1 MAFKKAG
8 LISKFISKGSFKL
21 NKISKKIFKL
31 NPILKREKPLKRH
44 KKTKSIKKPFNK
56 NKSFLKASV
65 LLIGALGGLPHL
77 RASECRYWSWWSG
90 YHDKIESGSNSP
102 THNSYCLFSST
113 QGSGTY
119 YLNTLT
125 TYSAGG
131 ASFTQKFNNGTL
143 NVGGNI
149 RFGGTGVNGV
159 NVGYITG
166 TYDAQTINFNSS
178 RITTGNSLS
187 DGGGA
192 TLNFNATNRI
202 TINQASFDNSDAG
215 AQHSYMNFKGSNINV
230 SGSSFTDDTNGGFSF
245 SGNNNNS
252 AISFNKTKFNQGTY
266 NFTNSANL
274 SFNNSNFNQST
285 YNFNSLQSTFNNSTF
300 NQGTY
305 NFTDNTSFNN
315 DTFNQGTYN
324 FNTSKVSFSGANT
337 LNSSSPFASLKGSV
351 SFGSGAVFN
360 LNQTLNANQ
369 TYDILT
375 TNGTIQYGV
384 YQSYLWDLI
393 NYKGDKAISHVEV
406 GNNTYDVTFD
416 INGQDETLQET
427 FSNKSITTQFLGD
440 DLQAKAKATYQQD
453 LNNSQSALSNATN
466 DNKIASADTG
476 YTNNQNTTIKQD
488 AQNLEHTSQ
497 QIAKDEQ
504 ALQGDLN
511 KLKQLANS
519 SFNEQAFNQAQ
530 SKEQQDEQTLQ
541 NEENTFSSEQEGL
554 EKALANAKEQQEQ
567 QQAQA
572 TYQQDLNNSQSA
584 LSNATNDNKI
594 ASADTDYTK
603 NQNTAIKQDAQN
615 LENTSQ
621 QITQDQKD
629 LEQDLDKLQQLAN
642 SKTGFNEQAFNQA
655 QSTEQQDEQTLQNEE
670 ETFSSEQ
677 EGLEKALA
685 NAKHTSPT
693 PTKHTAQNNPP
704 NKVSPPTQNL
714 PTTNVWNGV
723 YNFQNQTY
731 SKKGIYYIDPNLS
744 GQSGQS
750 GNTLSTYG
758 YLDWFTLK
766 NKFSVNA
773 NNGTLIIGNNTESA
787 NTKGLIWIGDDKG
800 LVYYN
805 TGTFNAAN
813 IYLTSNLKTGNGFS
827 GEGATLNF
835 NATNR
840 ITINQASFDNSD
852 AGAQHSYM
860 NFKGS
865 NINVSGSSFTD
876 DTNGGFSFSGNNNN
890 SAISFNKTKFNQGT
904 YNFTNS
910 ANLSFNNSNF
920 NQSTYN
926 FNSLQSTFNN
936 STFNQGTYNFTD
948 NTSFNN
954 DTFNQGTYNFNT
966 SKVSF
971 SGANTLNSSSPFA
984 SLKGSV
990 SFGSGAVFNL
1000 NQTLN
1005 ANQTYDILTTNG
1017 TIQYGVYQSY
1027 LWDLI
1032 NYKGDKAIS
1041 HVEVGNNTYDVTF
1054 DINGQDETLQETFS
1068 NKSITTQFLGDD
1080 LQAKAKATYQQD
1092 LNNSQSALSN
1102 ATNDNKIASADTGY
1116 TNNQNTTIKQDAQNL
1131 EHTSQ
1136 QIAKDE
1142 QALQGDL
1149 NKLKQLANSS
1159 FNEQAFNQ
1167 AQSKEQQDEQTLQ
1180 NEEETFSSEQ
1190 EGLEKALANA
1200 KPASPT
1206 PTPTPTPTPSPT
1218 PNPTPTK
1225 HTAPNKV
1232 PPTPPT
1238 QNLPTTNVWNGVY
1251 WLQNQTYSQKG
1262 VYYIDPNLSGQSG
1275 QSANTLST
1283 YTANLLGRSFGVN
1296 IQNGTL
1302 IIGNNTESVND
1313 NGLIWI
1319 GHGGFGYIIGTFNA
1333 ANIYLTNNF
1342 KTGEGVSGSDGGG
1355 ANITF
1360 KASDNI
1366 TMDGLNYNDAETV
1379 TKMIQTGA
1387 SQHSYATFDATNN
1400 ISVTN
1405 SSFSDM
1411 TWGKFSFNAKN
1422 ISFSNASFSG
1432 FTNPGGSSV
1441 ISANAANSLS
1451 FNNSRLNGGAV
1462 YNLWANSL
1470 IFNNTQA
1477 VFNVLYS
1484 RGTSNFNATTQLLG
1498 NTSFTLSSQSLLNFN
1513 GDTTLQNNANIT
1525 LGNKSQTAFKNSL
1538 TLDNNSNLSLDNQSV
1553 LNASGASAFNNQAS
1567 LNIYNGS
1574 QATFNSLFFNGA
1586 TLSLNANSKL
1596 NASSASFSNN
1606 TTINLDDS
1614 VLSVSN
1620 ASSLN
1625 ANINFQGASQATFG
1639 GNTTIDAASFNFDSA
1654 SSLSFNNLT
1663 ANGALNF
1670 NGYAPS
1676 LSKALMSVSGQ
1687 FVLGNNG
1694 DINLSDI
1701 NIFDNITKSVT
1712 YNILNAQK
1720 GITGISGANG
1730 YEKILFYGM
1739 KIQNATYSDNN
1750 NIQTWSF
1757 INPLNSS
1764 QIIQESIKNGD
1775 LTIEVLNNPNSAS
1788 NTIFNIAPELYNYQ
1802 ASKQNPTGYS
1812 YDYSDNQAGTYYL
1825 TSNIKGLFTPK
1836 GSQTPQTPGTYSPFN
1851 QPLNSLNI
1859 YNKGFSSGNLK
1870 TLLGILSQ
1878 NSATL
1883 KEMIETN
1890 QLDNITSINE
1900 VLQLLDRI
1908 KITPAQKQALLETI
1922 NHLTDNINQTFSNGN
1937 LVIGATQDH
1946 VTNSTSSIW
1955 FGGNG
1960 YSSPCALDSATCSSF
1975 RNTYLGQLLGS
1986 TSPYLGYINADF
1998 KAKSI
2003 YITGTL
2009 GSGNAFESGGSADI
2023 TFQSANNLV
2032 LNKANIEA
2040 QATDNIFNLL
2050 GQEGIDKIFNQG
2062 NLANVLSQMAME
2074 KIKQAGGLGNFVENA
2089 LIPLSKELPSSLQN
2103 ETLGQ
2108 LIGQN
2113 NLDNLLNNSGVMNAI
2128 QNIIS
2133 KKLSIFGNFVT
2144 PSIIENY
2151 LAKQSL
2157 KSMLDDKGLLNFI
2170 GGYMDASELSSILSV
2185 ILKDI
2190 TNPPTSLQ
2198 KDIGVVANDLLD
2210 EFLGQDVVKKLESQ
2224 GLVSNII
2231 NNIISQG
2238 GLSGI
2243 YNQGLGSV
2251 LPPSL
2256 QNALKENDLGAL
2268 LSPRGLHD
2276 FWQKG
2281 YFNFLS
2287 NGYVF
2292 VNNSSFSNAT
2302 GGSLNFVANKSI
2314 IFNGDNT
2321 IDFSKYQGALIF
2333 ASNGVSN
2340 INITTLNAT
2349 NGLSLNAGLNN
2360 VSVQK
2365 GEICINLANCPT
2377 TKNSSS
2383 TNSSVTPTNESLSV
2397 RANNFT
2403 FLGVIASNG
2412 AIDLSQVKNNSV
2424 IGTLNLNE
2432 NATLQANNLTIA
2444 NAFNNASNST
2454 ANINGDFTL
2463 NQQATLSTNAS
2474 GLNVM
2479 GNFNSYG
2486 DLVFNLSHSVSHA
2499 IINAQGIATIMTN
2512 YNNPLIQFNTSSKE
2526 TGAYTL
2532 IDSAKAIYYGYNDQ
2546 ITGGSSLDN
2555 YLKLYTLININ
2566 GKHMV
2571 MTDNGLTYNG
2581 QAVSI
2586 KDGGLIVGF
2595 KDSQNQY
2602 IYTSILYNKVKIAVS
2617 NAPINNLQA
2626 PTLKQ
2631 YIAQIQGIQGVDSIE
2646 QAGGT
2651 QAINWLNKIFET
2663 KGSPLFA
2670 PYYLESHSTK
2680 DLTTIAGDIANTLEV
2695 IANPNFKNDAT
2706 NILQINTYTQQ
2717 MSRLAKLSD
2726 TSTFASADFH
2736 ERLEALKNKR
2746 FADAIPNAM
2755 DVILKYSQ
2763 RNRVKNN
2770 VWATGVGG
2778 ASFINGGTGTL
2789 YGINVGYDRFIKGVI
2804 VGGYAAYGY
2813 SGFHANITQSGSSNV
2828 NMGVYSRAFIK
2839 RSELTMSLNETWGY
2853 NKTFINSYDPL
2864 LSIINQSYRYNTW
2877 TTDAKINYG
2886 YDFMFKDKSVIFK
2899 PQIGLAYY
2907 YIGMSGLRGIMDDPI
2922 YNQFR
2927 ANADPNKKSVLTINF
2942 ALESRHYFNKNS
2954 YYFVIADVGRDLFIN
2969 SMGDKMVRFIGN
2981 NTLSYR
2987 DGGRYN
2993 TFASII
2999 TGGEIRLFKT
3009 FYVNAG
3015 IGARFGLDYKDINIT
3030 GNIGMRYAF

>member
-1 MAFKKAG
+1 MAFKKVG
-8 LISKFISKGSFKL
+8 LISKFILKGSFKL

-31 NPILKREKPLKRH
+31 NLILKREKPLSH
-44 KKTKSIKKPFNK
+44 KKTKSIKKPFNQS
-56 NKSFLKASV
+56 KSFLKASV
-65 LLIGALGGLPHL
+65 LLIGALGGLSHL
-77 RASECRYWSWWSG
+77 RASECRYWSWSSWG
-90 YHDKIESGSNSP
+90 YHDNIESGSNSP
-102 THNSYCLFSST
+102 THNSYCLFNSA

-119 YLNTLT
+119 YLNALT

-149 RFGGTGVNGV
+149 RFGGTGVNGG
-159 NVGYITG
+159 NLGYITG
-166 TYDAQTINFNSS
+166 TYDAQTINFDSS
-178 RITTGNSLS
+178 RITTGNSFS
-187 DGGGA
+187 TGGGT
-192 TLNFNATNRI
+192 TLNFNATNHI
-202 TINQASFDNSDAG
+202 TINQASFDNGDAG
-215 AQHSYMNFKGSNINV
+215 TQHSYMNFSGSNINV
-230 SGSSFTDDTNGGFSF
+230 SSSSFTDDTDGGFSF
-245 SGNNNNS
+245 SGNGTNS
-252 AISFNKTKFNQGTY
+252 NLSFNKTNFNQGTYKFTNSANLNFNNSAFNQGTY
-266 NFTNSANL
+266 NFNSAQ
-274 SFNNSNFNQST
+274 SVFENSNFNQ
-285 YNFNSLQSTFNNSTF
+285 
-300 NQGTY
+300 GTY
-305 NFTDNTSFNN
+305 HFTDNASFNN
-315 DTFNQGTYN
+315 DTFNQGTYS
-324 FNTSKVSFSGANT
+324 FNASKVSFSGANT

-351 SFGSGAVFN
+351 SFGSGAIFN
-360 LNQTLNANQ
+360 LNQTFNTNQ

-375 TNGTIQYGV
+375 TNKTIQYGV

-393 NYKGDKAISHVEV
+393 NYKDDKAISHVEV
-406 GNNTYDVTFD
+406 GSNTYDVTFD

-427 FSNKSITTQFLGD
+427 FNNQSITTQFLGD
-440 DLQAKAKATYQQD
+440 DLQAKAQATYQQD
-453 LNNSQSALSNATN
+453 LSNSQSALNNATS
-466 DNKIASADTG
+466 DNKIASSDTG
-476 YTNNQNTTIKQD
+476 YTNNQNTTIKKD
-488 AQNLEHTSQ
+488 AQS
-497 QIAKDEQ
+497 
-504 ALQGDLN
+504 
-511 KLKQLANS
+511 
-519 SFNEQAFNQAQ
+519 
-530 SKEQQDEQTLQ
+530 
-541 NEENTFSSEQEGL
+541 
-554 EKALANAKEQQEQ
+554 
-567 QQAQA
+567 
-572 TYQQDLNNSQSA
+572 
-584 LSNATNDNKI
+584 
-594 ASADTDYTK
+594 
-603 NQNTAIKQDAQN
+603 

-621 QITQDQKD
+621 TIQQD
-629 LEQDLDKLQQLAN
+629 EQALKGDLDKLQQLAN
-642 SKTGFNEQAFNQA
+642 APTGFNQQAFKNA
-655 QSTEQQDEQTLQNEE
+655 QSTEQQDLQILQENEN
-670 ETFSSEQ
+670 TFNSEQ
-677 EGLEKALA
+677 EGLEKAIA
-685 NAKHTSPT
+685 NAKPASPT
-693 PTKHTAQNNPP
+693 PSPTPAPTKRTAPNTPP
-704 NKVSPPTQNL
+704 NKVPPTSPTQNL

-723 YNFQNQTY
+723 YNLQNQTY
-731 SKKGIYYIDPNLS
+731 SKQGIYYIDPNLS

-750 GNTLSTYG
+750 GNTLSTY
-758 YLDWFTLK
+758 
-766 NKFSVNA
+766 
-773 NNGTLIIGNNTESA
+773 
-787 NTKGLIWIGDDKG
+787 
-800 LVYYN
+800 
-805 TGTFNAAN
+805 
-813 IYLTSNLKTGNGFS
+813 
-827 GEGATLNF
+827 
-835 NATNR
+835 
-840 ITINQASFDNSD
+840 
-852 AGAQHSYM
+852 
-860 NFKGS
+860 
-865 NINVSGSSFTD
+865 
-876 DTNGGFSFSGNNNN
+876 
-890 SAISFNKTKFNQGT
+890 
-904 YNFTNS
+904 
-910 ANLSFNNSNF
+910 
-920 NQSTYN
+920 
-926 FNSLQSTFNN
+926 
-936 STFNQGTYNFTD
+936 
-948 NTSFNN
+948 
-954 DTFNQGTYNFNT
+954 
-966 SKVSF
+966 
-971 SGANTLNSSSPFA
+971 
-984 SLKGSV
+984 
-990 SFGSGAVFNL
+990 
-1000 NQTLN
+1000 
-1005 ANQTYDILTTNG
+1005 
-1017 TIQYGVYQSY
+1017 
-1027 LWDLI
+1027 
-1032 NYKGDKAIS
+1032 
-1041 HVEVGNNTYDVTF
+1041 
-1054 DINGQDETLQETFS
+1054 
-1068 NKSITTQFLGDD
+1068 
-1080 LQAKAKATYQQD
+1080 
-1092 LNNSQSALSN
+1092 
-1102 ATNDNKIASADTGY
+1102 
-1116 TNNQNTTIKQDAQNL
+1116 
-1131 EHTSQ
+1131 
-1136 QIAKDE
+1136 
-1142 QALQGDL
+1142 
-1149 NKLKQLANSS
+1149 
-1159 FNEQAFNQ
+1159 
-1167 AQSKEQQDEQTLQ
+1167 
-1180 NEEETFSSEQ
+1180 
-1190 EGLEKALANA
+1190 
-1200 KPASPT
+1200 
-1206 PTPTPTPTPSPT
+1206 
-1218 PNPTPTK
+1218 
-1225 HTAPNKV
+1225 
-1232 PPTPPT
+1232 
-1238 QNLPTTNVWNGVY
+1238 
-1251 WLQNQTYSQKG
+1251 
-1262 VYYIDPNLSGQSG
+1262 
-1275 QSANTLST
+1275 
-1283 YTANLLGRSFGVN
+1283 TANLFGRSFGVN
-1296 IQNGTL
+1296 IQNSTL

-1319 GHGGFGYIIGTFNA
+1319 GHGGFGYITGTFNA

-1387 SQHSYATFDATNN
+1387 SQHSYAAFDATNN
-1400 ISVTN
+1400 ISVTS

-1525 LGNKSQTAFKNSL
+1525 LGNKSQAAFKNSL

-1553 LNASGASAFNNQAS
+1553 LNANGSSVFNNQAS

-1574 QATFNSLFFNGA
+1574 QATFNSLFFNGGII
-1586 TLSLNANSKL
+1586 SLNANSKL

-1614 VLSVSN
+1614 VLSASN
-1620 ASSLN
+1620 TSSLN
-1625 ANINFQGASQATFG
+1625 ANINFQGASQANFG
-1639 GNTTIDAASFNFDSA
+1639 GNTTIDTASFNFDST
-1654 SSLSFNNLT
+1654 SSLGFNNLT

-1676 LSKALMSVSGQ
+1676 LTKALMSVSGQ

-1730 YEKILFYGM
+1730 YEKILFYGI

-1883 KEMIETN
+1883 KEMIESN

-1900 VLQLLDRI
+1900 VLQLLDEI

-1937 LVIGATQDH
+1937 LVIGATQDN

-1998 KAKSI
+1998 KAKSV

-2009 GSGNAFESGGSADI
+2009 GSANAFESGGSADV
-2023 TFQSANNLV
+2023 TFQSTNNLV
-2032 LNKANIEA
+2032 LDKANIEA

-2062 NLANVLSQMAME
+2062 NLANVLSQVAME

-2089 LIPLSKELPSSLQN
+2089 LSPLSKELPASLQN

-2170 GGYMDASELSSILSV
+2170 GGYIDASELSSILSV

-2198 KDIGVVANDLLD
+2198 KDIGVVANDLLN
-2210 EFLGQDVVKKLESQ
+2210 EFLGQYVVKKLESQ

-2238 GLSGI
+2238 GLSGV

-2321 IDFSKYQGALIF
+2321 IDFSKYQGTLIF
-2333 ASNGVSN
+2333 ASNDVSN

-2403 FLGVIASNG
+2403 FLGTIASNG

-2432 NATLQANNLTIA
+2432 NATLQANNLTIT

-2454 ANINGDFTL
+2454 ANINGNFTL

-2486 DLVFNLSHSVSHA
+2486 DLVFNLSHSASHA
-2499 IINAQGIATIMTN
+2499 IINAQGTATIMV
-2512 YNNPLIQFNTSSKE
+2512 NNNSPLIQFNTSSKE
-2526 TGAYTL
+2526 TGTYTL

-2546 ITGGSSLDN
+2546 ITGGSSLAD
-2555 YLKLYTLININ
+2555 YLKLYTLIDIN

-2581 QAVSI
+2581 QAVNI
-2586 KDGGLIVGF
+2586 KDGGLVVGF

-2617 NAPINNLQA
+2617 NDPINNLQA

-2631 YIAQIQGIQGVDSIE
+2631 YIAQIQGAQGVDSID
-2646 QAGGT
+2646 QVGGT

-2695 IANPNFKNDAT
+2695 IANPDFKNDAT

-2726 TSTFASADFH
+2726 TSTFASTDFH

-2789 YGINVGYDRFIKGVI
+2789 YGINIGYDRFIKGVI

-2864 LSIINQSYRYNTW
+2864 LSIINQSYKYNTW

-2907 YIGMSGLRGIMDDPI
+2907 YIGLSGLRGIMDDPI

-2987 DGGRYN
+2987 DGDRYN

-3009 FYVNAG
+3009 FYVNAS

>member
-31 NPILKREKPLKRH
+31 NQILKREKPLKRH

-56 NKSFLKASV
+56 SKSFLKASV
-65 LLIGALGGLPHL
+65 LLIGALGGLSHL
-77 RASECRYWSWWSG
+77 RASECRYWSWSSWG
-90 YHDKIESGSNSP
+90 YHDNIESGPNSP

-149 RFGGTGVNGV
+149 RFGGTGVNGGD
-159 NVGYITG
+159 VGYITG
-166 TYDAQTINFNSS
+166 TYDSQTINFNSS
-178 RITTGNSLS
+178 RITTGNSFS
-187 DGGGA
+187 TGGGA
-192 TLNFNATNRI
+192 TLNFNATNHI

-215 AQHSYMNFKGSNINV
+215 TQHSYMNFKGSNINV
-230 SGSSFTDDTNGGFSF
+230 SASSFTDDTDGGFSF
-245 SGNNNNS
+245 SGNGTNS
-252 AISFNKTKFNQGTY
+252 NLSFNKTNFNQGTY
-266 NFTNSANL
+266 KFTNSANL
-274 SFNNSNFNQST
+274 SFNNSAFNQGT
-285 YNFNSLQSTFNNSTF
+285 YNFNSAQSTFNNDTF

-305 NFTDNTSFNN
+305 NFTDNTGLNFNN

-351 SFGSGAVFN
+351 SFDSGAIFN
-360 LNQTLNANQ
+360 LNQTLNSNQ

-406 GNNTYDVTFD
+406 GSNTYDVTFD

-427 FSNKSITTQFLGD
+427 FNKQAITTQFLGD
-440 DLQAKAKATYQQD
+440 DLQAKAQATYQQDLSNSQSALNNATSDNKIASNDTSYTQSKNTTVAKDAQGLENTNQKIQQDEQALEKDLAQIKQLANSTTGFNEQAFNQAQNKEQQDEQTLQNEEKTFSNEQEGLKQAIANAQEQQEQQQAQATYQQD
-453 LNNSQSALSNATN
+453 LNNSQSALNNATS

-488 AQNLEHTSQ
+488 AQDLEHTSQ
-497 QIAKDEQ
+497 QIAHDQQ
-504 ALQGDLN
+504 AL
-511 KLKQLANS
+511 
-519 SFNEQAFNQAQ
+519 E
-530 SKEQQDEQTLQ
+530 
-541 NEENTFSSEQEGL
+541 
-554 EKALANAKEQQEQ
+554 
-567 QQAQA
+567 
-572 TYQQDLNNSQSA
+572 
-584 LSNATNDNKI
+584 
-594 ASADTDYTK
+594 
-603 NQNTAIKQDAQN
+603 
-615 LENTSQ
+615 
-621 QITQDQKD
+621 KD
-629 LEQDLDKLQQLAN
+629 LDNLQQLAN
-642 SKTGFNEQAFNQA
+642 APTGFNEQAFNQA

-670 ETFSSEQ
+670 KTFSSEQ
-677 EGLEKALA
+677 EGLKQAIA
-685 NAKHTSPT
+685 QAKPTSPTPSPT
-693 PTKHTAQNNPP
+693 PTKHTAQNTPP
-704 NKVSPPTQNL
+704 NKVS
-714 PTTNVWNGV
+714 
-723 YNFQNQTY
+723 
-731 SKKGIYYIDPNLS
+731 
-744 GQSGQS
+744 
-750 GNTLSTYG
+750 
-758 YLDWFTLK
+758 
-766 NKFSVNA
+766 
-773 NNGTLIIGNNTESA
+773 
-787 NTKGLIWIGDDKG
+787 
-800 LVYYN
+800 
-805 TGTFNAAN
+805 
-813 IYLTSNLKTGNGFS
+813 
-827 GEGATLNF
+827 
-835 NATNR
+835 
-840 ITINQASFDNSD
+840 
-852 AGAQHSYM
+852 
-860 NFKGS
+860 
-865 NINVSGSSFTD
+865 
-876 DTNGGFSFSGNNNN
+876 
-890 SAISFNKTKFNQGT
+890 
-904 YNFTNS
+904 
-910 ANLSFNNSNF
+910 
-920 NQSTYN
+920 
-926 FNSLQSTFNN
+926 
-936 STFNQGTYNFTD
+936 
-948 NTSFNN
+948 
-954 DTFNQGTYNFNT
+954 
-966 SKVSF
+966 
-971 SGANTLNSSSPFA
+971 
-984 SLKGSV
+984 
-990 SFGSGAVFNL
+990 
-1000 NQTLN
+1000 
-1005 ANQTYDILTTNG
+1005 
-1017 TIQYGVYQSY
+1017 
-1027 LWDLI
+1027 
-1032 NYKGDKAIS
+1032 
-1041 HVEVGNNTYDVTF
+1041 
-1054 DINGQDETLQETFS
+1054 
-1068 NKSITTQFLGDD
+1068 
-1080 LQAKAKATYQQD
+1080 
-1092 LNNSQSALSN
+1092 
-1102 ATNDNKIASADTGY
+1102 
-1116 TNNQNTTIKQDAQNL
+1116 
-1131 EHTSQ
+1131 
-1136 QIAKDE
+1136 
-1142 QALQGDL
+1142 
-1149 NKLKQLANSS
+1149 
-1159 FNEQAFNQ
+1159 
-1167 AQSKEQQDEQTLQ
+1167 
-1180 NEEETFSSEQ
+1180 
-1190 EGLEKALANA
+1190 
-1200 KPASPT
+1200 
-1206 PTPTPTPTPSPT
+1206 
-1218 PNPTPTK
+1218 
-1225 HTAPNKV
+1225 
-1232 PPTPPT
+1232 PTPPT
-1238 QNLPTTNVWNGVY
+1238 QNLPATNVWNGVY
-1251 WLQNQTYSQKG
+1251 WLQNKTYSQKG

-1275 QSANTLST
+1275 QSGNTLST

-1319 GHGGFGYIIGTFNA
+1319 GHGGFGYIIGTFSA

-1387 SQHSYATFDATNN
+1387 SQHSYAAFDATNN

-1411 TWGKFSFNAKN
+1411 TWGKFSFSAKN

-1484 RGTSNFNATTQLLG
+1484 RGASNFNATTQLLG

-1525 LGNKSQTAFKNSL
+1525 LGNKSQAAFKNSL

-1553 LNASGASAFNNQAS
+1553 LNANGASAFNNQAS

-1574 QATFNSLFFNGA
+1574 QATFNSLFFNGG

-1614 VLSVSN
+1614 ILSASN

-1625 ANINFQGASQATFG
+1625 ANINFQGASQADFG
-1639 GNTTIDAASFNFDSA
+1639 GNTTIDTASFNFDSA

-1739 KIQNATYSDNN
+1739 KIQNATYSGNN

-1812 YDYSDNQAGTYYL
+1812 YDYSDNQVGTYYL

-1878 NSATL
+1878 NSAAL
-1883 KEMIETN
+1883 KEMIESN
-1890 QLDNITSINE
+1890 QLDNITNINK
-1900 VLQLLDRI
+1900 VLQLLDEI

-1937 LVIGATQDH
+1937 LVIGATQDN

-2009 GSGNAFESGGSADI
+2009 GSANAFESGGSADV

-2062 NLANVLSQMAME
+2062 NLANVLSQVAME

-2089 LIPLSKELPSSLQN
+2089 LSPLSKELPASLQS

-2170 GGYMDASELSSILSV
+2170 GGYIDASELSSILSV

-2198 KDIGVVANDLLD
+2198 KDIGVVANDLLN
-2210 EFLGQDVVKKLESQ
+2210 EFLGQDVVKKLEGQ

-2238 GLSGI
+2238 GLSGV

-2349 NGLSLNAGLNN
+2349 NGLSFNAGLNN

-2403 FLGVIASNG
+2403 FLGTIASNG

-2432 NATLQANNLTIA
+2432 NATLQANNLTIT

-2463 NQQATLSTNAS
+2463 NQQAILSTNAS

-2486 DLVFNLSHSVSHA
+2486 DLVFNLSHSASHA
-2499 IINAQGIATIMTN
+2499 IINAQGTATIMAN
-2512 YNNPLIQFNTSSKE
+2512 NNNPLIQFNTSSKE
-2526 TGAYTL
+2526 TGTYTL

-2555 YLKLYTLININ
+2555 YLKLYTLIDIN
-2566 GKHMV
+2566 GKRMV
-2571 MTDNGLTYNG
+2571 MSNNGLTYND

-2586 KDGGLIVGF
+2586 KDGGLVVGF

-2617 NAPINNLQA
+2617 NDPINNLQA

-2631 YIAQIQGIQGVDSIE
+2631 YVAQIQGTQGVDSIE

-2670 PYYLESHSTK
+2670 PYYLESHSAK

-2789 YGINVGYDRFIKGVI
+2789 YGINIGYDRFIKGVI

-2839 RSELTMSLNETWGY
+2839 RSELTMSLSETWGY

-2864 LSIINQSYRYNTW
+2864 LSIINQSYKYNTW

-2907 YIGMSGLRGIMDDPI
+2907 YIGLSGLRGIMDDPI

>member
-1 MAFKKAG
+1 MAFKKVR
-8 LISKFISKGSFKL
+8 LISRFISKGSFKL

-31 NPILKREKPLKRH
+31 NQILKCEKPLKRH

-56 NKSFLKASV
+56 NKSFLKASI
-65 LLIGALGGLPHL
+65 LLIGTLGGLSHL
-77 RASECRYWSWWSG
+77 RANECRYWSWSSWS
-90 YHDKIESGSNSP
+90 YQDNIESGPNSP

-131 ASFTQKFNNGTL
+131 ASFTQKFNGGTL

-149 RFGGTGVNGV
+149 RFGGTGINGGD
-159 NVGYITG
+159 VGYITG

-178 RITTGNSLS
+178 HLTTGNSYA

-192 TLNFNATNRI
+192 TLNFNATNNI

-215 AQHSYMNFKGSNINV
+215 TQKSYMNFKGSSINV
-230 SGSSFTDDTNGGFSF
+230 SGSSFTDDTDGGFSF

-252 AISFNKTKFNQGTY
+252 AISFNKTNFNQGTYHFNSVQSTFENSSFNQGTY
-266 NFTNSANL
+266 NFNGNA
-274 SFNNSNFNQST
+274 SF
-285 YNFNSLQSTFNNSTF
+285 
-300 NQGTY
+300 
-305 NFTDNTSFNN
+305 DN
-315 DTFNQGTYN
+315 DTFNQGTYD
-324 FNTSKVSFSGANT
+324 FNTSKVSFSGINT

-351 SFGSGAVFN
+351 SFGSDAVFN
-360 LNQTLNANQ
+360 LNQTLNSNQ

-375 TNGTIQYGV
+375 TNGAIQYGV
-384 YQSYLWDLI
+384 YQGYLWDLI

-427 FSNKSITTQFLGD
+427 FNNQSIITQFLGD
-440 DLQAKAKATYQQD
+440 DLQAKAQKTYQED
-453 LNNSQSALSNATN
+453 VASSQSALNNAAS
-466 DNKIASADTG
+466 DNKIASNDTS
-476 YTNNQNTTIKQD
+476 YTQSKNTTIAKD
-488 AQNLEHTSQ
+488 AQGLENTNQKIQ
-497 QIAKDEQ
+497 QDEQ
-504 ALQGDLN
+504 ALEKDLAQI
-511 KLKQLANS
+511 KQLANS
-519 SFNEQAFNQAQ
+519 TTGFNEQAFNTAQ
-530 SKEQQDEQTLQ
+530 KQEQQDEQTLQ
-541 NEENTFSSEQEGL
+541 NEENAFNSEQEGL
-554 EKALANAKEQQEQ
+554 KQAIANAKP
-567 QQAQA
+567 
-572 TYQQDLNNSQSA
+572 
-584 LSNATNDNKI
+584 
-594 ASADTDYTK
+594 
-603 NQNTAIKQDAQN
+603 
-615 LENTSQ
+615 TSP
-621 QITQDQKD
+621 TP
-629 LEQDLDKLQQLAN
+629 
-642 SKTGFNEQAFNQA
+642 SPT
-655 QSTEQQDEQTLQNEE
+655 
-670 ETFSSEQ
+670 
-677 EGLEKALA
+677 
-685 NAKHTSPT
+685 PT
-693 PTKHTAQNNPP
+693 PTKHTAQNTPP
-704 NKVSPPTQNL
+704 NKVP
-714 PTTNVWNGV
+714 
-723 YNFQNQTY
+723 
-731 SKKGIYYIDPNLS
+731 
-744 GQSGQS
+744 
-750 GNTLSTYG
+750 
-758 YLDWFTLK
+758 
-766 NKFSVNA
+766 
-773 NNGTLIIGNNTESA
+773 
-787 NTKGLIWIGDDKG
+787 
-800 LVYYN
+800 
-805 TGTFNAAN
+805 
-813 IYLTSNLKTGNGFS
+813 
-827 GEGATLNF
+827 
-835 NATNR
+835 
-840 ITINQASFDNSD
+840 
-852 AGAQHSYM
+852 
-860 NFKGS
+860 
-865 NINVSGSSFTD
+865 
-876 DTNGGFSFSGNNNN
+876 
-890 SAISFNKTKFNQGT
+890 
-904 YNFTNS
+904 
-910 ANLSFNNSNF
+910 
-920 NQSTYN
+920 
-926 FNSLQSTFNN
+926 
-936 STFNQGTYNFTD
+936 
-948 NTSFNN
+948 
-954 DTFNQGTYNFNT
+954 
-966 SKVSF
+966 
-971 SGANTLNSSSPFA
+971 
-984 SLKGSV
+984 
-990 SFGSGAVFNL
+990 
-1000 NQTLN
+1000 
-1005 ANQTYDILTTNG
+1005 
-1017 TIQYGVYQSY
+1017 
-1027 LWDLI
+1027 
-1032 NYKGDKAIS
+1032 
-1041 HVEVGNNTYDVTF
+1041 
-1054 DINGQDETLQETFS
+1054 
-1068 NKSITTQFLGDD
+1068 
-1080 LQAKAKATYQQD
+1080 
-1092 LNNSQSALSN
+1092 
-1102 ATNDNKIASADTGY
+1102 
-1116 TNNQNTTIKQDAQNL
+1116 
-1131 EHTSQ
+1131 
-1136 QIAKDE
+1136 
-1142 QALQGDL
+1142 
-1149 NKLKQLANSS
+1149 
-1159 FNEQAFNQ
+1159 
-1167 AQSKEQQDEQTLQ
+1167 
-1180 NEEETFSSEQ
+1180 
-1190 EGLEKALANA
+1190 
-1200 KPASPT
+1200 
-1206 PTPTPTPTPSPT
+1206 
-1218 PNPTPTK
+1218 
-1225 HTAPNKV
+1225 
-1232 PPTPPT
+1232 PPT

-1251 WLQNQTYSQKG
+1251 WLQNQTYSKQG
-1262 VYYIDPNLSGQSG
+1262 IYYIDPNLSGQSG

-1283 YTANLLGRSFGVN
+1283 YTANLFGRSFGVN

-1319 GHGGFGYIIGTFNA
+1319 GHGGFGYITGTFNA

-1342 KTGEGVSGSDGGG
+1342 KTGEGVSNSDGGG

-1400 ISVTN
+1400 ISVTD

-1411 TWGKFSFNAKN
+1411 TWGKFSFSAKN

-1432 FTNPGGSSV
+1432 FTNPGGSST
-1441 ISANAANSLS
+1441 ISANASNSLS
-1451 FNNSRLNGGAV
+1451 FVNSRLNGGAI

-1498 NTSFTLSSQSLLNFN
+1498 NTNFTLSSQSLLNFN

-1525 LGNKSQTAFKNSL
+1525 LGNKSQAAFKNSL

-1553 LNASGASAFNNQAS
+1553 LNANGASAFNNQAS

-1574 QATFNSLFFNGA
+1574 QATFKSLFFNGG
-1586 TLSLNANSKL
+1586 TLSLNASSKL

-1614 VLSVSN
+1614 VLSASN
-1620 ASSLN
+1620 TSSLN
-1625 ANINFQGASQATFG
+1625 ANINFQGASQADFG
-1639 GNTTIDAASFNFDSA
+1639 GNTTIDTASFNFDSA

-1663 ANGALNF
+1663 VNGALNF

-1676 LSKALMSVSGQ
+1676 LTKALMSVSGQ

-1701 NIFDNITKSVT
+1701 NIFDNITKSAT

-1739 KIQNATYSDNN
+1739 KIQNATYSDSN

-1802 ASKQNPTGYS
+1802 VSKQNPTGYS
-1812 YDYSDNQAGTYYL
+1812 YDYSDDQAGTYYL

-1859 YNKGFSSGNLK
+1859 YNKGFSSENLK

-1883 KEMIETN
+1883 KEMIESN
-1890 QLDNITSINE
+1890 QLDNITNINE

-1908 KITPAQKQALLETI
+1908 KITQTQKQALLETI
-1922 NHLTDNINQTFSNGN
+1922 NHLTDNINQTFNNGN
-1937 LVIGATQDH
+1937 LVIGATQDN

-2009 GSGNAFESGGSADI
+2009 GSANAFESGGSADV

-2062 NLANVLSQMAME
+2062 NLANVLSQVAME
-2074 KIKQAGGLGNFVENA
+2074 KIKQAGGLGNFIENA
-2089 LIPLSKELPSSLQN
+2089 LSPLSKELPASLQN

-2170 GGYMDASELSSILSV
+2170 GGYIDASELSSILSV
-2185 ILKDI
+2185 VLKDI
-2190 TNPPTSLQ
+2190 TNPPASLQ
-2198 KDIGVVANDLLD
+2198 KDIGVVANDLLN
-2210 EFLGQDVVKKLESQ
+2210 EFLGQDVIKKLESQ
-2224 GLVSNII
+2224 GLVNNII

-2238 GLSGI
+2238 GLSGV

-2333 ASNGVSN
+2333 ASNDVSN

-2365 GEICINLANCPT
+2365 GEICVNLANCPT
-2377 TKNSSS
+2377 TKNNSS

-2424 IGTLNLNE
+2424 IGTLNLSA
-2432 NATLQANNLTIA
+2432 NAVLQANNLTIT

-2454 ANINGDFTL
+2454 ANINGNFTL

-2499 IINAQGIATIMTN
+2499 IINAQGNATIMAN
-2512 YNNPLIQFNTSSKE
+2512 NNNPLIQFNASSKE
-2526 TGAYTL
+2526 AGTYTL

-2555 YLKLYTLININ
+2555 YLKLYTLIDIN

-2571 MTDNGLTYNG
+2571 MTGNGLTYNG
-2581 QAVSI
+2581 QAVNI
-2586 KDGGLIVGF
+2586 KDGGLIVSF

-2617 NAPINNLQA
+2617 NDPINNLQA

-2631 YIAQIQGIQGVDSIE
+2631 YIAQIQGVQSVDSID
-2646 QAGGT
+2646 QAGGS

-2695 IANPNFKNDAT
+2695 IANPDFKNDAT

-2864 LSIINQSYRYNTW
+2864 LSIINQSYKYDTW

-2907 YIGMSGLRGIMDDPI
+2907 YIGLSGLRGIMDDPI

-2987 DGGRYN
+2987 DGARYN

-3030 GNIGMRYAF
+3030 GNIGIRYAF

>member
-1 MAFKKAG
+1 MAFKKAR
-8 LISKFISKGSFKL
+8 LISRFISKGSFKL
-21 NKISKKIFKL
+21 SKISKKIFTL
-31 NPILKREKPLKRH
+31 NQILKCEKPLKCH
-44 KKTKSIKKPFNK
+44 KKALKPIKKLSNR

-65 LLIGALGGLPHL
+65 LLIGALGGLSHL
-77 RASECRYWSWWSG
+77 RASECRYWSWSSWS
-90 YHDKIESGSNSP
+90 YHDNIESGSNSP
-102 THNSYCLFSST
+102 THNSYCLFSSA

-125 TYSAGG
+125 TYSPGG

-149 RFGGTGVNGV
+149 RFGGTGINGGD
-159 NVGYITG
+159 VGYITG

-178 RITTGNSLS
+178 HLTTGNSYA

-192 TLNFNATNRI
+192 TLNFNATNNL

-215 AQHSYMNFKGSNINV
+215 TQKSYMNFKGSNIKV
-230 SGSSFTDDTNGGFSF
+230 SGSSFKDDTNGGFSF
-245 SGNNNNS
+245 SGNSNNS
-252 AISFNKTKFNQGTY
+252 TISFNQTNFNQGTY
-266 NFTNSANL
+266 HFSNSTTL
-274 SFNNSNFNQST
+274 SFNHSAFNQGSYHFNSAQSTFENNNFNQGT
-285 YNFNSLQSTFNNSTF
+285 YDFNDNVSFNNNTF

-305 NFTDNTSFNN
+305 S
-315 DTFNQGTYN
+315 

-360 LNQTLNANQ
+360 LNQTLNNDQ

-375 TNGTIQYGV
+375 TNGAIQYGV

-393 NYKGDKAISHVEV
+393 NYKGDKAISHVGV

-427 FSNKSITTQFLGD
+427 FNNQSIITQFLGD
-440 DLQAKAKATYQQD
+440 DLQQQAQQTYQQD
-453 LNNSQSALSNATN
+453 LSNSQSALNNAAS
-466 DNKIASADTG
+466 DSKIANSDTD
-476 YTNNQNTTIKQD
+476 YTKNKNTAIAKD
-488 AQNLEHTSQ
+488 AKNLESTSQ
-497 QIAKDEQ
+497 QIAQDEQ
-504 ALQGDLN
+504 ALEKDLAQI
-511 KLKQLANS
+511 KQLANS
-519 SFNEQAFNQAQ
+519 TTGFNEQAFNTAQ
-530 SKEQQDEQTLQ
+530 KQEQQDEQTLQ
-541 NEENTFSSEQEGL
+541 NDEKTFSNEQEGL
-554 EKALANAKEQQEQ
+554 KQAIQQAQAQQQKQEQ
-567 QQAQA
+567 QQAQQ
-572 TYQQDLNNSQSA
+572 TYQEDVTNSQTALNNAASDS
-584 LSNATNDNKI
+584 KI
-594 ASADTDYTK
+594 ANSDTDYTQSK
-603 NQNTAIKQDAQN
+603 NTTVATDAQG
-615 LENTSQ
+615 LENTNQKIQ
-621 QITQDQKD
+621 QDEQALEKD
-629 LEQDLDKLQQLAN
+629 LAQIKQLAN
-642 SKTGFNEQAFNQA
+642 STTGFNEQAFNQA

-670 ETFSSEQ
+670 KTFNSEQ
-677 EGLEKALA
+677 EGLKQAIA
-685 NAKHTSPT
+685 NAKPTSPTPSPTPT
-693 PTKHTAQNNPP
+693 PTKHTAQN
-704 NKVSPPTQNL
+704 
-714 PTTNVWNGV
+714 
-723 YNFQNQTY
+723 
-731 SKKGIYYIDPNLS
+731 
-744 GQSGQS
+744 
-750 GNTLSTYG
+750 
-758 YLDWFTLK
+758 
-766 NKFSVNA
+766 
-773 NNGTLIIGNNTESA
+773 
-787 NTKGLIWIGDDKG
+787 
-800 LVYYN
+800 
-805 TGTFNAAN
+805 
-813 IYLTSNLKTGNGFS
+813 
-827 GEGATLNF
+827 
-835 NATNR
+835 
-840 ITINQASFDNSD
+840 
-852 AGAQHSYM
+852 
-860 NFKGS
+860 
-865 NINVSGSSFTD
+865 
-876 DTNGGFSFSGNNNN
+876 
-890 SAISFNKTKFNQGT
+890 
-904 YNFTNS
+904 
-910 ANLSFNNSNF
+910 
-920 NQSTYN
+920 
-926 FNSLQSTFNN
+926 
-936 STFNQGTYNFTD
+936 
-948 NTSFNN
+948 
-954 DTFNQGTYNFNT
+954 
-966 SKVSF
+966 
-971 SGANTLNSSSPFA
+971 
-984 SLKGSV
+984 
-990 SFGSGAVFNL
+990 
-1000 NQTLN
+1000 
-1005 ANQTYDILTTNG
+1005 
-1017 TIQYGVYQSY
+1017 
-1027 LWDLI
+1027 
-1032 NYKGDKAIS
+1032 
-1041 HVEVGNNTYDVTF
+1041 
-1054 DINGQDETLQETFS
+1054 
-1068 NKSITTQFLGDD
+1068 
-1080 LQAKAKATYQQD
+1080 
-1092 LNNSQSALSN
+1092 
-1102 ATNDNKIASADTGY
+1102 
-1116 TNNQNTTIKQDAQNL
+1116 
-1131 EHTSQ
+1131 
-1136 QIAKDE
+1136 
-1142 QALQGDL
+1142 
-1149 NKLKQLANSS
+1149 
-1159 FNEQAFNQ
+1159 
-1167 AQSKEQQDEQTLQ
+1167 
-1180 NEEETFSSEQ
+1180 
-1190 EGLEKALANA
+1190 
-1200 KPASPT
+1200 T
-1206 PTPTPTPTPSPT
+1206 P
-1218 PNPTPTK
+1218 
-1225 HTAPNKV
+1225 PNKV

-1251 WLQNQTYSQKG
+1251 NLQNQTYSNKG

-1275 QSANTLST
+1275 QSGNTLST
-1283 YTANLLGRSFGVN
+1283 YTANLFGRSFGVN

-1319 GHGGFGYIIGTFNA
+1319 GHGGFGYITGTFSA

-1342 KTGEGVSGSDGGG
+1342 KTGEGVSNSDGGG

-1387 SQHSYATFDATNN
+1387 SQHSYAAFDALNN

-1411 TWGKFSFNAKN
+1411 TWGKFSFSAKN

-1432 FTNPGGSSV
+1432 FTNPGGSST
-1441 ISANAANSLS
+1441 ISANASNSLS
-1451 FNNSRLNGGAV
+1451 FVNSRLNGGAV
-1462 YNLWANSL
+1462 YNLQANSL

-1525 LGNKSQTAFKNSL
+1525 LGNKSQAAFKNSL

-1553 LNASGASAFNNQAS
+1553 LNANNTSAFNNQAS

-1574 QATFNSLFFNGA
+1574 QAAFNSLFFNGG
-1586 TLSLNANSKL
+1586 TLSLNASSKL

-1614 VLSVSN
+1614 VLSASN
-1620 ASSLN
+1620 TSSLN
-1625 ANINFQGASQATFG
+1625 ANINFQGASQADFG
-1639 GNTTIDAASFNFDSA
+1639 GNTTIDTASFNFDSA
-1654 SSLSFNNLT
+1654 SSLNFNNLT

-1676 LSKALMSVSGQ
+1676 LTKALMSVSGQ

-1739 KIQNATYSDNN
+1739 KIRNATYSDNN

-1812 YDYSDNQAGTYYL
+1812 YDYNDNQAGTYYL

-1836 GSQTPQTPGTYSPFN
+1836 GSQTPQAPGTYSPFN

-1859 YNKGFSSGNLK
+1859 YNKGFSSENLK

-1883 KEMIETN
+1883 KEMIESN
-1890 QLDNITSINE
+1890 QLDNITNINE
-1900 VLQLLDRI
+1900 VLQLLDKI
-1908 KITPAQKQALLETI
+1908 KITQAQKQALLETI
-1922 NHLTDNINQTFSNGN
+1922 NHLTDNINQTFNNGN
-1937 LVIGATQDH
+1937 LVIGATQDN

-2003 YITGTL
+2003 YITGTI
-2009 GSGNAFESGGSADI
+2009 GSGNAFESGGSADV
-2023 TFQSANNLV
+2023 TFQSTNNLV

-2050 GQEGIDKIFNQG
+2050 GQKGINEIFNQG

-2074 KIKQAGGLGNFVENA
+2074 KIKQAGGLGNFIENA
-2089 LIPLSKELPSSLQN
+2089 LSPLSKELPASLQD

-2113 NLDNLLNNSGVMNAI
+2113 NLDNLLNNSGVMNEI

-2170 GGYMDASELSSILSV
+2170 GGYIDASEISSILSV

-2198 KDIGVVANDLLD
+2198 KDIGVVANDLLN

-2238 GLSGI
+2238 GLSGV

-2365 GEICINLANCPT
+2365 GEICVNLANCPT

-2383 TNSSVTPTNESLSV
+2383 TNSSVTPTDESLSV

-2412 AIDLSQVKNNSV
+2412 AIDLSQVTNNSV

-2432 NATLQANNLTIA
+2432 NATLQANNLTIT

-2454 ANINGDFTL
+2454 ANINGNFTL

-2499 IINAQGIATIMTN
+2499 IINAQGAAMIMAN
-2512 YNNPLIQFNTSSKE
+2512 NNNPLIQFNTSSKE
-2526 TGAYTL
+2526 AGTYTL
-2532 IDSAKAIYYGYNDQ
+2532 IDSAKAIYYGYNNQ
-2546 ITGGSSLDN
+2546 ITGDSSLDN
-2555 YLKLYTLININ
+2555 YLKLYALIDIN
-2566 GKHMV
+2566 GKRMV

-2581 QAVSI
+2581 QAVNI
-2586 KDGGLIVGF
+2586 KDGGLVVGF

-2617 NAPINNLQA
+2617 NDPINNLQA

-2631 YIAQIQGIQGVDSIE
+2631 YIAQIQGVQSVDSID
-2646 QAGGT
+2646 QAGGN
-2651 QAINWLNKIFET
+2651 QAIDWLNKIFET

-2670 PYYLESHSTK
+2670 PYYLESHSAK

-2695 IANPNFKNDAT
+2695 IANPDFKNDAT

-2726 TSTFASADFH
+2726 TSTFARSDFL

-2746 FADAIPNAM
+2746 FAGAIPNAM

-2864 LSIINQSYRYNTW
+2864 LSIINQSYRYDTW

-2899 PQIGLAYY
+2899 PQVGLAYY
-2907 YIGMSGLRGIMDDPI
+2907 YIGLSGLRGIMDDPI

>member
-1 MAFKKAG
+1 MAFEKAG

-31 NPILKREKPLKRH
+31 NLILKREKPLSH
-44 KKTKSIKKPFNK
+44 KKTKSVKKPFNK

-65 LLIGALGGLPHL
+65 LLIGALGGLSHL
-77 RASECRYWSWWSG
+77 RASECRYWSWSSWS
-90 YHDKIESGSNSP
+90 YHDNIESGSNSP
-102 THNSYCLFSST
+102 THNSYCLFNSA

-125 TYSAGG
+125 TYSPGG

-143 NVGGNI
+143 DVGGNI
-149 RFGGTGVNGV
+149 RFGGTGVNGG
-159 NVGYITG
+159 NLGYITG

-178 RITTGNSLS
+178 RITTGNSFS
-187 DGGGA
+187 TGGGA
-192 TLNFNATNRI
+192 TLNFNATNHI
-202 TINQASFDNSDAG
+202 TINQASFDNGDAG
-215 AQHSYMNFKGSNINV
+215 TQHSYMNFSGSNINV
-230 SGSSFTDDTNGGFSF
+230 SDSSFTDDTDGGFSF
-245 SGNNNNS
+245 SGNGTNS
-252 AISFNKTKFNQGTY
+252 NLSFNQTNFNQGTY
-266 NFTNSANL
+266 KFTNSANL
-274 SFNNSNFNQST
+274 N
-285 YNFNSLQSTFNNSTF
+285 FNNSTF

-305 NFTDNTSFNN
+305 HFNGNASFDN

-324 FNTSKVSFSGANT
+324 FNGNASFDNDTFNQGSYSFNTSKVSFSGANT
-337 LNSSSPFASLKGSV
+337 LNSSSPFASLKGNV
-351 SFGSGAVFN
+351 SFGSDAIFN
-360 LNQTLNANQ
+360 LNQTLNSNQ

-375 TNGTIQYGV
+375 TNKTIQYGV

-406 GNNTYDVTFD
+406 GSNTYDVTFD

-427 FSNKSITTQFLGD
+427 FNNQSITTQFLGD
-440 DLQAKAKATYQQD
+440 DLQQQAQKTYQED
-453 LNNSQSALSNATN
+453 ITNSQSALNNAAS
-466 DNKIASADTG
+466 DSKIASSDTG
-476 YTNNQNTTIKQD
+476 YTNNQNTTIKKD
-488 AQNLEHTSQ
+488 AQNLESTSQ
-497 QIAKDEQ
+497 QITQDKQ
-504 ALQGDLN
+504 TLQGDLD

-519 SFNEQAFNQAQ
+519 PTGFNQQAFKNAQ
-530 SKEQQDEQTLQ
+530 STEQQDLQTLQ
-541 NEENTFSSEQEGL
+541 ENENTFNSEQEGL
-554 EKALANAKEQQEQ
+554 EKA
-567 QQAQA
+567 
-572 TYQQDLNNSQSA
+572 
-584 LSNATNDNKI
+584 I
-594 ASADTDYTK
+594 
-603 NQNTAIKQDAQN
+603 
-615 LENTSQ
+615 
-621 QITQDQKD
+621 
-629 LEQDLDKLQQLAN
+629 
-642 SKTGFNEQAFNQA
+642 
-655 QSTEQQDEQTLQNEE
+655 
-670 ETFSSEQ
+670 
-677 EGLEKALA
+677 
-685 NAKHTSPT
+685 
-693 PTKHTAQNNPP
+693 
-704 NKVSPPTQNL
+704 
-714 PTTNVWNGV
+714 
-723 YNFQNQTY
+723 
-731 SKKGIYYIDPNLS
+731 
-744 GQSGQS
+744 
-750 GNTLSTYG
+750 
-758 YLDWFTLK
+758 
-766 NKFSVNA
+766 
-773 NNGTLIIGNNTESA
+773 
-787 NTKGLIWIGDDKG
+787 
-800 LVYYN
+800 
-805 TGTFNAAN
+805 
-813 IYLTSNLKTGNGFS
+813 
-827 GEGATLNF
+827 
-835 NATNR
+835 
-840 ITINQASFDNSD
+840 
-852 AGAQHSYM
+852 
-860 NFKGS
+860 
-865 NINVSGSSFTD
+865 
-876 DTNGGFSFSGNNNN
+876 
-890 SAISFNKTKFNQGT
+890 
-904 YNFTNS
+904 
-910 ANLSFNNSNF
+910 
-920 NQSTYN
+920 
-926 FNSLQSTFNN
+926 
-936 STFNQGTYNFTD
+936 
-948 NTSFNN
+948 
-954 DTFNQGTYNFNT
+954 
-966 SKVSF
+966 
-971 SGANTLNSSSPFA
+971 
-984 SLKGSV
+984 
-990 SFGSGAVFNL
+990 
-1000 NQTLN
+1000 
-1005 ANQTYDILTTNG
+1005 
-1017 TIQYGVYQSY
+1017 
-1027 LWDLI
+1027 
-1032 NYKGDKAIS
+1032 
-1041 HVEVGNNTYDVTF
+1041 
-1054 DINGQDETLQETFS
+1054 
-1068 NKSITTQFLGDD
+1068 
-1080 LQAKAKATYQQD
+1080 
-1092 LNNSQSALSN
+1092 
-1102 ATNDNKIASADTGY
+1102 
-1116 TNNQNTTIKQDAQNL
+1116 
-1131 EHTSQ
+1131 
-1136 QIAKDE
+1136 
-1142 QALQGDL
+1142 
-1149 NKLKQLANSS
+1149 
-1159 FNEQAFNQ
+1159 
-1167 AQSKEQQDEQTLQ
+1167 
-1180 NEEETFSSEQ
+1180 
-1190 EGLEKALANA
+1190 ANA

-1206 PTPTPTPTPSPT
+1206 PSPT
-1218 PNPTPTK
+1218 PTPTK
-1225 HTAPNKV
+1225 HTAPNTPPNKV
-1232 PPTPPT
+1232 PPTPTPPT

-1251 WLQNQTYSQKG
+1251 WLQNQTYSKQG

-1319 GHGGFGYIIGTFNA
+1319 GHGGFGYITGTFNA

-1387 SQHSYATFDATNN
+1387 SQHSYAAFDATNN

-1411 TWGKFSFNAKN
+1411 TWGKFSFSAKN
-1422 ISFSNASFSG
+1422 ILFSNASFSG

-1441 ISANAANSLS
+1441 ISANTSNSLS

-1513 GDTTLQNNANIT
+1513 GDITLQNNANIT
-1525 LGNKSQTAFKNSL
+1525 LGNKSQAAFKNSL

-1553 LNASGASAFNNQAS
+1553 LNANGSSVFNNQAS

-1574 QATFNSLFFNGA
+1574 QATFNSLFFNGGII
-1586 TLSLNANSKL
+1586 SLNANSKL

-1614 VLSVSN
+1614 VLSASN
-1620 ASSLN
+1620 TSSLN
-1625 ANINFQGASQATFG
+1625 ANINFQGASQANFG
-1639 GNTTIDAASFNFDSA
+1639 GNTTIDTASFNFDSA
-1654 SSLSFNNLT
+1654 SSLGFNNLT

-1883 KEMIETN
+1883 KEMIESN

-1900 VLQLLDRI
+1900 VLQLLDKI
-1908 KITPAQKQALLETI
+1908 KITPVQKQAFLETI
-1922 NHLTDNINQTFSNGN
+1922 NHLTDNINQTFNNGN
-1937 LVIGATQDH
+1937 LVIGATQDN

-1960 YSSPCALDSATCSSF
+1960 YSSPCTLDSATCSSF

-2003 YITGTL
+2003 YITGML
-2009 GSGNAFESGGSADI
+2009 GSGNAFESGGSADV

-2062 NLANVLSQMAME
+2062 NLANVLSQVAME

-2089 LIPLSKELPSSLQN
+2089 LSPLSKELPTSLQN

-2198 KDIGVVANDLLD
+2198 KDIGVVANDLLN

-2238 GLSGI
+2238 GLSGV

-2251 LPPSL
+2251 LPLSL

-2365 GEICINLANCPT
+2365 GEICVNLANCSA
-2377 TKNSSS
+2377 TKNSSPA
-2383 TNSSVTPTNESLSV
+2383 NSSVTPTNESLSV

-2403 FLGVIASNG
+2403 FLGTIASNG

-2432 NATLQANNLTIA
+2432 NATLQANNLTIT

-2454 ANINGDFTL
+2454 ANINGNFTL

-2499 IINAQGIATIMTN
+2499 IINAQGVATIMAN
-2512 YNNPLIQFNTSSKE
+2512 NNNPLIQFNTSSKE
-2526 TGAYTL
+2526 TTTYTL

-2555 YLKLYTLININ
+2555 YLKLYTLIDIN
-2566 GKHMV
+2566 GKRMV
-2571 MTDNGLTYNG
+2571 MTGNGLTYNG
-2581 QAVSI
+2581 QAVNI
-2586 KDGGLIVGF
+2586 KDGGLVVGF

-2617 NAPINNLQA
+2617 NDPINNLQA

-2631 YIAQIQGIQGVDSIE
+2631 YIAQIQGTQSVDSID

-2695 IANPNFKNDAT
+2695 IANPDFKNDAT

-2789 YGINVGYDRFIKGVI
+2789 YGINIGYDRFIKGVI

-2864 LSIINQSYRYNTW
+2864 LSIINQSYKYNTW

-2907 YIGMSGLRGIMDDPI
+2907 YIGLSGLRGIMDDPI

>member
-1 MAFKKAG
+1 MAFKKAR
-8 LISKFISKGSFKL
+8 LISRFISKGSFKL
-21 NKISKKIFKL
+21 NKISKKIFTL
-31 NPILKREKPLKRH
+31 NQILKREKPLKRH
-44 KKTKSIKKPFNK
+44 KKALKPIKKLSNR
-56 NKSFLKASV
+56 NKSFLKASI
-65 LLIGALGGLPHL
+65 LLIGALGGLSHL

-90 YHDKIESGSNSP
+90 YHDKIESGPNSP
-102 THNSYCLFSST
+102 THNSYCLFSSA

-131 ASFTQKFNNGTL
+131 ASFTQKFNGGTL
-143 NVGGNI
+143 DIGGNI
-149 RFGGTGVNGV
+149 RFGGTGINGGD
-159 NVGYITG
+159 VGYITG
-166 TYDAQTINFNSS
+166 TYDAQTMNFNSS
-178 RITTGNSLS
+178 HITTGNSYA
-187 DGGGA
+187 DGGGT
-192 TLNFNATNRI
+192 TLNFNATNNI

-215 AQHSYMNFKGSNINV
+215 TQKSYMNFKGSNIKV

-252 AISFNKTKFNQGTY
+252 AISFNQTSFNQGAYNFSNSTTLSFDNSNFNQGTYHFNSTQSTFNNSNFNQGTY
-266 NFTNSANL
+266 NF
-274 SFNNSNFNQST
+274 NNNA
-285 YNFNSLQSTFNNSTF
+285 
-300 NQGTY
+300 
-305 NFTDNTSFNN
+305 SFNN

-324 FNTSKVSFSGANT
+324 FNTNKVSFSGTNT

-351 SFGSGAVFN
+351 SFGSDAIFN
-360 LNQTLNANQ
+360 LNQTLNNNQ

-375 TNGTIQYGV
+375 TNGAIQYGV

-393 NYKGDKAISHVEV
+393 NYKGDKAISHVGV

-427 FSNKSITTQFLGD
+427 FNNQSITTQFLGD
-440 DLQAKAKATYQQD
+440 DLQQQAQQTYQEDLTHSQNA
-453 LNNSQSALSNATN
+453 LNNVTS
-466 DNKIASADTG
+466 DNTIASNDTG
-476 YTNNQNTTIKQD
+476 YTQSKNAAVAKD
-488 AQNLEHTSQ
+488 AQGLENTNQKIQ
-497 QIAKDEQ
+497 QDEQ
-504 ALQGDLN
+504 ALEKDLAQI
-511 KLKQLANS
+511 KQLANP
-519 SFNEQAFNQAQ
+519 
-530 SKEQQDEQTLQ
+530 T
-541 NEENTFSSEQEGL
+541 
-554 EKALANAKEQQEQ
+554 
-567 QQAQA
+567 
-572 TYQQDLNNSQSA
+572 
-584 LSNATNDNKI
+584 
-594 ASADTDYTK
+594 
-603 NQNTAIKQDAQN
+603 
-615 LENTSQ
+615 
-621 QITQDQKD
+621 
-629 LEQDLDKLQQLAN
+629 
-642 SKTGFNEQAFNQA
+642 TGFNEQAFTQA
-655 QSTEQQDEQTLQNEE
+655 QKQEQQDLKTLQNDEN
-670 ETFSSEQ
+670 TFNAEQ
-677 EGLEKALA
+677 EGLEQAIA
-685 NAKHTSPT
+685 NAKHANPTPTPTPSPT
-693 PTKHTAQNNPP
+693 PTPTKRTAPNTPP
-704 NKVSPPTQNL
+704 SQVPPTPTQN
-714 PTTNVWNGV
+714 PPAESVWSGV
-723 YNFQNQTY
+723 YWLQNKTY
-731 SKKGIYYIDPNLS
+731 SNKGIYYIDPNLS

-750 GNTLSTYG
+750 GNTLSTY
-758 YLDWFTLK
+758 
-766 NKFSVNA
+766 
-773 NNGTLIIGNNTESA
+773 
-787 NTKGLIWIGDDKG
+787 
-800 LVYYN
+800 
-805 TGTFNAAN
+805 
-813 IYLTSNLKTGNGFS
+813 
-827 GEGATLNF
+827 
-835 NATNR
+835 
-840 ITINQASFDNSD
+840 
-852 AGAQHSYM
+852 
-860 NFKGS
+860 
-865 NINVSGSSFTD
+865 
-876 DTNGGFSFSGNNNN
+876 
-890 SAISFNKTKFNQGT
+890 
-904 YNFTNS
+904 
-910 ANLSFNNSNF
+910 
-920 NQSTYN
+920 
-926 FNSLQSTFNN
+926 
-936 STFNQGTYNFTD
+936 
-948 NTSFNN
+948 
-954 DTFNQGTYNFNT
+954 
-966 SKVSF
+966 
-971 SGANTLNSSSPFA
+971 
-984 SLKGSV
+984 
-990 SFGSGAVFNL
+990 
-1000 NQTLN
+1000 
-1005 ANQTYDILTTNG
+1005 
-1017 TIQYGVYQSY
+1017 
-1027 LWDLI
+1027 
-1032 NYKGDKAIS
+1032 
-1041 HVEVGNNTYDVTF
+1041 
-1054 DINGQDETLQETFS
+1054 
-1068 NKSITTQFLGDD
+1068 
-1080 LQAKAKATYQQD
+1080 
-1092 LNNSQSALSN
+1092 
-1102 ATNDNKIASADTGY
+1102 
-1116 TNNQNTTIKQDAQNL
+1116 
-1131 EHTSQ
+1131 
-1136 QIAKDE
+1136 
-1142 QALQGDL
+1142 
-1149 NKLKQLANSS
+1149 
-1159 FNEQAFNQ
+1159 
-1167 AQSKEQQDEQTLQ
+1167 
-1180 NEEETFSSEQ
+1180 
-1190 EGLEKALANA
+1190 
-1200 KPASPT
+1200 
-1206 PTPTPTPTPSPT
+1206 
-1218 PNPTPTK
+1218 
-1225 HTAPNKV
+1225 
-1232 PPTPPT
+1232 
-1238 QNLPTTNVWNGVY
+1238 
-1251 WLQNQTYSQKG
+1251 
-1262 VYYIDPNLSGQSG
+1262 
-1275 QSANTLST
+1275 
-1283 YTANLLGRSFGVN
+1283 TANLLGRSFSVN
-1296 IQNGTL
+1296 TQNGTL
-1302 IIGNNTESVND
+1302 IIGNDTESVNS

-1319 GHGGFGYIIGTFNA
+1319 GHGGFGYITGTFNA
-1333 ANIYLTNNF
+1333 SNIYLTNNF
-1342 KTGEGVSGSDGGG
+1342 KTGEGVSNSDGGG

-1387 SQHSYATFDATNN
+1387 SQHSYAAFDALNN

-1411 TWGKFSFNAKN
+1411 TWGKFSFSAKN

-1441 ISANAANSLS
+1441 ISANASNSLS
-1451 FNNSRLNGGAV
+1451 FVNSRLNGGAI
-1462 YNLWANSL
+1462 YNLQANSL

-1498 NTSFTLSSQSLLNFN
+1498 NTNFTLSSQSLLNFN

-1525 LGNKSQTAFKNSL
+1525 LGNKSQAAFKNSL
-1538 TLDNNSNLSLDNQSV
+1538 TLNNNSNLSLDNQSV
-1553 LNASGASAFNNQAS
+1553 LNANGTSAFNNQAS

-1574 QATFNSLFFNGA
+1574 QATFSSLFFNGG
-1586 TLSLNANSKL
+1586 TLSLNASSKL

-1614 VLSVSN
+1614 VLLAN
-1620 ASSLN
+1620 NTSSLN
-1625 ANINFQGASQATFG
+1625 ANINFQGTSQADFG
-1639 GNTTIDAASFNFDSA
+1639 GNTTIDTASFNFDSA
-1654 SSLSFNNLT
+1654 SSLNFNNLT

-1676 LSKALMSVSGQ
+1676 LTKALMSVSGQ
-1687 FVLGNNG
+1687 FVLGSNG

-1836 GSQTPQTPGTYSPFN
+1836 GSQTPQAPGTYSPFN

-1859 YNKGFSSGNLK
+1859 YNKGFSSENLK

-1878 NSATL
+1878 NSAAL
-1883 KEMIETN
+1883 KEMIESN
-1890 QLDNITSINE
+1890 QLDNITNINE
-1900 VLQLLDRI
+1900 VLQLLDKI
-1908 KITPAQKQALLETI
+1908 KITQAQKQALLDTI
-1922 NHLTDNINQTFSNGN
+1922 NHLTDNINQTFNNGN
-1937 LVIGATQDH
+1937 LVIGTTQDN

-1960 YSSPCALDSATCSSF
+1960 YSSPCTLDSTTCSSF

-2003 YITGTL
+2003 YITGTI
-2009 GSGNAFESGGSADI
+2009 GSGNAFESGGSADV

-2050 GQEGIDKIFNQG
+2050 GQKGIDKIFNQG
-2062 NLANVLSQMAME
+2062 NLANVLSQVAME
-2074 KIKQAGGLGNFVENA
+2074 KIKQAGGLGNFIENA
-2089 LIPLSKELPSSLQN
+2089 LSPLSKELPASLQD

-2113 NLDNLLNNSGVMNAI
+2113 NLDDLLNNSGVMNEI

-2170 GGYMDASELSSILSV
+2170 GGYIDASELSSILSV
-2185 ILKDI
+2185 VLKDI

-2198 KDIGVVANDLLD
+2198 KDIGVVANDLLN

-2224 GLVSNII
+2224 GLVNNII

-2238 GLSGI
+2238 GLSGV

-2365 GEICINLANCPT
+2365 GEICVNLANCPT

-2403 FLGVIASNG
+2403 FLGTIASNG

-2432 NATLQANNLTIA
+2432 NATLQANNLTIT

-2499 IINAQGIATIMTN
+2499 IINAQGAATIMAN
-2512 YNNPLIQFNTSSKE
+2512 NNNPLIQFNTSSKE

-2555 YLKLYTLININ
+2555 YLKLYTLIDIN
-2566 GKHMV
+2566 GKRMV
-2571 MTDNGLTYNG
+2571 MADNGLTYNG
-2581 QAVSI
+2581 QAVNI

-2617 NAPINNLQA
+2617 NDPINNLQA

-2631 YIAQIQGIQGVDSIE
+2631 YIAQIQGVQSVDSID

-2789 YGINVGYDRFIKGVI
+2789 YGINIGYDRFIKGVI

-2853 NKTFINSYDPL
+2853 NKTFINSYDSL
-2864 LSIINQSYRYNTW
+2864 LSIINQSYKYDTW

-2907 YIGMSGLRGIMDDPI
+2907 YIGLSGLRGIMDDPI

>member
-1 MAFKKAG
+1 MAFKKAR

-31 NPILKREKPLKRH
+31 NQILKCEKPLKCH

-65 LLIGALGGLPHL
+65 LLIGVLGGLSHL

-90 YHDKIESGSNSP
+90 YHDNIESGPNSP
-102 THNSYCLFSST
+102 THNSYCLFSSA

-125 TYSAGG
+125 TYSTGG
-131 ASFTQKFNNGTL
+131 ASFTQKFNGGTL

-149 RFGGTGVNGV
+149 RFGGTGINGGD
-159 NVGYITG
+159 VGYITG

-178 RITTGNSLS
+178 HLTTGNSYA

-192 TLNFNATNRI
+192 TLNFNAANNI

-215 AQHSYMNFKGSNINV
+215 TQHSYMNFKGSNINV
-230 SGSSFTDDTNGGFSF
+230 SGSSFTDDTDGGFSF
-245 SGNNNNS
+245 SGNSNNS
-252 AISFNKTKFNQGTY
+252 TISFNQTNFNQGTYHFSNSTSSSFDNSSFNQGTYHFNSAQSTFENSNFNQGTY
-266 NFTNSANL
+266 NFN
-274 SFNNSNFNQST
+274 
-285 YNFNSLQSTFNNSTF
+285 
-300 NQGTY
+300 
-305 NFTDNTSFNN
+305 DNTSFNN

-324 FNTSKVSFSGANT
+324 FNTSKVSFSGTNT

-351 SFGSGAVFN
+351 SFGSGAIFN
-360 LNQTLNANQ
+360 LNQTLNNNQ

-375 TNGTIQYGV
+375 TNGAIQYGV

-393 NYKGDKAISHVEV
+393 NYKGDKAISHVGV

-427 FSNKSITTQFLGD
+427 FNKQSIITQFLGD
-440 DLQAKAKATYQQD
+440 DLQQQAQKTYQEDLTNSQNA
-453 LNNSQSALSNATN
+453 LNNAAD
-466 DNKIASADTG
+466 DNKIASNDTD
-476 YTNNQNTTIKQD
+476 YTNNQNTAVAKD
-488 AQNLEHTSQ
+488 AQSLENTNQ
-497 QIAKDEQ
+497 QIAQDEQ
-504 ALQGDLN
+504 ALQGDLD

-519 SFNEQAFNQAQ
+519 
-530 SKEQQDEQTLQ
+530 T
-541 NEENTFSSEQEGL
+541 
-554 EKALANAKEQQEQ
+554 
-567 QQAQA
+567 
-572 TYQQDLNNSQSA
+572 
-584 LSNATNDNKI
+584 
-594 ASADTDYTK
+594 
-603 NQNTAIKQDAQN
+603 
-615 LENTSQ
+615 
-621 QITQDQKD
+621 
-629 LEQDLDKLQQLAN
+629 
-642 SKTGFNEQAFNQA
+642 TGFNEQAFNQA
-655 QSTEQQDEQTLQNEE
+655 QDKEQQDEQTLQNDEK
-670 ETFSSEQ
+670 TFNTEQ
-677 EGLEKALA
+677 EGLKQALQQAQAQQQKQEQQQAQQTYQEDLTHSQNALSGATSDKTIASNDTGYTQSKNATVAKDAQGLENTNQKIQQDEQALEKDLAQIKQLANSTTGFNEQAFNQAQKQEQQDEQTLQNDENAFNAEQEGLKQAIA
-685 NAKHTSPT
+685 NAKPVSPTPNPTPT
-693 PTKHTAQNNPP
+693 PTKHTAPNTPP
-704 NKVSPPTQNL
+704 NKVSPTPPTQNL

-723 YNFQNQTY
+723 YNLQNQTY
-731 SKKGIYYIDPNLS
+731 SNKGIYYIDPNLS

-750 GNTLSTYG
+750 GNTLSTY
-758 YLDWFTLK
+758 
-766 NKFSVNA
+766 
-773 NNGTLIIGNNTESA
+773 
-787 NTKGLIWIGDDKG
+787 
-800 LVYYN
+800 
-805 TGTFNAAN
+805 
-813 IYLTSNLKTGNGFS
+813 
-827 GEGATLNF
+827 
-835 NATNR
+835 
-840 ITINQASFDNSD
+840 
-852 AGAQHSYM
+852 
-860 NFKGS
+860 
-865 NINVSGSSFTD
+865 
-876 DTNGGFSFSGNNNN
+876 
-890 SAISFNKTKFNQGT
+890 
-904 YNFTNS
+904 
-910 ANLSFNNSNF
+910 
-920 NQSTYN
+920 
-926 FNSLQSTFNN
+926 
-936 STFNQGTYNFTD
+936 
-948 NTSFNN
+948 
-954 DTFNQGTYNFNT
+954 
-966 SKVSF
+966 
-971 SGANTLNSSSPFA
+971 
-984 SLKGSV
+984 
-990 SFGSGAVFNL
+990 
-1000 NQTLN
+1000 
-1005 ANQTYDILTTNG
+1005 
-1017 TIQYGVYQSY
+1017 
-1027 LWDLI
+1027 
-1032 NYKGDKAIS
+1032 
-1041 HVEVGNNTYDVTF
+1041 
-1054 DINGQDETLQETFS
+1054 
-1068 NKSITTQFLGDD
+1068 
-1080 LQAKAKATYQQD
+1080 
-1092 LNNSQSALSN
+1092 
-1102 ATNDNKIASADTGY
+1102 
-1116 TNNQNTTIKQDAQNL
+1116 
-1131 EHTSQ
+1131 
-1136 QIAKDE
+1136 
-1142 QALQGDL
+1142 
-1149 NKLKQLANSS
+1149 
-1159 FNEQAFNQ
+1159 
-1167 AQSKEQQDEQTLQ
+1167 
-1180 NEEETFSSEQ
+1180 
-1190 EGLEKALANA
+1190 
-1200 KPASPT
+1200 
-1206 PTPTPTPTPSPT
+1206 
-1218 PNPTPTK
+1218 
-1225 HTAPNKV
+1225 
-1232 PPTPPT
+1232 
-1238 QNLPTTNVWNGVY
+1238 
-1251 WLQNQTYSQKG
+1251 
-1262 VYYIDPNLSGQSG
+1262 
-1275 QSANTLST
+1275 
-1283 YTANLLGRSFGVN
+1283 TANLFGRSFGVN

-1319 GHGGFGYIIGTFNA
+1319 GHGGFGYITGTFNA

-1342 KTGEGVSGSDGGG
+1342 KTGEGVSNSDGGG

-1387 SQHSYATFDATNN
+1387 SQHSYAAFDALNN

-1411 TWGKFSFNAKN
+1411 TWGKFSFSAKN

-1451 FNNSRLNGGAV
+1451 FINSRLNGGAI
-1462 YNLWANSL
+1462 YNLQASSL

-1498 NTSFTLSSQSLLNFN
+1498 NTNFTLSSQSLLNFN
-1513 GDTTLQNNANIT
+1513 DDTTLQNNANIT
-1525 LGNKSQTAFKNSL
+1525 LGNKSQAAFKNSL

-1553 LNASGASAFNNQAS
+1553 LNANGASAFNNQAS

-1574 QATFNSLFFNGA
+1574 QAAFNSLFFNGG
-1586 TLSLNANSKL
+1586 TLSLNASSKL
-1596 NASSASFSNN
+1596 NASNASFSNN

-1614 VLSVSN
+1614 VLSAN
-1620 ASSLN
+1620 NTSSLN
-1625 ANINFQGASQATFG
+1625 ANINFQGASQADFG
-1639 GNTTIDAASFNFDSA
+1639 GNTTIDTASFNFDSA
-1654 SSLSFNNLT
+1654 SSLNFNNLT

-1676 LSKALMSVSGQ
+1676 LTKALMSVSGQ

-1812 YDYSDNQAGTYYL
+1812 YDYSSNQAGTYYL
-1825 TSNIKGLFTPK
+1825 TSSIKGLFTPK
-1836 GSQTPQTPGTYSPFN
+1836 GSQTPQAPGTYSPFN

-1859 YNKGFSSGNLK
+1859 YNKGFSSENLK

-1878 NSATL
+1878 NSAAL
-1883 KEMIETN
+1883 KEMIESN
-1890 QLDNITSINE
+1890 QLDNITNINE
-1900 VLQLLDRI
+1900 VLQLLDKI
-1908 KITPAQKQALLETI
+1908 KITQTQKQALLETI
-1922 NHLTDNINQTFSNGN
+1922 NHLTDNINQTFNNGN
-1937 LVIGATQDH
+1937 LIIGATQDN

-2003 YITGTL
+2003 YITGTI
-2009 GSGNAFESGGSADI
+2009 GSGNAFESGGSADV

-2074 KIKQAGGLGNFVENA
+2074 KIKQAGGLGNFIENA
-2089 LIPLSKELPSSLQN
+2089 LSPLSKELPASLQD

-2113 NLDNLLNNSGVMNAI
+2113 NLDDLLNNSGVMNEI

-2133 KKLSIFGNFVT
+2133 QKLSIFGNFVT

-2170 GGYMDASELSSILSV
+2170 GGYIDASELSSILGV

-2198 KDIGVVANDLLD
+2198 KDIGVVANDLLN

-2238 GLSGI
+2238 GLSGV

-2302 GGSLNFVANKSI
+2302 GGSLNFIANKSI
-2314 IFNGDNT
+2314 IFNGNNT

-2365 GEICINLANCPT
+2365 GEICVNLANCPT

-2403 FLGVIASNG
+2403 FLGAIASNG

-2432 NATLQANNLTIA
+2432 NATLQANNLTIT

-2454 ANINGDFTL
+2454 ANINGNFTL

-2474 GLNVM
+2474 GLNIM

-2486 DLVFNLSHSVSHA
+2486 DLVFNLSHSASHA
-2499 IINAQGIATIMTN
+2499 IINAQGTATLMADS
-2512 YNNPLIQFNTSSKE
+2512 NNPLIQFNTSSKE
-2526 TGAYTL
+2526 VGTYTL
-2532 IDSAKAIYYGYNDQ
+2532 IDSAKAIYYGYNNQ

-2555 YLKLYTLININ
+2555 YLKLYALIDIN

-2571 MTDNGLTYNG
+2571 MTGNGLTYNG
-2581 QAVSI
+2581 QAVNI
-2586 KDGGLIVGF
+2586 KDGGLVVGF

-2617 NAPINNLQA
+2617 NDPINNLQA

-2631 YIAQIQGIQGVDSIE
+2631 YIAQIQGTQGVDSID
-2646 QAGGT
+2646 QAGGN

-2695 IANPNFKNDAT
+2695 IANPDFKNDAT

-2864 LSIINQSYRYNTW
+2864 LSIINQSYKYDTW

-2899 PQIGLAYY
+2899 PQVGLAYY
-2907 YIGMSGLRGIMDDPI
+2907 YIGLSGLRGIMDDPV

>member
-1 MAFKKAG
+1 MAFKKAR

-31 NPILKREKPLKRH
+31 NQILKCEKPLKGH

-65 LLIGALGGLPHL
+65 LLIGALGGLSHL
-77 RASECRYWSWWSG
+77 RANECRYWSWSSWS
-90 YHDKIESGSNSP
+90 YQDNIESGPNSP
-102 THNSYCLFSST
+102 THNSYCLFSSA

-131 ASFTQKFNNGTL
+131 ASFTQKFNGGTL
-143 NVGGNI
+143 DIGGNI
-149 RFGGTGVNGV
+149 RFGGTGINGGD
-159 NVGYITG
+159 VGYITG

-178 RITTGNSLS
+178 HLTTGNSYA

-192 TLNFNATNRI
+192 TLNFNAANNI
-202 TINQASFDNSDAG
+202 TINQASLDNSDAG
-215 AQHSYMNFKGSNINV
+215 TQHSYMNFKGSNIKV
-230 SGSSFTDDTNGGFSF
+230 SGSSFKDDTDGGFSF
-245 SGNNNNS
+245 SGNSNNSTISFNQTNFNQGTYHFDSAQSAFNNS
-252 AISFNKTKFNQGTY
+252 AFNQGTY
-266 NFTNSANL
+266 NFNGNA
-274 SFNNSNFNQST
+274 SF
-285 YNFNSLQSTFNNSTF
+285 
-300 NQGTY
+300 
-305 NFTDNTSFNN
+305 DN

-324 FNTSKVSFSGANT
+324 FNTSKVSFSGINT

-351 SFGSGAVFN
+351 SFGSNAIFN
-360 LNQTLNANQ
+360 LNQTLNSNQ

-375 TNGTIQYGV
+375 TNGAIQYGV

-393 NYKGDKAISHVEV
+393 NYKGDKAISHVGV

-427 FSNKSITTQFLGD
+427 FNNQSIITQFLGD
-440 DLQAKAKATYQQD
+440 DLQ
-453 LNNSQSALSNATN
+453 
-466 DNKIASADTG
+466 
-476 YTNNQNTTIKQD
+476 
-488 AQNLEHTSQ
+488 
-497 QIAKDEQ
+497 
-504 ALQGDLN
+504 
-511 KLKQLANS
+511 
-519 SFNEQAFNQAQ
+519 
-530 SKEQQDEQTLQ
+530 
-541 NEENTFSSEQEGL
+541 
-554 EKALANAKEQQEQ
+554 
-567 QQAQA
+567 QQAQK
-572 TYQQDLNNSQSA
+572 TYQEDVANSQNALNNVTS
-584 LSNATNDNKI
+584 DNTI
-594 ASADTDYTK
+594 ASNDTSYTQSK
-603 NQNTAIKQDAQN
+603 NTTVAKDAQN
-615 LENTSQ
+615 LENTNQKIQ
-621 QITQDQKD
+621 QDEQALEKD
-629 LEQDLDKLQQLAN
+629 LAQIKQLAN

-655 QSTEQQDEQTLQNEE
+655 QKQEQQDEQTLQNEE
-670 ETFSSEQ
+670 KTFSNEQ
-677 EGLEKALA
+677 EGLKQAIA
-685 NAKHTSPT
+685 NAKPTSPTPSHAPT
-693 PTKHTAQNNPP
+693 PTKHTVPNTPP
-704 NKVSPPTQNL
+704 SQVPPTPTQN
-714 PTTNVWNGV
+714 PPAESVWSGV
-723 YNFQNQTY
+723 YWLQNQTY
-731 SKKGIYYIDPNLS
+731 SKQGIYYIDPNLS

-750 GNTLSTYG
+750 GNTLSTY
-758 YLDWFTLK
+758 
-766 NKFSVNA
+766 
-773 NNGTLIIGNNTESA
+773 
-787 NTKGLIWIGDDKG
+787 
-800 LVYYN
+800 
-805 TGTFNAAN
+805 
-813 IYLTSNLKTGNGFS
+813 
-827 GEGATLNF
+827 
-835 NATNR
+835 
-840 ITINQASFDNSD
+840 
-852 AGAQHSYM
+852 
-860 NFKGS
+860 
-865 NINVSGSSFTD
+865 
-876 DTNGGFSFSGNNNN
+876 
-890 SAISFNKTKFNQGT
+890 
-904 YNFTNS
+904 
-910 ANLSFNNSNF
+910 
-920 NQSTYN
+920 
-926 FNSLQSTFNN
+926 
-936 STFNQGTYNFTD
+936 
-948 NTSFNN
+948 
-954 DTFNQGTYNFNT
+954 
-966 SKVSF
+966 
-971 SGANTLNSSSPFA
+971 
-984 SLKGSV
+984 
-990 SFGSGAVFNL
+990 
-1000 NQTLN
+1000 
-1005 ANQTYDILTTNG
+1005 
-1017 TIQYGVYQSY
+1017 
-1027 LWDLI
+1027 
-1032 NYKGDKAIS
+1032 
-1041 HVEVGNNTYDVTF
+1041 
-1054 DINGQDETLQETFS
+1054 
-1068 NKSITTQFLGDD
+1068 
-1080 LQAKAKATYQQD
+1080 
-1092 LNNSQSALSN
+1092 
-1102 ATNDNKIASADTGY
+1102 
-1116 TNNQNTTIKQDAQNL
+1116 
-1131 EHTSQ
+1131 
-1136 QIAKDE
+1136 
-1142 QALQGDL
+1142 
-1149 NKLKQLANSS
+1149 
-1159 FNEQAFNQ
+1159 
-1167 AQSKEQQDEQTLQ
+1167 
-1180 NEEETFSSEQ
+1180 
-1190 EGLEKALANA
+1190 
-1200 KPASPT
+1200 
-1206 PTPTPTPTPSPT
+1206 
-1218 PNPTPTK
+1218 
-1225 HTAPNKV
+1225 
-1232 PPTPPT
+1232 
-1238 QNLPTTNVWNGVY
+1238 
-1251 WLQNQTYSQKG
+1251 
-1262 VYYIDPNLSGQSG
+1262 
-1275 QSANTLST
+1275 
-1283 YTANLLGRSFGVN
+1283 TANLFGRSFSVN

-1302 IIGNNTESVND
+1302 IIGNDTESVNS

-1319 GHGGFGYIIGTFNA
+1319 GHGGFGYITGTFSA

-1342 KTGEGVSGSDGGG
+1342 KTGEGVSNSDGGG

-1387 SQHSYATFDATNN
+1387 SQHSYAAFDALNN

-1411 TWGKFSFNAKN
+1411 TWGKFSFSAKN

-1441 ISANAANSLS
+1441 ISANATNSLS
-1451 FNNSRLNGGAV
+1451 FINSRLNGGAI
-1462 YNLWANSL
+1462 YNLQANSL

-1498 NTSFTLSSQSLLNFN
+1498 NTNFTLSSQSLLNFN

-1525 LGNKSQTAFKNSL
+1525 LGNKSQAAFKNSL

-1553 LNASGASAFNNQAS
+1553 LNANGASAFNNQAS

-1574 QATFNSLFFNGA
+1574 QAAFNSLFFNGG
-1586 TLSLNANSKL
+1586 TLSLNASSKL

-1614 VLSVSN
+1614 VLSASN
-1620 ASSLN
+1620 TSSLN
-1625 ANINFQGASQATFG
+1625 ANINFQGASQADFG
-1639 GNTTIDAASFNFDSA
+1639 GNTTIDTASFNFDSA
-1654 SSLSFNNLT
+1654 SSLNFNNLT

-1676 LSKALMSVSGQ
+1676 LTKALMSVSGQ

-1836 GSQTPQTPGTYSPFN
+1836 GSQTPQAPGTYSPFN

-1859 YNKGFSSGNLK
+1859 YNKGFSSENLK

-1883 KEMIETN
+1883 KEMIESN

-1937 LVIGATQDH
+1937 LVIGATQDN

-2003 YITGTL
+2003 YITGTI
-2009 GSGNAFESGGSADI
+2009 GSANAFESGGSADV

-2050 GQEGIDKIFNQG
+2050 GQKGINEIFNQG

-2074 KIKQAGGLGNFVENA
+2074 KIKQAGGLGNFIENA
-2089 LIPLSKELPSSLQN
+2089 LSPLSKELPASLQD

-2113 NLDNLLNNSGVMNAI
+2113 NLDDLLNNSGVMNEI

-2170 GGYMDASELSSILSV
+2170 GGYIDASELSSILSV
-2185 ILKDI
+2185 VLKDI
-2190 TNPPTSLQ
+2190 TNPPASLQ
-2198 KDIGVVANDLLD
+2198 KDIGVVANDLLN

-2224 GLVSNII
+2224 GLVNNII

-2238 GLSGI
+2238 GLSGV

-2365 GEICINLANCPT
+2365 GEICVNLANCPT

-2403 FLGVIASNG
+2403 FLGTITSNG

-2432 NATLQANNLTIA
+2432 NATLQANNLTIT

-2454 ANINGDFTL
+2454 ANINGNFTL

-2486 DLVFNLSHSVSHA
+2486 DLVFNLSHSASHA
-2499 IINAQGIATIMTN
+2499 IINAQGAATIMAN
-2512 YNNPLIQFNTSSKE
+2512 NNNPLIQFNTSSKE

-2532 IDSAKAIYYGYNDQ
+2532 IDSAKAIYYGYNNQ

-2555 YLKLYTLININ
+2555 YLKLYALIDIN

-2571 MTDNGLTYNG
+2571 MSDNGLTYNG
-2581 QAVSI
+2581 QAVNI
-2586 KDGGLIVGF
+2586 KDGGLVVGF

-2617 NAPINNLQA
+2617 NDPINNLQA

-2631 YIAQIQGIQGVDSIE
+2631 YIAQIQGVQGVDSID
-2646 QAGGT
+2646 QAGGN

-2670 PYYLESHSTK
+2670 PYYLESHSAK

-2695 IANPNFKNDAT
+2695 IANPDFKNDAT

-2726 TSTFASADFH
+2726 TSTFANADFH

-2813 SGFHANITQSGSSNV
+2813 SGFHGNITQSGSSNV

-2864 LSIINQSYRYNTW
+2864 LSIINQSYRYDTW

-2899 PQIGLAYY
+2899 PQVGLAYY
-2907 YIGMSGLRGIMDDPI
+2907 YIGLSGLRGIMDDPI

>member
-1 MAFKKAG
+1 MAFKKVG

-31 NPILKREKPLKRH
+31 NQILKREKPLKRH
-44 KKTKSIKKPFNK
+44 KKTKSVKKPFNQ

-65 LLIGALGGLPHL
+65 LLIGALGGLSHL
-77 RASECRYWSWWSG
+77 RASECRYWSWSSWS
-90 YHDKIESGSNSP
+90 YHDNIESGSNSP

-149 RFGGTGVNGV
+149 RFGGTGVNGGD
-159 NVGYITG
+159 VGYITG
-166 TYDAQTINFNSS
+166 AYDAQTINFNSS
-178 RITTGNSLS
+178 RITTGNSFS
-187 DGGGA
+187 TGGGA
-192 TLNFNATNRI
+192 TLNFNATNHI

-215 AQHSYMNFKGSNINV
+215 TQHSYMNFKGSNINV
-230 SGSSFTDDTNGGFSF
+230 SASSFTDDTNGGFSF
-245 SGNNNNS
+245 NGNGTNS
-252 AISFNKTKFNQGTY
+252 NLSFNKTNFNQGTY
-266 NFTNSANL
+266 KFTNSTNL
-274 SFNNSNFNQST
+274 NFNNSA
-285 YNFNSLQSTFNNSTF
+285 F

-305 NFTDNTSFNN
+305 NFTDNTGLNFNN
-315 DTFNQGTYN
+315 DTFNQGTYS
-324 FNTSKVSFSGANT
+324 FNTNKVSFSGANT
-337 LNSSSPFASLKGSV
+337 LNSSSPFANLKGSV
-351 SFGSGAVFN
+351 SFGSDAIFN
-360 LNQTLNANQ
+360 LNQTLNSNQ

-375 TNGTIQYGV
+375 TNKTIQYGV

-406 GNNTYDVTFD
+406 GSNTYDVTFD

-427 FSNKSITTQFLGD
+427 FNKQAITTQFLGD
-440 DLQAKAKATYQQD
+440 DL
-453 LNNSQSALSNATN
+453 
-466 DNKIASADTG
+466 
-476 YTNNQNTTIKQD
+476 
-488 AQNLEHTSQ
+488 
-497 QIAKDEQ
+497 
-504 ALQGDLN
+504 
-511 KLKQLANS
+511 
-519 SFNEQAFNQAQ
+519 
-530 SKEQQDEQTLQ
+530 
-541 NEENTFSSEQEGL
+541 
-554 EKALANAKEQQEQ
+554 Q

-572 TYQQDLNNSQSA
+572 TYQQDLSNSQTA
-584 LSNATNDNKI
+584 LNNATSDSKI
-594 ASADTDYTK
+594 ASNDTDYTN
-603 NQNTAIKQDAQN
+603 NQNTTIKKDAQG
-615 LENTSQ
+615 LENTDQTIQ
-621 QITQDQKD
+621 QDKQALEKD
-629 LEQDLDKLQQLAN
+629 LANVKQLAN
-642 SKTGFNEQAFNQA
+642 APTGFNQQAFKNA
-655 QSTEQQDEQTLQNEE
+655 QSTEQQDLQTLQSEE
-670 ETFSSEQ
+670 KTFNSEQ

-685 NAKHTSPT
+685 
-693 PTKHTAQNNPP
+693 
-704 NKVSPPTQNL
+704 
-714 PTTNVWNGV
+714 
-723 YNFQNQTY
+723 
-731 SKKGIYYIDPNLS
+731 
-744 GQSGQS
+744 
-750 GNTLSTYG
+750 
-758 YLDWFTLK
+758 
-766 NKFSVNA
+766 
-773 NNGTLIIGNNTESA
+773 
-787 NTKGLIWIGDDKG
+787 
-800 LVYYN
+800 
-805 TGTFNAAN
+805 
-813 IYLTSNLKTGNGFS
+813 
-827 GEGATLNF
+827 
-835 NATNR
+835 
-840 ITINQASFDNSD
+840 
-852 AGAQHSYM
+852 
-860 NFKGS
+860 
-865 NINVSGSSFTD
+865 
-876 DTNGGFSFSGNNNN
+876 
-890 SAISFNKTKFNQGT
+890 
-904 YNFTNS
+904 
-910 ANLSFNNSNF
+910 
-920 NQSTYN
+920 
-926 FNSLQSTFNN
+926 
-936 STFNQGTYNFTD
+936 
-948 NTSFNN
+948 
-954 DTFNQGTYNFNT
+954 
-966 SKVSF
+966 
-971 SGANTLNSSSPFA
+971 
-984 SLKGSV
+984 
-990 SFGSGAVFNL
+990 
-1000 NQTLN
+1000 
-1005 ANQTYDILTTNG
+1005 
-1017 TIQYGVYQSY
+1017 
-1027 LWDLI
+1027 
-1032 NYKGDKAIS
+1032 
-1041 HVEVGNNTYDVTF
+1041 
-1054 DINGQDETLQETFS
+1054 
-1068 NKSITTQFLGDD
+1068 
-1080 LQAKAKATYQQD
+1080 
-1092 LNNSQSALSN
+1092 
-1102 ATNDNKIASADTGY
+1102 
-1116 TNNQNTTIKQDAQNL
+1116 
-1131 EHTSQ
+1131 
-1136 QIAKDE
+1136 
-1142 QALQGDL
+1142 
-1149 NKLKQLANSS
+1149 
-1159 FNEQAFNQ
+1159 
-1167 AQSKEQQDEQTLQ
+1167 
-1180 NEEETFSSEQ
+1180 
-1190 EGLEKALANA
+1190 

-1206 PTPTPTPTPSPT
+1206 PSPTPTPTKRTAPNT
-1218 PNPTPTK
+1218 P
-1225 HTAPNKV
+1225 PNKV

-1238 QNLPTTNVWNGVY
+1238 QNLPATNVWNGVY
-1251 WLQNQTYSQKG
+1251 NLQNQTYSQKG

-1275 QSANTLST
+1275 QSGNTLST

-1319 GHGGFGYIIGTFNA
+1319 GHGGFGYITGTFNA

-1387 SQHSYATFDATNN
+1387 SQHSYVAFDATNN

-1498 NTSFTLSSQSLLNFN
+1498 NTNFTLSSQSLLNFN

-1525 LGNKSQTAFKNSL
+1525 LGNKSQATFKNSL

-1553 LNASGASAFNNQAS
+1553 LNANGASAFNNQAS

-1574 QATFNSLFFNGA
+1574 QATFNSLFFNGGII
-1586 TLSLNANSKL
+1586 SLNANSKL

-1620 ASSLN
+1620 TSSLN
-1625 ANINFQGASQATFG
+1625 ANINFQGASQANFG
-1639 GNTTIDAASFNFDSA
+1639 GNTTINIASFNFDSA

-1687 FVLGNNG
+1687 FVLGDNG

-1802 ASKQNPTGYS
+1802 VSKQNPTGYS

-1883 KEMIETN
+1883 KEMIESN
-1890 QLDNITSINE
+1890 QLDNITNINE
-1900 VLQLLDRI
+1900 VLQLLDEI

-1937 LVIGATQDH
+1937 LVIGATQDN

-2009 GSGNAFESGGSADI
+2009 GSANAFESGGSADV

-2050 GQEGIDKIFNQG
+2050 GQKGIDKIFNQG
-2062 NLANVLSQMAME
+2062 NLANVLSQVAME

-2089 LIPLSKELPSSLQN
+2089 LSPLSKELPASLQN

-2113 NLDNLLNNSGVMNAI
+2113 NLDDLLNNSGVMNAI

-2170 GGYMDASELSSILSV
+2170 GGYIDASELSSILGV
-2185 ILKDI
+2185 VLKDI

-2198 KDIGVVANDLLD
+2198 KDIGVVANDLLN
-2210 EFLGQDVVKKLESQ
+2210 EFLGQDVVEKLESQ

-2231 NNIISQG
+2231 NNVISQG
-2238 GLSGI
+2238 GLSGV

-2251 LPPSL
+2251 LPLSL

-2383 TNSSVTPTNESLSV
+2383 TNSSITPTNESLSV

-2403 FLGVIASNG
+2403 FLGTIASNG

-2432 NATLQANNLTIA
+2432 NATLQANNLTIT
-2444 NAFNNASNST
+2444 NAFNNASKST

-2499 IINAQGIATIMTN
+2499 IINAQGVATIMAN
-2512 YNNPLIQFNTSSKE
+2512 NNNPLIQFNTSSKE

-2546 ITGGSSLDN
+2546 ITGGNSLAD
-2555 YLKLYTLININ
+2555 YLKLYTLIDIN
-2566 GKHMV
+2566 GKRMV

-2581 QAVSI
+2581 QAVNI

-2617 NAPINNLQA
+2617 NDPINNLQA

-2631 YIAQIQGIQGVDSIE
+2631 YIAQIHGTQGVDSID

-2695 IANPNFKNDAT
+2695 IANPDFKNDAT

-2763 RNRVKNN
+2763 RNRVRNN

-2864 LSIINQSYRYNTW
+2864 LSIINQSYKYNTW

-2907 YIGMSGLRGIMDDPI
+2907 YIGLSGLRGIMDDPI

>member
-1 MAFKKAG
+1 MAFKKAR
-8 LISKFISKGSFKL
+8 LISNLISKGSFKL

-31 NPILKREKPLKRH
+31 NQILKCEKPLKCH

-56 NKSFLKASV
+56 SKSFLKASI
-65 LLIGALGGLPHL
+65 LLIGALGGLSHL
-77 RASECRYWSWWSG
+77 RASECRYWSWSSWG
-90 YHDKIESGSNSP
+90 YQDNIESGPNSP
-102 THNSYCLFSST
+102 THNSYCLFSSA

-131 ASFTQKFNNGTL
+131 ASFTQKFNGGTL
-143 NVGGNI
+143 DIGGNI
-149 RFGGTGVNGV
+149 RFGGTGINGGD
-159 NVGYITG
+159 VGYITG
-166 TYDAQTINFNSS
+166 TYDAQTMNFNSS
-178 RITTGNSLS
+178 HLTTGNSYA
-187 DGGGA
+187 DGGGT
-192 TLNFNATNRI
+192 TLNFNATNNI

-215 AQHSYMNFKGSNINV
+215 TQKSYMNFKGSNIKV
-230 SGSSFTDDTNGGFSF
+230 SGSSFKDDTDGGFSF

-252 AISFNKTKFNQGTY
+252 AISFNQTSFNQGTY
-266 NFTNSANL
+266 NFSNNATL
-274 SFNNSNFNQST
+274 SFNNSNFNQGTYHFINST
-285 YNFNSLQSTFNNSTF
+285 QSTFDNSNF
-300 NQGTY
+300 NQGAY
-305 NFTDNTSFNN
+305 DFSNNTSFNN
-315 DTFNQGTYN
+315 DTFNQGAYN
-324 FNTSKVSFSGANT
+324 FNTSKVSFSGINT

-351 SFGSGAVFN
+351 SFNSGAIFN
-360 LNQTLNANQ
+360 LNQTLNNNQ

-375 TNGTIQYGV
+375 TNGAIQYGV

-406 GNNTYDVTFD
+406 GSNTYDVTFD

-427 FSNKSITTQFLGD
+427 FNKQTIITQFLGD
-440 DLQAKAKATYQQD
+440 DLQQQAQKTYQQD
-453 LNNSQSALSNATN
+453 LSNSQNALNNAAN
-466 DNKIASADTG
+466 DNKIASTDTG
-476 YTNNQNTTIKQD
+476 YTNNQNATIKKD
-488 AQNLEHTSQ
+488 AQNLESTSQ
-497 QIAKDEQ
+497 QIAHDQKDLEQ
-504 ALQGDLN
+504 DLN
-511 KLKQLANS
+511 NLQQLANS
-519 SFNEQAFNQAQ
+519 TTGFSEQAFNQAQ
-530 SKEQQDEQTLQ
+530 KQEQQDEQTLQ
-541 NEENTFSSEQEGL
+541 NEEKTFNSEQEGL
-554 EKALANAKEQQEQ
+554 KQAIANAKP
-567 QQAQA
+567 
-572 TYQQDLNNSQSA
+572 
-584 LSNATNDNKI
+584 
-594 ASADTDYTK
+594 
-603 NQNTAIKQDAQN
+603 
-615 LENTSQ
+615 TSP
-621 QITQDQKD
+621 TPSH
-629 LEQDLDKLQQLAN
+629 A
-642 SKTGFNEQAFNQA
+642 
-655 QSTEQQDEQTLQNEE
+655 
-670 ETFSSEQ
+670 
-677 EGLEKALA
+677 
-685 NAKHTSPT
+685 PT
-693 PTKHTAQNNPP
+693 PTKHTVPNTPP
-704 NKVSPPTQNL
+704 NKVSPTPTPSTQNL

-723 YNFQNQTY
+723 YNLQNQTY
-731 SKKGIYYIDPNLS
+731 SNKGVYYIDPNLS

-750 GNTLSTYG
+750 GNTLSTY
-758 YLDWFTLK
+758 
-766 NKFSVNA
+766 
-773 NNGTLIIGNNTESA
+773 
-787 NTKGLIWIGDDKG
+787 
-800 LVYYN
+800 
-805 TGTFNAAN
+805 
-813 IYLTSNLKTGNGFS
+813 
-827 GEGATLNF
+827 
-835 NATNR
+835 
-840 ITINQASFDNSD
+840 
-852 AGAQHSYM
+852 
-860 NFKGS
+860 
-865 NINVSGSSFTD
+865 
-876 DTNGGFSFSGNNNN
+876 
-890 SAISFNKTKFNQGT
+890 
-904 YNFTNS
+904 
-910 ANLSFNNSNF
+910 
-920 NQSTYN
+920 
-926 FNSLQSTFNN
+926 
-936 STFNQGTYNFTD
+936 
-948 NTSFNN
+948 
-954 DTFNQGTYNFNT
+954 
-966 SKVSF
+966 
-971 SGANTLNSSSPFA
+971 
-984 SLKGSV
+984 
-990 SFGSGAVFNL
+990 
-1000 NQTLN
+1000 
-1005 ANQTYDILTTNG
+1005 
-1017 TIQYGVYQSY
+1017 
-1027 LWDLI
+1027 
-1032 NYKGDKAIS
+1032 
-1041 HVEVGNNTYDVTF
+1041 
-1054 DINGQDETLQETFS
+1054 
-1068 NKSITTQFLGDD
+1068 
-1080 LQAKAKATYQQD
+1080 
-1092 LNNSQSALSN
+1092 
-1102 ATNDNKIASADTGY
+1102 
-1116 TNNQNTTIKQDAQNL
+1116 
-1131 EHTSQ
+1131 
-1136 QIAKDE
+1136 
-1142 QALQGDL
+1142 
-1149 NKLKQLANSS
+1149 
-1159 FNEQAFNQ
+1159 
-1167 AQSKEQQDEQTLQ
+1167 
-1180 NEEETFSSEQ
+1180 
-1190 EGLEKALANA
+1190 
-1200 KPASPT
+1200 
-1206 PTPTPTPTPSPT
+1206 
-1218 PNPTPTK
+1218 
-1225 HTAPNKV
+1225 
-1232 PPTPPT
+1232 
-1238 QNLPTTNVWNGVY
+1238 
-1251 WLQNQTYSQKG
+1251 
-1262 VYYIDPNLSGQSG
+1262 
-1275 QSANTLST
+1275 
-1283 YTANLLGRSFGVN
+1283 TANLFGRSFGVN

-1302 IIGNNTESVND
+1302 IIGNDTESVND

-1319 GHGGFGYIIGTFNA
+1319 GHGGFGYITGTFNA

-1342 KTGEGVSGSDGGG
+1342 KTGEGVSNSDGGG

-1387 SQHSYATFDATNN
+1387 SQHSYAAFDATNN

-1405 SSFSDM
+1405 SNFSDM
-1411 TWGKFSFNAKN
+1411 TWGKFSFSAKN

-1441 ISANAANSLS
+1441 ISANASNSLS
-1451 FNNSRLNGGAV
+1451 FINSRLNGGAI
-1462 YNLWANSL
+1462 YNLQANSL

-1498 NTSFTLSSQSLLNFN
+1498 NTNFTLSSQSLLNFN

-1525 LGNKSQTAFKNSL
+1525 LGNKSQAAFKNSL
-1538 TLDNNSNLSLDNQSV
+1538 TLNNDSNLSLDNQSV
-1553 LNASGASAFNNQAS
+1553 LNANGASAFNNQAS

-1574 QATFNSLFFNGA
+1574 QATFSSLFFNGG
-1586 TLSLNANSKL
+1586 TLSLNASSKL
-1596 NASSASFSNN
+1596 NASNASFSNN

-1614 VLSVSN
+1614 VLSASN
-1620 ASSLN
+1620 TSSLN
-1625 ANINFQGASQATFG
+1625 ANINFQGASQADFG
-1639 GNTTIDAASFNFDSA
+1639 GNTTIDTASFNFDST
-1654 SSLSFNNLT
+1654 SSLNFNNLT

-1676 LSKALMSVSGQ
+1676 LTKALMSVSGQ

-1883 KEMIETN
+1883 KEMIESN

-1900 VLQLLDRI
+1900 VLQLLDEI
-1908 KITPAQKQALLETI
+1908 KITQTQKQALLETI

-1937 LVIGATQDH
+1937 LIIGATQDN
-1946 VTNSTSSIW
+1946 VTSSTSSIW

-1960 YSSPCALDSATCSSF
+1960 YSSPCTLDSATCSSF

-2003 YITGTL
+2003 YITGTI
-2009 GSGNAFESGGSADI
+2009 GSGNAFESGGSADV

-2050 GQEGIDKIFNQG
+2050 GQKGIDKIFNQG
-2062 NLANVLSQMAME
+2062 NLANVLSQVAME
-2074 KIKQAGGLGNFVENA
+2074 KIKQAGGLGNFIENA
-2089 LIPLSKELPSSLQN
+2089 LSPLSKELPASLQN

-2113 NLDNLLNNSGVMNAI
+2113 NLDDLLNNSGVMNAI

-2170 GGYMDASELSSILSV
+2170 GGYIDASELSSILSV
-2185 ILKDI
+2185 VLKDI
-2190 TNPPTSLQ
+2190 TNPPASLQ
-2198 KDIGVVANDLLD
+2198 KDIGVVANDLLN

-2238 GLSGI
+2238 GLSGV

-2302 GGSLNFVANKSI
+2302 GGNLNFVANKSI

-2333 ASNGVSN
+2333 ASNDVSN

-2365 GEICINLANCPT
+2365 GEICVNLANCPT

-2403 FLGVIASNG
+2403 FLGAITSNG
-2412 AIDLSQVKNNSV
+2412 VIDLSQVTNNSV

-2432 NATLQANNLTIA
+2432 NATLQANNLTII

-2454 ANINGDFTL
+2454 ANINGNFTL

-2499 IINAQGIATIMTN
+2499 IINAQGNATIMAN
-2512 YNNPLIQFNTSSKE
+2512 NNNPLIQFNTSSKE
-2526 TGAYTL
+2526 AGTYTL

-2546 ITGGSSLDN
+2546 ITGDSSLDN
-2555 YLKLYTLININ
+2555 YLKLYALIDIN

-2571 MTDNGLTYNG
+2571 MSDNGLTYNG
-2581 QAVSI
+2581 QAVNI
-2586 KDGGLIVGF
+2586 KDGGLVVGF

-2617 NAPINNLQA
+2617 NDPINNLQA

-2631 YIAQIQGIQGVDSIE
+2631 YIAQIQGTQGVNSID
-2646 QAGGT
+2646 QAGGN

-2670 PYYLESHSTK
+2670 PYYLESHSVK

-2695 IANPNFKNDAT
+2695 IANPDFKNDAT

-2813 SGFHANITQSGSSNV
+2813 SGFHGNITQSGSSNV

-2864 LSIINQSYRYNTW
+2864 LSIINQSYRYDTW

-2907 YIGMSGLRGIMDDPI
+2907 YIGLSGLRGIMDDPI

>member
-8 LISKFISKGSFKL
+8 LIFKFISKGSFKL

-31 NPILKREKPLKRH
+31 NLILKREKPLKRH

-65 LLIGALGGLPHL
+65 LLIGALGGLSHL
-77 RASECRYWSWWSG
+77 RASECRYWSWSSWS
-90 YHDKIESGSNSP
+90 YHDNIESGSNSP
-102 THNSYCLFSST
+102 THNSYCLFNSA

-125 TYSAGG
+125 TYSPGG

-143 NVGGNI
+143 DVGGNI
-149 RFGGTGVNGV
+149 RFGGTGVNGG

-166 TYDAQTINFNSS
+166 TYDAQTINFDSS
-178 RITTGNSLS
+178 RITTGNSFS
-187 DGGGA
+187 TGGGA
-192 TLNFNATNRI
+192 TLNFNATNHI
-202 TINQASFDNSDAG
+202 TINQASFDNGDAG
-215 AQHSYMNFKGSNINV
+215 TQHSYMNFSGSNINV
-230 SGSSFTDDTNGGFSF
+230 SASSFTDDTDGGFSF
-245 SGNNNNS
+245 SGNGTNS
-252 AISFNKTKFNQGTY
+252 NLSFNKTNFNQGTY
-266 NFTNSANL
+266 KFTNSANL
-274 SFNNSNFNQST
+274 NFNNSNFNQGT
-285 YNFNSLQSTFNNSTF
+285 YSFNSAQSVFENSNF

-305 NFTDNTSFNN
+305 NFTDNASFNN
-315 DTFNQGTYN
+315 DTFNQGTYS

-337 LNSSSPFASLKGSV
+337 LNSSSPFANLKGSV
-351 SFGSGAVFN
+351 SFGSDAIFN
-360 LNQTLNANQ
+360 LNQTLNSNQ

-406 GNNTYDVTFD
+406 GSNTYDVTFD

-427 FSNKSITTQFLGD
+427 FNNQSITTQFLGD
-440 DLQAKAKATYQQD
+440 NLQAKAQATYQQD
-453 LNNSQSALSNATN
+453 LSNSQTALNNATS
-466 DNKIASADTG
+466 DNKIASSDTG
-476 YTNNQNTTIKQD
+476 YTNNQNTTIKKD
-488 AQNLEHTSQ
+488 AQSLENTSQ
-497 QIAKDEQ
+497 QIAQDQKDLEQ
-504 ALQGDLN
+504 DLDN
-511 KLKQLANS
+511 LKQLANAPTG
-519 SFNEQAFNQAQ
+519 FNQQAFKNAQ
-530 SKEQQDEQTLQ
+530 STEQQDLQTLQ
-541 NEENTFSSEQEGL
+541 ENENTFSSEQEGL
-554 EKALANAKEQQEQ
+554 EKAIANAKP
-567 QQAQA
+567 
-572 TYQQDLNNSQSA
+572 
-584 LSNATNDNKI
+584 
-594 ASADTDYTK
+594 
-603 NQNTAIKQDAQN
+603 
-615 LENTSQ
+615 TSP
-621 QITQDQKD
+621 TP
-629 LEQDLDKLQQLAN
+629 
-642 SKTGFNEQAFNQA
+642 SPT
-655 QSTEQQDEQTLQNEE
+655 
-670 ETFSSEQ
+670 
-677 EGLEKALA
+677 
-685 NAKHTSPT
+685 PT
-693 PTKHTAQNNPP
+693 PTKHTAPNTPP
-704 NKVSPPTQNL
+704 NKVPPTPLTQNL
-714 PTTNVWNGV
+714 PTTNVW
-723 YNFQNQTY
+723 
-731 SKKGIYYIDPNLS
+731 S
-744 GQSGQS
+744 
-750 GNTLSTYG
+750 
-758 YLDWFTLK
+758 
-766 NKFSVNA
+766 
-773 NNGTLIIGNNTESA
+773 
-787 NTKGLIWIGDDKG
+787 
-800 LVYYN
+800 
-805 TGTFNAAN
+805 
-813 IYLTSNLKTGNGFS
+813 
-827 GEGATLNF
+827 
-835 NATNR
+835 
-840 ITINQASFDNSD
+840 
-852 AGAQHSYM
+852 
-860 NFKGS
+860 
-865 NINVSGSSFTD
+865 
-876 DTNGGFSFSGNNNN
+876 
-890 SAISFNKTKFNQGT
+890 
-904 YNFTNS
+904 
-910 ANLSFNNSNF
+910 
-920 NQSTYN
+920 
-926 FNSLQSTFNN
+926 
-936 STFNQGTYNFTD
+936 
-948 NTSFNN
+948 
-954 DTFNQGTYNFNT
+954 
-966 SKVSF
+966 
-971 SGANTLNSSSPFA
+971 
-984 SLKGSV
+984 
-990 SFGSGAVFNL
+990 
-1000 NQTLN
+1000 
-1005 ANQTYDILTTNG
+1005 
-1017 TIQYGVYQSY
+1017 
-1027 LWDLI
+1027 
-1032 NYKGDKAIS
+1032 
-1041 HVEVGNNTYDVTF
+1041 
-1054 DINGQDETLQETFS
+1054 
-1068 NKSITTQFLGDD
+1068 
-1080 LQAKAKATYQQD
+1080 
-1092 LNNSQSALSN
+1092 
-1102 ATNDNKIASADTGY
+1102 
-1116 TNNQNTTIKQDAQNL
+1116 
-1131 EHTSQ
+1131 
-1136 QIAKDE
+1136 
-1142 QALQGDL
+1142 
-1149 NKLKQLANSS
+1149 
-1159 FNEQAFNQ
+1159 
-1167 AQSKEQQDEQTLQ
+1167 
-1180 NEEETFSSEQ
+1180 
-1190 EGLEKALANA
+1190 
-1200 KPASPT
+1200 
-1206 PTPTPTPTPSPT
+1206 
-1218 PNPTPTK
+1218 
-1225 HTAPNKV
+1225 
-1232 PPTPPT
+1232 
-1238 QNLPTTNVWNGVY
+1238 GVY
-1251 WLQNQTYSQKG
+1251 WLQNQTYSKQG

-1275 QSANTLST
+1275 QSGNTLST

-1319 GHGGFGYIIGTFNA
+1319 GHGGFGYITGTFNA

-1387 SQHSYATFDATNN
+1387 SQHSYAAFDATNN

-1484 RGTSNFNATTQLLG
+1484 RGASNFNATTQLLG

-1525 LGNKSQTAFKNSL
+1525 LGDKSQAAFKNSL
-1538 TLDNNSNLSLDNQSV
+1538 TLDDNSNLSLDNQSV
-1553 LNASGASAFNNQAS
+1553 LNANGSSVFNNQAS

-1574 QATFNSLFFNGA
+1574 QATFNSLFFNGGII
-1586 TLSLNANSKL
+1586 SLNANSKL

-1614 VLSVSN
+1614 ILSASN
-1620 ASSLN
+1620 TSSLN
-1625 ANINFQGASQATFG
+1625 ANINFQGTSQANFG
-1639 GNTTIDAASFNFDSA
+1639 GNTTIDTASFNFDSA

-1739 KIQNATYSDNN
+1739 KIQNATYSGNN

-1883 KEMIETN
+1883 KEMIESN

-1900 VLQLLDRI
+1900 VLQLLDKI
-1908 KITPAQKQALLETI
+1908 KITLAQKQALLETI
-1922 NHLTDNINQTFSNGN
+1922 NHLTDNINQTFNNGN
-1937 LVIGATQDH
+1937 LVIGATQDN

-1960 YSSPCALDSATCSSF
+1960 YSSPCTLDSATCSSF

-2009 GSGNAFESGGSADI
+2009 GSGNAFESGGSADV

-2032 LNKANIEA
+2032 LDKANIEA
-2040 QATDNIFNLL
+2040 QTTDNIFNLL

-2062 NLANVLSQMAME
+2062 NLANVLSQVAME

-2089 LIPLSKELPSSLQN
+2089 LSPLSKELPASLQN

-2113 NLDNLLNNSGVMNAI
+2113 NLDNLLNNSGVMNEI

-2170 GGYMDASELSSILSV
+2170 GGYMDASELSSILSM

-2198 KDIGVVANDLLD
+2198 KDIGVVANDLLN

-2238 GLSGI
+2238 GLSSV

-2383 TNSSVTPTNESLSV
+2383 TNSSVTPTDESLSV

-2403 FLGVIASNG
+2403 FLGTIASNG

-2432 NATLQANNLTIA
+2432 NATLQANNLTIT
-2444 NAFNNASNST
+2444 NAFNNVSNST
-2454 ANINGDFTL
+2454 ANINGNFTL

-2486 DLVFNLSHSVSHA
+2486 DLVFNLSHSASHA
-2499 IINAQGIATIMTN
+2499 IINTQGVATIMAN
-2512 YNNPLIQFNTSSKE
+2512 NNNPLIQFNTSSKE

-2546 ITGGSSLDN
+2546 ITGGNSLAD
-2555 YLKLYTLININ
+2555 YLKLYTLIDIN
-2566 GKHMV
+2566 GKRMV

-2581 QAVSI
+2581 QAVNI
-2586 KDGGLIVGF
+2586 KDGGLVVGF

-2602 IYTSILYNKVKIAVS
+2602 IYTSILYNQVKIAVS
-2617 NAPINNLQA
+2617 NDPINNLQA

-2631 YIAQIQGIQGVDSIE
+2631 YIAQIQGTQGVDSID

-2695 IANPNFKNDAT
+2695 IANPDFKNDAT

-2789 YGINVGYDRFIKGVI
+2789 YGINIGYDRFIKGVI

-2864 LSIINQSYRYNTW
+2864 LSIINQSYKYNTW

-2907 YIGMSGLRGIMDDPI
+2907 YIGLSGLRGIMDDPI

>member
-1 MAFKKAG
+1 MAFKKVG

-31 NPILKREKPLKRH
+31 NLILKREKPLSH

-65 LLIGALGGLPHL
+65 LLIGALGGLSHL
-77 RASECRYWSWWSG
+77 RASECRYWSWSSWS
-90 YHDKIESGSNSP
+90 YHDNIESGSNSP
-102 THNSYCLFSST
+102 THNSYCLFNSA

-143 NVGGNI
+143 DVGGNI
-149 RFGGTGVNGV
+149 RFGGTGINGGD
-159 NVGYITG
+159 VGYITG
-166 TYDAQTINFNSS
+166 TYDAANIYLTSHL
-178 RITTGNSLS
+178 TTGNSYA

-192 TLNFNATNRI
+192 TLNFNAANNI

-215 AQHSYMNFKGSNINV
+215 TQKSYMNFKGSNINV
-230 SGSSFTDDTNGGFSF
+230 SGSSFNDDTDGGFSF

-252 AISFNKTKFNQGTY
+252 VISFNQTNFNQGTY
-266 NFTNSANL
+266 NFNNNASS
-274 SFNNSNFNQST
+274 SFGNSNFNQGT
-285 YNFNSLQSTFNNSTF
+285 YHFNSAQSTFENSNF

-305 NFTDNTSFNN
+305 NFNNNASFNN
-315 DTFNQGTYN
+315 DTFNQGIYS
-324 FNTSKVSFSGANT
+324 FNTNKVSFSGINT

-351 SFGSGAVFN
+351 SFGSNAIFN
-360 LNQTLNANQ
+360 LNQTLNNNQ
-369 TYDILT
+369 TYNILT
-375 TNGTIQYGV
+375 TNGAIQYGV

-427 FSNKSITTQFLGD
+427 FNNQSIITQFLGD
-440 DLQAKAKATYQQD
+440 DLQAKAQKTYQQD
-453 LNNSQSALSNATN
+453 LSNSQSALNNATS
-466 DNKIASADTG
+466 DNKIANSDTD
-476 YTNNQNTTIKQD
+476 YTKSSNPTINKD
-488 AQNLEHTSQ
+488 AQSLENTNQ
-497 QIAKDEQ
+497 QIVKDEQ
-504 ALQGDLN
+504 ALQGDLD
-511 KLKQLANS
+511 KLQQLANS
-519 SFNEQAFNQAQ
+519 TTGFSEQAFNQAQ
-530 SKEQQDEQTLQ
+530 DKEQQDEQTLQ
-541 NEENTFSSEQEGL
+541 NEEKTFNAEQEGL
-554 EKALANAKEQQEQ
+554 K
-567 QQAQA
+567 QA
-572 TYQQDLNNSQSA
+572 
-584 LSNATNDNKI
+584 I
-594 ASADTDYTK
+594 
-603 NQNTAIKQDAQN
+603 
-615 LENTSQ
+615 
-621 QITQDQKD
+621 
-629 LEQDLDKLQQLAN
+629 
-642 SKTGFNEQAFNQA
+642 
-655 QSTEQQDEQTLQNEE
+655 
-670 ETFSSEQ
+670 
-677 EGLEKALA
+677 A

-693 PTKHTAQNNPP
+693 PSPTPTPTKHTAPNTPP
-704 NKVSPPTQNL
+704 NKVSPTPTPPTQNL
-714 PTTNVWNGV
+714 PITNVWDGV
-723 YNFQNQTY
+723 YNLENQTY
-731 SKKGIYYIDPNLS
+731 SKQGVYYIDPNLS

-750 GNTLSTYG
+750 GNTL
-758 YLDWFTLK
+758 
-766 NKFSVNA
+766 N
-773 NNGTLIIGNNTESA
+773 
-787 NTKGLIWIGDDKG
+787 
-800 LVYYN
+800 
-805 TGTFNAAN
+805 
-813 IYLTSNLKTGNGFS
+813 
-827 GEGATLNF
+827 
-835 NATNR
+835 
-840 ITINQASFDNSD
+840 
-852 AGAQHSYM
+852 
-860 NFKGS
+860 
-865 NINVSGSSFTD
+865 
-876 DTNGGFSFSGNNNN
+876 
-890 SAISFNKTKFNQGT
+890 
-904 YNFTNS
+904 
-910 ANLSFNNSNF
+910 
-920 NQSTYN
+920 
-926 FNSLQSTFNN
+926 
-936 STFNQGTYNFTD
+936 
-948 NTSFNN
+948 
-954 DTFNQGTYNFNT
+954 
-966 SKVSF
+966 
-971 SGANTLNSSSPFA
+971 
-984 SLKGSV
+984 
-990 SFGSGAVFNL
+990 
-1000 NQTLN
+1000 
-1005 ANQTYDILTTNG
+1005 
-1017 TIQYGVYQSY
+1017 
-1027 LWDLI
+1027 
-1032 NYKGDKAIS
+1032 
-1041 HVEVGNNTYDVTF
+1041 
-1054 DINGQDETLQETFS
+1054 
-1068 NKSITTQFLGDD
+1068 
-1080 LQAKAKATYQQD
+1080 
-1092 LNNSQSALSN
+1092 
-1102 ATNDNKIASADTGY
+1102 
-1116 TNNQNTTIKQDAQNL
+1116 
-1131 EHTSQ
+1131 
-1136 QIAKDE
+1136 
-1142 QALQGDL
+1142 
-1149 NKLKQLANSS
+1149 
-1159 FNEQAFNQ
+1159 
-1167 AQSKEQQDEQTLQ
+1167 
-1180 NEEETFSSEQ
+1180 
-1190 EGLEKALANA
+1190 
-1200 KPASPT
+1200 
-1206 PTPTPTPTPSPT
+1206 
-1218 PNPTPTK
+1218 
-1225 HTAPNKV
+1225 
-1232 PPTPPT
+1232 
-1238 QNLPTTNVWNGVY
+1238 
-1251 WLQNQTYSQKG
+1251 
-1262 VYYIDPNLSGQSG
+1262 
-1275 QSANTLST
+1275 T
-1283 YTANLLGRSFGVN
+1283 YTANLFGRSFGVN

-1319 GHGGFGYIIGTFNA
+1319 GHGGFGYITGTFNA

-1342 KTGEGVSGSDGGG
+1342 KTGEGVSNSDGGG

-1387 SQHSYATFDATNN
+1387 SQHSYAAFDALNN

-1405 SSFSDM
+1405 SNFSDM
-1411 TWGKFSFNAKN
+1411 TWGKFSFTAKN
-1422 ISFSNASFSG
+1422 VSFSNASFSG
-1432 FTNPGGSSV
+1432 FTNPGGSST
-1441 ISANAANSLS
+1441 ISANASNSLS
-1451 FNNSRLNGGAV
+1451 FINSRLNGGAI
-1462 YNLWANSL
+1462 YNLQANSL

-1484 RGTSNFNATTQLLG
+1484 RGTNNFNATTQLLG
-1498 NTSFTLSSQSLLNFN
+1498 NTNFTLSSQSLLNFN

-1525 LGNKSQTAFKNSL
+1525 LGNKSQAAFKNSL

-1553 LNASGASAFNNQAS
+1553 LNASGTSAFNNQAS

-1574 QATFNSLFFNGA
+1574 QATFNSLFFNGGI
-1586 TLSLNANSKL
+1586 LSLNANSKL

-1614 VLSVSN
+1614 VLLASN
-1620 ASSLN
+1620 TSSLN
-1625 ANINFQGASQATFG
+1625 ANINFQGASQADFG
-1639 GNTTIDAASFNFDSA
+1639 GNTTIDTASFNFDSA

-1670 NGYAPS
+1670 NGYALS

-1883 KEMIETN
+1883 KEMIESN

-1900 VLQLLDRI
+1900 VLQLLDKI

-1937 LVIGATQDH
+1937 LVIGATQDN

-2009 GSGNAFESGGSADI
+2009 GSGNAFESGGSADV

-2050 GQEGIDKIFNQG
+2050 GQKGINEIFNQG
-2062 NLANVLSQMAME
+2062 NLANVLSQVAME
-2074 KIKQAGGLGNFVENA
+2074 KIKQAGGLGNFIENA
-2089 LIPLSKELPSSLQN
+2089 LSPLSKELPASLQN

-2113 NLDNLLNNSGVMNAI
+2113 NLDDLLNNSGVMNAI

-2170 GGYMDASELSSILSV
+2170 GGYIDASELSSILSV
-2185 ILKDI
+2185 VLKDI
-2190 TNPPTSLQ
+2190 TNPPASLQ
-2198 KDIGVVANDLLD
+2198 KDIGVVANDLLN

-2231 NNIISQG
+2231 NNVISQG
-2238 GLSGI
+2238 GLSGV

-2333 ASNGVSN
+2333 ASNDVSN

-2403 FLGVIASNG
+2403 FLGTIASNG

-2432 NATLQANNLTIA
+2432 NAALQANNLTIT

-2454 ANINGDFTL
+2454 ANINGNFTL

-2499 IINAQGIATIMTN
+2499 IINAQGSATIMAN
-2512 YNNPLIQFNTSSKE
+2512 NNNPLIQFNTKE

-2532 IDSAKAIYYGYNDQ
+2532 IDSTKAIYYGYNDQ
-2546 ITGGSSLDN
+2546 ITGGNSLAD
-2555 YLKLYTLININ
+2555 YLKLYTLIDIN
-2566 GKHMV
+2566 GKRMV
-2571 MTDNGLTYNG
+2571 MSNNGLTYNG
-2581 QAVSI
+2581 QAVNI

-2617 NAPINNLQA
+2617 NDSINNLQA

-2631 YIAQIQGIQGVDSIE
+2631 YIAQIQGTQGVDSID

-2695 IANPNFKNDAT
+2695 IANPDFKNDAT

-2789 YGINVGYDRFIKGVI
+2789 YGINIGYDRFIKGVI

-2839 RSELTMSLNETWGY
+2839 RSELTMSLSETWGY

-2864 LSIINQSYRYNTW
+2864 LSIINQSYRYDTW

-2907 YIGMSGLRGIMDDPI
+2907 YIGLSGLRGIMDDPI

-2969 SMGDKMVRFIGN
+2969 SMGDKMVHFIGN

>member
-31 NPILKREKPLKRH
+31 NQILKREKPLKRH
-44 KKTKSIKKPFNK
+44 KKTKSVKKPFNK

-65 LLIGALGGLPHL
+65 LLIGALGGLSHL
-77 RASECRYWSWWSG
+77 RASECRYWSWSSWN
-90 YHDKIESGSNSP
+90 YHDNIESGSNSP
-102 THNSYCLFSST
+102 THNSYCLFSSI

-125 TYSAGG
+125 TYSPGG

-149 RFGGTGVNGV
+149 RFGGTGVNGGD
-159 NVGYITG
+159 VGYITG

-178 RITTGNSLS
+178 RITTGNSFS
-187 DGGGA
+187 TGGGA
-192 TLNFNATNRI
+192 TLNFNAANHI
-202 TINQASFDNSDAG
+202 TINQASFDNGDAG
-215 AQHSYMNFKGSNINV
+215 TQHSYMNFSGSNINV
-230 SGSSFTDDTNGGFSF
+230 SDSSFTDDTNGGFNF
-245 SGNNNNS
+245 SGNGANS
-252 AISFNKTKFNQGTY
+252 NLSFNKTSFNQGTY
-266 NFTNSANL
+266 KFTNSANL
-274 SFNNSNFNQST
+274 S
-285 YNFNSLQSTFNNSTF
+285 FNNSTF

-305 NFTDNTSFNN
+305 NFNSAQSVFENSNFNQGTYNFTDNANFNN
-315 DTFNQGTYN
+315 DTFNQGAYS

-351 SFGSGAVFN
+351 SFGSGAIFN
-360 LNQTLNANQ
+360 LNQTLNSNQ

-406 GNNTYDVTFD
+406 GSNTYDVTFD
-416 INGQDETLQET
+416 INGQNETLQET
-427 FSNKSITTQFLGD
+427 FNNQSITTQFLGD
-440 DLQAKAKATYQQD
+440 DLQAKAQATYQQD
-453 LNNSQSALSNATN
+453 LSNSQSALNNAAS
-466 DNKIASADTG
+466 DNKIASSDTS

-488 AQNLEHTSQ
+488 AQSLESTSQ
-497 QIAKDEQ
+497 QIA
-504 ALQGDLN
+504 
-511 KLKQLANS
+511 
-519 SFNEQAFNQAQ
+519 
-530 SKEQQDEQTLQ
+530 
-541 NEENTFSSEQEGL
+541 
-554 EKALANAKEQQEQ
+554 
-567 QQAQA
+567 
-572 TYQQDLNNSQSA
+572 
-584 LSNATNDNKI
+584 
-594 ASADTDYTK
+594 
-603 NQNTAIKQDAQN
+603 
-615 LENTSQ
+615 
-621 QITQDQKD
+621 QDQKD

-642 SKTGFNEQAFNQA
+642 SPTGFNEQAFNQA
-655 QSTEQQDEQTLQNEE
+655 QSTEQQDLQTLQNEE
-670 ETFSSEQ
+670 
-677 EGLEKALA
+677 
-685 NAKHTSPT
+685 N
-693 PTKHTAQNNPP
+693 
-704 NKVSPPTQNL
+704 
-714 PTTNVWNGV
+714 
-723 YNFQNQTY
+723 
-731 SKKGIYYIDPNLS
+731 
-744 GQSGQS
+744 
-750 GNTLSTYG
+750 
-758 YLDWFTLK
+758 
-766 NKFSVNA
+766 
-773 NNGTLIIGNNTESA
+773 
-787 NTKGLIWIGDDKG
+787 
-800 LVYYN
+800 
-805 TGTFNAAN
+805 
-813 IYLTSNLKTGNGFS
+813 
-827 GEGATLNF
+827 
-835 NATNR
+835 
-840 ITINQASFDNSD
+840 
-852 AGAQHSYM
+852 
-860 NFKGS
+860 
-865 NINVSGSSFTD
+865 
-876 DTNGGFSFSGNNNN
+876 
-890 SAISFNKTKFNQGT
+890 
-904 YNFTNS
+904 
-910 ANLSFNNSNF
+910 
-920 NQSTYN
+920 
-926 FNSLQSTFNN
+926 
-936 STFNQGTYNFTD
+936 
-948 NTSFNN
+948 
-954 DTFNQGTYNFNT
+954 
-966 SKVSF
+966 
-971 SGANTLNSSSPFA
+971 
-984 SLKGSV
+984 
-990 SFGSGAVFNL
+990 
-1000 NQTLN
+1000 
-1005 ANQTYDILTTNG
+1005 
-1017 TIQYGVYQSY
+1017 
-1027 LWDLI
+1027 
-1032 NYKGDKAIS
+1032 
-1041 HVEVGNNTYDVTF
+1041 
-1054 DINGQDETLQETFS
+1054 TFS
-1068 NKSITTQFLGDD
+1068 N
-1080 LQAKAKATYQQD
+1080 
-1092 LNNSQSALSN
+1092 
-1102 ATNDNKIASADTGY
+1102 
-1116 TNNQNTTIKQDAQNL
+1116 
-1131 EHTSQ
+1131 
-1136 QIAKDE
+1136 
-1142 QALQGDL
+1142 
-1149 NKLKQLANSS
+1149 
-1159 FNEQAFNQ
+1159 
-1167 AQSKEQQDEQTLQ
+1167 
-1180 NEEETFSSEQ
+1180 EQ

-1206 PTPTPTPTPSPT
+1206 PTPT
-1218 PNPTPTK
+1218 K
-1225 HTAPNKV
+1225 HTAQNTPPNKV
-1232 PPTPPT
+1232 PTPSPT

-1251 WLQNQTYSQKG
+1251 WLQNQTYSKQG

-1275 QSANTLST
+1275 QSGNTLST
-1283 YTANLLGRSFGVN
+1283 YTANLLGRSFSVN

-1400 ISVTN
+1400 ISVTD

-1525 LGNKSQTAFKNSL
+1525 LGNKSQATFKNSL

-1553 LNASGASAFNNQAS
+1553 LNANGASTFNNQAS

-1574 QATFNSLFFNGA
+1574 QATFNSLFFNGG

-1614 VLSVSN
+1614 VLSASN
-1620 ASSLN
+1620 TSSLN
-1625 ANINFQGASQATFG
+1625 ANINFQGASQANFG
-1639 GNTTIDAASFNFDSA
+1639 GNTTIDTASFNFDNA

-1676 LSKALMSVSGQ
+1676 LTKALMSVSGQ

-1825 TSNIKGLFTPK
+1825 TSNVKGLFTPK

-1883 KEMIETN
+1883 KEMIESN

-1900 VLQLLDRI
+1900 VLQLLDKI

-1937 LVIGATQDH
+1937 LVIGATQDN

-1975 RNTYLGQLLGS
+1975 RNTYLRQLLGS

-2009 GSGNAFESGGSADI
+2009 GSGNAFESGGSADV

-2062 NLANVLSQMAME
+2062 NLANVLSQVAME

-2089 LIPLSKELPSSLQN
+2089 LSPLSKELPASLQN

-2113 NLDNLLNNSGVMNAI
+2113 NLDDLLNNSGVMNAI

-2170 GGYMDASELSSILSV
+2170 GGYIDASELSSILSV

-2198 KDIGVVANDLLD
+2198 KDIGVVANDLLN
-2210 EFLGQDVVKKLESQ
+2210 EFLGQDIVKKLESQ
-2224 GLVSNII
+2224 GLVNNII
-2231 NNIISQG
+2231 NNIISQD

-2243 YNQGLGSV
+2243 YDQGLGSV

-2365 GEICINLANCPT
+2365 GEICINLADCPT

-2403 FLGVIASNG
+2403 FLGTIASNG

-2432 NATLQANNLTIA
+2432 NATLQANNLTIT

-2454 ANINGDFTL
+2454 ANINGNFTL

-2486 DLVFNLSHSVSHA
+2486 DLVFNLSHSTSHA
-2499 IINAQGIATIMTN
+2499 IINAQGTATIMAN
-2512 YNNPLIQFNTSSKE
+2512 NNNPLIQFNTSSKE
-2526 TGAYTL
+2526 TGTYTL

-2546 ITGGSSLDN
+2546 IIGGNSLDN
-2555 YLKLYTLININ
+2555 YLKLYTLIDIN
-2566 GKHMV
+2566 GKRMV
-2571 MTDNGLTYNG
+2571 MTDNGLTYND
-2581 QAVSI
+2581 QAVNI
-2586 KDGGLIVGF
+2586 KDGGLVVGF

-2617 NAPINNLQA
+2617 NDPINNLQA

-2631 YIAQIQGIQGVDSIE
+2631 YIAQIQGVQSVDSID

-2695 IANPNFKNDAT
+2695 IANPDFKNDAA

-2789 YGINVGYDRFIKGVI
+2789 YGINIGYDRFIKGVI

-2813 SGFHANITQSGSSNV
+2813 SGFHANITQSGSNNV

-2864 LSIINQSYRYNTW
+2864 LSIINQSYKYDTW

-2886 YDFMFKDKSVIFK
+2886 YDFIFKDKSVIFK

-2907 YIGMSGLRGIMDDPI
+2907 YIGLSGLRGIMDDPI

>member
-1 MAFKKAG
+1 MAFKKAR

-31 NPILKREKPLKRH
+31 NQILKCEKPLKCH
-44 KKTKSIKKPFNK
+44 KKALKPIKKLSNR

-65 LLIGALGGLPHL
+65 LLIGALGGLSHL
-77 RASECRYWSWWSG
+77 RANECRYWSWSSWS
-90 YHDKIESGSNSP
+90 YQDNIESGPNSP

-131 ASFTQKFNNGTL
+131 ASFTQKFNGGTL

-149 RFGGTGVNGV
+149 RFGGTGINGGD
-159 NVGYITG
+159 VGYITG

-178 RITTGNSLS
+178 HLTTGNSYA

-192 TLNFNATNRI
+192 TLNFNAANNI
-202 TINQASFDNSDAG
+202 TINQASLDNSDAG
-215 AQHSYMNFKGSNINV
+215 TQKSYMNFKGSNIKV

-252 AISFNKTKFNQGTY
+252 AISFNQTSFNQGAYNFSNSTTLSFDNSNFNQGTYHFNSTQSTFENSDFNQGTY
-266 NFTNSANL
+266 NFSNS
-274 SFNNSNFNQST
+274 
-285 YNFNSLQSTFNNSTF
+285 
-300 NQGTY
+300 
-305 NFTDNTSFNN
+305 TSFNS

-324 FNTSKVSFSGANT
+324 FNTSKVSFSGINT

-351 SFGSGAVFN
+351 SFNSGAIFN
-360 LNQTLNANQ
+360 LNQTLSGNQ

-375 TNGTIQYGV
+375 TNGAIQYGV

-427 FSNKSITTQFLGD
+427 FNNQSIITQFLGD
-440 DLQAKAKATYQQD
+440 DLQQQAQKTYQQD
-453 LNNSQSALSNATN
+453 LSNSQSALNNAAS
-466 DNKIASADTG
+466 DNKIANSDTD
-476 YTNNQNTTIKQD
+476 YTKNKNTAIATD
-488 AQNLEHTSQ
+488 AQNLENTNQ
-497 QIAKDEQ
+497 QIAQDEQ
-504 ALQGDLN
+504 ALEKDLAQI
-511 KLKQLANS
+511 KQLANS
-519 SFNEQAFNQAQ
+519 TTGFNEQAFTQAQ

-541 NEENTFSSEQEGL
+541 NDENAFNTEQERL
-554 EKALANAKEQQEQ
+554 EQAIQQAQAQEQEQ
-567 QQAQA
+567 QQAQQ
-572 TYQQDLNNSQSA
+572 TYQEDVTNSQTALNN
-584 LSNATNDNKI
+584 ATSDNKI
-594 ASADTDYTK
+594 ANSDTDYTK
-603 NQNTAIKQDAQN
+603 SSNPTINKDAQN
-615 LENTSQ
+615 LEHTNQ
-621 QITQDQKD
+621 QIAQDEQALEKD
-629 LEQDLDKLQQLAN
+629 LAQIKQLAN
-642 SKTGFNEQAFNQA
+642 STTGFNEQAFNQA
-655 QSTEQQDEQTLQNEE
+655 QKQEQQDEQTLQNEE
-670 ETFSSEQ
+670 KTFNSEQ
-677 EGLEKALA
+677 EGLEQAIA
-685 NAKHTSPT
+685 NAKPTSPTPSHAPT
-693 PTKHTAQNNPP
+693 PTKHTAQNTPP
-704 NKVSPPTQNL
+704 SQVPPTPPTQNL

-723 YNFQNQTY
+723 YNLQNQTY
-731 SKKGIYYIDPNLS
+731 SNKGIYYIDPNLS

-750 GNTLSTYG
+750 GNTLSTY
-758 YLDWFTLK
+758 
-766 NKFSVNA
+766 
-773 NNGTLIIGNNTESA
+773 
-787 NTKGLIWIGDDKG
+787 
-800 LVYYN
+800 
-805 TGTFNAAN
+805 
-813 IYLTSNLKTGNGFS
+813 
-827 GEGATLNF
+827 
-835 NATNR
+835 
-840 ITINQASFDNSD
+840 
-852 AGAQHSYM
+852 
-860 NFKGS
+860 
-865 NINVSGSSFTD
+865 
-876 DTNGGFSFSGNNNN
+876 
-890 SAISFNKTKFNQGT
+890 
-904 YNFTNS
+904 
-910 ANLSFNNSNF
+910 
-920 NQSTYN
+920 
-926 FNSLQSTFNN
+926 
-936 STFNQGTYNFTD
+936 
-948 NTSFNN
+948 
-954 DTFNQGTYNFNT
+954 
-966 SKVSF
+966 
-971 SGANTLNSSSPFA
+971 
-984 SLKGSV
+984 
-990 SFGSGAVFNL
+990 
-1000 NQTLN
+1000 
-1005 ANQTYDILTTNG
+1005 
-1017 TIQYGVYQSY
+1017 
-1027 LWDLI
+1027 
-1032 NYKGDKAIS
+1032 
-1041 HVEVGNNTYDVTF
+1041 
-1054 DINGQDETLQETFS
+1054 
-1068 NKSITTQFLGDD
+1068 
-1080 LQAKAKATYQQD
+1080 
-1092 LNNSQSALSN
+1092 
-1102 ATNDNKIASADTGY
+1102 
-1116 TNNQNTTIKQDAQNL
+1116 
-1131 EHTSQ
+1131 
-1136 QIAKDE
+1136 
-1142 QALQGDL
+1142 
-1149 NKLKQLANSS
+1149 
-1159 FNEQAFNQ
+1159 
-1167 AQSKEQQDEQTLQ
+1167 
-1180 NEEETFSSEQ
+1180 
-1190 EGLEKALANA
+1190 
-1200 KPASPT
+1200 
-1206 PTPTPTPTPSPT
+1206 
-1218 PNPTPTK
+1218 
-1225 HTAPNKV
+1225 
-1232 PPTPPT
+1232 
-1238 QNLPTTNVWNGVY
+1238 
-1251 WLQNQTYSQKG
+1251 
-1262 VYYIDPNLSGQSG
+1262 
-1275 QSANTLST
+1275 
-1283 YTANLLGRSFGVN
+1283 TANLFGRSFGVN

-1302 IIGNNTESVND
+1302 VIGNDTESVND

-1319 GHGGFGYIIGTFNA
+1319 GHGGFGYITGTFNA

-1342 KTGEGVSGSDGGG
+1342 KTGEGVSNSDGGG

-1387 SQHSYATFDATNN
+1387 SQHSYAAFDALNN

-1411 TWGKFSFNAKN
+1411 TWGKFSFSAKN

-1432 FTNPGGSSV
+1432 FTNPGGSST
-1441 ISANAANSLS
+1441 ISANASNSLS
-1451 FNNSRLNGGAV
+1451 FINSRLNGGAI
-1462 YNLWANSL
+1462 YNLQANSL

-1498 NTSFTLSSQSLLNFN
+1498 NTNFTLSSQSLLNFN
-1513 GDTTLQNNANIT
+1513 GNTTLQDNANIT
-1525 LGNKSQTAFKNSL
+1525 LGNKSQATFKNSL
-1538 TLDNNSNLSLDNQSV
+1538 TLNNNSNLSLDNQSV

-1574 QATFNSLFFNGA
+1574 QATFKSLFFNGG
-1586 TLSLNANSKL
+1586 TLSLNASSKL

-1614 VLSVSN
+1614 VLN
-1620 ASSLN
+1620 ANNTSSLN
-1625 ANINFQGASQATFG
+1625 ANINFQGASQADFG
-1639 GNTTIDAASFNFDSA
+1639 GNTTIDTASFNFDST
-1654 SSLSFNNLT
+1654 SSLNFNNLT

-1676 LSKALMSVSGQ
+1676 LTKALMSVSGQ

-1836 GSQTPQTPGTYSPFN
+1836 GSQTPQAPGTYSPFN

-1859 YNKGFSSGNLK
+1859 YNKGFSSENLK

-1883 KEMIETN
+1883 KEMIESN
-1890 QLDNITSINE
+1890 QLDNITNINE
-1900 VLQLLDRI
+1900 VLQLLDKI
-1908 KITPAQKQALLETI
+1908 KITQAQKQALLDTI
-1922 NHLTDNINQTFSNGN
+1922 NHLTDNINQTFNNGN
-1937 LVIGATQDH
+1937 LVIGATQDN

-2003 YITGTL
+2003 YITGTI
-2009 GSGNAFESGGSADI
+2009 GSGNAFESGGSADV

-2050 GQEGIDKIFNQG
+2050 GQKGINEIFNQG
-2062 NLANVLSQMAME
+2062 NLANVLSQVAME
-2074 KIKQAGGLGNFVENA
+2074 KIKQAGGLGNFIENA
-2089 LIPLSKELPSSLQN
+2089 LSPLSKELSASLQN

-2113 NLDNLLNNSGVMNAI
+2113 NLDDLLNNSGVMNEI

-2170 GGYMDASELSSILSV
+2170 GGYIDASEISSILSV
-2185 ILKDI
+2185 VLKDI

-2198 KDIGVVANDLLD
+2198 KDIGVVANDLLN

-2238 GLSGI
+2238 GLSGV

-2340 INITTLNAT
+2340 INITILNAT

-2403 FLGVIASNG
+2403 FLGAIASNG

-2424 IGTLNLNE
+2424 IGTLDLNE
-2432 NATLQANNLTIA
+2432 NATLQANNLTIT

-2454 ANINGDFTL
+2454 ANINGNFTL

-2499 IINAQGIATIMTN
+2499 IINTQGNATIMAN
-2512 YNNPLIQFNTSSKE
+2512 NNNPLIQFNTSSRE
-2526 TGAYTL
+2526 AGTYTL
-2532 IDSAKAIYYGYNDQ
+2532 IDSAKAIYYGYNNQ

-2555 YLKLYTLININ
+2555 YLKLYTLIDIN

-2586 KDGGLIVGF
+2586 KDGGLVVGF

-2617 NAPINNLQA
+2617 NDPINNLQA

-2631 YIAQIQGIQGVDSIE
+2631 YIAQIQGVQSVNSID
-2646 QAGGT
+2646 QAGGN
-2651 QAINWLNKIFET
+2651 QAIDWLNKIFET

-2695 IANPNFKNDAT
+2695 IANPDFKNDAT

-2726 TSTFASADFH
+2726 TSTFASTDFH

-2813 SGFHANITQSGSSNV
+2813 SGFHGNITQSGSSNV

-2864 LSIINQSYRYNTW
+2864 LSIINQSYRYDTW

-2899 PQIGLAYY
+2899 PQVGLAYY
-2907 YIGMSGLRGIMDDPI
+2907 YIGLSGLRGIMDDPI

>member
-1 MAFKKAG
+1 MAFKKAR
-8 LISKFISKGSFKL
+8 LISRFISKGSFKL
-21 NKISKKIFKL
+21 SKISKKIFTL
-31 NPILKREKPLKRH
+31 NQILKREKPLKRH
-44 KKTKSIKKPFNK
+44 KKALKPIKKLSNR

-65 LLIGALGGLPHL
+65 LLIGALGGLSHL
-77 RASECRYWSWWSG
+77 RANECRYWSWSSWS
-90 YHDKIESGSNSP
+90 YQDNIESGSNSP
-102 THNSYCLFSST
+102 THNSYCLFSSA

-131 ASFTQKFNNGTL
+131 ASFTQKFNGGTL

-149 RFGGTGVNGV
+149 RFGGTGINGGD
-159 NVGYITG
+159 VGYITG
-166 TYDAQTINFNSS
+166 TYDAANIYLTSHL
-178 RITTGNSLS
+178 TTGNSYA

-192 TLNFNATNRI
+192 TLNFNAANNI

-215 AQHSYMNFKGSNINV
+215 TQHSYMNFKGSNIKV
-230 SGSSFTDDTNGGFSF
+230 SGSSFKDDTDGGFNF
-245 SGNNNNS
+245 SGNSNNS
-252 AISFNKTKFNQGTY
+252 TISFNQTNFNQGTYHFSNSASSSFDNSNFNQGTY
-266 NFTNSANL
+266 NF
-274 SFNNSNFNQST
+274 
-285 YNFNSLQSTFNNSTF
+285 NSTQSAFNDSAF

-305 NFTDNTSFNN
+305 NFNGNASFNN
-315 DTFNQGTYN
+315 DTFNQGTYD
-324 FNTSKVSFSGANT
+324 FNTSKVSFSGTNT

-351 SFGSGAVFN
+351 SFGSDAIFN
-360 LNQTLNANQ
+360 LNQTLNSNQ

-393 NYKGDKAISHVEV
+393 NYKGDKAISHVGV

-427 FSNKSITTQFLGD
+427 FNKQSIITQFLGD
-440 DLQAKAKATYQQD
+440 DLQAKAQKTYQQD
-453 LNNSQSALSNATN
+453 LSNSQTALNNATS
-466 DNKIASADTG
+466 DSKIANSDTD
-476 YTNNQNTTIKQD
+476 YTNNKNTTIKED
-488 AQNLEHTSQ
+488 AKNLEHTNQ
-497 QIAKDEQ
+497 QIAQDEQ
-504 ALQGDLN
+504 ALEKDLAQI
-511 KLKQLANS
+511 KQLANS
-519 SFNEQAFNQAQ
+519 PTGFNEQAFNQAQ
-530 SKEQQDEQTLQ
+530 DKEQQDEQTLQ
-541 NEENTFSSEQEGL
+541 NEEKTFNAEQEGL
-554 EKALANAKEQQEQ
+554 EQAIANAKP
-567 QQAQA
+567 
-572 TYQQDLNNSQSA
+572 
-584 LSNATNDNKI
+584 
-594 ASADTDYTK
+594 ASPT
-603 NQNTAIKQDAQN
+603 
-615 LENTSQ
+615 
-621 QITQDQKD
+621 
-629 LEQDLDKLQQLAN
+629 
-642 SKTGFNEQAFNQA
+642 
-655 QSTEQQDEQTLQNEE
+655 
-670 ETFSSEQ
+670 
-677 EGLEKALA
+677 
-685 NAKHTSPT
+685 PT
-693 PTKHTAQNNPP
+693 PTKHTVQNTPP
-704 NKVSPPTQNL
+704 SQVPPTPPTQNL
-714 PTTNVWNGV
+714 PAENVWSGV
-723 YNFQNQTY
+723 YWLQNQTY
-731 SKKGIYYIDPNLS
+731 SNKGVYYIDPNLS

-750 GNTLSTYG
+750 GNTLSTY
-758 YLDWFTLK
+758 
-766 NKFSVNA
+766 
-773 NNGTLIIGNNTESA
+773 
-787 NTKGLIWIGDDKG
+787 
-800 LVYYN
+800 
-805 TGTFNAAN
+805 
-813 IYLTSNLKTGNGFS
+813 
-827 GEGATLNF
+827 
-835 NATNR
+835 
-840 ITINQASFDNSD
+840 
-852 AGAQHSYM
+852 
-860 NFKGS
+860 
-865 NINVSGSSFTD
+865 
-876 DTNGGFSFSGNNNN
+876 
-890 SAISFNKTKFNQGT
+890 
-904 YNFTNS
+904 
-910 ANLSFNNSNF
+910 
-920 NQSTYN
+920 
-926 FNSLQSTFNN
+926 
-936 STFNQGTYNFTD
+936 
-948 NTSFNN
+948 
-954 DTFNQGTYNFNT
+954 
-966 SKVSF
+966 
-971 SGANTLNSSSPFA
+971 
-984 SLKGSV
+984 
-990 SFGSGAVFNL
+990 
-1000 NQTLN
+1000 
-1005 ANQTYDILTTNG
+1005 
-1017 TIQYGVYQSY
+1017 
-1027 LWDLI
+1027 
-1032 NYKGDKAIS
+1032 
-1041 HVEVGNNTYDVTF
+1041 
-1054 DINGQDETLQETFS
+1054 
-1068 NKSITTQFLGDD
+1068 
-1080 LQAKAKATYQQD
+1080 
-1092 LNNSQSALSN
+1092 
-1102 ATNDNKIASADTGY
+1102 
-1116 TNNQNTTIKQDAQNL
+1116 
-1131 EHTSQ
+1131 
-1136 QIAKDE
+1136 
-1142 QALQGDL
+1142 
-1149 NKLKQLANSS
+1149 
-1159 FNEQAFNQ
+1159 
-1167 AQSKEQQDEQTLQ
+1167 
-1180 NEEETFSSEQ
+1180 
-1190 EGLEKALANA
+1190 
-1200 KPASPT
+1200 
-1206 PTPTPTPTPSPT
+1206 
-1218 PNPTPTK
+1218 
-1225 HTAPNKV
+1225 
-1232 PPTPPT
+1232 
-1238 QNLPTTNVWNGVY
+1238 
-1251 WLQNQTYSQKG
+1251 
-1262 VYYIDPNLSGQSG
+1262 
-1275 QSANTLST
+1275 
-1283 YTANLLGRSFGVN
+1283 TANLFGRSFGVN

-1342 KTGEGVSGSDGGG
+1342 KTGEGVSNSDGGG

-1360 KASDNI
+1360 KASNNI

-1387 SQHSYATFDATNN
+1387 SQHSYAAFDALNN

-1411 TWGKFSFNAKN
+1411 TWGKFSFSAKN

-1432 FTNPGGSSV
+1432 FTNPGGSST
-1441 ISANAANSLS
+1441 ISANASNSLS
-1451 FNNSRLNGGAV
+1451 FVNSRLNEGAI
-1462 YNLWANSL
+1462 YNLQANSL

-1498 NTSFTLSSQSLLNFN
+1498 NTNFTLSSQSLLNFN

-1525 LGNKSQTAFKNSL
+1525 LGNKSQAAFKNSL

-1553 LNASGASAFNNQAS
+1553 LNASGTSAFNNQAS

-1574 QATFNSLFFNGA
+1574 QATFNSLFFNGG
-1586 TLSLNANSKL
+1586 TLSLNASSKL

-1614 VLSVSN
+1614 VLSAN
-1620 ASSLN
+1620 NTSSLN
-1625 ANINFQGASQATFG
+1625 ANINFQGTSQADFG
-1639 GNTTIDAASFNFDSA
+1639 GNTTIDTASFNFDSA

-1670 NGYAPS
+1670 NGYTPS
-1676 LSKALMSVSGQ
+1676 LTKALMSVSGQ

-1825 TSNIKGLFTPK
+1825 TSNIKGLFIPK
-1836 GSQTPQTPGTYSPFN
+1836 GSQTPQAPGTYSPFN

-1859 YNKGFSSGNLK
+1859 YNKGFSSENLK

-1883 KEMIETN
+1883 KEMIESN
-1890 QLDNITSINE
+1890 QLDNITNVNE
-1900 VLQLLDRI
+1900 VLQLLDKI
-1908 KITPAQKQALLETI
+1908 KITQTQKQALLETI
-1922 NHLTDNINQTFSNGN
+1922 NHLTDNINQTFNNGN
-1937 LVIGATQDH
+1937 LVIGATQDN

-2003 YITGTL
+2003 YITGTI
-2009 GSGNAFESGGSADI
+2009 GSANAFESGGSADV

-2032 LNKANIEA
+2032 LNKADIEA

-2050 GQEGIDKIFNQG
+2050 GQKGIDKIFNQG
-2062 NLANVLSQMAME
+2062 NLANVLSQVAME
-2074 KIKQAGGLGNFVENA
+2074 KIKQAGGLGNFIENA
-2089 LIPLSKELPSSLQN
+2089 LSPLSKELPASLQD

-2113 NLDNLLNNSGVMNAI
+2113 NLDDLLNNSGVMNEI

-2170 GGYMDASELSSILSV
+2170 GGYIDASELSSILSV

-2198 KDIGVVANDLLD
+2198 KDIGVVANDLLN

-2224 GLVSNII
+2224 GLVNNII

-2238 GLSGI
+2238 GLSGV

-2292 VNNSSFSNAT
+2292 VNDSSFSNAT

-2321 IDFSKYQGALIF
+2321 IDFSKYQGTLIF

-2365 GEICINLANCPT
+2365 GEICVNLANCPT

-2383 TNSSVTPTNESLSV
+2383 TNSSVTPTSESLSV
-2397 RANNFT
+2397 HANNFT
-2403 FLGVIASNG
+2403 FLGAIASNG
-2412 AIDLSQVKNNSV
+2412 AIDLSQVTNNSV

-2432 NATLQANNLTIA
+2432 NATLQANNLTIT

-2454 ANINGDFTL
+2454 ANINGNFTL

-2486 DLVFNLSHSVSHA
+2486 DLVFNLSHSASHA
-2499 IINAQGIATIMTN
+2499 IINAQGNATIMAN
-2512 YNNPLIQFNTSSKE
+2512 NNNPLIQFNTSSKE
-2526 TGAYTL
+2526 VGVYTL

-2555 YLKLYTLININ
+2555 YLKLYTLIDIN

-2581 QAVSI
+2581 QAVNI
-2586 KDGGLIVGF
+2586 KDGGLVVGF

-2617 NAPINNLQA
+2617 NDPINNLQA

-2631 YIAQIQGIQGVDSIE
+2631 YIAQIQGTQSVDSID
-2646 QAGGT
+2646 QAGGS
-2651 QAINWLNKIFET
+2651 QAISWLNKIFET

-2670 PYYLESHSTK
+2670 PYYLESHSVK

-2695 IANPNFKNDAT
+2695 IANPDFKNDAT

-2813 SGFHANITQSGSSNV
+2813 SGFHGNITQSGSSNV

-2899 PQIGLAYY
+2899 PQVGLAYY
-2907 YIGMSGLRGIMDDPI
+2907 YIGLSGLRGIMDDPI

>member
-1 MAFKKAG
+1 MAFEKVG

-31 NPILKREKPLKRH
+31 NLILKREKPLSH

-65 LLIGALGGLPHL
+65 LLIGALGGLSHL
-77 RASECRYWSWWSG
+77 RASECRYWSWSSWS
-90 YHDKIESGSNSP
+90 YHDNIESGSNSP

-125 TYSAGG
+125 TYSPGG

-143 NVGGNI
+143 DVGGNI
-149 RFGGTGVNGV
+149 RFGGTGVNGG
-159 NVGYITG
+159 NLGYITG

-178 RITTGNSLS
+178 RITTGNSFS
-187 DGGGA
+187 TGGGA
-192 TLNFNATNRI
+192 TLNFNATNHI

-215 AQHSYMNFKGSNINV
+215 TQHSYMNFSGSNINV
-230 SGSSFTDDTNGGFSF
+230 SGSSFTDDTDGGFSF
-245 SGNNNNS
+245 SGNGTNS
-252 AISFNKTKFNQGTY
+252 NLSFDKTNFNQGTY
-266 NFTNSANL
+266 KFTNSANL
-274 SFNNSNFNQST
+274 N
-285 YNFNSLQSTFNNSTF
+285 FNNSTF

-305 NFTDNTSFNN
+305 NFSSTQSVFENSN
-315 DTFNQGTYN
+315 FNQGTYN
-324 FNTSKVSFSGANT
+324 FNTSKVSFSGTNT

-351 SFGSGAVFN
+351 SFGSDAIFN

-406 GNNTYDVTFD
+406 GSNTYDVTFD

-427 FSNKSITTQFLGD
+427 FNNQSITTQFLGD
-440 DLQAKAKATYQQD
+440 DLQAKAQATYQQD
-453 LNNSQSALSNATN
+453 LSNSQTALNNATS
-466 DNKIASADTG
+466 DNKIASNDTS
-476 YTNNQNTTIKQD
+476 YTNNQNTTIK
-488 AQNLEHTSQ
+488 
-497 QIAKDEQ
+497 K
-504 ALQGDLN
+504 
-511 KLKQLANS
+511 
-519 SFNEQAFNQAQ
+519 
-530 SKEQQDEQTLQ
+530 
-541 NEENTFSSEQEGL
+541 
-554 EKALANAKEQQEQ
+554 
-567 QQAQA
+567 
-572 TYQQDLNNSQSA
+572 
-584 LSNATNDNKI
+584 
-594 ASADTDYTK
+594 
-603 NQNTAIKQDAQN
+603 DAQN
-615 LENTSQ
+615 LENTDQTIQ
-621 QITQDQKD
+621 QDKQALKG
-629 LEQDLDKLQQLAN
+629 DLDKLQQLAN
-642 SKTGFNEQAFNQA
+642 APTGFNEQAFKNA
-655 QSTEQQDEQTLQNEE
+655 QSTEQQDLQTLQNDEN
-670 ETFSSEQ
+670 TFSSEQ
-677 EGLEKALA
+677 ERLKKAIA
-685 NAKHTSPT
+685 NAKPTSPTPSPTPT
-693 PTKHTAQNNPP
+693 PTKHTAPNTPP

-714 PTTNVWNGV
+714 PTTNVW
-723 YNFQNQTY
+723 
-731 SKKGIYYIDPNLS
+731 S
-744 GQSGQS
+744 
-750 GNTLSTYG
+750 
-758 YLDWFTLK
+758 
-766 NKFSVNA
+766 
-773 NNGTLIIGNNTESA
+773 
-787 NTKGLIWIGDDKG
+787 
-800 LVYYN
+800 
-805 TGTFNAAN
+805 
-813 IYLTSNLKTGNGFS
+813 
-827 GEGATLNF
+827 
-835 NATNR
+835 
-840 ITINQASFDNSD
+840 
-852 AGAQHSYM
+852 
-860 NFKGS
+860 
-865 NINVSGSSFTD
+865 
-876 DTNGGFSFSGNNNN
+876 
-890 SAISFNKTKFNQGT
+890 
-904 YNFTNS
+904 
-910 ANLSFNNSNF
+910 
-920 NQSTYN
+920 
-926 FNSLQSTFNN
+926 
-936 STFNQGTYNFTD
+936 
-948 NTSFNN
+948 
-954 DTFNQGTYNFNT
+954 
-966 SKVSF
+966 
-971 SGANTLNSSSPFA
+971 
-984 SLKGSV
+984 
-990 SFGSGAVFNL
+990 
-1000 NQTLN
+1000 
-1005 ANQTYDILTTNG
+1005 
-1017 TIQYGVYQSY
+1017 
-1027 LWDLI
+1027 
-1032 NYKGDKAIS
+1032 
-1041 HVEVGNNTYDVTF
+1041 
-1054 DINGQDETLQETFS
+1054 
-1068 NKSITTQFLGDD
+1068 
-1080 LQAKAKATYQQD
+1080 
-1092 LNNSQSALSN
+1092 
-1102 ATNDNKIASADTGY
+1102 
-1116 TNNQNTTIKQDAQNL
+1116 
-1131 EHTSQ
+1131 
-1136 QIAKDE
+1136 
-1142 QALQGDL
+1142 
-1149 NKLKQLANSS
+1149 
-1159 FNEQAFNQ
+1159 
-1167 AQSKEQQDEQTLQ
+1167 
-1180 NEEETFSSEQ
+1180 
-1190 EGLEKALANA
+1190 
-1200 KPASPT
+1200 
-1206 PTPTPTPTPSPT
+1206 
-1218 PNPTPTK
+1218 
-1225 HTAPNKV
+1225 
-1232 PPTPPT
+1232 
-1238 QNLPTTNVWNGVY
+1238 GVY
-1251 WLQNQTYSQKG
+1251 WLQNQTYSKQG

-1275 QSANTLST
+1275 QSGNTLST

-1319 GHGGFGYIIGTFNA
+1319 GHGGFGYITGTFNA

-1387 SQHSYATFDATNN
+1387 SQHSYAAFDATNN

-1525 LGNKSQTAFKNSL
+1525 LGNKSQAAFKNSL

-1553 LNASGASAFNNQAS
+1553 LNANGSSAFNNQAS

-1574 QATFNSLFFNGA
+1574 QATFNSLFFNGGII
-1586 TLSLNANSKL
+1586 SLNANSKL

-1614 VLSVSN
+1614 VLSATN
-1620 ASSLN
+1620 TSSLN
-1625 ANINFQGASQATFG
+1625 ANINFQGASQANFG
-1639 GNTTIDAASFNFDSA
+1639 GNTTIDTASFNFDSA

-1676 LSKALMSVSGQ
+1676 LNKALMSVSGQ

-1739 KIQNATYSDNN
+1739 KIQNATYSGNN

-1883 KEMIETN
+1883 KEMIESN

-1900 VLQLLDRI
+1900 VLQLLDEI

-1937 LVIGATQDH
+1937 LVIGATQDN

-2009 GSGNAFESGGSADI
+2009 GSGNAFESGGSADV

-2032 LNKANIEA
+2032 LDKANIEA

-2062 NLANVLSQMAME
+2062 NLANVLSQVAME

-2089 LIPLSKELPSSLQN
+2089 LSPLSKELPASLQN

-2113 NLDNLLNNSGVMNAI
+2113 NLDNLLNNSGVMNEI

-2170 GGYMDASELSSILSV
+2170 GGYIDASELSSILSV

-2198 KDIGVVANDLLD
+2198 KDIGVVANDLLN
-2210 EFLGQDVVKKLESQ
+2210 EFLGQDVIKKLESQ

-2243 YNQGLGSV
+2243 YDQGLGSV

-2383 TNSSVTPTNESLSV
+2383 TNSSITPTNESLSV

-2403 FLGVIASNG
+2403 FLGTIASNG

-2432 NATLQANNLTIA
+2432 NATLQANNLTIT

-2463 NQQATLSTNAS
+2463 NQQAILSTNAS

-2486 DLVFNLSHSVSHA
+2486 DLVFNLSHSASHA
-2499 IINAQGIATIMTN
+2499 IINAQGTATIMAN
-2512 YNNPLIQFNTSSKE
+2512 NNNPLIQFNTSSKE
-2526 TGAYTL
+2526 TGTYTL

-2546 ITGGSSLDN
+2546 ITGGSSLAN
-2555 YLKLYTLININ
+2555 YLKLYTLIDIN
-2566 GKHMV
+2566 GKRMV
-2571 MTDNGLTYNG
+2571 MSNNGLTYND

-2602 IYTSILYNKVKIAVS
+2602 IYTSILYNKMKIAVS
-2617 NAPINNLQA
+2617 NDPINNLQA

-2631 YIAQIQGIQGVDSIE
+2631 YIAQIQGTQGVDSIE

-2695 IANPNFKNDAT
+2695 IANPDFKNDAT

-2789 YGINVGYDRFIKGVI
+2789 YGINIGYDRFIKGVI

-2864 LSIINQSYRYNTW
+2864 LSIINQSYKYDTW

-2907 YIGMSGLRGIMDDPI
+2907 YIGLSGLRGIMDDPI

>member
-1 MAFKKAG
+1 MAFKKAR
-8 LISKFISKGSFKL
+8 LISRFISKGSFKL
-21 NKISKKIFKL
+21 SKISKKFFTL
-31 NPILKREKPLKRH
+31 NQILKCEKPLKCH
-44 KKTKSIKKPFNK
+44 KKALKPIKKLSNR
-56 NKSFLKASV
+56 NKSFLKASI
-65 LLIGALGGLPHL
+65 LLIGALGGLSHL
-77 RASECRYWSWWSG
+77 RASECRYWSWSSWS
-90 YHDKIESGSNSP
+90 YQDNIESGPNSP

-131 ASFTQKFNNGTL
+131 ASFTQKFNGDTL

-149 RFGGTGVNGV
+149 RFGGTGINGGD
-159 NVGYITG
+159 VGYITG

-178 RITTGNSLS
+178 HLTTGNSYA

-192 TLNFNATNRI
+192 TLNFNATNNL

-215 AQHSYMNFKGSNINV
+215 TQKSYMNFKGSNIKV
-230 SGSSFTDDTNGGFSF
+230 SGSSFKDDTDGGFSF
-245 SGNNNNS
+245 SGNNNHS
-252 AISFNKTKFNQGTY
+252 AISFNQTNFNQGTYKFTNSANLNFNNSAFNQGTY
-266 NFTNSANL
+266 NFNSAQ
-274 SFNNSNFNQST
+274 SVFNNSNFNQ
-285 YNFNSLQSTFNNSTF
+285 
-300 NQGTY
+300 GTY
-305 NFTDNTSFNN
+305 HFTDNASFNN
-315 DTFNQGTYN
+315 DTFNQGAYS
-324 FNTSKVSFSGANT
+324 FNTSKVSFSGINT

-351 SFGSGAVFN
+351 SFNSNAIFN
-360 LNQTLNANQ
+360 LNQTLSGNQ

-375 TNGTIQYGV
+375 TNGAIQYGV

-393 NYKGDKAISHVEV
+393 NYKGDKAISHVGV

-427 FSNKSITTQFLGD
+427 FNKQSIITQFLGD
-440 DLQAKAKATYQQD
+440 DLQQQAQQTYQEDVTNSQTA
-453 LNNSQSALSNATN
+453 LNNATS
-466 DNKIASADTG
+466 DNKIASNDTS
-476 YTNNQNTTIKQD
+476 YTQSKNTTVAKD
-488 AQNLEHTSQ
+488 AQNLENTNQ
-497 QIAKDEQ
+497 QIAQDEQ
-504 ALQGDLN
+504 ALEKDLAQI
-511 KLKQLANS
+511 KQLANS
-519 SFNEQAFNQAQ
+519 TTGFNEQAFNQAQ
-530 SKEQQDEQTLQ
+530 KQEQQDEQTLQNDEKTFNNEQDSLNKAIQQAQAQQQKQEQQQAQQTYQEDLTHSQSALNNVTSDNTIASNDTSYTQSSNPTINKDAQGLENTNQKIQQDEQALEKDLAQIKQLANSTTGFNEQAFNQAQKQEQQDEQTLQ
-541 NEENTFSSEQEGL
+541 NEEKTFNNEQEGL
-554 EKALANAKEQQEQ
+554 KQAIANAKP
-567 QQAQA
+567 
-572 TYQQDLNNSQSA
+572 
-584 LSNATNDNKI
+584 
-594 ASADTDYTK
+594 
-603 NQNTAIKQDAQN
+603 
-615 LENTSQ
+615 TSP
-621 QITQDQKD
+621 TP
-629 LEQDLDKLQQLAN
+629 
-642 SKTGFNEQAFNQA
+642 SPT
-655 QSTEQQDEQTLQNEE
+655 
-670 ETFSSEQ
+670 
-677 EGLEKALA
+677 
-685 NAKHTSPT
+685 PT
-693 PTKHTAQNNPP
+693 PTKHTVQNTPP
-704 NKVSPPTQNL
+704 SQVPPTPPTQNL
-714 PTTNVWNGV
+714 PAESVWSGV
-723 YNFQNQTY
+723 YWLQNKTY
-731 SKKGIYYIDPNLS
+731 SNKGIYYIDPNLS

-750 GNTLSTYG
+750 GNTLSTY
-758 YLDWFTLK
+758 
-766 NKFSVNA
+766 
-773 NNGTLIIGNNTESA
+773 
-787 NTKGLIWIGDDKG
+787 
-800 LVYYN
+800 
-805 TGTFNAAN
+805 
-813 IYLTSNLKTGNGFS
+813 
-827 GEGATLNF
+827 
-835 NATNR
+835 
-840 ITINQASFDNSD
+840 
-852 AGAQHSYM
+852 
-860 NFKGS
+860 
-865 NINVSGSSFTD
+865 
-876 DTNGGFSFSGNNNN
+876 
-890 SAISFNKTKFNQGT
+890 
-904 YNFTNS
+904 
-910 ANLSFNNSNF
+910 
-920 NQSTYN
+920 
-926 FNSLQSTFNN
+926 
-936 STFNQGTYNFTD
+936 
-948 NTSFNN
+948 
-954 DTFNQGTYNFNT
+954 
-966 SKVSF
+966 
-971 SGANTLNSSSPFA
+971 
-984 SLKGSV
+984 
-990 SFGSGAVFNL
+990 
-1000 NQTLN
+1000 
-1005 ANQTYDILTTNG
+1005 TT
-1017 TIQYGVYQSY
+1017 
-1027 LWDLI
+1027 
-1032 NYKGDKAIS
+1032 
-1041 HVEVGNNTYDVTF
+1041 
-1054 DINGQDETLQETFS
+1054 
-1068 NKSITTQFLGDD
+1068 
-1080 LQAKAKATYQQD
+1080 
-1092 LNNSQSALSN
+1092 
-1102 ATNDNKIASADTGY
+1102 
-1116 TNNQNTTIKQDAQNL
+1116 
-1131 EHTSQ
+1131 
-1136 QIAKDE
+1136 
-1142 QALQGDL
+1142 
-1149 NKLKQLANSS
+1149 
-1159 FNEQAFNQ
+1159 
-1167 AQSKEQQDEQTLQ
+1167 
-1180 NEEETFSSEQ
+1180 
-1190 EGLEKALANA
+1190 
-1200 KPASPT
+1200 
-1206 PTPTPTPTPSPT
+1206 
-1218 PNPTPTK
+1218 
-1225 HTAPNKV
+1225 
-1232 PPTPPT
+1232 
-1238 QNLPTTNVWNGVY
+1238 
-1251 WLQNQTYSQKG
+1251 
-1262 VYYIDPNLSGQSG
+1262 
-1275 QSANTLST
+1275 
-1283 YTANLLGRSFGVN
+1283 NLLGRSFSVN

-1302 IIGNNTESVND
+1302 IIGNNTESVNS

-1319 GHGGFGYIIGTFNA
+1319 GHGGFGYIMGTFSA

-1387 SQHSYATFDATNN
+1387 SQHSYATFDALNN

-1411 TWGKFSFNAKN
+1411 TWGKFSFSAKN

-1441 ISANAANSLS
+1441 ISANASNSLS
-1451 FNNSRLNGGAV
+1451 FINSRLNGGAV
-1462 YNLWANSL
+1462 YNLQANSL

-1498 NTSFTLSSQSLLNFN
+1498 NTSFTLSSQSFLNFN

-1525 LGNKSQTAFKNSL
+1525 LGNKSQAAFKNSL

-1574 QATFNSLFFNGA
+1574 QAAFNSLFFNGG
-1586 TLSLNANSKL
+1586 TLSLNASSKL

-1614 VLSVSN
+1614 VLSAN
-1620 ASSLN
+1620 NTSSLN
-1625 ANINFQGASQATFG
+1625 ANINFQGASQADFG
-1639 GNTTIDAASFNFDSA
+1639 GNTTIDTASFNFDSA
-1654 SSLSFNNLT
+1654 SSLNFNNLT
-1663 ANGALNF
+1663 ANGALDF

-1676 LSKALMSVSGQ
+1676 LAKALMSVSGQ
-1687 FVLGNNG
+1687 FVLGSNG

-1812 YDYSDNQAGTYYL
+1812 YDYSDDQAGTYYL

-1836 GSQTPQTPGTYSPFN
+1836 GSQTPQAPGTYSPFN

-1859 YNKGFSSGNLK
+1859 YNKGFSSENLK

-1878 NSATL
+1878 NSAAL
-1883 KEMIETN
+1883 KEMIESN
-1890 QLDNITSINE
+1890 QLDNITNINE
-1900 VLQLLDRI
+1900 VLQLLDKI
-1908 KITPAQKQALLETI
+1908 KITQTQKQALLETI
-1922 NHLTDNINQTFSNGN
+1922 NHLTDNINQTFNNGN
-1937 LVIGATQDH
+1937 LIIGATQDN

-2003 YITGTL
+2003 YITGTI
-2009 GSGNAFESGGSADI
+2009 GSGNAFESGGSADV

-2062 NLANVLSQMAME
+2062 NLANVLSQVAME
-2074 KIKQAGGLGNFVENA
+2074 KIKQAGGLGNFIENA
-2089 LIPLSKELPSSLQN
+2089 LSPLSKELPASLQD

-2113 NLDNLLNNSGVMNAI
+2113 NLDDLLNNSGVMNEI

-2133 KKLSIFGNFVT
+2133 QKLSIFGNFVT

-2170 GGYMDASELSSILSV
+2170 GGYIDASELSSILGV

-2198 KDIGVVANDLLD
+2198 KDIGVVANDLLN

-2238 GLSGI
+2238 GLSGV

-2287 NGYVF
+2287 DGYVF

-2383 TNSSVTPTNESLSV
+2383 ANSSVTPTNETLSV

-2403 FLGVIASNG
+2403 FLGAIASNG
-2412 AIDLSQVKNNSV
+2412 AIDLSQVTNNSV

-2432 NATLQANNLTIA
+2432 NATLQANNLTIT

-2454 ANINGDFTL
+2454 ADINGNFTL

-2479 GNFNSYG
+2479 ENFNSYG

-2499 IINAQGIATIMTN
+2499 IINTQGTATIMAN
-2512 YNNPLIQFNTSSKE
+2512 DNNPLIQFNASSKE
-2526 TGAYTL
+2526 VGTYTL
-2532 IDSAKAIYYGYNDQ
+2532 IDSAKAIYYGYNNQ

-2555 YLKLYTLININ
+2555 YLKLYALIDIN

-2586 KDGGLIVGF
+2586 KDGGLVVGF

-2617 NAPINNLQA
+2617 NDPINNLQA

-2631 YIAQIQGIQGVDSIE
+2631 YIAQIQGVQSVDSID
-2646 QAGGT
+2646 QAGGN

-2680 DLTTIAGDIANTLEV
+2680 DLTTIAGDIANTLEI
-2695 IANPNFKNDAT
+2695 IANPDFKNDAT

-2813 SGFHANITQSGSSNV
+2813 SGFHGNITQSGSSNV

-2864 LSIINQSYRYNTW
+2864 LSIINQSYKYDTW

-2899 PQIGLAYY
+2899 PQVGLAYY
-2907 YIGMSGLRGIMDDPI
+2907 YIGLSGLRGIMDDPI

>member
-1 MAFKKAG
+1 MAFKKAR
-8 LISKFISKGSFKL
+8 LISRFVSKGSFKL
-21 NKISKKIFKL
+21 NKISKKFFTL
-31 NPILKREKPLKRH
+31 NQILKREKSLKRH
-44 KKTKSIKKPFNK
+44 KKTKSIEELSNK

-65 LLIGALGGLPHL
+65 LLIGALGGLSHL
-77 RASECRYWSWWSG
+77 RANECRYWSWSSWS
-90 YHDKIESGSNSP
+90 YQDNIESGPNSP
-102 THNSYCLFSST
+102 THNSYCLFSNA

-143 NVGGNI
+143 DIGGNI
-149 RFGGTGVNGV
+149 RFGGTGINGGD
-159 NVGYITG
+159 VGYITG
-166 TYDAQTINFNSS
+166 TYDAQTMNFNSS
-178 RITTGNSLS
+178 HITTGNSYA

-192 TLNFNATNRI
+192 TLNFNATNNI

-215 AQHSYMNFKGSNINV
+215 TQKSYMNFKGSNIKV
-230 SGSSFTDDTNGGFSF
+230 SGSSFKDDTDGGFSF
-245 SGNNNNS
+245 SGSDNNS
-252 AISFNKTKFNQGTY
+252 AISFDKTSFNQGTY
-266 NFTNSANL
+266 HFNSA
-274 SFNNSNFNQST
+274 
-285 YNFNSLQSTFNNSTF
+285 QSTFENSSF

-305 NFTDNTSFNN
+305 DFSNNTSFNN
-315 DTFNQGTYN
+315 DTFNQGTYD
-324 FNTSKVSFSGANT
+324 FNDSKVSFSGTNT

-351 SFGSGAVFN
+351 SFNSNAIFN
-360 LNQTLNANQ
+360 LNQTLSDNQ

-375 TNGTIQYGV
+375 TNGAIQYGV

-427 FSNKSITTQFLGD
+427 FNKQSIITQFLGD
-440 DLQAKAKATYQQD
+440 NLQQQAQKTYQED
-453 LNNSQSALSNATN
+453 LTNSQNTLSGATSDNTIANN
-466 DNKIASADTG
+466 DTS
-476 YTNNQNTTIKQD
+476 YTQSKNTTILKD
-488 AQNLEHTSQ
+488 AQNLEHTNQ
-497 QIAKDEQ
+497 QIQKDEQ
-504 ALQGDLN
+504 ALEKDLEN
-511 KLKQLANS
+511 VKQLANP
-519 SFNEQAFNQAQ
+519 
-530 SKEQQDEQTLQ
+530 T
-541 NEENTFSSEQEGL
+541 
-554 EKALANAKEQQEQ
+554 
-567 QQAQA
+567 
-572 TYQQDLNNSQSA
+572 
-584 LSNATNDNKI
+584 
-594 ASADTDYTK
+594 
-603 NQNTAIKQDAQN
+603 
-615 LENTSQ
+615 
-621 QITQDQKD
+621 
-629 LEQDLDKLQQLAN
+629 
-642 SKTGFNEQAFNQA
+642 TGFNEQAFNQA
-655 QSTEQQDEQTLQNEE
+655 QKQEQQDEQTLQNNENAFNTE
-670 ETFSSEQ
+670 QEGLKQVIQQEQVQQQKQEQQQAQKTYQEDVNNSQNALNDVTSDNTIANNDTSYTQSKNATVAKDTQNLENTNQKIQQDEQALEKDLAQIKQLANHTTGFNEQAFNQAQKQEQQDEQTLQNDENAFNTEQ
-677 EGLEKALA
+677 EGLEQAIA
-685 NAKHTSPT
+685 NAKPASPT
-693 PTKHTAQNNPP
+693 PSPTPTPTPSPTKHTAPNTPP
-704 NKVSPPTQNL
+704 SQIPPTPTQN
-714 PTTNVWNGV
+714 PPAENVWNGV
-723 YNFQNQTY
+723 YWLQNQTY
-731 SKKGIYYIDPNLS
+731 SNKGIYYIDPNLS

-750 GNTLSTYG
+750 GNTLSTY
-758 YLDWFTLK
+758 
-766 NKFSVNA
+766 
-773 NNGTLIIGNNTESA
+773 
-787 NTKGLIWIGDDKG
+787 
-800 LVYYN
+800 
-805 TGTFNAAN
+805 
-813 IYLTSNLKTGNGFS
+813 
-827 GEGATLNF
+827 
-835 NATNR
+835 
-840 ITINQASFDNSD
+840 
-852 AGAQHSYM
+852 
-860 NFKGS
+860 
-865 NINVSGSSFTD
+865 
-876 DTNGGFSFSGNNNN
+876 
-890 SAISFNKTKFNQGT
+890 
-904 YNFTNS
+904 
-910 ANLSFNNSNF
+910 
-920 NQSTYN
+920 
-926 FNSLQSTFNN
+926 
-936 STFNQGTYNFTD
+936 
-948 NTSFNN
+948 
-954 DTFNQGTYNFNT
+954 
-966 SKVSF
+966 
-971 SGANTLNSSSPFA
+971 
-984 SLKGSV
+984 
-990 SFGSGAVFNL
+990 
-1000 NQTLN
+1000 
-1005 ANQTYDILTTNG
+1005 
-1017 TIQYGVYQSY
+1017 
-1027 LWDLI
+1027 
-1032 NYKGDKAIS
+1032 
-1041 HVEVGNNTYDVTF
+1041 
-1054 DINGQDETLQETFS
+1054 
-1068 NKSITTQFLGDD
+1068 
-1080 LQAKAKATYQQD
+1080 
-1092 LNNSQSALSN
+1092 
-1102 ATNDNKIASADTGY
+1102 
-1116 TNNQNTTIKQDAQNL
+1116 
-1131 EHTSQ
+1131 
-1136 QIAKDE
+1136 
-1142 QALQGDL
+1142 
-1149 NKLKQLANSS
+1149 
-1159 FNEQAFNQ
+1159 
-1167 AQSKEQQDEQTLQ
+1167 
-1180 NEEETFSSEQ
+1180 
-1190 EGLEKALANA
+1190 
-1200 KPASPT
+1200 
-1206 PTPTPTPTPSPT
+1206 
-1218 PNPTPTK
+1218 
-1225 HTAPNKV
+1225 
-1232 PPTPPT
+1232 
-1238 QNLPTTNVWNGVY
+1238 
-1251 WLQNQTYSQKG
+1251 
-1262 VYYIDPNLSGQSG
+1262 
-1275 QSANTLST
+1275 
-1283 YTANLLGRSFGVN
+1283 TANLLGRSFSVN

-1302 IIGNNTESVND
+1302 IIGNNTENMND

-1319 GHGGFGYIIGTFNA
+1319 GHGGFGYITGTFSA

-1342 KTGEGVSGSDGGG
+1342 KTGEGVSNSDGGG

-1366 TMDGLNYNDAETV
+1366 TMNGLNYNDAETV

-1387 SQHSYATFDATNN
+1387 SQHSYTTFDATNN

-1411 TWGKFSFNAKN
+1411 TWGKFSFSAEN

-1432 FTNPGGSSV
+1432 FTNPGGSST
-1441 ISANAANSLS
+1441 ISANASNSLS
-1451 FNNSRLNGGAV
+1451 LTDSRLNGGAI
-1462 YNLWANSL
+1462 YNLQANSL

-1525 LGNKSQTAFKNSL
+1525 LGNKSQAAFKNSL

-1574 QATFNSLFFNGA
+1574 QAAFNSLFFNGG

-1596 NASSASFSNN
+1596 NASSTSFSNN

-1614 VLSVSN
+1614 VLN
-1620 ASSLN
+1620 ANNTSSLN
-1625 ANINFQGASQATFG
+1625 ANINFQGASQANFG
-1639 GNTTIDAASFNFDSA
+1639 GNTTIDTASFNFDSA
-1654 SSLSFNNLT
+1654 SSLNFNNLT

-1676 LSKALMSVSGQ
+1676 LTKALMSVSGQ
-1687 FVLGNNG
+1687 FVLGSNG

-1836 GSQTPQTPGTYSPFN
+1836 GSQTPQAPGTYSPFN
-1851 QPLNSLNI
+1851 QPLSSLNI
-1859 YNKGFSSGNLK
+1859 YNKGFSSENLK

-1883 KEMIETN
+1883 KEMIESN
-1890 QLDNITSINE
+1890 QLDNITNINE
-1900 VLQLLDRI
+1900 VLQLLDKI
-1908 KITPAQKQALLETI
+1908 KITQAQKQVLLETI
-1922 NHLTDNINQTFSNGN
+1922 NHLTDNINQTFNNGN
-1937 LVIGATQDH
+1937 LVIGATQDN

-2003 YITGTL
+2003 YITGTV
-2009 GSGNAFESGGSADI
+2009 GSGNAFESGGSADV

-2074 KIKQAGGLGNFVENA
+2074 KIKQAGGLGNFIENA
-2089 LIPLSKELPSSLQN
+2089 LSPLSKELPASLQD

-2113 NLDNLLNNSGVMNAI
+2113 NLDDLLNNSGVMNEI

-2133 KKLSIFGNFVT
+2133 QKLSIFGNFVT

-2170 GGYMDASELSSILSV
+2170 GGYIDASELSSILGV

-2198 KDIGVVANDLLD
+2198 KDIGVVANDLLN

-2231 NNIISQG
+2231 NNVISQG
-2238 GLSGI
+2238 GLSGV

-2287 NGYVF
+2287 DGYVF

-2314 IFNGDNT
+2314 IFNGNNT
-2321 IDFSKYQGALIF
+2321 IDFSKYQGTLIF

-2383 TNSSVTPTNESLSV
+2383 ANSSVTPTNETLSV

-2403 FLGVIASNG
+2403 FLGAIASNG
-2412 AIDLSQVKNNSV
+2412 AIDLSQVTNNSV

-2432 NATLQANNLTIA
+2432 NATLQANNLTIT
-2444 NAFNNASNST
+2444 NAFDNASHST
-2454 ANINGDFTL
+2454 ANIDGNFTL

-2499 IINAQGIATIMTN
+2499 IINTQGTATIMAN
-2512 YNNPLIQFNTSSKE
+2512 NNPLIQFNASSKE
-2526 TGAYTL
+2526 VGTYTL
-2532 IDSAKAIYYGYNDQ
+2532 IDSAKAIYYGYNNQ

-2555 YLKLYTLININ
+2555 YLKLYTLIDIN
-2566 GKHMV
+2566 GKHIM

-2581 QAVSI
+2581 QAVSV
-2586 KDGGLIVGF
+2586 KDGGLVVGF

-2617 NAPINNLQA
+2617 NDPINNLQA

-2631 YIAQIQGIQGVDSIE
+2631 YIAQIQGVQSVDSID
-2646 QAGGT
+2646 QAGGN

-2726 TSTFASADFH
+2726 TSTFARSDFL
-2736 ERLEALKNKR
+2736 ERLESLKNKR

-2789 YGINVGYDRFIKGVI
+2789 YGINIGYDRFIKGVI

-2828 NMGVYSRAFIK
+2828 NVGVYSRAFIK

-2864 LSIINQSYRYNTW
+2864 LSIINQSYRYDTW

-2899 PQIGLAYY
+2899 PQVGLAYY
-2907 YIGMSGLRGIMDDPI
+2907 YIGLSGLRGIMDDPI

>member
-1 MAFKKAG
+1 M
-8 LISKFISKGSFKL
+8 
-21 NKISKKIFKL
+21 NKISKKIFTL
-31 NPILKREKPLKRH
+31 NQILKREKPLKRH
-44 KKTKSIKKPFNK
+44 KKTKSIKKLSNRNK
-56 NKSFLKASV
+56 FFLKASV
-65 LLIGALGGLPHL
+65 LLIGALGGLSHL
-77 RASECRYWSWWSG
+77 RANECRYWSWSSWS
-90 YHDKIESGSNSP
+90 YQDNIESGPNSP

-131 ASFTQKFNNGTL
+131 ASFTQTFNGGTL
-143 NVGGNI
+143 DIGGNI
-149 RFGGTGVNGV
+149 RFGGTGINGGD
-159 NVGYITG
+159 VGYITG
-166 TYDAQTINFNSS
+166 TYDAQTMNFNSS
-178 RITTGNSLS
+178 HITTGNSYA

-192 TLNFNATNRI
+192 TLNFNATNNI

-215 AQHSYMNFKGSNINV
+215 AQKSYMNFKGSNINV
-230 SGSSFTDDTNGGFSF
+230 NGSSFTDDTDGGFNF

-252 AISFNKTKFNQGTY
+252 AISFNQTNFNQGTY
-266 NFTNSANL
+266 NFSNSATSSFDNS
-274 SFNNSNFNQST
+274 SFNQGT
-285 YNFNSLQSTFNNSTF
+285 YHFNSAQSTFENSSF

-305 NFTDNTSFNN
+305 NFNNNASFNN
-315 DTFNQGTYN
+315 NTFNQGTYS
-324 FNTSKVSFSGANT
+324 FNTSKVSFSGTNT
-337 LNSSSPFASLKGSV
+337 LNSNSPFASLKGSV
-351 SFGSGAVFN
+351 SFGSNAIFN
-360 LNQTLNANQ
+360 LNQTLNSNQ

-375 TNGTIQYGV
+375 TNGAIQYGV

-393 NYKGDKAISHVEV
+393 NYKGDKAISHVGV

-427 FSNKSITTQFLGD
+427 FNKQSIITQFLGD
-440 DLQAKAKATYQQD
+440 
-453 LNNSQSALSNATN
+453 
-466 DNKIASADTG
+466 
-476 YTNNQNTTIKQD
+476 
-488 AQNLEHTSQ
+488 NL
-497 QIAKDEQ
+497 
-504 ALQGDLN
+504 
-511 KLKQLANS
+511 
-519 SFNEQAFNQAQ
+519 
-530 SKEQQDEQTLQ
+530 
-541 NEENTFSSEQEGL
+541 
-554 EKALANAKEQQEQ
+554 Q
-567 QQAQA
+567 QQAQK
-572 TYQQDLNNSQSA
+572 TYQEDLTHSQNSLNNVTSDNTIANNDTSYTQS
-584 LSNATNDNKI
+584 
-594 ASADTDYTK
+594 K
-603 NQNTAIKQDAQN
+603 NTTVAKDAQN
-615 LENTSQ
+615 LENTNQKIQ
-621 QITQDQKD
+621 QDEQALEKD
-629 LEQDLDKLQQLAN
+629 LAQIKQLAN
-642 SKTGFNEQAFNQA
+642 STTGFNEQAFNQA
-655 QSTEQQDEQTLQNEE
+655 QKQEQQDEQTLQSEE
-670 ETFSSEQ
+670 NTFNTKQ
-677 EGLEKALA
+677 EGLEQAIA
-685 NAKHTSPT
+685 NAKH
-693 PTKHTAQNNPP
+693 
-704 NKVSPPTQNL
+704 
-714 PTTNVWNGV
+714 
-723 YNFQNQTY
+723 
-731 SKKGIYYIDPNLS
+731 
-744 GQSGQS
+744 
-750 GNTLSTYG
+750 
-758 YLDWFTLK
+758 
-766 NKFSVNA
+766 A
-773 NNGTLIIGNNTESA
+773 N
-787 NTKGLIWIGDDKG
+787 
-800 LVYYN
+800 
-805 TGTFNAAN
+805 
-813 IYLTSNLKTGNGFS
+813 
-827 GEGATLNF
+827 
-835 NATNR
+835 
-840 ITINQASFDNSD
+840 
-852 AGAQHSYM
+852 
-860 NFKGS
+860 
-865 NINVSGSSFTD
+865 
-876 DTNGGFSFSGNNNN
+876 
-890 SAISFNKTKFNQGT
+890 
-904 YNFTNS
+904 
-910 ANLSFNNSNF
+910 
-920 NQSTYN
+920 
-926 FNSLQSTFNN
+926 
-936 STFNQGTYNFTD
+936 
-948 NTSFNN
+948 
-954 DTFNQGTYNFNT
+954 
-966 SKVSF
+966 
-971 SGANTLNSSSPFA
+971 
-984 SLKGSV
+984 
-990 SFGSGAVFNL
+990 
-1000 NQTLN
+1000 
-1005 ANQTYDILTTNG
+1005 
-1017 TIQYGVYQSY
+1017 
-1027 LWDLI
+1027 
-1032 NYKGDKAIS
+1032 
-1041 HVEVGNNTYDVTF
+1041 
-1054 DINGQDETLQETFS
+1054 
-1068 NKSITTQFLGDD
+1068 
-1080 LQAKAKATYQQD
+1080 
-1092 LNNSQSALSN
+1092 
-1102 ATNDNKIASADTGY
+1102 
-1116 TNNQNTTIKQDAQNL
+1116 
-1131 EHTSQ
+1131 
-1136 QIAKDE
+1136 
-1142 QALQGDL
+1142 
-1149 NKLKQLANSS
+1149 
-1159 FNEQAFNQ
+1159 
-1167 AQSKEQQDEQTLQ
+1167 
-1180 NEEETFSSEQ
+1180 
-1190 EGLEKALANA
+1190 
-1200 KPASPT
+1200 
-1206 PTPTPTPTPSPT
+1206 PTPTPTPSPT
-1218 PNPTPTK
+1218 PTPTK
-1225 HTAPNKV
+1225 HTAPNTPPNKV

-1251 WLQNQTYSQKG
+1251 WLQNKTYSNKG

-1275 QSANTLST
+1275 QSGNTLST
-1283 YTANLLGRSFGVN
+1283 YTANLFGRSFSVN

-1319 GHGGFGYIIGTFNA
+1319 GHGGFGYITGTFNA

-1342 KTGEGVSGSDGGG
+1342 KTGEGVSNSDGGG

-1379 TKMIQTGA
+1379 TKMIQTEA
-1387 SQHSYATFDATNN
+1387 SQHSYAVFDALNN
-1400 ISVTN
+1400 ISVTD

-1411 TWGKFSFNAKN
+1411 TWGKFSFTAKN

-1441 ISANAANSLS
+1441 ISTNASNSLS
-1451 FNNSRLNGGAV
+1451 FINSRLNGGAV
-1462 YNLWANSL
+1462 YNLQANSL

-1513 GDTTLQNNANIT
+1513 GGTTLQNNANIT
-1525 LGNKSQTAFKNSL
+1525 LGNKSQAAFKNSL

-1574 QATFNSLFFNGA
+1574 QAAFSSLFFNGGI
-1586 TLSLNANSKL
+1586 LSLNANSKL
-1596 NASSASFSNN
+1596 NASNASFSNN

-1614 VLSVSN
+1614 VLSAN
-1620 ASSLN
+1620 NTSSLN
-1625 ANINFQGASQATFG
+1625 ANINFQGASQADFG
-1639 GNTTIDAASFNFDSA
+1639 GNTTIDTASFNFDSA
-1654 SSLSFNNLT
+1654 SSLNFNNLT

-1676 LSKALMSVSGQ
+1676 LTKALMSVSGQ

-1836 GSQTPQTPGTYSPFN
+1836 GSQTPQAPGTYSPFN

-1859 YNKGFSSGNLK
+1859 YNKGFSSENLK

-1878 NSATL
+1878 NSAAL
-1883 KEMIETN
+1883 KEMIESN
-1890 QLDNITSINE
+1890 QLDNITNINE
-1900 VLQLLDRI
+1900 VLQLLDKI
-1908 KITPAQKQALLETI
+1908 KITQTQKQALLETI

-1937 LVIGATQDH
+1937 LIIGATQDN

-2003 YITGTL
+2003 YITGTI
-2009 GSGNAFESGGSADI
+2009 GSGNAFESGGSADV

-2050 GQEGIDKIFNQG
+2050 DQKGIDKIFNQG
-2062 NLANVLSQMAME
+2062 NLANVLSQVAME
-2074 KIKQAGGLGNFVENA
+2074 KIKQAGGLGNFIENA
-2089 LIPLSKELPSSLQN
+2089 LSPLSEELPASLQS

-2113 NLDNLLNNSGVMNAI
+2113 NLDDLLNNSGVMNAI

-2170 GGYMDASELSSILSV
+2170 GGYIDASELSSILSV
-2185 ILKDI
+2185 VLKDI
-2190 TNPPTSLQ
+2190 TNPPASLQ
-2198 KDIGVVANDLLD
+2198 KDIGVVANDLLN

-2224 GLVSNII
+2224 GLVNNII

-2238 GLSGI
+2238 GLSGV

-2365 GEICINLANCPT
+2365 GEICVNLANCPT

-2403 FLGVIASNG
+2403 FLGAIASNG

-2424 IGTLNLNE
+2424 IGMLNLNE
-2432 NATLQANNLTIA
+2432 NATLQANNLTIT

-2454 ANINGDFTL
+2454 ANINGNFTL

-2499 IINAQGIATIMTN
+2499 IINAQGTATIMAN
-2512 YNNPLIQFNTSSKE
+2512 NNPLIQFNTSSKE
-2526 TGAYTL
+2526 VGTYTL
-2532 IDSAKAIYYGYNDQ
+2532 IDSAKAIYYGYNNQ
-2546 ITGGSSLDN
+2546 ITGDSSLDN
-2555 YLKLYTLININ
+2555 YLKLYALIDIN

-2581 QAVSI
+2581 QAVSV
-2586 KDGGLIVGF
+2586 KDGGLVVGF

-2617 NAPINNLQA
+2617 NDPINNLQA

-2631 YIAQIQGIQGVDSIE
+2631 YIAQIQGTQSVDSID
-2646 QAGGT
+2646 QAGGN
-2651 QAINWLNKIFET
+2651 QAIDWLNKIFET

-2670 PYYLESHSTK
+2670 PYYLESHSIK

-2695 IANPNFKNDAT
+2695 IANPDFKNDAT

-2726 TSTFASADFH
+2726 TSTFARSDFL

-2813 SGFHANITQSGSSNV
+2813 SGFHGNITQSGSSNV

-2864 LSIINQSYRYNTW
+2864 LSIINQSYRYDTW

-2899 PQIGLAYY
+2899 PQVGLAYY
-2907 YIGMSGLRGIMDDPI
+2907 YIGLSGLRGIMDDPI

-3015 IGARFGLDYKDINIT
+3015 IGARFGLDYKDINVT

>member
-8 LISKFISKGSFKL
+8 LISKFILKGSFKL

-31 NPILKREKPLKRH
+31 NLILKREKPLKCH
-44 KKTKSIKKPFNK
+44 KKTKSIKKPFNQ

-65 LLIGALGGLPHL
+65 LLIGALGGLSHL
-77 RASECRYWSWWSG
+77 RASECRYWSWSSWG
-90 YHDKIESGSNSP
+90 YHDNIESGSNSP
-102 THNSYCLFSST
+102 THNSYCLFNSA

-125 TYSAGG
+125 TYSPGG

-149 RFGGTGVNGV
+149 RFGGTGVNGG
-159 NVGYITG
+159 NLGYITG
-166 TYDAQTINFNSS
+166 TYDAQTINFDSS
-178 RITTGNSLS
+178 RITTGNSFS
-187 DGGGA
+187 TGGGG
-192 TLNFNATNRI
+192 TLNFNATNHI
-202 TINQASFDNSDAG
+202 TINQANFDNGDAG
-215 AQHSYMNFKGSNINV
+215 TQHSYMNFSGSNINV
-230 SGSSFTDDTNGGFSF
+230 SASIFTDDTNGGFSF
-245 SGNNNNS
+245 SGNGTNS
-252 AISFNKTKFNQGTY
+252 NLSFNKTNFNQGTYRFTNSANLNFNNSAFNQGTYHFNSAQSTFENSAFNQGTY
-266 NFTNSANL
+266 NFN
-274 SFNNSNFNQST
+274 
-285 YNFNSLQSTFNNSTF
+285 
-300 NQGTY
+300 
-305 NFTDNTSFNN
+305 DNTSFNN
-315 DTFNQGTYN
+315 DTFNQGTYS
-324 FNTSKVSFSGANT
+324 FNTNKVSFSGINT

-351 SFGSGAVFN
+351 SFNSGAIFN
-360 LNQTLNANQ
+360 LNQTLNNNQ

-375 TNGTIQYGV
+375 TNGAIQYGV

-393 NYKGDKAISHVEV
+393 NYKGDKAISHVGV

-427 FSNKSITTQFLGD
+427 FNNQSIITQFLGD
-440 DLQAKAKATYQQD
+440 DLQQQAQKTYQEDVTNSQTA
-453 LNNSQSALSNATN
+453 LNNATS
-466 DNKIASADTG
+466 DNKIASNDTS
-476 YTNNQNTTIKQD
+476 YTQSKNTTVAKD
-488 AQNLEHTSQ
+488 AQGLENTNQKIQ
-497 QIAKDEQ
+497 QDEQ
-504 ALQGDLN
+504 ALEKDLAQI
-511 KLKQLANS
+511 KQLANS
-519 SFNEQAFNQAQ
+519 TTGFNEQAFNQAQ
-530 SKEQQDEQTLQ
+530 KKEQQDDSQTALNNATSDNKIASNDTSYTQSKNTTVAKDAQGLENTNQKIQQDEQALEKDLAQIKQLANSTTGFNEQAFNQAQKQEQQDEQTLQ
-541 NEENTFSSEQEGL
+541 NEEKTFNAEQEGL
-554 EKALANAKEQQEQ
+554 KQAIANAKPISP
-567 QQAQA
+567 
-572 TYQQDLNNSQSA
+572 TPSP
-584 LSNATNDNKI
+584 T
-594 ASADTDYTK
+594 
-603 NQNTAIKQDAQN
+603 
-615 LENTSQ
+615 
-621 QITQDQKD
+621 
-629 LEQDLDKLQQLAN
+629 
-642 SKTGFNEQAFNQA
+642 
-655 QSTEQQDEQTLQNEE
+655 
-670 ETFSSEQ
+670 
-677 EGLEKALA
+677 
-685 NAKHTSPT
+685 PT
-693 PTKHTAQNNPP
+693 PTKHTAP
-704 NKVSPPTQNL
+704 N
-714 PTTNVWNGV
+714 
-723 YNFQNQTY
+723 
-731 SKKGIYYIDPNLS
+731 
-744 GQSGQS
+744 
-750 GNTLSTYG
+750 
-758 YLDWFTLK
+758 
-766 NKFSVNA
+766 
-773 NNGTLIIGNNTESA
+773 
-787 NTKGLIWIGDDKG
+787 
-800 LVYYN
+800 
-805 TGTFNAAN
+805 
-813 IYLTSNLKTGNGFS
+813 
-827 GEGATLNF
+827 
-835 NATNR
+835 
-840 ITINQASFDNSD
+840 
-852 AGAQHSYM
+852 
-860 NFKGS
+860 
-865 NINVSGSSFTD
+865 
-876 DTNGGFSFSGNNNN
+876 
-890 SAISFNKTKFNQGT
+890 
-904 YNFTNS
+904 
-910 ANLSFNNSNF
+910 
-920 NQSTYN
+920 
-926 FNSLQSTFNN
+926 
-936 STFNQGTYNFTD
+936 
-948 NTSFNN
+948 
-954 DTFNQGTYNFNT
+954 
-966 SKVSF
+966 
-971 SGANTLNSSSPFA
+971 
-984 SLKGSV
+984 
-990 SFGSGAVFNL
+990 
-1000 NQTLN
+1000 
-1005 ANQTYDILTTNG
+1005 
-1017 TIQYGVYQSY
+1017 
-1027 LWDLI
+1027 
-1032 NYKGDKAIS
+1032 
-1041 HVEVGNNTYDVTF
+1041 
-1054 DINGQDETLQETFS
+1054 
-1068 NKSITTQFLGDD
+1068 
-1080 LQAKAKATYQQD
+1080 
-1092 LNNSQSALSN
+1092 
-1102 ATNDNKIASADTGY
+1102 
-1116 TNNQNTTIKQDAQNL
+1116 
-1131 EHTSQ
+1131 
-1136 QIAKDE
+1136 
-1142 QALQGDL
+1142 
-1149 NKLKQLANSS
+1149 
-1159 FNEQAFNQ
+1159 
-1167 AQSKEQQDEQTLQ
+1167 
-1180 NEEETFSSEQ
+1180 
-1190 EGLEKALANA
+1190 
-1200 KPASPT
+1200 T
-1206 PTPTPTPTPSPT
+1206 P
-1218 PNPTPTK
+1218 
-1225 HTAPNKV
+1225 PNKV

-1251 WLQNQTYSQKG
+1251 WLQNQTYSNKG

-1283 YTANLLGRSFGVN
+1283 YTANLFGRSFGVN

-1319 GHGGFGYIIGTFNA
+1319 GHGGFGYITGTFSA

-1342 KTGEGVSGSDGGG
+1342 KTGEGVSNSDGGG

-1387 SQHSYATFDATNN
+1387 SQHSYAAFDALNN

-1411 TWGKFSFNAKN
+1411 TWGKFSFSAKN

-1451 FNNSRLNGGAV
+1451 FINSRLNGGAV
-1462 YNLWANSL
+1462 YNLRANSL

-1498 NTSFTLSSQSLLNFN
+1498 NTNFTLSSQSLLNFN

-1525 LGNKSQTAFKNSL
+1525 LGNKSQAAFKNSL

-1553 LNASGASAFNNQAS
+1553 LNANGASAFNNQAS

-1574 QATFNSLFFNGA
+1574 QAAFKSLFFNGG
-1586 TLSLNANSKL
+1586 TLSLNASSKL

-1614 VLSVSN
+1614 VLSASN
-1620 ASSLN
+1620 TSSLN
-1625 ANINFQGASQATFG
+1625 ANINFQGASQADFG
-1639 GNTTIDAASFNFDSA
+1639 GNTTIDTASFNFDSA

-1676 LSKALMSVSGQ
+1676 LTKALMSVSGQ

-1712 YNILNAQK
+1712 YNILSAQK

-1775 LTIEVLNNPNSAS
+1775 LTIGVLNNPNSAS

-1851 QPLNSLNI
+1851 QPLSSLNI
-1859 YNKGFSSGNLK
+1859 YNKGFSSENLK

-1878 NSATL
+1878 NSAAL
-1883 KEMIETN
+1883 KEMIESN
-1890 QLDNITSINE
+1890 QLDNITNINE
-1900 VLQLLDRI
+1900 VLQLLDKI
-1908 KITPAQKQALLETI
+1908 KITQAQKQALLETI
-1922 NHLTDNINQTFSNGN
+1922 NHLTDNINQTFNNGN
-1937 LVIGATQDH
+1937 LIIGATQDN

-1960 YSSPCALDSATCSSF
+1960 YSSPCTLDSATCSSF

-2003 YITGTL
+2003 YITGTI
-2009 GSGNAFESGGSADI
+2009 GSGNAFESGGSADV

-2050 GQEGIDKIFNQG
+2050 GQKGIDKIFNQG
-2062 NLANVLSQMAME
+2062 NLANVLSQVAME
-2074 KIKQAGGLGNFVENA
+2074 KIKQAGGLGNFIENA
-2089 LIPLSKELPSSLQN
+2089 LSPLSKELPASLQD

-2113 NLDNLLNNSGVMNAI
+2113 NLDDLLNNSGVMNAI

-2170 GGYMDASELSSILSV
+2170 GGYIDASELSSILSV
-2185 ILKDI
+2185 VLKDI
-2190 TNPPTSLQ
+2190 TNPPASLQ
-2198 KDIGVVANDLLD
+2198 KDIGVVANDLLN

-2231 NNIISQG
+2231 NNVISQG
-2238 GLSGI
+2238 GLSGV

-2365 GEICINLANCPT
+2365 GEICVNLANCPT

-2403 FLGVIASNG
+2403 FLGAITSNG
-2412 AIDLSQVKNNSV
+2412 AIDLSQVTNNSV

-2432 NATLQANNLTIA
+2432 SATLQANNLTIT

-2454 ANINGDFTL
+2454 ANINGNFTL

-2499 IINAQGIATIMTN
+2499 IINAQGNATIMAN
-2512 YNNPLIQFNTSSKE
+2512 NNNPLIQFNTSSKE
-2526 TGAYTL
+2526 AGTYTL

-2555 YLKLYTLININ
+2555 YLKLYTLIDIN

-2571 MTDNGLTYNG
+2571 MTGNGLTYND
-2581 QAVSI
+2581 QAVNI
-2586 KDGGLIVGF
+2586 KDGGLVVGF

-2617 NAPINNLQA
+2617 NDPINNPQA

-2631 YIAQIQGIQGVDSIE
+2631 YIAQIQGVQSVDSID
-2646 QAGGT
+2646 QAGGN

-2670 PYYLESHSTK
+2670 PYYLENHSTK

-2695 IANPNFKNDAT
+2695 IANPDFKNDAT

-2813 SGFHANITQSGSSNV
+2813 SGFHGNITQSGSSNV

-2864 LSIINQSYRYNTW
+2864 LSIINQSYKYNTW

-2907 YIGMSGLRGIMDDPI
+2907 YIGLSSLRGIMDDPI

>member
-1 MAFKKAG
+1 MAFKKAR
-8 LISKFISKGSFKL
+8 LISRFISKGSFKL

-31 NPILKREKPLKRH
+31 NQILKREKPLKCH
-44 KKTKSIKKPFNK
+44 KKALKPIKKLSNR
-56 NKSFLKASV
+56 NKSFLKVSV
-65 LLIGALGGLPHL
+65 LLIGALGGLSHL
-77 RASECRYWSWWSG
+77 RANECRYWSWSSWN
-90 YHDKIESGSNSP
+90 YQDNIESGPNSP

-143 NVGGNI
+143 DVGGNI
-149 RFGGTGVNGV
+149 RFGGTGVNGG

-166 TYDAQTINFNSS
+166 TYDAQTINFDSS
-178 RITTGNSLS
+178 HLKTGNSFS
-187 DGGGA
+187 TGGGA
-192 TLNFNATNRI
+192 TLNFNATNHI

-215 AQHSYMNFKGSNINV
+215 TQHSYMNFKGSNINV

-245 SGNNNNS
+245 SGNSNNS
-252 AISFNKTKFNQGTY
+252 AISFNQTNFNQGTY
-266 NFTNSANL
+266 KFTNSANL
-274 SFNNSNFNQST
+274 SFNNSAFNQGT
-285 YNFNSLQSTFNNSTF
+285 YKFTNSANLSFNNSAF

-305 NFTDNTSFNN
+305 NFNSAQSAFQNSNFNQGTYNFNSAQSAFQNSNFNQGTYHFTDNASFDN
-315 DTFNQGTYN
+315 DTFNQGTYS

-337 LNSSSPFASLKGSV
+337 LNSSSPFANLKGSV
-351 SFGSGAVFN
+351 SFGSDAIFN

-393 NYKGDKAISHVEV
+393 NYKGDKAISHVRV

-427 FSNKSITTQFLGD
+427 FSNKSIITQFLGD
-440 DLQAKAKATYQQD
+440 DLQAKAQKTYQQD
-453 LNNSQSALSNATN
+453 LSDSQSTLNNATD
-466 DNKIASADTG
+466 DNKIA
-476 YTNNQNTTIKQD
+476 
-488 AQNLEHTSQ
+488 
-497 QIAKDEQ
+497 
-504 ALQGDLN
+504 
-511 KLKQLANS
+511 NS
-519 SFNEQAFNQAQ
+519 
-530 SKEQQDEQTLQ
+530 
-541 NEENTFSSEQEGL
+541 
-554 EKALANAKEQQEQ
+554 
-567 QQAQA
+567 
-572 TYQQDLNNSQSA
+572 
-584 LSNATNDNKI
+584 
-594 ASADTDYTK
+594 DTDYTK
-603 NQNTAIKQDAQN
+603 SSNPTINKDAQN
-615 LENTSQ
+615 LENTNQ
-621 QITQDQKD
+621 QIVKD
-629 LEQDLDKLQQLAN
+629 EQTLQGDLDKLQQLAN
-642 SKTGFNEQAFNQA
+642 STGFSEQAFNTA
-655 QSTEQQDEQTLQNEE
+655 QKQEQQDEQTLQNDEK
-670 ETFSSEQ
+670 TFNAEQ
-677 EGLEKALA
+677 EGLEQAIA
-685 NAKHTSPT
+685 NAKHANPTPSPTPT
-693 PTKHTAQNNPP
+693 PTKHTAQNTPP
-704 NKVSPPTQNL
+704 NKVPPTPTPPTQNL

-723 YNFQNQTY
+723 YNLQNQTY
-731 SKKGIYYIDPNLS
+731 SKQGVYYIDPNLS

-750 GNTLSTYG
+750 GNTLSTY
-758 YLDWFTLK
+758 
-766 NKFSVNA
+766 
-773 NNGTLIIGNNTESA
+773 
-787 NTKGLIWIGDDKG
+787 
-800 LVYYN
+800 
-805 TGTFNAAN
+805 
-813 IYLTSNLKTGNGFS
+813 
-827 GEGATLNF
+827 
-835 NATNR
+835 
-840 ITINQASFDNSD
+840 
-852 AGAQHSYM
+852 
-860 NFKGS
+860 
-865 NINVSGSSFTD
+865 
-876 DTNGGFSFSGNNNN
+876 
-890 SAISFNKTKFNQGT
+890 
-904 YNFTNS
+904 
-910 ANLSFNNSNF
+910 
-920 NQSTYN
+920 
-926 FNSLQSTFNN
+926 
-936 STFNQGTYNFTD
+936 
-948 NTSFNN
+948 
-954 DTFNQGTYNFNT
+954 
-966 SKVSF
+966 
-971 SGANTLNSSSPFA
+971 
-984 SLKGSV
+984 
-990 SFGSGAVFNL
+990 
-1000 NQTLN
+1000 
-1005 ANQTYDILTTNG
+1005 
-1017 TIQYGVYQSY
+1017 
-1027 LWDLI
+1027 
-1032 NYKGDKAIS
+1032 
-1041 HVEVGNNTYDVTF
+1041 
-1054 DINGQDETLQETFS
+1054 
-1068 NKSITTQFLGDD
+1068 
-1080 LQAKAKATYQQD
+1080 
-1092 LNNSQSALSN
+1092 
-1102 ATNDNKIASADTGY
+1102 
-1116 TNNQNTTIKQDAQNL
+1116 
-1131 EHTSQ
+1131 
-1136 QIAKDE
+1136 
-1142 QALQGDL
+1142 
-1149 NKLKQLANSS
+1149 
-1159 FNEQAFNQ
+1159 
-1167 AQSKEQQDEQTLQ
+1167 
-1180 NEEETFSSEQ
+1180 
-1190 EGLEKALANA
+1190 
-1200 KPASPT
+1200 
-1206 PTPTPTPTPSPT
+1206 
-1218 PNPTPTK
+1218 
-1225 HTAPNKV
+1225 
-1232 PPTPPT
+1232 
-1238 QNLPTTNVWNGVY
+1238 
-1251 WLQNQTYSQKG
+1251 
-1262 VYYIDPNLSGQSG
+1262 
-1275 QSANTLST
+1275 
-1283 YTANLLGRSFGVN
+1283 TANLFGRSFGVN

-1302 IIGNNTESVND
+1302 IIGNNTESAND

-1319 GHGGFGYIIGTFNA
+1319 GHGGFGYITGTFNA

-1342 KTGEGVSGSDGGG
+1342 KTGEGVSNSDGGG

-1387 SQHSYATFDATNN
+1387 SQHSYVAFDATNN

-1411 TWGKFSFNAKN
+1411 TWGKFSFSAKN

-1432 FTNPGGSSV
+1432 FTNPGGSST
-1441 ISANAANSLS
+1441 ISANASNSLS
-1451 FNNSRLNGGAV
+1451 FINSRLNGGAV
-1462 YNLWANSL
+1462 YNLQANSL

-1498 NTSFTLSSQSLLNFN
+1498 NTNFTLSSQSLLNFN

-1525 LGNKSQTAFKNSL
+1525 LGNKSQAAFKNSL

-1553 LNASGASAFNNQAS
+1553 LNANGTSAFNNQAS

-1574 QATFNSLFFNGA
+1574 QATFSSLFFNGG
-1586 TLSLNANSKL
+1586 TLSLNASSKL

-1614 VLSVSN
+1614 VLN
-1620 ASSLN
+1620 ANNTSALN
-1625 ANINFQGASQATFG
+1625 ANINFQGASQADFG
-1639 GNTTIDAASFNFDSA
+1639 GNTTIDTASFNFDSA

-1676 LSKALMSVSGQ
+1676 LTKALMNVSGQ

-1720 GITGISGANG
+1720 GITGISGVNG

-1812 YDYSDNQAGTYYL
+1812 YDYSDNQVGTYYL

-1836 GSQTPQTPGTYSPFN
+1836 GSQTPQAPGTYSPFN
-1851 QPLNSLNI
+1851 QPLSSLNI
-1859 YNKGFSSGNLK
+1859 YNKGFSSENLK

-1883 KEMIETN
+1883 KEMIESN
-1890 QLDNITSINE
+1890 QLDNITNINE
-1900 VLQLLDRI
+1900 VLQLLDKI
-1908 KITPAQKQALLETI
+1908 KITQTQKQALLETI
-1922 NHLTDNINQTFSNGN
+1922 NHLTDNINQTFNNGN
-1937 LVIGATQDH
+1937 LIIGATQDN

-2009 GSGNAFESGGSADI
+2009 GSGNAFESGGSADV

-2062 NLANVLSQMAME
+2062 NLANVLSQVAME

-2089 LIPLSKELPSSLQN
+2089 LSPLSKELPSSLQN

-2113 NLDNLLNNSGVMNAI
+2113 NLDDLLNNSGVMNAI

-2170 GGYMDASELSSILSV
+2170 GGYIDASELSSILSV

-2198 KDIGVVANDLLD
+2198 KDIGVVANDLLN
-2210 EFLGQDVVKKLESQ
+2210 EFLGQNVVKKLESQ
-2224 GLVSNII
+2224 GLVNNII

-2251 LPPSL
+2251 LPLSL

-2333 ASNGVSN
+2333 ASNDVSN

-2365 GEICINLANCPT
+2365 GEICVNLANCPT

-2403 FLGVIASNG
+2403 FLGTIASNG

-2454 ANINGDFTL
+2454 ANINGNFTL

-2499 IINAQGIATIMTN
+2499 IINAQGNATIMAN
-2512 YNNPLIQFNTSSKE
+2512 NNNPLIQFNTSSKE
-2526 TGAYTL
+2526 TGTYTL

-2546 ITGGSSLDN
+2546 ITGGNSLDN
-2555 YLKLYTLININ
+2555 YLKLYTLIDIN
-2566 GKHMV
+2566 GKRMV
-2571 MTDNGLTYNG
+2571 MAGNGLTYNG
-2581 QAVSI
+2581 QAVNI
-2586 KDGGLIVGF
+2586 KDGGLVVGF

-2617 NAPINNLQA
+2617 NDPINNPQA

-2631 YIAQIQGIQGVDSIE
+2631 YIAQIQGTQGVDSID
-2646 QAGGT
+2646 QAGGN
-2651 QAINWLNKIFET
+2651 QAISWLNKIFET

-2789 YGINVGYDRFIKGVI
+2789 YGINIGYDRFVKGVI

-2864 LSIINQSYRYNTW
+2864 LSIINQSYKYDTW

-2907 YIGMSGLRGIMDDPI
+2907 YIGLSGLRGIMDDPI

-2927 ANADPNKKSVLTINF
+2927 ANADPNNKSVLTINF

-3015 IGARFGLDYKDINIT
+3015 IGARFGLDYKDVNIT

>member
-31 NPILKREKPLKRH
+31 NQILKREKPLKCH

-56 NKSFLKASV
+56 SKSFLKASV
-65 LLIGALGGLPHL
+65 LLIGALGGLSHL
-77 RASECRYWSWWSG
+77 RASECRYWSWSSWS
-90 YHDKIESGSNSP
+90 YHDNIESGSNSP
-102 THNSYCLFSST
+102 THNSYCLFNST

-125 TYSAGG
+125 TYSPGG

-149 RFGGTGVNGV
+149 RFGGTGVNGG
-159 NVGYITG
+159 NLGYITG

-178 RITTGNSLS
+178 RITTGNSFS
-187 DGGGA
+187 TGGGA
-192 TLNFNATNRI
+192 TLNFNATNHI
-202 TINQASFDNSDAG
+202 TINQASFDNGDAG
-215 AQHSYMNFKGSNINV
+215 TQHSYMNFSGSNINV

-245 SGNNNNS
+245 SANGTNS
-252 AISFNKTKFNQGTY
+252 NLSFDKTNFNQGTY
-266 NFTNSANL
+266 KFTNSANL
-274 SFNNSNFNQST
+274 N
-285 YNFNSLQSTFNNSTF
+285 FNNSTF

-305 NFTDNTSFNN
+305 NFNSTQSVFENSNFNQGTYGFTDNTGLNFNN
-315 DTFNQGTYN
+315 DTFNQGTYS

-351 SFGSGAVFN
+351 SFGSGAIFN
-360 LNQTLNANQ
+360 LNQTLNSNQ

-375 TNGTIQYGV
+375 ISGTIQYGV

-406 GNNTYDVTFD
+406 GSNTYDVTFD

-427 FSNKSITTQFLGD
+427 FNNQSITTQFLGD
-440 DLQAKAKATYQQD
+440 DLQAKAQKTYQQD
-453 LNNSQSALSNATN
+453 LSNSQSALNNATS

-476 YTNNQNTTIKQD
+476 YTNNQNTTIKKD
-488 AQNLEHTSQ
+488 AQSLENTNQTIQ
-497 QIAKDEQ
+497 QDE
-504 ALQGDLN
+504 ALLQGDLDN
-511 KLKQLANS
+511 LQQLANS
-519 SFNEQAFNQAQ
+519 TTGFNQQAFKNAQ
-530 SKEQQDEQTLQ
+530 SAEQQDEQTLQ
-541 NEENTFSSEQEGL
+541 NEEKTFSSEQEGL
-554 EKALANAKEQQEQ
+554 EKAIVNAKP
-567 QQAQA
+567 
-572 TYQQDLNNSQSA
+572 
-584 LSNATNDNKI
+584 
-594 ASADTDYTK
+594 
-603 NQNTAIKQDAQN
+603 
-615 LENTSQ
+615 TSP
-621 QITQDQKD
+621 TP
-629 LEQDLDKLQQLAN
+629 
-642 SKTGFNEQAFNQA
+642 SPT
-655 QSTEQQDEQTLQNEE
+655 
-670 ETFSSEQ
+670 
-677 EGLEKALA
+677 
-685 NAKHTSPT
+685 PT
-693 PTKHTAQNNPP
+693 PTKHTAP
-704 NKVSPPTQNL
+704 N
-714 PTTNVWNGV
+714 
-723 YNFQNQTY
+723 
-731 SKKGIYYIDPNLS
+731 
-744 GQSGQS
+744 
-750 GNTLSTYG
+750 
-758 YLDWFTLK
+758 
-766 NKFSVNA
+766 
-773 NNGTLIIGNNTESA
+773 
-787 NTKGLIWIGDDKG
+787 
-800 LVYYN
+800 
-805 TGTFNAAN
+805 
-813 IYLTSNLKTGNGFS
+813 
-827 GEGATLNF
+827 
-835 NATNR
+835 
-840 ITINQASFDNSD
+840 
-852 AGAQHSYM
+852 
-860 NFKGS
+860 
-865 NINVSGSSFTD
+865 
-876 DTNGGFSFSGNNNN
+876 
-890 SAISFNKTKFNQGT
+890 
-904 YNFTNS
+904 
-910 ANLSFNNSNF
+910 
-920 NQSTYN
+920 
-926 FNSLQSTFNN
+926 
-936 STFNQGTYNFTD
+936 
-948 NTSFNN
+948 
-954 DTFNQGTYNFNT
+954 
-966 SKVSF
+966 
-971 SGANTLNSSSPFA
+971 
-984 SLKGSV
+984 
-990 SFGSGAVFNL
+990 
-1000 NQTLN
+1000 
-1005 ANQTYDILTTNG
+1005 
-1017 TIQYGVYQSY
+1017 
-1027 LWDLI
+1027 
-1032 NYKGDKAIS
+1032 
-1041 HVEVGNNTYDVTF
+1041 
-1054 DINGQDETLQETFS
+1054 
-1068 NKSITTQFLGDD
+1068 
-1080 LQAKAKATYQQD
+1080 
-1092 LNNSQSALSN
+1092 
-1102 ATNDNKIASADTGY
+1102 
-1116 TNNQNTTIKQDAQNL
+1116 
-1131 EHTSQ
+1131 
-1136 QIAKDE
+1136 
-1142 QALQGDL
+1142 
-1149 NKLKQLANSS
+1149 
-1159 FNEQAFNQ
+1159 
-1167 AQSKEQQDEQTLQ
+1167 
-1180 NEEETFSSEQ
+1180 
-1190 EGLEKALANA
+1190 
-1200 KPASPT
+1200 T
-1206 PTPTPTPTPSPT
+1206 P
-1218 PNPTPTK
+1218 
-1225 HTAPNKV
+1225 PNKV

-1238 QNLPTTNVWNGVY
+1238 QNLPATNVWNGVY
-1251 WLQNQTYSQKG
+1251 NLQNQTYSKQG

-1275 QSANTLST
+1275 QSGNTLST

-1319 GHGGFGYIIGTFNA
+1319 GHGGFGYITGTFNA

-1387 SQHSYATFDATNN
+1387 SQHSYATFDATSN

-1411 TWGKFSFNAKN
+1411 TWGKFSFSAKD

-1498 NTSFTLSSQSLLNFN
+1498 NTSFTISSQSLLNFN
-1513 GDTTLQNNANIT
+1513 GDTTLQDNANIT
-1525 LGNKSQTAFKNSL
+1525 LGNKSQAAFKNSL

-1553 LNASGASAFNNQAS
+1553 LNANGSSVFNNQAS

-1574 QATFNSLFFNGA
+1574 QATFNSLFFNGG

-1614 VLSVSN
+1614 VLSASN
-1620 ASSLN
+1620 TSSLN
-1625 ANINFQGASQATFG
+1625 ANINFQGASQANFG
-1639 GNTTIDAASFNFDSA
+1639 GNTTIDTASFNFDST

-1883 KEMIETN
+1883 KEMIESN

-1900 VLQLLDRI
+1900 VLQLLDEI
-1908 KITPAQKQALLETI
+1908 KITPVQKQALLETI

-1937 LVIGATQDH
+1937 LVIGATQDN

-1975 RNTYLGQLLGS
+1975 RNTYLGQLLDS

-2009 GSGNAFESGGSADI
+2009 GSANAFESGGSADV

-2032 LNKANIEA
+2032 LDKANIEA

-2062 NLANVLSQMAME
+2062 NLANVLSQVAME

-2089 LIPLSKELPSSLQN
+2089 LSPLSKELPASLQN

-2113 NLDNLLNNSGVMNAI
+2113 NLDNLLNNSGVMNEI

-2170 GGYMDASELSSILSV
+2170 GGYIDASELSSILSV
-2185 ILKDI
+2185 VLKDI
-2190 TNPPTSLQ
+2190 TNPPTSFQ
-2198 KDIGVVANDLLD
+2198 KDIGVVANDLLN

-2231 NNIISQG
+2231 NNVISQG
-2238 GLSGI
+2238 GLSGV

-2256 QNALKENDLGAL
+2256 QNALKENDLGTL

-2397 RANNFT
+2397 HANNFT
-2403 FLGVIASNG
+2403 FLGTIASNG

-2432 NATLQANNLTIA
+2432 NATLRANNLTIT

-2454 ANINGDFTL
+2454 ANINGNFTL

-2486 DLVFNLSHSVSHA
+2486 DLVFNLSHSASHA
-2499 IINAQGIATIMTN
+2499 IINAQGTATIMAN
-2512 YNNPLIQFNTSSKE
+2512 NNNPLIQFNTSSKE
-2526 TGAYTL
+2526 TTTYTL
-2532 IDSAKAIYYGYNDQ
+2532 IDSTKAIYYGYNDQ
-2546 ITGGSSLDN
+2546 ITGDSSLDN
-2555 YLKLYTLININ
+2555 YLKLYTLIDIN

-2571 MTDNGLTYNG
+2571 MTGNGLTYNG
-2581 QAVSI
+2581 QAVNI
-2586 KDGGLIVGF
+2586 KDGGLVVGF

-2617 NAPINNLQA
+2617 NDPINNLQA

-2631 YIAQIQGIQGVDSIE
+2631 YIAQIQGAQGVDSIE

-2695 IANPNFKNDAT
+2695 IANPDFKNDAT

-2726 TSTFASADFH
+2726 TSTFASTDFH

-2789 YGINVGYDRFIKGVI
+2789 YGINIGYDRFIKGVI

-2864 LSIINQSYRYNTW
+2864 LSIINQSYKYDTW

-2907 YIGMSGLRGIMDDPI
+2907 YIGLSGLRGIMDDPI

>member
-1 MAFKKAG
+1 M
-8 LISKFISKGSFKL
+8 
-21 NKISKKIFKL
+21 
-31 NPILKREKPLKRH
+31 
-44 KKTKSIKKPFNK
+44 
-56 NKSFLKASV
+56 
-65 LLIGALGGLPHL
+65 GGLSHL
-77 RASECRYWSWWSG
+77 RANECRYWSWSSWN
-90 YHDKIESGSNSP
+90 YQDNIESGPNSP
-102 THNSYCLFSST
+102 THNSYCLFSSA

-131 ASFTQKFNNGTL
+131 ASFTQKFNGGTL
-143 NVGGNI
+143 NMGGNI
-149 RFGGTGVNGV
+149 RFGGTGINGGD
-159 NVGYITG
+159 VGYITG
-166 TYDAQTINFNSS
+166 TYDAQTIDFNSS
-178 RITTGNSLS
+178 RITTGNSYA

-192 TLNFNATNRI
+192 TLNFNATNNI
-202 TINQASFDNSDAG
+202 TINQAGFDNSGAG
-215 AQHSYMNFKGSNINV
+215 TQHSYMNFKGSNINV
-230 SGSSFTDDTNGGFSF
+230 SGSSFKDNTNGGFSF
-245 SGNNNNS
+245 SSSGNNS
-252 AISFNKTKFNQGTY
+252 TISFNQTSFNQGTY
-266 NFTNSANL
+266 NFSNSATL
-274 SFNNSNFNQST
+274 SFNHSAFNQGT
-285 YNFNSLQSTFNNSTF
+285 YHFNSAQSAFENSSF

-305 NFTDNTSFNN
+305 NFSNNASFNN
-315 DTFNQGTYN
+315 DTFNQGTYS
-324 FNTSKVSFSGANT
+324 FNTSQVSFSGINT

-360 LNQTLNANQ
+360 LNQTLNSNQ

-393 NYKGDKAISHVEV
+393 NYKGDKAISHVGV

-427 FSNKSITTQFLGD
+427 FNSQSITAQFLGD
-440 DLQAKAKATYQQD
+440 DLQQQAQKTYQED
-453 LNNSQSALSNATN
+453 ISNSQSALNNATN
-466 DNKIASADTG
+466 DSKIA
-476 YTNNQNTTIKQD
+476 
-488 AQNLEHTSQ
+488 
-497 QIAKDEQ
+497 
-504 ALQGDLN
+504 
-511 KLKQLANS
+511 NS
-519 SFNEQAFNQAQ
+519 
-530 SKEQQDEQTLQ
+530 
-541 NEENTFSSEQEGL
+541 
-554 EKALANAKEQQEQ
+554 
-567 QQAQA
+567 
-572 TYQQDLNNSQSA
+572 
-584 LSNATNDNKI
+584 
-594 ASADTDYTK
+594 DTDYTK
-603 NQNTAIKQDAQN
+603 SSNPTINKDAQS

-621 QITQDQKD
+621 QIAQDKQA
-629 LEQDLDKLQQLAN
+629 LQGDLDKLKQLAN
-642 SKTGFNEQAFNQA
+642 ASTGFNEQAFNQA
-655 QSTEQQDEQTLQNEE
+655 QNKEQQDLQTLQNDEK
-670 ETFSSEQ
+670 TFNAEQ
-677 EGLEKALA
+677 EGLKQAIA
-685 NAKHTSPT
+685 NAKPASPTPSPTPT
-693 PTKHTAQNNPP
+693 PTKHTAPNTPP
-704 NKVSPPTQNL
+704 NKVPPPTQNL

-723 YNFQNQTY
+723 YNLQNQTY
-731 SKKGIYYIDPNLS
+731 SNKGVYYIDPNLS

-750 GNTLSTYG
+750 GNTLSTY
-758 YLDWFTLK
+758 
-766 NKFSVNA
+766 
-773 NNGTLIIGNNTESA
+773 
-787 NTKGLIWIGDDKG
+787 
-800 LVYYN
+800 
-805 TGTFNAAN
+805 
-813 IYLTSNLKTGNGFS
+813 
-827 GEGATLNF
+827 
-835 NATNR
+835 
-840 ITINQASFDNSD
+840 
-852 AGAQHSYM
+852 
-860 NFKGS
+860 
-865 NINVSGSSFTD
+865 
-876 DTNGGFSFSGNNNN
+876 
-890 SAISFNKTKFNQGT
+890 
-904 YNFTNS
+904 
-910 ANLSFNNSNF
+910 
-920 NQSTYN
+920 
-926 FNSLQSTFNN
+926 
-936 STFNQGTYNFTD
+936 
-948 NTSFNN
+948 
-954 DTFNQGTYNFNT
+954 
-966 SKVSF
+966 
-971 SGANTLNSSSPFA
+971 
-984 SLKGSV
+984 
-990 SFGSGAVFNL
+990 
-1000 NQTLN
+1000 
-1005 ANQTYDILTTNG
+1005 
-1017 TIQYGVYQSY
+1017 
-1027 LWDLI
+1027 
-1032 NYKGDKAIS
+1032 
-1041 HVEVGNNTYDVTF
+1041 
-1054 DINGQDETLQETFS
+1054 
-1068 NKSITTQFLGDD
+1068 
-1080 LQAKAKATYQQD
+1080 
-1092 LNNSQSALSN
+1092 
-1102 ATNDNKIASADTGY
+1102 
-1116 TNNQNTTIKQDAQNL
+1116 
-1131 EHTSQ
+1131 
-1136 QIAKDE
+1136 
-1142 QALQGDL
+1142 
-1149 NKLKQLANSS
+1149 
-1159 FNEQAFNQ
+1159 
-1167 AQSKEQQDEQTLQ
+1167 
-1180 NEEETFSSEQ
+1180 
-1190 EGLEKALANA
+1190 
-1200 KPASPT
+1200 
-1206 PTPTPTPTPSPT
+1206 
-1218 PNPTPTK
+1218 
-1225 HTAPNKV
+1225 
-1232 PPTPPT
+1232 
-1238 QNLPTTNVWNGVY
+1238 
-1251 WLQNQTYSQKG
+1251 
-1262 VYYIDPNLSGQSG
+1262 
-1275 QSANTLST
+1275 
-1283 YTANLLGRSFGVN
+1283 TANLFGRSFGVN

-1319 GHGGFGYIIGTFNA
+1319 GHGGFGYITGTFSA

-1342 KTGEGVSGSDGGG
+1342 KTGEGVSNSDGGG

-1387 SQHSYATFDATNN
+1387 SQHSYAAFDALNN

-1411 TWGKFSFNAKN
+1411 TWGKFSFSAKN

-1441 ISANAANSLS
+1441 ISTNATNSLS
-1451 FNNSRLNGGAV
+1451 FINSRLNGGAI
-1462 YNLWANSL
+1462 YNLQANSL

-1498 NTSFTLSSQSLLNFN
+1498 NTNFTLSSQSLLNFN

-1525 LGNKSQTAFKNSL
+1525 LGNKSQADFKNSL

-1553 LNASGASAFNNQAS
+1553 LNANGASAFNNQAS

-1574 QATFNSLFFNGA
+1574 QATFNSLFFNGG
-1586 TLSLNANSKL
+1586 TLSLNASSKL
-1596 NASSASFSNN
+1596 NASSANFSNN

-1614 VLSVSN
+1614 VLSASN
-1620 ASSLN
+1620 TSSLN
-1625 ANINFQGASQATFG
+1625 ANINFQGASQADFG
-1639 GNTTIDAASFNFDSA
+1639 GNTTIDTASFNFDSA

-1676 LSKALMSVSGQ
+1676 LTKALMNVSGQ

-1812 YDYSDNQAGTYYL
+1812 YDYSNNQAGTYYL

-1859 YNKGFSSGNLK
+1859 YNKGFSSENLK

-1878 NSATL
+1878 NSAAL
-1883 KEMIETN
+1883 KEMIESN
-1890 QLDNITSINE
+1890 QLDNITNINE
-1900 VLQLLDRI
+1900 VLQLLDKI
-1908 KITPAQKQALLETI
+1908 KITQAQKQALLETI
-1922 NHLTDNINQTFSNGN
+1922 NHLADNINQTFNNGN
-1937 LVIGATQDH
+1937 LVIGATQDN

-2003 YITGTL
+2003 YITGTI
-2009 GSGNAFESGGSADI
+2009 GSGNAFESGGSADV

-2050 GQEGIDKIFNQG
+2050 GQKGIDKIFNQG

-2074 KIKQAGGLGNFVENA
+2074 KIKQAGGLGNFIENA
-2089 LIPLSKELPSSLQN
+2089 LSPLSKELPASLQS

-2113 NLDNLLNNSGVMNAI
+2113 NLDDLLNNSGVMNEI

-2133 KKLSIFGNFVT
+2133 QKLSIFGNFVT

-2170 GGYMDASELSSILSV
+2170 GGYIDASEISSILSV

-2198 KDIGVVANDLLD
+2198 KDIGVVANDLLN

-2238 GLSGI
+2238 GLSGV

-2403 FLGVIASNG
+2403 FSGTIASNG

-2432 NATLQANNLTIA
+2432 NATLQANNLTIT

-2463 NQQATLSTNAS
+2463 NQQATLSTNSS

-2486 DLVFNLSHSVSHA
+2486 GLVFNLSHSVSHA
-2499 IINAQGIATIMTN
+2499 IINAQGSATIMAN
-2512 YNNPLIQFNTSSKE
+2512 NNNPLIQFNTSSKE
-2526 TGAYTL
+2526 TTTYTL

-2555 YLKLYTLININ
+2555 YLKLYTLIDIN

-2571 MTDNGLTYNG
+2571 MTGNGLTYNG
-2581 QAVSI
+2581 QAVNI

-2617 NAPINNLQA
+2617 NDPINNLQA

-2631 YIAQIQGIQGVDSIE
+2631 YIAQIQGVQSVDSID
-2646 QAGGT
+2646 QVGGS

-2695 IANPNFKNDAT
+2695 IANPDFKNDAT

-2813 SGFHANITQSGSSNV
+2813 SGFHGNITQSGSSNV

-2864 LSIINQSYRYNTW
+2864 LSIINQSYKYDTW

-2899 PQIGLAYY
+2899 PQVGLAYY
-2907 YIGMSGLRGIMDDPI
+2907 YIGLSGLRGIMDDPI

>member
-1 MAFKKAG
+1 MAFKKAR

-31 NPILKREKPLKRH
+31 NQILKREKPLKRH
-44 KKTKSIKKPFNK
+44 KKTKSIKKLSNR
-56 NKSFLKASV
+56 NKSFLKVSV
-65 LLIGALGGLPHL
+65 LLIGALGGLSHL
-77 RASECRYWSWWSG
+77 GASECRYWSWSSWN
-90 YHDKIESGSNSP
+90 YQDNIESGPNSP
-102 THNSYCLFSST
+102 THNSYCLFSSA

-143 NVGGNI
+143 DVGGNI
-149 RFGGTGVNGV
+149 RFGGTGINGGD
-159 NVGYITG
+159 VGYITG
-166 TYDAQTINFNSS
+166 TYDAQTMNFNSS
-178 RITTGNSLS
+178 HITTGNSYA

-192 TLNFNATNRI
+192 TLNFNAANNI

-215 AQHSYMNFKGSNINV
+215 TQHSYMNFKGSNIKV
-230 SGSSFTDDTNGGFSF
+230 SGSSFKDDTDGGFSF
-245 SGNNNNS
+245 SGSNNNS
-252 AISFNKTKFNQGTY
+252 AISFNQTSFNQGTY
-266 NFTNSANL
+266 NFSNNATL
-274 SFNNSNFNQST
+274 SFNNSNFNQGA
-285 YNFNSLQSTFNNSTF
+285 YHFNSTQSTFENSNF

-305 NFTDNTSFNN
+305 DFNDSVSFNN

-324 FNTSKVSFSGANT
+324 FNTSKVSFSGTNT

-351 SFGSGAVFN
+351 SFGSNAIFN
-360 LNQTLNANQ
+360 LNQTLSGNQ

-375 TNGTIQYGV
+375 TNGAIQYGV

-393 NYKGDKAISHVEV
+393 NYKGDKAISHVGV

-427 FSNKSITTQFLGD
+427 FNNQSITTQFLGD
-440 DLQAKAKATYQQD
+440 DLQQQAQQTYQQD
-453 LNNSQSALSNATN
+453 LSDSQSALNNAAS
-466 DNKIASADTG
+466 DNKIANSDTD
-476 YTNNQNTTIKQD
+476 YTKNKNTAIAKD
-488 AQNLEHTSQ
+488 AQNLEHTNQ
-497 QIAKDEQ
+497 QIAQDEQ
-504 ALQGDLN
+504 ALEKDLAQI
-511 KLKQLANS
+511 KQLANS
-519 SFNEQAFNQAQ
+519 TTGFNEQAFNTAQKQEQQDEQTLQNDENAFNTEQDSLNKAIQQAQAQQQKQEQQQAQKTYQEDLTNSQSALNNAANDNTIASNDTGYTSNKNPTILKDAQNLENTNQKIQQDEQALEKDLAQIKQLANSTTGFNEQAFTQAQ

-541 NEENTFSSEQEGL
+541 NDEKTFNSEQEGL
-554 EKALANAKEQQEQ
+554 K
-567 QQAQA
+567 QA
-572 TYQQDLNNSQSA
+572 
-584 LSNATNDNKI
+584 I
-594 ASADTDYTK
+594 
-603 NQNTAIKQDAQN
+603 
-615 LENTSQ
+615 
-621 QITQDQKD
+621 
-629 LEQDLDKLQQLAN
+629 
-642 SKTGFNEQAFNQA
+642 
-655 QSTEQQDEQTLQNEE
+655 
-670 ETFSSEQ
+670 
-677 EGLEKALA
+677 A
-685 NAKHTSPT
+685 NAKHVSPTPSPTPT
-693 PTKHTAQNNPP
+693 PTKHTAPNTPP
-704 NKVSPPTQNL
+704 NKVSPTPTPPTQNL

-723 YNFQNQTY
+723 YNLQNQTY
-731 SKKGIYYIDPNLS
+731 SNKGVYYIDPNLS

-750 GNTLSTYG
+750 GNTLSTY
-758 YLDWFTLK
+758 
-766 NKFSVNA
+766 
-773 NNGTLIIGNNTESA
+773 
-787 NTKGLIWIGDDKG
+787 
-800 LVYYN
+800 
-805 TGTFNAAN
+805 
-813 IYLTSNLKTGNGFS
+813 
-827 GEGATLNF
+827 
-835 NATNR
+835 
-840 ITINQASFDNSD
+840 
-852 AGAQHSYM
+852 
-860 NFKGS
+860 
-865 NINVSGSSFTD
+865 
-876 DTNGGFSFSGNNNN
+876 
-890 SAISFNKTKFNQGT
+890 
-904 YNFTNS
+904 
-910 ANLSFNNSNF
+910 
-920 NQSTYN
+920 
-926 FNSLQSTFNN
+926 
-936 STFNQGTYNFTD
+936 
-948 NTSFNN
+948 
-954 DTFNQGTYNFNT
+954 
-966 SKVSF
+966 
-971 SGANTLNSSSPFA
+971 
-984 SLKGSV
+984 
-990 SFGSGAVFNL
+990 
-1000 NQTLN
+1000 
-1005 ANQTYDILTTNG
+1005 
-1017 TIQYGVYQSY
+1017 
-1027 LWDLI
+1027 
-1032 NYKGDKAIS
+1032 
-1041 HVEVGNNTYDVTF
+1041 
-1054 DINGQDETLQETFS
+1054 
-1068 NKSITTQFLGDD
+1068 
-1080 LQAKAKATYQQD
+1080 
-1092 LNNSQSALSN
+1092 
-1102 ATNDNKIASADTGY
+1102 
-1116 TNNQNTTIKQDAQNL
+1116 
-1131 EHTSQ
+1131 
-1136 QIAKDE
+1136 
-1142 QALQGDL
+1142 
-1149 NKLKQLANSS
+1149 
-1159 FNEQAFNQ
+1159 
-1167 AQSKEQQDEQTLQ
+1167 
-1180 NEEETFSSEQ
+1180 
-1190 EGLEKALANA
+1190 
-1200 KPASPT
+1200 
-1206 PTPTPTPTPSPT
+1206 
-1218 PNPTPTK
+1218 
-1225 HTAPNKV
+1225 
-1232 PPTPPT
+1232 
-1238 QNLPTTNVWNGVY
+1238 
-1251 WLQNQTYSQKG
+1251 
-1262 VYYIDPNLSGQSG
+1262 
-1275 QSANTLST
+1275 
-1283 YTANLLGRSFGVN
+1283 TANLFGRSFGVN

-1319 GHGGFGYIIGTFNA
+1319 GHGGFGYITGTFSA

-1342 KTGEGVSGSDGGG
+1342 KTGEGVSNSDGGG

-1387 SQHSYATFDATNN
+1387 SQHSYAAFDALNN

-1411 TWGKFSFNAKN
+1411 TWGKFSFSAKN

-1441 ISANAANSLS
+1441 ISANASNSLS
-1451 FNNSRLNGGAV
+1451 FINSRLNGGAV
-1462 YNLWANSL
+1462 YNLQASSL

-1525 LGNKSQTAFKNSL
+1525 LGNKSQATFKNSL

-1553 LNASGASAFNNQAS
+1553 LNANGASAFNNQAS

-1574 QATFNSLFFNGA
+1574 QAAFNSLFFNGG
-1586 TLSLNANSKL
+1586 TLSLNASSKL

-1614 VLSVSN
+1614 VLSASN
-1620 ASSLN
+1620 TSSLN
-1625 ANINFQGASQATFG
+1625 ANINFQGASQADFG
-1639 GNTTIDAASFNFDSA
+1639 GNTTIDTASFNFDSA

-1676 LSKALMSVSGQ
+1676 LTKALISVSRQ

-1836 GSQTPQTPGTYSPFN
+1836 GSQTPQAPGTYSPFN
-1851 QPLNSLNI
+1851 QPLSSLNI
-1859 YNKGFSSGNLK
+1859 YNKGFSSENLK

-1883 KEMIETN
+1883 KEMIESN
-1890 QLDNITSINE
+1890 QLDNITNINE
-1900 VLQLLDRI
+1900 VLQLLDKI
-1908 KITPAQKQALLETI
+1908 KITQVQKRALLETI

-1937 LVIGATQDH
+1937 LIIGATQDN

-1960 YSSPCALDSATCSSF
+1960 YSSPCTLDSATCSSF

-2003 YITGTL
+2003 YITGTI
-2009 GSGNAFESGGSADI
+2009 GSGNAFESGGSADV

-2089 LIPLSKELPSSLQN
+2089 LSPLSKELPASLQN

-2113 NLDNLLNNSGVMNAI
+2113 NLDDLLNNSGVMNEI

-2170 GGYMDASELSSILSV
+2170 GGYIDASEISSILSV
-2185 ILKDI
+2185 VLKDI
-2190 TNPPTSLQ
+2190 TNPPASLQ
-2198 KDIGVVANDLLD
+2198 KDIGVVANDLLN

-2224 GLVSNII
+2224 GLVSDII
-2231 NNIISQG
+2231 NNVISQG
-2238 GLSGI
+2238 GLSGV

-2365 GEICINLANCPT
+2365 GEICINLASCPT

-2432 NATLQANNLTIA
+2432 NATLQANNLTIT

-2454 ANINGDFTL
+2454 ANINGNFTL

-2499 IINAQGIATIMTN
+2499 IINAQGSATIMAN
-2512 YNNPLIQFNTSSKE
+2512 NNNPLIQFNTSSKE
-2526 TGAYTL
+2526 VGTYTL

-2555 YLKLYTLININ
+2555 YLKLYTLIDIN

-2586 KDGGLIVGF
+2586 KDGGLVVGF

-2617 NAPINNLQA
+2617 NDPINNLQA

-2631 YIAQIQGIQGVDSIE
+2631 YIAQIQGVQSMDSID
-2646 QAGGT
+2646 QVGGN

-2813 SGFHANITQSGSSNV
+2813 SGFHGNITQSGSSNV

-2864 LSIINQSYRYNTW
+2864 LSIINQSYRYDTW

-2899 PQIGLAYY
+2899 PQVGLAYY
-2907 YIGMSGLRGIMDDPI
+2907 YIGLSGLRGIMDDPI

>member
-1 MAFKKAG
+1 MAFKKAR
-8 LISKFISKGSFKL
+8 LISRFISKGSFKL

-31 NPILKREKPLKRH
+31 NQILKREKPLKHH
-44 KKTKSIKKPFNK
+44 KKALKPIKKLSNR

-65 LLIGALGGLPHL
+65 LLIGALGGLSHL
-77 RASECRYWSWWSG
+77 RANECRYWSWSSWS
-90 YHDKIESGSNSP
+90 YQDNIESGPNSP

-119 YLNTLT
+119 YLNNLT

-131 ASFTQKFNNGTL
+131 ASFTQKFNGGTL
-143 NVGGNI
+143 DIGGNI
-149 RFGGTGVNGV
+149 RFGGTGINGGD
-159 NVGYITG
+159 VGYITG

-178 RITTGNSLS
+178 HITTGNSYS

-192 TLNFNATNRI
+192 TLNFNAANNI
-202 TINQASFDNSDAG
+202 TINQASLDNSDAG
-215 AQHSYMNFKGSNINV
+215 TQKSYMNFKGSNIKV

-252 AISFNKTKFNQGTY
+252 AISFDKTSFNQGTYHFSNSASSSFDNSSFNQGTY
-266 NFTNSANL
+266 NFNSVQ
-274 SFNNSNFNQST
+274 STFDNSNFNQGA
-285 YNFNSLQSTFNNSTF
+285 YNFNGS
-300 NQGTY
+300 
-305 NFTDNTSFNN
+305 TSFNN
-315 DTFNQGTYN
+315 STFNQGTYN
-324 FNTSKVSFSGANT
+324 FNTSKVSFSGINT

-351 SFGSGAVFN
+351 SFNSGAVFN
-360 LNQTLNANQ
+360 LNQTLNNNQ

-375 TNGTIQYGV
+375 TNGAIQYGV

-427 FSNKSITTQFLGD
+427 FNKQSIITQFLGD
-440 DLQAKAKATYQQD
+440 NLQQQAQQTYQEDLTNSQNA
-453 LNNSQSALSNATN
+453 LNNVTSDNTIANNDTSYTNNKNTTIAKDAQSLENTNQQIQQDEQALEKDLDQIKQLANSTTGLNEQAFTQAQKQEQQDEQTLQNDENAFNTEQDSLNKAIQQAQAQQQKQQQAQKTYQEDIANSQNALSGATN
-466 DNKIASADTG
+466 DNTIANNDTS
-476 YTNNQNTTIKQD
+476 YTQSKNATILKD
-488 AQNLEHTSQ
+488 AQNLENTNQ
-497 QIAKDEQ
+497 QIQQDEK

-519 SFNEQAFNQAQ
+519 TTGFNEQAFTQAQ
-530 SKEQQDEQTLQ
+530 KQEQQDEQTLQ
-541 NEENTFSSEQEGL
+541 NDENAFNTEQDSL
-554 EKALANAKEQQEQ
+554 NKAIQQAQAQQQKQ
-567 QQAQA
+567 QQAQK
-572 TYQQDLNNSQSA
+572 TYQEDIANSQNA
-584 LSNATNDNKI
+584 LSGATNDNTI
-594 ASADTDYTK
+594 ANNDTSYTQSK
-603 NQNTAIKQDAQN
+603 NATILKDAQN
-615 LENTSQ
+615 LENTNQ
-621 QITQDQKD
+621 QIQQDEKALQGD
-629 LEQDLDKLQQLAN
+629 LNKLKQLAN
-642 SKTGFNEQAFNQA
+642 STTGFNEQAFTQA
-655 QSTEQQDEQTLQNEE
+655 QKQEQQDEQTLQNDENAFN
-670 ETFSSEQ
+670 TEQ
-677 EGLEKALA
+677 EGLKQAIA
-685 NAKHTSPT
+685 NAKHVSPT
-693 PTKHTAQNNPP
+693 PSPTPSPTKRTAPNTPP
-704 NKVSPPTQNL
+704 SQVPPTPPTQN
-714 PTTNVWNGV
+714 PPAESVWSGV
-723 YNFQNQTY
+723 YWLQNQTY
-731 SKKGIYYIDPNLS
+731 SNKGVYYIDPNLS

-750 GNTLSTYG
+750 GNTLSTY
-758 YLDWFTLK
+758 
-766 NKFSVNA
+766 
-773 NNGTLIIGNNTESA
+773 
-787 NTKGLIWIGDDKG
+787 
-800 LVYYN
+800 
-805 TGTFNAAN
+805 
-813 IYLTSNLKTGNGFS
+813 
-827 GEGATLNF
+827 
-835 NATNR
+835 
-840 ITINQASFDNSD
+840 
-852 AGAQHSYM
+852 
-860 NFKGS
+860 
-865 NINVSGSSFTD
+865 
-876 DTNGGFSFSGNNNN
+876 
-890 SAISFNKTKFNQGT
+890 
-904 YNFTNS
+904 
-910 ANLSFNNSNF
+910 
-920 NQSTYN
+920 
-926 FNSLQSTFNN
+926 
-936 STFNQGTYNFTD
+936 
-948 NTSFNN
+948 
-954 DTFNQGTYNFNT
+954 
-966 SKVSF
+966 
-971 SGANTLNSSSPFA
+971 
-984 SLKGSV
+984 
-990 SFGSGAVFNL
+990 
-1000 NQTLN
+1000 
-1005 ANQTYDILTTNG
+1005 
-1017 TIQYGVYQSY
+1017 
-1027 LWDLI
+1027 
-1032 NYKGDKAIS
+1032 
-1041 HVEVGNNTYDVTF
+1041 
-1054 DINGQDETLQETFS
+1054 
-1068 NKSITTQFLGDD
+1068 
-1080 LQAKAKATYQQD
+1080 
-1092 LNNSQSALSN
+1092 
-1102 ATNDNKIASADTGY
+1102 
-1116 TNNQNTTIKQDAQNL
+1116 
-1131 EHTSQ
+1131 
-1136 QIAKDE
+1136 
-1142 QALQGDL
+1142 
-1149 NKLKQLANSS
+1149 
-1159 FNEQAFNQ
+1159 
-1167 AQSKEQQDEQTLQ
+1167 
-1180 NEEETFSSEQ
+1180 
-1190 EGLEKALANA
+1190 
-1200 KPASPT
+1200 
-1206 PTPTPTPTPSPT
+1206 
-1218 PNPTPTK
+1218 
-1225 HTAPNKV
+1225 
-1232 PPTPPT
+1232 
-1238 QNLPTTNVWNGVY
+1238 
-1251 WLQNQTYSQKG
+1251 
-1262 VYYIDPNLSGQSG
+1262 
-1275 QSANTLST
+1275 
-1283 YTANLLGRSFGVN
+1283 TANLLGRSFSVN

-1302 IIGNNTESVND
+1302 IIGNDTESVNS

-1319 GHGGFGYIIGTFNA
+1319 GHGGFGYITGTFSA

-1342 KTGEGVSGSDGGG
+1342 KTGEGVSNSDGGG

-1387 SQHSYATFDATNN
+1387 SQHSYAAFDALNN

-1411 TWGKFSFNAKN
+1411 TWGKFSFSAKN

-1432 FTNPGGSSV
+1432 FTNPGGSST
-1441 ISANAANSLS
+1441 ISANASNSLS
-1451 FNNSRLNGGAV
+1451 FTDSRLNGGAV
-1462 YNLWANSL
+1462 YNLQANSL

-1513 GDTTLQNNANIT
+1513 GDTTLQNDANIT
-1525 LGNKSQTAFKNSL
+1525 LGNKSQAAFKNSL
-1538 TLDNNSNLSLDNQSV
+1538 TLDNNSNLSLGNQSV
-1553 LNASGASAFNNQAS
+1553 LNANGTSTFNNQAS

-1574 QATFNSLFFNGA
+1574 QVTFSSLFFNGG

-1614 VLSVSN
+1614 VLSAN
-1620 ASSLN
+1620 NTSSLN
-1625 ANINFQGASQATFG
+1625 ANINFQGTSQADFG
-1639 GNTTIDAASFNFDSA
+1639 GNTTIDTASFNFDSA
-1654 SSLSFNNLT
+1654 SSLNFNNLT

-1676 LSKALMSVSGQ
+1676 LTKALMSVSGQ
-1687 FVLGNNG
+1687 FVLGSNG

-1836 GSQTPQTPGTYSPFN
+1836 GSQTPQAPGTYSPFN
-1851 QPLNSLNI
+1851 QPLSSLNI
-1859 YNKGFSSGNLK
+1859 YNKGFSSENLK

-1883 KEMIETN
+1883 KEMIESN
-1890 QLDNITSINE
+1890 QLDNITNINE
-1900 VLQLLDRI
+1900 VLQLLDKI
-1908 KITPAQKQALLETI
+1908 KITQAQKQALLETI
-1922 NHLTDNINQTFSNGN
+1922 NHLTDNINQTFNNGN
-1937 LVIGATQDH
+1937 LVIGATQDN

-1960 YSSPCALDSATCSSF
+1960 YSSPCTLDSATCSSF

-2003 YITGTL
+2003 YITGTI
-2009 GSGNAFESGGSADI
+2009 GSGNAFESGGSADV

-2062 NLANVLSQMAME
+2062 NLANILSQMAME
-2074 KIKQAGGLGNFVENA
+2074 KIKQAGGLGNFIENA
-2089 LIPLSKELPSSLQN
+2089 LSPLSKELPASLQD

-2113 NLDNLLNNSGVMNAI
+2113 NLDDLLNNSGVMNEI

-2170 GGYMDASELSSILSV
+2170 GGYIDASELSSILGV

-2190 TNPPTSLQ
+2190 TNPPTSLE
-2198 KDIGVVANDLLD
+2198 KDIGVVANDLLN
-2210 EFLGQDVVKKLESQ
+2210 EFLGQDVIKKLESQ

-2238 GLSGI
+2238 GLSGV

-2321 IDFSKYQGALIF
+2321 IDFSKYQGTLIF
-2333 ASNGVSN
+2333 ASNDVSN

-2365 GEICINLANCPT
+2365 GEICVNLANCPT

-2403 FLGVIASNG
+2403 FLGAITSNG
-2412 AIDLSQVKNNSV
+2412 AIDLSQVTNNSV

-2432 NATLQANNLTIA
+2432 NATLQANNLTIT

-2454 ANINGDFTL
+2454 ANINGNFTL

-2486 DLVFNLSHSVSHA
+2486 DLVFNLSHSASHA
-2499 IINAQGIATIMTN
+2499 IINAQGTATIMAN
-2512 YNNPLIQFNTSSKE
+2512 DNNPLIQFNTSSKE
-2526 TGAYTL
+2526 VGTYTL
-2532 IDSAKAIYYGYNDQ
+2532 IDSAKAIYYGYNNQ

-2555 YLKLYTLININ
+2555 YLKLYALIDIN

-2581 QAVSI
+2581 QAVSV
-2586 KDGGLIVGF
+2586 KDGGLVVGF

-2617 NAPINNLQA
+2617 NDPINNLQA

-2631 YIAQIQGIQGVDSIE
+2631 YIAQIQGVQSVDSID
-2646 QAGGT
+2646 QAGGN

-2670 PYYLESHSTK
+2670 PYYLESHSIK

-2695 IANPNFKNDAT
+2695 IANPDFKNDAT

-2726 TSTFASADFH
+2726 TSTFARSDFL

-2813 SGFHANITQSGSSNV
+2813 SGFHGNITQSGSSNV
-2828 NMGVYSRAFIK
+2828 NIGVYSRAFIK

-2864 LSIINQSYRYNTW
+2864 LSIINQSYRYDTW

-2899 PQIGLAYY
+2899 PQVGLAYY
-2907 YIGMSGLRGIMDDPI
+2907 YIGLSSLRGIMDDPI

>member
-1 MAFKKAG
+1 MAFKKAR
-8 LISKFISKGSFKL
+8 LISKFILKGSFKL

-31 NPILKREKPLKRH
+31 NQILKREKPLSH
-44 KKTKSIKKPFNK
+44 KKTKSVKKPFNK

-65 LLIGALGGLPHL
+65 LLIGALGGLSHL
-77 RASECRYWSWWSG
+77 RASECRYWSWSSWS
-90 YHDKIESGSNSP
+90 YHDNVESGSNSP
-102 THNSYCLFSST
+102 THNSYCLFNSA

-125 TYSAGG
+125 TYSPGG

-143 NVGGNI
+143 DVGGNI
-149 RFGGTGVNGV
+149 RFGGTGVNGGD
-159 NVGYITG
+159 VGYITG

-178 RITTGNSLS
+178 RLTTGNSYA

-192 TLNFNATNRI
+192 TLNFNAANHI
-202 TINQASFDNSDAG
+202 TINQANFDNGDAG
-215 AQHSYMNFKGSNINV
+215 TQHSYMNFSGSNINV
-230 SGSSFTDDTNGGFSF
+230 SSSSFTDDTNGGFSF
-245 SGNNNNS
+245 SGNGANS
-252 AISFNKTKFNQGTY
+252 NLSFNQTNFNQGAY
-266 NFTNSANL
+266 KFTNSADLN
-274 SFNNSNFNQST
+274 FNNSAFNQGT
-285 YNFNSLQSTFNNSTF
+285 YNFNSLQSTFNNSNF

-305 NFTDNTSFNN
+305 NFTDNTGLNFNN
-315 DTFNQGTYN
+315 DTFNQGAYS
-324 FNTSKVSFSGANT
+324 FNASKVSFSGANT

-351 SFGSGAVFN
+351 SFGSDAIFN
-360 LNQTLNANQ
+360 LNQTLNSNQ

-375 TNGTIQYGV
+375 TNKTIQYGV

-393 NYKGDKAISHVEV
+393 SYKGDKAISHVEV
-406 GNNTYDVTFD
+406 GSNTYDVTFD

-427 FSNKSITTQFLGD
+427 FSNQSITTQFLGD
-440 DLQAKAKATYQQD
+440 DLQAKA
-453 LNNSQSALSNATN
+453 
-466 DNKIASADTG
+466 
-476 YTNNQNTTIKQD
+476 
-488 AQNLEHTSQ
+488 
-497 QIAKDEQ
+497 
-504 ALQGDLN
+504 
-511 KLKQLANS
+511 
-519 SFNEQAFNQAQ
+519 
-530 SKEQQDEQTLQ
+530 
-541 NEENTFSSEQEGL
+541 
-554 EKALANAKEQQEQ
+554 
-567 QQAQA
+567 QA
-572 TYQQDLNNSQSA
+572 TYQQDLSNSQSA
-584 LSNATNDNKI
+584 LNNATSDNKI
-594 ASADTDYTK
+594 ASSDTNYTS
-603 NQNTAIKQDAQN
+603 NQNTTIKKDAQS

-621 QITQDQKD
+621 QIAQDKQALEKD
-629 LEQDLDKLQQLAN
+629 LANVKQLAN
-642 SKTGFNEQAFNQA
+642 SPTGFNEQAFKNI
-655 QSTEQQDEQTLQNEE
+655 QSTEQQDLQTLQENEN
-670 ETFSSEQ
+670 TFNSEQ
-677 EGLEKALA
+677 EGLKQAIA
-685 NAKHTSPT
+685 NANPASPTPSPTPT
-693 PTKHTAQNNPP
+693 PTKHTAP
-704 NKVSPPTQNL
+704 N
-714 PTTNVWNGV
+714 
-723 YNFQNQTY
+723 
-731 SKKGIYYIDPNLS
+731 
-744 GQSGQS
+744 
-750 GNTLSTYG
+750 
-758 YLDWFTLK
+758 
-766 NKFSVNA
+766 
-773 NNGTLIIGNNTESA
+773 
-787 NTKGLIWIGDDKG
+787 
-800 LVYYN
+800 
-805 TGTFNAAN
+805 
-813 IYLTSNLKTGNGFS
+813 
-827 GEGATLNF
+827 
-835 NATNR
+835 
-840 ITINQASFDNSD
+840 
-852 AGAQHSYM
+852 
-860 NFKGS
+860 
-865 NINVSGSSFTD
+865 
-876 DTNGGFSFSGNNNN
+876 
-890 SAISFNKTKFNQGT
+890 
-904 YNFTNS
+904 
-910 ANLSFNNSNF
+910 
-920 NQSTYN
+920 
-926 FNSLQSTFNN
+926 
-936 STFNQGTYNFTD
+936 
-948 NTSFNN
+948 
-954 DTFNQGTYNFNT
+954 
-966 SKVSF
+966 
-971 SGANTLNSSSPFA
+971 
-984 SLKGSV
+984 
-990 SFGSGAVFNL
+990 
-1000 NQTLN
+1000 
-1005 ANQTYDILTTNG
+1005 
-1017 TIQYGVYQSY
+1017 
-1027 LWDLI
+1027 
-1032 NYKGDKAIS
+1032 
-1041 HVEVGNNTYDVTF
+1041 
-1054 DINGQDETLQETFS
+1054 
-1068 NKSITTQFLGDD
+1068 
-1080 LQAKAKATYQQD
+1080 
-1092 LNNSQSALSN
+1092 
-1102 ATNDNKIASADTGY
+1102 
-1116 TNNQNTTIKQDAQNL
+1116 
-1131 EHTSQ
+1131 
-1136 QIAKDE
+1136 
-1142 QALQGDL
+1142 
-1149 NKLKQLANSS
+1149 
-1159 FNEQAFNQ
+1159 
-1167 AQSKEQQDEQTLQ
+1167 
-1180 NEEETFSSEQ
+1180 
-1190 EGLEKALANA
+1190 
-1200 KPASPT
+1200 T
-1206 PTPTPTPTPSPT
+1206 P
-1218 PNPTPTK
+1218 
-1225 HTAPNKV
+1225 PNKV

-1251 WLQNQTYSQKG
+1251 NLQNQTYSKQG

-1275 QSANTLST
+1275 QSGNTLST
-1283 YTANLLGRSFGVN
+1283 YTANLLGRSFGMN

-1342 KTGEGVSGSDGGG
+1342 KTGEGVSNSDGGG

-1366 TMDGLNYNDAETV
+1366 TMDGLDYNDAETV

-1411 TWGKFSFNAKN
+1411 TWGKFSFSAKN

-1441 ISANAANSLS
+1441 ISANVANSLS

-1484 RGTSNFNATTQLLG
+1484 RGASDFNATTQLLG

-1525 LGNKSQTAFKNSL
+1525 LGNKSQAAFKNSL

-1553 LNASGASAFNNQAS
+1553 LNANGASVFNNQAS

-1574 QATFNSLFFNGA
+1574 QATFNSLFFNGGII
-1586 TLSLNANSKL
+1586 SLNANSKL

-1614 VLSVSN
+1614 VLSASN
-1620 ASSLN
+1620 TSSLN
-1625 ANINFQGASQATFG
+1625 ANINFQGASQANFG
-1639 GNTTIDAASFNFDSA
+1639 GNTTIDTASFNFDSA

-1883 KEMIETN
+1883 KEMIESN

-1900 VLQLLDRI
+1900 VLQLLDEI

-1937 LVIGATQDH
+1937 LVIGATQDN

-1960 YSSPCALDSATCSSF
+1960 YSSPCTLDSATCSSF

-2003 YITGTL
+2003 YITGKV
-2009 GSGNAFESGGSADI
+2009 GSGNAFESGGSADV
-2023 TFQSANNLV
+2023 TFQSTNNLV
-2032 LNKANIEA
+2032 LNNANIEA

-2062 NLANVLSQMAME
+2062 NLANVLSQVAME

-2089 LIPLSKELPSSLQN
+2089 LSPLSKELPTSLQN

-2108 LIGQN
+2108 FIGQN

-2170 GGYMDASELSSILSV
+2170 GGYIDASELSSILSV

-2198 KDIGVVANDLLD
+2198 KDIGVVANDLLN
-2210 EFLGQDVVKKLESQ
+2210 EFLGQDVVKKLEGQ

-2238 GLSGI
+2238 GLSGV

-2403 FLGVIASNG
+2403 FLGTIASNG

-2432 NATLQANNLTIA
+2432 NATLQANNLTIT

-2454 ANINGDFTL
+2454 ANINGSFTL

-2486 DLVFNLSHSVSHA
+2486 DLVFNLSHSAIHA
-2499 IINAQGIATIMTN
+2499 IINAQGTATIMA
-2512 YNNPLIQFNTSSKE
+2512 NNNSPLIQFNTSSKE
-2526 TGAYTL
+2526 TGTYTL

-2546 ITGGSSLDN
+2546 ITGGNSLAD
-2555 YLKLYTLININ
+2555 YLKLYTLIDIN

-2581 QAVSI
+2581 QAVNI

-2617 NAPINNLQA
+2617 NDPINNLQA

-2631 YIAQIQGIQGVDSIE
+2631 YIAQIQGTQGVDSID
-2646 QAGGT
+2646 QAGGA

-2695 IANPNFKNDAT
+2695 IANPDFKNDAT

-2726 TSTFASADFH
+2726 TSTFANADFH

-2864 LSIINQSYRYNTW
+2864 LSIINQSYKYNTW
-2877 TTDAKINYG
+2877 TTGAKINYG

-2907 YIGMSGLRGIMDDPI
+2907 YIGLSGLRGIMDDPI

>member
-1 MAFKKAG
+1 MAFKKAR

-21 NKISKKIFKL
+21 NKISKKFFKL
-31 NPILKREKPLKRH
+31 NQILKCEKPLKRH

-56 NKSFLKASV
+56 NKSFLKVSV
-65 LLIGALGGLPHL
+65 LLIGALGGLSHL
-77 RASECRYWSWWSG
+77 RANECTYWSWSSWS
-90 YHDKIESGSNSP
+90 YQDNIESGPNSP
-102 THNSYCLFSST
+102 THNSYCLFSSA

-131 ASFTQKFNNGTL
+131 ASFTQKFNGGTL
-143 NVGGNI
+143 NVGENI
-149 RFGGTGVNGV
+149 RFGGTGINGGD
-159 NVGYITG
+159 VGYITG

-178 RITTGNSLS
+178 HLTTGNSYA

-192 TLNFNATNRI
+192 TLNFNATNHI

-215 AQHSYMNFKGSNINV
+215 TQKSYMNFKGSNINV
-230 SGSSFTDDTNGGFSF
+230 SGSSFTDDTDGGFSF

-252 AISFNKTKFNQGTY
+252 AISFNKTNFNQGTYDFSNSATLSFNHSAFNQGTY
-266 NFTNSANL
+266 NFNSFQSVFENSA
-274 SFNNSNFNQST
+274 
-285 YNFNSLQSTFNNSTF
+285 F

-305 NFTDNTSFNN
+305 NFNGNVSFNN
-315 DTFNQGTYN
+315 DTFNQGSYS
-324 FNTSKVSFSGANT
+324 FNTSKVSFSGVNT

-351 SFGSGAVFN
+351 SFNSNAIFN
-360 LNQTLNANQ
+360 LNQTLNNNQ

-375 TNGTIQYGV
+375 TNGAIQYGV

-427 FSNKSITTQFLGD
+427 FSNQSITTQFLGD
-440 DLQAKAKATYQQD
+440 NLQQEAQKTYQQDWSNSQTALNNVANDNKIANNDTSYTNNKNTTIAKDAQNLENTNQQIQQDEQALEKDLTQIKQLANSTTGFNEQAFTQAQKQEQQDEQTLQNDENAFNTKQEGLKQAIQQAQAQKQQEQQQAQKTYQQD
-453 LNNSQSALSNATN
+453 LSNSQSALNNAAS
-466 DNKIASADTG
+466 DNKIANNDTS
-476 YTNNQNTTIKQD
+476 YTNNKNTTIAKD
-488 AQNLEHTSQ
+488 AQNLENTNQ
-497 QIAKDEQ
+497 QIQQDEQ
-504 ALQGDLN
+504 ALEKDLTQI
-511 KLKQLANS
+511 KQLANS
-519 SFNEQAFNQAQ
+519 TTGFNEQAFTQAQ
-530 SKEQQDEQTLQ
+530 KQEQQDEQTLQ
-541 NEENTFSSEQEGL
+541 NEEKTFNAEQEGL
-554 EKALANAKEQQEQ
+554 KQAIANAKP
-567 QQAQA
+567 
-572 TYQQDLNNSQSA
+572 
-584 LSNATNDNKI
+584 
-594 ASADTDYTK
+594 
-603 NQNTAIKQDAQN
+603 
-615 LENTSQ
+615 TSP
-621 QITQDQKD
+621 TP
-629 LEQDLDKLQQLAN
+629 
-642 SKTGFNEQAFNQA
+642 SPT
-655 QSTEQQDEQTLQNEE
+655 
-670 ETFSSEQ
+670 
-677 EGLEKALA
+677 
-685 NAKHTSPT
+685 PT
-693 PTKHTAQNNPP
+693 PTKHTAP
-704 NKVSPPTQNL
+704 N
-714 PTTNVWNGV
+714 
-723 YNFQNQTY
+723 
-731 SKKGIYYIDPNLS
+731 
-744 GQSGQS
+744 
-750 GNTLSTYG
+750 
-758 YLDWFTLK
+758 
-766 NKFSVNA
+766 
-773 NNGTLIIGNNTESA
+773 
-787 NTKGLIWIGDDKG
+787 
-800 LVYYN
+800 
-805 TGTFNAAN
+805 
-813 IYLTSNLKTGNGFS
+813 
-827 GEGATLNF
+827 
-835 NATNR
+835 
-840 ITINQASFDNSD
+840 
-852 AGAQHSYM
+852 
-860 NFKGS
+860 
-865 NINVSGSSFTD
+865 
-876 DTNGGFSFSGNNNN
+876 
-890 SAISFNKTKFNQGT
+890 
-904 YNFTNS
+904 
-910 ANLSFNNSNF
+910 
-920 NQSTYN
+920 
-926 FNSLQSTFNN
+926 
-936 STFNQGTYNFTD
+936 
-948 NTSFNN
+948 
-954 DTFNQGTYNFNT
+954 
-966 SKVSF
+966 
-971 SGANTLNSSSPFA
+971 
-984 SLKGSV
+984 
-990 SFGSGAVFNL
+990 
-1000 NQTLN
+1000 
-1005 ANQTYDILTTNG
+1005 
-1017 TIQYGVYQSY
+1017 
-1027 LWDLI
+1027 
-1032 NYKGDKAIS
+1032 
-1041 HVEVGNNTYDVTF
+1041 
-1054 DINGQDETLQETFS
+1054 
-1068 NKSITTQFLGDD
+1068 
-1080 LQAKAKATYQQD
+1080 
-1092 LNNSQSALSN
+1092 
-1102 ATNDNKIASADTGY
+1102 
-1116 TNNQNTTIKQDAQNL
+1116 
-1131 EHTSQ
+1131 
-1136 QIAKDE
+1136 
-1142 QALQGDL
+1142 
-1149 NKLKQLANSS
+1149 
-1159 FNEQAFNQ
+1159 
-1167 AQSKEQQDEQTLQ
+1167 
-1180 NEEETFSSEQ
+1180 
-1190 EGLEKALANA
+1190 
-1200 KPASPT
+1200 T
-1206 PTPTPTPTPSPT
+1206 P
-1218 PNPTPTK
+1218 
-1225 HTAPNKV
+1225 PNKV

-1238 QNLPTTNVWNGVY
+1238 QNLPTTNVWDGVY
-1251 WLQNQTYSQKG
+1251 NLQNQAYSNKG
-1262 VYYIDPNLSGQSG
+1262 IYYIDPNLSGQIG

-1283 YTANLLGRSFGVN
+1283 YTANLFGRSFGVN

-1319 GHGGFGYIIGTFNA
+1319 GHGGFGYITGTFNA

-1342 KTGEGVSGSDGGG
+1342 KTGEGVSNSDGGG

-1387 SQHSYATFDATNN
+1387 SQHSYATFDALNN

-1411 TWGKFSFNAKN
+1411 TWGKFSFSAKN

-1432 FTNPGGSSV
+1432 FTNPGGSST
-1441 ISANAANSLS
+1441 ISANATNSLS
-1451 FNNSRLNGGAV
+1451 FVNSRLNGGAI
-1462 YNLWANSL
+1462 YNLQANSL

-1525 LGNKSQTAFKNSL
+1525 LGNKSQAAFKNSL

-1553 LNASGASAFNNQAS
+1553 LNANNTSTFNNQAS

-1574 QATFNSLFFNGA
+1574 QATFKSLFFNSG
-1586 TLSLNANSKL
+1586 TLSLNASSKL

-1614 VLSVSN
+1614 VLSASN
-1620 ASSLN
+1620 TSSLN
-1625 ANINFQGASQATFG
+1625 ANINFQGASQANFG
-1639 GNTTIDAASFNFDSA
+1639 GNTTIDTASFNFDSA

-1676 LSKALMSVSGQ
+1676 LTKALMSVSGQ

-1859 YNKGFSSGNLK
+1859 YNKGFSSENLK

-1883 KEMIETN
+1883 KEMIESN
-1890 QLDNITSINE
+1890 QLDNITNINE

-1908 KITPAQKQALLETI
+1908 KITQTQKQALLETI
-1922 NHLTDNINQTFSNGN
+1922 NHLTDNINQTFNNGN
-1937 LVIGATQDH
+1937 LIIGATQDN

-2003 YITGTL
+2003 YITGTM
-2009 GSGNAFESGGSADI
+2009 GSGNAFESGGSADV

-2050 GQEGIDKIFNQG
+2050 GQKGIDKIFNQG
-2062 NLANVLSQMAME
+2062 NLANVLSQVAME
-2074 KIKQAGGLGNFVENA
+2074 KIKQAGGLGNFIENA
-2089 LIPLSKELPSSLQN
+2089 LSPLSKELPASLQD

-2113 NLDNLLNNSGVMNAI
+2113 NLDDLLNNSGVMNEI

-2170 GGYMDASELSSILSV
+2170 GGYIDASELSSILSV
-2185 ILKDI
+2185 VLKDI
-2190 TNPPTSLQ
+2190 TNPPASLQ
-2198 KDIGVVANDLLD
+2198 KDIGVVANDLLN
-2210 EFLGQDVVKKLESQ
+2210 EFLGQDVIKKLESQ
-2224 GLVSNII
+2224 GLVNNII

-2238 GLSGI
+2238 GLSGV

-2333 ASNGVSN
+2333 ASNDVSN

-2365 GEICINLANCPT
+2365 GEICVNLANCPT

-2403 FLGVIASNG
+2403 FLGAIASNG
-2412 AIDLSQVKNNSV
+2412 AINLSQVTNNSV

-2432 NATLQANNLTIA
+2432 NATLQANNLTIT

-2454 ANINGDFTL
+2454 ANINGNFTL

-2486 DLVFNLSHSVSHA
+2486 DLVFNISHSASHA
-2499 IINAQGIATIMTN
+2499 IINAQGSATIMAN
-2512 YNNPLIQFNTSSKE
+2512 NNNPLIQFNTSSKE
-2526 TGAYTL
+2526 VGTYTL

-2555 YLKLYTLININ
+2555 YLKLYALIDIN

-2571 MTDNGLTYNG
+2571 MSNNSLTYNG
-2581 QAVSI
+2581 QAVNI
-2586 KDGGLIVGF
+2586 KDGGLVVGF

-2617 NAPINNLQA
+2617 NDPINNLQA

-2631 YIAQIQGIQGVDSIE
+2631 YIAQIQGTQGVDSID
-2646 QAGGT
+2646 QAGGS

-2695 IANPNFKNDAT
+2695 IANPDFKNDAT

-2726 TSTFASADFH
+2726 TSTFARSDFL

-2813 SGFHANITQSGSSNV
+2813 SGFHGNITQSGSSNV

-2864 LSIINQSYRYNTW
+2864 LSIINQSYRYDTW

-2907 YIGMSGLRGIMDDPI
+2907 YIGLSGLRGIMDDPI

>member
-1 MAFKKAG
+1 MAFKKAR
-8 LISKFISKGSFKL
+8 LISRFISKGSFKL
-21 NKISKKIFKL
+21 NKISKKFFTL
-31 NPILKREKPLKRH
+31 NQILKREKPLKRH
-44 KKTKSIKKPFNK
+44 KKTKSIEKPFNK

-65 LLIGALGGLPHL
+65 LLIGALGGLSHL
-77 RASECRYWSWWSG
+77 RANECRYWSWSSWS
-90 YHDKIESGSNSP
+90 YQDNIESGPNSP
-102 THNSYCLFSST
+102 THNSYCLFSSA

-143 NVGGNI
+143 DIGGNI
-149 RFGGTGVNGV
+149 RFGGTGINGGD
-159 NVGYITG
+159 VGYITG
-166 TYDAQTINFNSS
+166 TYDAQTMNFNSS
-178 RITTGNSLS
+178 RITTGNSYA

-192 TLNFNATNRI
+192 TLNFNATNNI

-215 AQHSYMNFKGSNINV
+215 TQKSYMNFKGSNIKV
-230 SGSSFTDDTNGGFSF
+230 SGSNFKDDTDGGFSF

-252 AISFNKTKFNQGTY
+252 VISFNQTSFNQGTY
-266 NFTNSANL
+266 NFSNSATL
-274 SFNNSNFNQST
+274 SFGNSNFNQGT
-285 YNFNSLQSTFNNSTF
+285 YHFNSAQSTFENSSF

-305 NFTDNTSFNN
+305 NFNDSVSFNN
-315 DTFNQGTYN
+315 NTFNQGAYN
-324 FNTSKVSFSGANT
+324 FNTSKVSFSGINT

-351 SFGSGAVFN
+351 SFGSNAIFN
-360 LNQTLNANQ
+360 LNQTLNNNQ

-375 TNGTIQYGV
+375 TNGAIQYGV

-416 INGQDETLQET
+416 IDGQDETLQET
-427 FSNKSITTQFLGD
+427 FNNQSITTQFLGD
-440 DLQAKAKATYQQD
+440 DLQAQAQQTYQEDVAHSQNA
-453 LNNSQSALSNATN
+453 LNKVTS
-466 DNKIASADTG
+466 DNKIASTDTS
-476 YTNNQNTTIKQD
+476 YTKSSNPTIATD
-488 AQNLEHTSQ
+488 AQNLEHTNQ
-497 QIAKDEQ
+497 QIQQDEQ
-504 ALQGDLN
+504 DLE
-511 KLKQLANS
+511 KDLAQIKQLANP
-519 SFNEQAFNQAQ
+519 
-530 SKEQQDEQTLQ
+530 T
-541 NEENTFSSEQEGL
+541 
-554 EKALANAKEQQEQ
+554 
-567 QQAQA
+567 
-572 TYQQDLNNSQSA
+572 
-584 LSNATNDNKI
+584 
-594 ASADTDYTK
+594 
-603 NQNTAIKQDAQN
+603 
-615 LENTSQ
+615 
-621 QITQDQKD
+621 
-629 LEQDLDKLQQLAN
+629 
-642 SKTGFNEQAFNQA
+642 TGFNEQAFTQA
-655 QSTEQQDEQTLQNEE
+655 QKQEQQEEQALQNNENAFN
-670 ETFSSEQ
+670 TEQ
-677 EGLEKALA
+677 EGLEQAIA
-685 NAKHTSPT
+685 NAKPANPTPSPT
-693 PTKHTAQNNPP
+693 PTPTPSPTKHTAPNTPP
-704 NKVSPPTQNL
+704 SQVPPTPTQN
-714 PTTNVWNGV
+714 PPAENVWNGV
-723 YNFQNQTY
+723 YWLQNQTY
-731 SKKGIYYIDPNLS
+731 SNKGIYYIDPNLS

-750 GNTLSTYG
+750 GNTLSTYTANLLG
-758 YLDWFTLK
+758 RSFG
-766 NKFSVNA
+766 VNA
-773 NNGTLIIGNNTESA
+773 NNGTLIIGNNTE
-787 NTKGLIWIGDDKG
+787 N
-800 LVYYN
+800 
-805 TGTFNAAN
+805 
-813 IYLTSNLKTGNGFS
+813 
-827 GEGATLNF
+827 
-835 NATNR
+835 
-840 ITINQASFDNSD
+840 
-852 AGAQHSYM
+852 M
-860 NFKGS
+860 
-865 NINVSGSSFTD
+865 
-876 DTNGGFSFSGNNNN
+876 
-890 SAISFNKTKFNQGT
+890 
-904 YNFTNS
+904 
-910 ANLSFNNSNF
+910 
-920 NQSTYN
+920 
-926 FNSLQSTFNN
+926 
-936 STFNQGTYNFTD
+936 
-948 NTSFNN
+948 
-954 DTFNQGTYNFNT
+954 
-966 SKVSF
+966 
-971 SGANTLNSSSPFA
+971 
-984 SLKGSV
+984 
-990 SFGSGAVFNL
+990 
-1000 NQTLN
+1000 
-1005 ANQTYDILTTNG
+1005 
-1017 TIQYGVYQSY
+1017 
-1027 LWDLI
+1027 
-1032 NYKGDKAIS
+1032 
-1041 HVEVGNNTYDVTF
+1041 
-1054 DINGQDETLQETFS
+1054 
-1068 NKSITTQFLGDD
+1068 
-1080 LQAKAKATYQQD
+1080 
-1092 LNNSQSALSN
+1092 
-1102 ATNDNKIASADTGY
+1102 
-1116 TNNQNTTIKQDAQNL
+1116 
-1131 EHTSQ
+1131 
-1136 QIAKDE
+1136 
-1142 QALQGDL
+1142 
-1149 NKLKQLANSS
+1149 
-1159 FNEQAFNQ
+1159 
-1167 AQSKEQQDEQTLQ
+1167 
-1180 NEEETFSSEQ
+1180 
-1190 EGLEKALANA
+1190 
-1200 KPASPT
+1200 
-1206 PTPTPTPTPSPT
+1206 
-1218 PNPTPTK
+1218 
-1225 HTAPNKV
+1225 
-1232 PPTPPT
+1232 
-1238 QNLPTTNVWNGVY
+1238 
-1251 WLQNQTYSQKG
+1251 
-1262 VYYIDPNLSGQSG
+1262 
-1275 QSANTLST
+1275 
-1283 YTANLLGRSFGVN
+1283 
-1296 IQNGTL
+1296 
-1302 IIGNNTESVND
+1302 ND

-1319 GHGGFGYIIGTFNA
+1319 GHGGFGYITGTFSA

-1342 KTGEGVSGSDGGG
+1342 KTGEGVSNSDGGG

-1366 TMDGLNYNDAETV
+1366 TMDGLNYNNAETV

-1387 SQHSYATFDATNN
+1387 SQHSYTTFDATNN

-1411 TWGKFSFNAKN
+1411 TWGKFSFSAKN

-1451 FNNSRLNGGAV
+1451 FVNSRLNGGAI
-1462 YNLWANSL
+1462 YNLQANSL

-1525 LGNKSQTAFKNSL
+1525 LGNKSQAAFKNSL

-1553 LNASGASAFNNQAS
+1553 LNANGASAFNNQAS

-1574 QATFNSLFFNGA
+1574 QATFSSLFFNSG
-1586 TLSLNANSKL
+1586 TLSLNASSKL
-1596 NASSASFSNN
+1596 NASSASFSKN

-1614 VLSVSN
+1614 VLSAN
-1620 ASSLN
+1620 NTSSLN
-1625 ANINFQGASQATFG
+1625 ANINFQGASQANFG
-1639 GNTTIDAASFNFDSA
+1639 GNTIIDTASFNFDSA
-1654 SSLSFNNLT
+1654 SSLNFNNLT

-1676 LSKALMSVSGQ
+1676 LTKALMNVSGQ

-1775 LTIEVLNNPNSAS
+1775 LTIEILNNPNSAS

-1802 ASKQNPTGYS
+1802 ASKQNLTGYS

-1836 GSQTPQTPGTYSPFN
+1836 GSQTSQTPGTYSPFN

-1859 YNKGFSSGNLK
+1859 YNKGFSSENLK

-1883 KEMIETN
+1883 KEMIESN
-1890 QLDNITSINE
+1890 QLDNITNINE
-1900 VLQLLDRI
+1900 VLQLLDKI
-1908 KITPAQKQALLETI
+1908 KITQAQKQALLETI
-1922 NHLTDNINQTFSNGN
+1922 NHLTDNINQTFNNGN
-1937 LVIGATQDH
+1937 LVIGATQDN

-1960 YSSPCALDSATCSSF
+1960 YSSPCTLDSATCSSF

-2003 YITGTL
+2003 YITGTI
-2009 GSGNAFESGGSADI
+2009 GSGNAFESGGSADV

-2074 KIKQAGGLGNFVENA
+2074 KIKQAGGLGNFIENA
-2089 LIPLSKELPSSLQN
+2089 LNPLSKELPASLQD

-2113 NLDNLLNNSGVMNAI
+2113 NLDDLLNNSGVMNEI

-2133 KKLSIFGNFVT
+2133 QKLSIFGNFVT

-2151 LAKQSL
+2151 LTKQSL

-2170 GGYMDASELSSILSV
+2170 GGYIDASELSSILSV
-2185 ILKDI
+2185 VLKDI

-2198 KDIGVVANDLLD
+2198 KDIGVVANDLLN

-2238 GLSGI
+2238 GLSGV

-2340 INITTLNAT
+2340 IIITTLNAT

-2365 GEICINLANCPT
+2365 GEICVNLANCPT
-2377 TKNSSS
+2377 TKNGSPA
-2383 TNSSVTPTNESLSV
+2383 NSSVTPTNETLSV

-2403 FLGVIASNG
+2403 FLGAIISNG
-2412 AIDLSQVKNNSV
+2412 AIDLSQVTNNSV

-2432 NATLQANNLTIA
+2432 NAALQANNLTIT

-2454 ANINGDFTL
+2454 TNIDGNFTL

-2499 IINAQGIATIMTN
+2499 IINTQGTATIMAN
-2512 YNNPLIQFNTSSKE
+2512 DNNPLIQFNASSKE
-2526 TGAYTL
+2526 AGTYTL
-2532 IDSAKAIYYGYNDQ
+2532 IDSAKAIYYGYNNQ

-2555 YLKLYTLININ
+2555 YLKLYALIDIN
-2566 GKHMV
+2566 GKRMV

-2581 QAVSI
+2581 QAVNI
-2586 KDGGLIVGF
+2586 KDGGLVVGF

-2617 NAPINNLQA
+2617 NDPINNLQA

-2631 YIAQIQGIQGVDSIE
+2631 YIAQIQGVQSVDSID
-2646 QAGGT
+2646 QAGGN

-2670 PYYLESHSTK
+2670 PYYLESHSVK

-2726 TSTFASADFH
+2726 TSTFARSDFL

-2778 ASFINGGTGTL
+2778 ASFISGGTGTL
-2789 YGINVGYDRFIKGVI
+2789 YGINIGYDRFIKGVI

-2813 SGFHANITQSGSSNV
+2813 SGFHGNITQSGSSNV
-2828 NMGVYSRAFIK
+2828 NVGVYSRAFIK

-2864 LSIINQSYRYNTW
+2864 LSIINQSYRYDTW

-2899 PQIGLAYY
+2899 PQVGLSYY
-2907 YIGMSGLRGIMDDPI
+2907 YIGLSGLRGIMDDPI

>member
-1 MAFKKAG
+1 MAFKKAR
-8 LISKFISKGSFKL
+8 LISRFVSKGSFKL
-21 NKISKKIFKL
+21 NKISKKFFTL
-31 NPILKREKPLKRH
+31 NQILKREKPLKRH
-44 KKTKSIKKPFNK
+44 KKTKSIEKPFNK

-65 LLIGALGGLPHL
+65 LLIGALGGLSHL
-77 RASECRYWSWWSG
+77 RANECRYWSWSSWS
-90 YHDKIESGSNSP
+90 YQDNIESGPNSP
-102 THNSYCLFSST
+102 THNSYCLFSSA

-143 NVGGNI
+143 DIGGNI
-149 RFGGTGVNGV
+149 RFGGTGINGGD
-159 NVGYITG
+159 VGYITG
-166 TYDAQTINFNSS
+166 TYDAQTMNFNSS
-178 RITTGNSLS
+178 HITTGNSYA

-192 TLNFNATNRI
+192 TLNFNATNNI

-215 AQHSYMNFKGSNINV
+215 TQKSYMNFKGSNIKV
-230 SGSSFTDDTNGGFSF
+230 SGSSFTDDTDGGFSF
-245 SGNNNNS
+245 NGSDNNS
-252 AISFNKTKFNQGTY
+252 AISFNQTSFNQGTY
-266 NFTNSANL
+266 HFNDNA
-274 SFNNSNFNQST
+274 SFNNN
-285 YNFNSLQSTFNNSTF
+285 TF

-305 NFTDNTSFNN
+305 DFNDSVSFNN
-315 DTFNQGTYN
+315 NTFNQGTYD
-324 FNTSKVSFSGANT
+324 FNDSKVSFSGTNT

-351 SFGSGAVFN
+351 SFNSNAIFN
-360 LNQTLNANQ
+360 LNQTLNNNQ

-375 TNGTIQYGV
+375 TNGAIQYGV

-427 FSNKSITTQFLGD
+427 FSNQSIITQFLGD
-440 DLQAKAKATYQQD
+440 DLQQQAQKTYQED
-453 LNNSQSALSNATN
+453 VNNSQNALNDVTSDNTIANNDTSYTQSKNATVA
-466 DNKIASADTG
+466 K
-476 YTNNQNTTIKQD
+476 D
-488 AQNLEHTSQ
+488 AQSLENTNQ
-497 QIAKDEQ
+497 QIQKDEQ
-504 ALQGDLN
+504 ALEKDLAQI
-511 KLKQLANS
+511 KQLANS
-519 SFNEQAFNQAQ
+519 TTGFNEQAFTQAQ
-530 SKEQQDEQTLQ
+530 KQEQQDEQTLQ
-541 NEENTFSSEQEGL
+541 NNENAFNTEQEGL
-554 EKALANAKEQQEQ
+554 KQAIANAKP
-567 QQAQA
+567 A
-572 TYQQDLNNSQSA
+572 
-584 LSNATNDNKI
+584 
-594 ASADTDYTK
+594 
-603 NQNTAIKQDAQN
+603 
-615 LENTSQ
+615 
-621 QITQDQKD
+621 
-629 LEQDLDKLQQLAN
+629 
-642 SKTGFNEQAFNQA
+642 
-655 QSTEQQDEQTLQNEE
+655 
-670 ETFSSEQ
+670 
-677 EGLEKALA
+677 
-685 NAKHTSPT
+685 SPT
-693 PTKHTAQNNPP
+693 PSPTPTPTPSPTKHTAPNTPP
-704 NKVSPPTQNL
+704 SQVPPTPTQN
-714 PTTNVWNGV
+714 PPAESVWSGV
-723 YNFQNQTY
+723 YWLQNKTY
-731 SKKGIYYIDPNLS
+731 SNKGIYYIDPNLS

-750 GNTLSTYG
+750 GNTLSTYTANLLG
-758 YLDWFTLK
+758 RSFG
-766 NKFSVNA
+766 VNA
-773 NNGTLIIGNNTESA
+773 NNGTLIIGNNTE
-787 NTKGLIWIGDDKG
+787 N
-800 LVYYN
+800 
-805 TGTFNAAN
+805 
-813 IYLTSNLKTGNGFS
+813 
-827 GEGATLNF
+827 
-835 NATNR
+835 
-840 ITINQASFDNSD
+840 
-852 AGAQHSYM
+852 
-860 NFKGS
+860 
-865 NINVSGSSFTD
+865 
-876 DTNGGFSFSGNNNN
+876 
-890 SAISFNKTKFNQGT
+890 
-904 YNFTNS
+904 
-910 ANLSFNNSNF
+910 
-920 NQSTYN
+920 
-926 FNSLQSTFNN
+926 
-936 STFNQGTYNFTD
+936 
-948 NTSFNN
+948 
-954 DTFNQGTYNFNT
+954 
-966 SKVSF
+966 
-971 SGANTLNSSSPFA
+971 
-984 SLKGSV
+984 
-990 SFGSGAVFNL
+990 
-1000 NQTLN
+1000 
-1005 ANQTYDILTTNG
+1005 
-1017 TIQYGVYQSY
+1017 
-1027 LWDLI
+1027 
-1032 NYKGDKAIS
+1032 
-1041 HVEVGNNTYDVTF
+1041 
-1054 DINGQDETLQETFS
+1054 
-1068 NKSITTQFLGDD
+1068 
-1080 LQAKAKATYQQD
+1080 
-1092 LNNSQSALSN
+1092 
-1102 ATNDNKIASADTGY
+1102 
-1116 TNNQNTTIKQDAQNL
+1116 
-1131 EHTSQ
+1131 
-1136 QIAKDE
+1136 
-1142 QALQGDL
+1142 
-1149 NKLKQLANSS
+1149 
-1159 FNEQAFNQ
+1159 
-1167 AQSKEQQDEQTLQ
+1167 
-1180 NEEETFSSEQ
+1180 
-1190 EGLEKALANA
+1190 
-1200 KPASPT
+1200 
-1206 PTPTPTPTPSPT
+1206 
-1218 PNPTPTK
+1218 
-1225 HTAPNKV
+1225 
-1232 PPTPPT
+1232 
-1238 QNLPTTNVWNGVY
+1238 
-1251 WLQNQTYSQKG
+1251 
-1262 VYYIDPNLSGQSG
+1262 
-1275 QSANTLST
+1275 
-1283 YTANLLGRSFGVN
+1283 
-1296 IQNGTL
+1296 
-1302 IIGNNTESVND
+1302 VND

-1319 GHGGFGYIIGTFNA
+1319 GHGGFGYITGTFNA

-1342 KTGEGVSGSDGGG
+1342 KTGEGVSNSDGGG

-1366 TMDGLNYNDAETV
+1366 TMDGLNYNNAETV

-1387 SQHSYATFDATNN
+1387 SQHSYTTFDATNN

-1411 TWGKFSFNAKN
+1411 TWGKFSFNAEN

-1432 FTNPGGSSV
+1432 FTNPGGSST
-1441 ISANAANSLS
+1441 ISANASNSLS
-1451 FNNSRLNGGAV
+1451 FTDSRLNGGAV
-1462 YNLWANSL
+1462 YNLQANSL

-1498 NTSFTLSSQSLLNFN
+1498 NTSFTLSSRSLLNFN

-1525 LGNKSQTAFKNSL
+1525 LGNKSQATFKNSL

-1574 QATFNSLFFNGA
+1574 QAAFNSLFFNGG
-1586 TLSLNANSKL
+1586 TLSLNASSKL
-1596 NASSASFSNN
+1596 SASSASFSNN

-1614 VLSVSN
+1614 VLN
-1620 ASSLN
+1620 ANNTSSLN
-1625 ANINFQGASQATFG
+1625 ANINFQGASQADFG
-1639 GNTTIDAASFNFDSA
+1639 GNTTIDTASFNFDSA
-1654 SSLSFNNLT
+1654 SSLNFNNLT

-1676 LSKALMSVSGQ
+1676 LTKALMSVSGQ
-1687 FVLGNNG
+1687 FVLGSNG

-1757 INPLNSS
+1757 INPLNYS

-1859 YNKGFSSGNLK
+1859 YNKGFSSENLK

-1883 KEMIETN
+1883 KEMIESN
-1890 QLDNITSINE
+1890 QLDNITNINE
-1900 VLQLLDRI
+1900 VLQLLDKI
-1908 KITPAQKQALLETI
+1908 KITQAQKQALLDII
-1922 NHLTDNINQTFSNGN
+1922 NHLTDNINQTFNNGN
-1937 LVIGATQDH
+1937 LVIGATQDN

-2003 YITGTL
+2003 YITGTI
-2009 GSGNAFESGGSADI
+2009 GSGNAFESGGSADV

-2062 NLANVLSQMAME
+2062 NLANILSQMAME
-2074 KIKQAGGLGNFVENA
+2074 KIKQAGGLGNFIENA
-2089 LIPLSKELPSSLQN
+2089 LSPLSKELPASLQD

-2113 NLDNLLNNSGVMNAI
+2113 NLDDLLNNSGVMNEI

-2170 GGYMDASELSSILSV
+2170 GGYIDASEISSILSV

-2198 KDIGVVANDLLD
+2198 KDIGVVANDLLN

-2231 NNIISQG
+2231 NNVISQG
-2238 GLSGI
+2238 GLSGV

-2333 ASNGVSN
+2333 ASNDVSN

-2365 GEICINLANCPT
+2365 GEICVNLANCPT

-2383 TNSSVTPTNESLSV
+2383 TNSSVTPTNETLSV

-2403 FLGVIASNG
+2403 FLGTIASNG
-2412 AIDLSQVKNNSV
+2412 AIDLSQVTNNSV

-2432 NATLQANNLTIA
+2432 NATLQANNLTIT
-2444 NAFNNASNST
+2444 NAFDNASHST
-2454 ANINGDFTL
+2454 ANINGNFTL
-2463 NQQATLSTNAS
+2463 NQQATLSTNAN

-2486 DLVFNLSHSVSHA
+2486 DLVFNISHSVSHA
-2499 IINAQGIATIMTN
+2499 IINTQGTATIMAN
-2512 YNNPLIQFNTSSKE
+2512 DNNPLIQFNASSKE
-2526 TGAYTL
+2526 VGTYTL
-2532 IDSAKAIYYGYNDQ
+2532 IDSAKAIYYGYNNQ

-2555 YLKLYTLININ
+2555 YLKLYALIDIN
-2566 GKHMV
+2566 GKHMA

-2581 QAVSI
+2581 QAVSV
-2586 KDGGLIVGF
+2586 KDGGLVVGF

-2617 NAPINNLQA
+2617 NDPINNLQA

-2631 YIAQIQGIQGVDSIE
+2631 YIAQIQGVQSVDSID
-2646 QAGGT
+2646 QAGGN

-2670 PYYLESHSTK
+2670 PYYLESHSVK

-2726 TSTFASADFH
+2726 TSTFARSDFL

-2778 ASFINGGTGTL
+2778 ASFISGGTGTL

-2828 NMGVYSRAFIK
+2828 NVGVYSRAFIK

-2864 LSIINQSYRYNTW
+2864 LSIINQSYRYDTW

-2899 PQIGLAYY
+2899 PQVGLSYY
-2907 YIGMSGLRGIMDDPI
+2907 YIGLSGLRGIMDDPI

>member
-1 MAFKKAG
+1 MAFKKAR
-8 LISKFISKGSFKL
+8 LISRFISKGSFKL

-31 NPILKREKPLKRH
+31 NQILKCEKPLKCH

-56 NKSFLKASV
+56 NKSFLKVSV
-65 LLIGALGGLPHL
+65 LLIGALGGLSHL
-77 RASECRYWSWWSG
+77 RANECRYWSWLSWS
-90 YHDKIESGSNSP
+90 YQDNIESGPNSP
-102 THNSYCLFSST
+102 THNSYCLFSSA

-149 RFGGTGVNGV
+149 RFGGTGINGGD
-159 NVGYITG
+159 VGYITG

-178 RITTGNSLS
+178 HLTTGNSYA

-192 TLNFNATNRI
+192 TLNFNAANNI

-215 AQHSYMNFKGSNINV
+215 TQKSYMNFKGSNINV
-230 SGSSFTDDTNGGFSF
+230 SGSSFTDDTDGGFSF
-245 SGNNNNS
+245 SGNNNHS
-252 AISFNKTKFNQGTY
+252 AISFNQTNFNQGTYHFNSAQSTFENSNFNQGTY
-266 NFTNSANL
+266 NFN
-274 SFNNSNFNQST
+274 
-285 YNFNSLQSTFNNSTF
+285 
-300 NQGTY
+300 
-305 NFTDNTSFNN
+305 DNTSFNN
-315 DTFNQGTYN
+315 DTFNQGTYD

-351 SFGSGAVFN
+351 SFNSGAIFN
-360 LNQTLNANQ
+360 LNQTLNSNQ

-375 TNGTIQYGV
+375 TNGAIQYGV

-393 NYKGDKAISHVEV
+393 NYKGDKAISHVGV

-427 FSNKSITTQFLGD
+427 FNKQSIITQFLGD
-440 DLQAKAKATYQQD
+440 DLQAKAQKTYQED
-453 LNNSQSALSNATN
+453 VTNSQSALNNAAS
-466 DNKIASADTG
+466 DNKIANSDTD
-476 YTNNQNTTIKQD
+476 YTQSKNATIATD
-488 AQNLEHTSQ
+488 AQNLEHTNQ
-497 QIAKDEQ
+497 QIAQDEQ
-504 ALQGDLN
+504 ALEQDLD

-519 SFNEQAFNQAQ
+519 TTGFSEQAFNQAQ
-530 SKEQQDEQTLQ
+530 KQEQQDEQTLQNDENAFNTEQDSLNKAIQQAQAQEQKQEQQQAQKTYQEDVANSQNALNNVTSDNTIASNDTSYTQSKNTTVAKDAQGLENTNQKIAQDEQALEKDLAQIKQLANSTTGFSEQAFNQAQKQEQQDEQTLQ
-541 NEENTFSSEQEGL
+541 NEEKTFNSEQEGL
-554 EKALANAKEQQEQ
+554 K
-567 QQAQA
+567 QA
-572 TYQQDLNNSQSA
+572 
-584 LSNATNDNKI
+584 I
-594 ASADTDYTK
+594 
-603 NQNTAIKQDAQN
+603 
-615 LENTSQ
+615 
-621 QITQDQKD
+621 
-629 LEQDLDKLQQLAN
+629 
-642 SKTGFNEQAFNQA
+642 
-655 QSTEQQDEQTLQNEE
+655 
-670 ETFSSEQ
+670 
-677 EGLEKALA
+677 
-685 NAKHTSPT
+685 
-693 PTKHTAQNNPP
+693 
-704 NKVSPPTQNL
+704 
-714 PTTNVWNGV
+714 
-723 YNFQNQTY
+723 
-731 SKKGIYYIDPNLS
+731 
-744 GQSGQS
+744 
-750 GNTLSTYG
+750 
-758 YLDWFTLK
+758 
-766 NKFSVNA
+766 
-773 NNGTLIIGNNTESA
+773 
-787 NTKGLIWIGDDKG
+787 
-800 LVYYN
+800 
-805 TGTFNAAN
+805 
-813 IYLTSNLKTGNGFS
+813 
-827 GEGATLNF
+827 
-835 NATNR
+835 
-840 ITINQASFDNSD
+840 
-852 AGAQHSYM
+852 
-860 NFKGS
+860 
-865 NINVSGSSFTD
+865 
-876 DTNGGFSFSGNNNN
+876 
-890 SAISFNKTKFNQGT
+890 
-904 YNFTNS
+904 
-910 ANLSFNNSNF
+910 
-920 NQSTYN
+920 
-926 FNSLQSTFNN
+926 
-936 STFNQGTYNFTD
+936 
-948 NTSFNN
+948 
-954 DTFNQGTYNFNT
+954 
-966 SKVSF
+966 
-971 SGANTLNSSSPFA
+971 
-984 SLKGSV
+984 
-990 SFGSGAVFNL
+990 
-1000 NQTLN
+1000 
-1005 ANQTYDILTTNG
+1005 
-1017 TIQYGVYQSY
+1017 
-1027 LWDLI
+1027 
-1032 NYKGDKAIS
+1032 
-1041 HVEVGNNTYDVTF
+1041 
-1054 DINGQDETLQETFS
+1054 
-1068 NKSITTQFLGDD
+1068 
-1080 LQAKAKATYQQD
+1080 
-1092 LNNSQSALSN
+1092 
-1102 ATNDNKIASADTGY
+1102 
-1116 TNNQNTTIKQDAQNL
+1116 
-1131 EHTSQ
+1131 
-1136 QIAKDE
+1136 
-1142 QALQGDL
+1142 
-1149 NKLKQLANSS
+1149 
-1159 FNEQAFNQ
+1159 
-1167 AQSKEQQDEQTLQ
+1167 
-1180 NEEETFSSEQ
+1180 
-1190 EGLEKALANA
+1190 ANA

-1206 PTPTPTPTPSPT
+1206 PSHA
-1218 PNPTPTK
+1218 PTPTK
-1225 HTAPNKV
+1225 HTAPNTPPNKV

-1251 WLQNQTYSQKG
+1251 WLQNQTYSNKG
-1262 VYYIDPNLSGQSG
+1262 AYYIDPNLSGQSG
-1275 QSANTLST
+1275 QSGNTLST
-1283 YTANLLGRSFGVN
+1283 YTANLFGRSFGVN

-1319 GHGGFGYIIGTFNA
+1319 GHGGFGYITGTFNA

-1342 KTGEGVSGSDGGG
+1342 KTGEGVSNSDGGG

-1387 SQHSYATFDATNN
+1387 SQHSYAAFDALNN

-1411 TWGKFSFNAKN
+1411 TWGKFSFTAKN

-1432 FTNPGGSSV
+1432 FTNPGGSST
-1441 ISANAANSLS
+1441 ISANASNSLS
-1451 FNNSRLNGGAV
+1451 FINSRLNGGAI
-1462 YNLWANSL
+1462 YNLQANSL

-1498 NTSFTLSSQSLLNFN
+1498 NTNFTLSSQSLLNFN

-1525 LGNKSQTAFKNSL
+1525 LGNKSQAAFKNSL
-1538 TLDNNSNLSLDNQSV
+1538 TLNNNSNLSLDNQSV
-1553 LNASGASAFNNQAS
+1553 LNANGASAFNNQAS

-1574 QATFNSLFFNGA
+1574 QATFKSLFFNGG

-1614 VLSVSN
+1614 VLSASN
-1620 ASSLN
+1620 TSSLN
-1625 ANINFQGASQATFG
+1625 ANINFQGASQADFG
-1639 GNTTIDAASFNFDSA
+1639 GNTTIDTASFNFDSA

-1676 LSKALMSVSGQ
+1676 LTKALMSVSGQ
-1687 FVLGNNG
+1687 FVLGSNG

-1739 KIQNATYSDNN
+1739 KIQNATYSDSN

-1825 TSNIKGLFTPK
+1825 TSSIKGLFTPK
-1836 GSQTPQTPGTYSPFN
+1836 DSQTPQAPDTYSPFN

-1859 YNKGFSSGNLK
+1859 YNKGFSSENLK

-1883 KEMIETN
+1883 KEMIESN
-1890 QLDNITSINE
+1890 QLDNITNINE
-1900 VLQLLDRI
+1900 VLQLLDKI
-1908 KITPAQKQALLETI
+1908 KITQAQKQALLETI

-1937 LVIGATQDH
+1937 LVIGATQDN

-1975 RNTYLGQLLGS
+1975 RNTYLGQLLDS

-2003 YITGTL
+2003 YITGTI
-2009 GSGNAFESGGSADI
+2009 GSGNAFESGGSADV

-2062 NLANVLSQMAME
+2062 NLANVLSQVAME
-2074 KIKQAGGLGNFVENA
+2074 KIKQAGGLGNFIENA
-2089 LIPLSKELPSSLQN
+2089 LSPLSKELPASLQD

-2113 NLDNLLNNSGVMNAI
+2113 NLDNLLNNSGVMNEI
-2128 QNIIS
+2128 QNIVS

-2170 GGYMDASELSSILSV
+2170 GGYIDASELSSILSV
-2185 ILKDI
+2185 VLKDI
-2190 TNPPTSLQ
+2190 TNPSTSLQ
-2198 KDIGVVANDLLD
+2198 KDIGVVANDLLN

-2224 GLVSNII
+2224 GLVNSII

-2238 GLSGI
+2238 GLSGV

-2268 LSPRGLHD
+2268 LSTRGLHD

-2365 GEICINLANCPT
+2365 GEICVNLANCPT

-2397 RANNFT
+2397 RTNNFT
-2403 FLGVIASNG
+2403 FLGAIASNG

-2454 ANINGDFTL
+2454 ANINGNFTL
-2463 NQQATLSTNAS
+2463 NQQATLSTNAN

-2499 IINAQGIATIMTN
+2499 IINAQGNATIMAN
-2512 YNNPLIQFNTSSKE
+2512 NNNPLIQFNTSSKE
-2526 TGAYTL
+2526 AGTYTL

-2555 YLKLYTLININ
+2555 YLKLYALIDIN

-2571 MTDNGLTYNG
+2571 MSDNGLTYNG
-2581 QAVSI
+2581 QAVSV
-2586 KDGGLIVGF
+2586 KDGGLVVGF

-2617 NAPINNLQA
+2617 NDPINNLQA

-2631 YIAQIQGIQGVDSIE
+2631 YIAQIQGTQGVDSID
-2646 QAGGT
+2646 QAGGS

-2670 PYYLESHSTK
+2670 PYYLENHSTK

-2695 IANPNFKNDAT
+2695 IANPDFKNDAT

-2864 LSIINQSYRYNTW
+2864 LSIINQSYKYDTW

-2907 YIGMSGLRGIMDDPI
+2907 YIGLSSLRGIMDDPI

-2969 SMGDKMVRFIGN
+2969 SMGDKMMRFIGN

>member
-1 MAFKKAG
+1 MAFKKAK
-8 LISKFISKGSFKL
+8 LISRFISKGSFKL
-21 NKISKKIFKL
+21 NKISKKIFTL
-31 NPILKREKPLKRH
+31 NQILKCEKPLKCH
-44 KKTKSIKKPFNK
+44 KKALKPIKKLSNR
-56 NKSFLKASV
+56 NKSFLKASI
-65 LLIGALGGLPHL
+65 LLIGALGGLSHL
-77 RASECRYWSWWSG
+77 RANECRYWSWSSWS
-90 YHDKIESGSNSP
+90 YQDNIESGPNSP
-102 THNSYCLFSST
+102 THNSYCLFSSA

-125 TYSAGG
+125 TYSTGG
-131 ASFTQKFNNGTL
+131 ASFTQKFNGGTL

-149 RFGGTGVNGV
+149 RFGGTGINGGD
-159 NVGYITG
+159 VGYITG

-178 RITTGNSLS
+178 HITTGNSYA

-192 TLNFNATNRI
+192 TLNFNATNNI

-215 AQHSYMNFKGSNINV
+215 TQKSYMNFKGSNINV
-230 SGSSFTDDTNGGFSF
+230 SGSSFTDDTDGGFSF
-245 SGNNNNS
+245 SGNNNHS
-252 AISFNKTKFNQGTY
+252 TISFNQTNFNQGTYHFSNSATLSFNHSAFNQGTYHFNSAQSTFENSNFNQGTY
-266 NFTNSANL
+266 NFNNNA
-274 SFNNSNFNQST
+274 SF
-285 YNFNSLQSTFNNSTF
+285 
-300 NQGTY
+300 
-305 NFTDNTSFNN
+305 DN
-315 DTFNQGTYN
+315 DTFNQGSYS

-351 SFGSGAVFN
+351 SFGSNVIFN
-360 LNQTLNANQ
+360 LNQTLNNNQ

-375 TNGTIQYGV
+375 TNGAIQYGV

-406 GNNTYDVTFD
+406 SNNTYDVTFD

-427 FSNKSITTQFLGD
+427 FNNQSIITQFLGD
-440 DLQAKAKATYQQD
+440 DLQQQAQQTYQEDVANSQNA
-453 LNNSQSALSNATN
+453 LNNVTSDNTIANNDTSYTQS
-466 DNKIASADTG
+466 K
-476 YTNNQNTTIKQD
+476 NTTIAKD
-488 AQNLEHTSQ
+488 AQGLENTNQKIQ
-497 QIAKDEQ
+497 QDEQ
-504 ALQGDLN
+504 ALEKDLAQI
-511 KLKQLANS
+511 KQLANS
-519 SFNEQAFNQAQ
+519 TTGFNEQAFNQAQ
-530 SKEQQDEQTLQ
+530 KQEQQDEQTLQ
-541 NEENTFSSEQEGL
+541 NEEKTFNNEQDSL
-554 EKALANAKEQQEQ
+554 NKVIQQAQAQQQKQKQ
-567 QQAQA
+567 QQAQQ
-572 TYQQDLNNSQSA
+572 TYQEDVANSQNALNNVTS
-584 LSNATNDNKI
+584 DNKI
-594 ASADTDYTK
+594 ASNDTDYTQSK
-603 NQNTAIKQDAQN
+603 NPTIAKDAQG
-615 LENTSQ
+615 LENTNQ
-621 QITQDQKD
+621 QIAQD
-629 LEQDLDKLQQLAN
+629 EQALQGDLDKLKQLAN
-642 SKTGFNEQAFNQA
+642 STTGFNEQAFTQA
-655 QSTEQQDEQTLQNEE
+655 QKQEQQDEQTLQNEE

-677 EGLEKALA
+677 EGLKQAIA
-685 NAKHTSPT
+685 NAKHANPTPSPTPT
-693 PTKHTAQNNPP
+693 PTKHTVP
-704 NKVSPPTQNL
+704 N
-714 PTTNVWNGV
+714 
-723 YNFQNQTY
+723 
-731 SKKGIYYIDPNLS
+731 
-744 GQSGQS
+744 
-750 GNTLSTYG
+750 
-758 YLDWFTLK
+758 
-766 NKFSVNA
+766 
-773 NNGTLIIGNNTESA
+773 
-787 NTKGLIWIGDDKG
+787 
-800 LVYYN
+800 
-805 TGTFNAAN
+805 
-813 IYLTSNLKTGNGFS
+813 
-827 GEGATLNF
+827 
-835 NATNR
+835 
-840 ITINQASFDNSD
+840 
-852 AGAQHSYM
+852 
-860 NFKGS
+860 
-865 NINVSGSSFTD
+865 
-876 DTNGGFSFSGNNNN
+876 
-890 SAISFNKTKFNQGT
+890 
-904 YNFTNS
+904 
-910 ANLSFNNSNF
+910 
-920 NQSTYN
+920 
-926 FNSLQSTFNN
+926 
-936 STFNQGTYNFTD
+936 
-948 NTSFNN
+948 
-954 DTFNQGTYNFNT
+954 
-966 SKVSF
+966 
-971 SGANTLNSSSPFA
+971 
-984 SLKGSV
+984 
-990 SFGSGAVFNL
+990 
-1000 NQTLN
+1000 
-1005 ANQTYDILTTNG
+1005 
-1017 TIQYGVYQSY
+1017 
-1027 LWDLI
+1027 
-1032 NYKGDKAIS
+1032 
-1041 HVEVGNNTYDVTF
+1041 
-1054 DINGQDETLQETFS
+1054 
-1068 NKSITTQFLGDD
+1068 
-1080 LQAKAKATYQQD
+1080 
-1092 LNNSQSALSN
+1092 
-1102 ATNDNKIASADTGY
+1102 
-1116 TNNQNTTIKQDAQNL
+1116 
-1131 EHTSQ
+1131 
-1136 QIAKDE
+1136 
-1142 QALQGDL
+1142 
-1149 NKLKQLANSS
+1149 
-1159 FNEQAFNQ
+1159 
-1167 AQSKEQQDEQTLQ
+1167 
-1180 NEEETFSSEQ
+1180 
-1190 EGLEKALANA
+1190 
-1200 KPASPT
+1200 T
-1206 PTPTPTPTPSPT
+1206 P
-1218 PNPTPTK
+1218 
-1225 HTAPNKV
+1225 PNKV

-1251 WLQNQTYSQKG
+1251 NLQNQTYSNKG

-1319 GHGGFGYIIGTFNA
+1319 GHGGFGYITGTFSA

-1342 KTGEGVSGSDGGG
+1342 KTGEGVSNSDGGG

-1360 KASDNI
+1360 KASNNI

-1387 SQHSYATFDATNN
+1387 SQHSYAAFDALNN

-1411 TWGKFSFNAKN
+1411 TWGKFSFSAKN

-1432 FTNPGGSSV
+1432 FTNPGGSST
-1441 ISANAANSLS
+1441 ISANASNSLS
-1451 FNNSRLNGGAV
+1451 FINSRLDGGAV
-1462 YNLWANSL
+1462 YNLQANSL

-1498 NTSFTLSSQSLLNFN
+1498 NTNFTLSSQSLLNFN

-1525 LGNKSQTAFKNSL
+1525 LGNKSQAAFKNSL

-1574 QATFNSLFFNGA
+1574 QATFNSLFFNGG
-1586 TLSLNANSKL
+1586 TLSLNASSKL

-1614 VLSVSN
+1614 VLSASN
-1620 ASSLN
+1620 TSSLN
-1625 ANINFQGASQATFG
+1625 ANINFQGASQADFG
-1639 GNTTIDAASFNFDSA
+1639 GNTTIDTASFNFDSA
-1654 SSLSFNNLT
+1654 SSLNFNNLT

-1676 LSKALMSVSGQ
+1676 LTKALMSVSGQ

-1812 YDYSDNQAGTYYL
+1812 YDYSDNQVGTYYL

-1836 GSQTPQTPGTYSPFN
+1836 GSQTPQAPGTYSPFN

-1859 YNKGFSSGNLK
+1859 YNKGFSSENLK

-1878 NSATL
+1878 NSAAL
-1883 KEMIETN
+1883 KEMIESN
-1890 QLDNITSINE
+1890 QLDNITNINE
-1900 VLQLLDRI
+1900 VLQLLDKI
-1908 KITPAQKQALLETI
+1908 KITQAQKQALLETI
-1922 NHLTDNINQTFSNGN
+1922 NHLTDNINQTFNNGN
-1937 LVIGATQDH
+1937 LIIGATQDN

-1960 YSSPCALDSATCSSF
+1960 YSSPCVLDSATCSSF

-2003 YITGTL
+2003 YITGTI
-2009 GSGNAFESGGSADI
+2009 GSGNAFESGGSADV

-2074 KIKQAGGLGNFVENA
+2074 KIKQAGGLGNFIENA
-2089 LIPLSKELPSSLQN
+2089 LSPLSKELPASLQD

-2113 NLDNLLNNSGVMNAI
+2113 NLDDLLNNSGVMNAI

-2170 GGYMDASELSSILSV
+2170 GGYIDASELSSILSV
-2185 ILKDI
+2185 VLKDI

-2198 KDIGVVANDLLD
+2198 KDIGVVANDLLN

-2224 GLVSNII
+2224 GLVNNII

-2238 GLSGI
+2238 GLSGV

-2321 IDFSKYQGALIF
+2321 IDFSKYQGTLIF
-2333 ASNGVSN
+2333 ASNDVSN

-2365 GEICINLANCPT
+2365 GEICVNLANCPT

-2403 FLGVIASNG
+2403 FLGTIASNG

-2432 NATLQANNLTIA
+2432 NATLQANNLTIT

-2454 ANINGDFTL
+2454 ANINGNFTL

-2486 DLVFNLSHSVSHA
+2486 DLVFNLSHSASHA
-2499 IINAQGIATIMTN
+2499 IINAQGSATIMAN
-2512 YNNPLIQFNTSSKE
+2512 NNNPLIQFNTSSKE
-2526 TGAYTL
+2526 AGTYTL

-2555 YLKLYTLININ
+2555 YLKLYTLIDIN

-2581 QAVSI
+2581 QAVSV
-2586 KDGGLIVGF
+2586 KDGGLVVGF

-2617 NAPINNLQA
+2617 NDPINNLQA

-2631 YIAQIQGIQGVDSIE
+2631 YIAQIQGTQGVDSID
-2646 QAGGT
+2646 QAGGN
-2651 QAINWLNKIFET
+2651 QAIDWLNKIFET

-2695 IANPNFKNDAT
+2695 IANPDFKNDAT

-2726 TSTFASADFH
+2726 TSTFARSDFL

-2813 SGFHANITQSGSSNV
+2813 SGFHGNITQSGSSNV

-2864 LSIINQSYRYNTW
+2864 LSIINQSYRYDTW

-2899 PQIGLAYY
+2899 PQVGLAYY
-2907 YIGMSGLRGIMDDPI
+2907 YIGLSGLRGIMDDPI

>member
-8 LISKFISKGSFKL
+8 LISKFILKGSFKL

-31 NPILKREKPLKRH
+31 NLILKREKPLSH
-44 KKTKSIKKPFNK
+44 KKTKSVKKPFNK

-65 LLIGALGGLPHL
+65 LLIGALGGLSHL
-77 RASECRYWSWWSG
+77 RASECRYWSWSSWS
-90 YHDKIESGSNSP
+90 YHDNIESGSNSP
-102 THNSYCLFSST
+102 THNSYCLFNSA

-149 RFGGTGVNGV
+149 RFGGTGVNGGD
-159 NVGYITG
+159 VGYIIG
-166 TYDAQTINFNSS
+166 TYDAQTIDFNSS
-178 RITTGNSLS
+178 RLTTGNSYA
-187 DGGGA
+187 DGGGV
-192 TLNFNATNRI
+192 TLNFNAANNI

-215 AQHSYMNFKGSNINV
+215 TQHSYMNFKGSNINV

-252 AISFNKTKFNQGTY
+252 AISFNKTNFNQGTY
-266 NFTNSANL
+266 NFSNSTNL
-274 SFNNSNFNQST
+274 SFNNSA
-285 YNFNSLQSTFNNSTF
+285 F

-305 NFTDNTSFNN
+305 NFTDNASFNN

-351 SFGSGAVFN
+351 SFGSGAIFN
-360 LNQTLNANQ
+360 LNQTLNSNQ

-375 TNGTIQYGV
+375 TNKTIQYGV

-393 NYKGDKAISHVEV
+393 NYKGDKAISHVGV
-406 GNNTYDVTFD
+406 GSNTYDVTFD

-427 FSNKSITTQFLGD
+427 FNNQSITTQFLGD
-440 DLQAKAKATYQQD
+440 DLQAKAQATYQQD
-453 LNNSQSALSNATN
+453 LSNSQTALNNAAS
-466 DNKIASADTG
+466 DNKIANSDTD
-476 YTNNQNTTIKQD
+476 YTKSSNPTINKD
-488 AQNLEHTSQ
+488 AQNLENTNQ
-497 QIAKDEQ
+497 QIVKDEQ
-504 ALQGDLN
+504 ALQGDLD
-511 KLKQLANS
+511 KLQQLANATTG
-519 SFNEQAFNQAQ
+519 FNEQAFNTAQ
-530 SKEQQDEQTLQ
+530 KQEQQDEQTLQ
-541 NEENTFSSEQEGL
+541 NEEKTFSSEQEGL
-554 EKALANAKEQQEQ
+554 K
-567 QQAQA
+567 QA
-572 TYQQDLNNSQSA
+572 
-584 LSNATNDNKI
+584 I
-594 ASADTDYTK
+594 
-603 NQNTAIKQDAQN
+603 
-615 LENTSQ
+615 
-621 QITQDQKD
+621 
-629 LEQDLDKLQQLAN
+629 
-642 SKTGFNEQAFNQA
+642 
-655 QSTEQQDEQTLQNEE
+655 
-670 ETFSSEQ
+670 
-677 EGLEKALA
+677 
-685 NAKHTSPT
+685 
-693 PTKHTAQNNPP
+693 
-704 NKVSPPTQNL
+704 
-714 PTTNVWNGV
+714 
-723 YNFQNQTY
+723 
-731 SKKGIYYIDPNLS
+731 
-744 GQSGQS
+744 
-750 GNTLSTYG
+750 
-758 YLDWFTLK
+758 
-766 NKFSVNA
+766 
-773 NNGTLIIGNNTESA
+773 
-787 NTKGLIWIGDDKG
+787 
-800 LVYYN
+800 
-805 TGTFNAAN
+805 
-813 IYLTSNLKTGNGFS
+813 
-827 GEGATLNF
+827 
-835 NATNR
+835 
-840 ITINQASFDNSD
+840 
-852 AGAQHSYM
+852 
-860 NFKGS
+860 
-865 NINVSGSSFTD
+865 
-876 DTNGGFSFSGNNNN
+876 
-890 SAISFNKTKFNQGT
+890 
-904 YNFTNS
+904 
-910 ANLSFNNSNF
+910 
-920 NQSTYN
+920 
-926 FNSLQSTFNN
+926 
-936 STFNQGTYNFTD
+936 
-948 NTSFNN
+948 
-954 DTFNQGTYNFNT
+954 
-966 SKVSF
+966 
-971 SGANTLNSSSPFA
+971 
-984 SLKGSV
+984 
-990 SFGSGAVFNL
+990 
-1000 NQTLN
+1000 
-1005 ANQTYDILTTNG
+1005 
-1017 TIQYGVYQSY
+1017 
-1027 LWDLI
+1027 
-1032 NYKGDKAIS
+1032 
-1041 HVEVGNNTYDVTF
+1041 
-1054 DINGQDETLQETFS
+1054 
-1068 NKSITTQFLGDD
+1068 
-1080 LQAKAKATYQQD
+1080 
-1092 LNNSQSALSN
+1092 
-1102 ATNDNKIASADTGY
+1102 
-1116 TNNQNTTIKQDAQNL
+1116 
-1131 EHTSQ
+1131 
-1136 QIAKDE
+1136 
-1142 QALQGDL
+1142 
-1149 NKLKQLANSS
+1149 
-1159 FNEQAFNQ
+1159 
-1167 AQSKEQQDEQTLQ
+1167 
-1180 NEEETFSSEQ
+1180 
-1190 EGLEKALANA
+1190 ANA

-1206 PTPTPTPTPSPT
+1206 PSPT
-1218 PNPTPTK
+1218 PTPTK
-1225 HTAPNKV
+1225 HTAPNTPPNKV
-1232 PPTPPT
+1232 SPTPTPPT
-1238 QNLPTTNVWNGVY
+1238 QNLPTTNVWSGVY
-1251 WLQNQTYSQKG
+1251 NLQNQTYSQKG

-1319 GHGGFGYIIGTFNA
+1319 GHGGFGYITGNFNA

-1387 SQHSYATFDATNN
+1387 SQHSYAAFDATNN

-1411 TWGKFSFNAKN
+1411 TWGRFSFSAKN

-1451 FNNSRLNGGAV
+1451 FNNSRLNGGAI
-1462 YNLWANSL
+1462 YNLQANSL

-1525 LGNKSQTAFKNSL
+1525 LGNKSQATFKNSL

-1553 LNASGASAFNNQAS
+1553 LNANGASAFNNQAS

-1574 QATFNSLFFNGA
+1574 QATFNSLFFNGGI
-1586 TLSLNANSKL
+1586 LSLNANSKL

-1614 VLSVSN
+1614 VLSASN
-1620 ASSLN
+1620 TSSLN
-1625 ANINFQGASQATFG
+1625 ANINFQGTSQANFG
-1639 GNTTIDAASFNFDSA
+1639 GNTTIDTASFNFDSA
-1654 SSLSFNNLT
+1654 SSLGFNNLT

-1836 GSQTPQTPGTYSPFN
+1836 GSQTPQAPGTYSPFN

-1883 KEMIETN
+1883 KEMIESN

-1900 VLQLLDRI
+1900 VLQLLDEI

-1922 NHLTDNINQTFSNGN
+1922 NHLTDNINQTFNNGN
-1937 LVIGATQDH
+1937 LVIGATQDN

-2009 GSGNAFESGGSADI
+2009 GSGNAFESGGSADV

-2062 NLANVLSQMAME
+2062 NLANVLSQVAME

-2089 LIPLSKELPSSLQN
+2089 LSPLSKELPASLQN

-2113 NLDNLLNNSGVMNAI
+2113 NLDNLLNNSGVMNEI

-2170 GGYMDASELSSILSV
+2170 GGYIDASELSSILSV

-2198 KDIGVVANDLLD
+2198 KDIGVVANDLLN
-2210 EFLGQDVVKKLESQ
+2210 EFLGQDIVKKLEAQ

-2238 GLSGI
+2238 GLSGV

-2321 IDFSKYQGALIF
+2321 IDFSKYQGTLIF

-2403 FLGVIASNG
+2403 FLGTIASNG

-2432 NATLQANNLTIA
+2432 NAVLQANNLTIT

-2454 ANINGDFTL
+2454 ANINGNFTL

-2499 IINAQGIATIMTN
+2499 IINAQGVATIMAN
-2512 YNNPLIQFNTSSKE
+2512 NNNPLIQFNTSSKE
-2526 TGAYTL
+2526 TGTYTL

-2546 ITGGSSLDN
+2546 ITGGSSLAD
-2555 YLKLYTLININ
+2555 YLKLYTLIDIN
-2566 GKHMV
+2566 GKRMV
-2571 MTDNGLTYNG
+2571 MTDNSLTYND
-2581 QAVSI
+2581 QAVNI

-2617 NAPINNLQA
+2617 NDPINNLQA

-2631 YIAQIQGIQGVDSIE
+2631 YIAQIQGTQGVDSID

-2746 FADAIPNAM
+2746 FAAAIPNAM

-2789 YGINVGYDRFIKGVI
+2789 YGINIGYDRFIKGVI

-2864 LSIINQSYRYNTW
+2864 LSIINQSYKYNTW

-2907 YIGMSGLRGIMDDPI
+2907 YIGLSGLKGIMDDPI

-3015 IGARFGLDYKDINIT
+3015 IGARFGLDYKDVNIT

>member
-31 NPILKREKPLKRH
+31 NLILKREKPLSH
-44 KKTKSIKKPFNK
+44 KKTKSVKKPFNK

-65 LLIGALGGLPHL
+65 LLIGALGGLSHL
-77 RASECRYWSWWSG
+77 KASECRYWSWSSWG
-90 YHDKIESGSNSP
+90 YHDNIESGSNSP

-149 RFGGTGVNGV
+149 RFGGTGVNGGD
-159 NVGYITG
+159 VGYITG

-178 RITTGNSLS
+178 RITTGNSFS
-187 DGGGA
+187 TGGGA
-192 TLNFNATNRI
+192 TLNFNATNNI
-202 TINQASFDNSDAG
+202 TINQASFDNGDAG
-215 AQHSYMNFKGSNINV
+215 TQHSYMNFSGSNINV

-245 SGNNNNS
+245 SGNGANSNLSFDKTNFNQGTYKFTNSANLNFNNS
-252 AISFNKTKFNQGTY
+252 AFNQGTY
-266 NFTNSANL
+266 NFSSAQ
-274 SFNNSNFNQST
+274 SVFENSNFNQ
-285 YNFNSLQSTFNNSTF
+285 
-300 NQGTY
+300 GTY
-305 NFTDNTSFNN
+305 SFTDNIGLNFNN
-315 DTFNQGTYN
+315 DTFNQGTYS
-324 FNTSKVSFSGANT
+324 FNASKVSFSGANT

-351 SFGSGAVFN
+351 SFGSGAIFN
-360 LNQTLNANQ
+360 LNQTLNTNQ

-375 TNGTIQYGV
+375 TNKTIQYGV

-427 FSNKSITTQFLGD
+427 FNNQAITAQFLGD
-440 DLQAKAKATYQQD
+440 DLQAKAQATYQQD
-453 LNNSQSALSNATN
+453 LSNSQSALNNATS
-466 DNKIASADTG
+466 DNKIASSDTG
-476 YTNNQNTTIKQD
+476 YTNNQNTTIAKD
-488 AQNLEHTSQ
+488 AQS
-497 QIAKDEQ
+497 
-504 ALQGDLN
+504 
-511 KLKQLANS
+511 
-519 SFNEQAFNQAQ
+519 
-530 SKEQQDEQTLQ
+530 
-541 NEENTFSSEQEGL
+541 
-554 EKALANAKEQQEQ
+554 
-567 QQAQA
+567 
-572 TYQQDLNNSQSA
+572 
-584 LSNATNDNKI
+584 
-594 ASADTDYTK
+594 
-603 NQNTAIKQDAQN
+603 

-621 QITQDQKD
+621 QITQD
-629 LEQDLDKLQQLAN
+629 EQALKGDLDKLQQLAN
-642 SKTGFNEQAFNQA
+642 SPTGFNQQAFKNA
-655 QSTEQQDEQTLQNEE
+655 QSTEQQDLQTLQENEK
-670 ETFSSEQ
+670 TFNSEQ
-677 EGLEKALA
+677 EGLKQAIA
-685 NAKHTSPT
+685 NTNPTSPTPT
-693 PTKHTAQNNPP
+693 PTKHTVQNTPP
-704 NKVSPPTQNL
+704 NKVS
-714 PTTNVWNGV
+714 
-723 YNFQNQTY
+723 
-731 SKKGIYYIDPNLS
+731 
-744 GQSGQS
+744 
-750 GNTLSTYG
+750 
-758 YLDWFTLK
+758 
-766 NKFSVNA
+766 
-773 NNGTLIIGNNTESA
+773 
-787 NTKGLIWIGDDKG
+787 
-800 LVYYN
+800 
-805 TGTFNAAN
+805 
-813 IYLTSNLKTGNGFS
+813 
-827 GEGATLNF
+827 
-835 NATNR
+835 
-840 ITINQASFDNSD
+840 
-852 AGAQHSYM
+852 
-860 NFKGS
+860 
-865 NINVSGSSFTD
+865 
-876 DTNGGFSFSGNNNN
+876 
-890 SAISFNKTKFNQGT
+890 
-904 YNFTNS
+904 
-910 ANLSFNNSNF
+910 
-920 NQSTYN
+920 
-926 FNSLQSTFNN
+926 
-936 STFNQGTYNFTD
+936 
-948 NTSFNN
+948 
-954 DTFNQGTYNFNT
+954 
-966 SKVSF
+966 
-971 SGANTLNSSSPFA
+971 
-984 SLKGSV
+984 
-990 SFGSGAVFNL
+990 
-1000 NQTLN
+1000 
-1005 ANQTYDILTTNG
+1005 
-1017 TIQYGVYQSY
+1017 
-1027 LWDLI
+1027 
-1032 NYKGDKAIS
+1032 
-1041 HVEVGNNTYDVTF
+1041 
-1054 DINGQDETLQETFS
+1054 
-1068 NKSITTQFLGDD
+1068 
-1080 LQAKAKATYQQD
+1080 
-1092 LNNSQSALSN
+1092 
-1102 ATNDNKIASADTGY
+1102 
-1116 TNNQNTTIKQDAQNL
+1116 
-1131 EHTSQ
+1131 
-1136 QIAKDE
+1136 
-1142 QALQGDL
+1142 
-1149 NKLKQLANSS
+1149 
-1159 FNEQAFNQ
+1159 
-1167 AQSKEQQDEQTLQ
+1167 
-1180 NEEETFSSEQ
+1180 
-1190 EGLEKALANA
+1190 
-1200 KPASPT
+1200 
-1206 PTPTPTPTPSPT
+1206 
-1218 PNPTPTK
+1218 
-1225 HTAPNKV
+1225 
-1232 PPTPPT
+1232 PTPPT

-1251 WLQNQTYSQKG
+1251 NLQNQTYSQKG
-1262 VYYIDPNLSGQSG
+1262 IYYIDPNLSGQSG

-1283 YTANLLGRSFGVN
+1283 YTANLFGRSFGVN

-1319 GHGGFGYIIGTFNA
+1319 GHGGFGYITGTFNA

-1387 SQHSYATFDATNN
+1387 SQHSYAAFDATNN
-1400 ISVTN
+1400 ISVTD

-1525 LGNKSQTAFKNSL
+1525 LGNKSQAAFKNSL

-1553 LNASGASAFNNQAS
+1553 LNTNGASVFNNQAS

-1574 QATFNSLFFNGA
+1574 QATFNSLFFNGGI
-1586 TLSLNANSKL
+1586 LSLNANSKL
-1596 NASSASFSNN
+1596 NASSTSFSNN

-1614 VLSVSN
+1614 VLSASN
-1620 ASSLN
+1620 TSSLN
-1625 ANINFQGASQATFG
+1625 ANINFQGASQANFG
-1639 GNTTIDAASFNFDSA
+1639 GNTTIDTASFNFDST

-1676 LSKALMSVSGQ
+1676 LNKALMSVSGQ
-1687 FVLGNNG
+1687 FVLGDNG

-1802 ASKQNPTGYS
+1802 VSKQNPTGYS

-1883 KEMIETN
+1883 KEMIESN

-1900 VLQLLDRI
+1900 VLQLLDKI

-1922 NHLTDNINQTFSNGN
+1922 NHLTDNINQTFNNGN
-1937 LVIGATQDH
+1937 LVIGATQDN

-1960 YSSPCALDSATCSSF
+1960 YSSPCTLDSATCSSF

-2009 GSGNAFESGGSADI
+2009 GSGNAFESGGSADV

-2062 NLANVLSQMAME
+2062 NLANVLSQVAME

-2089 LIPLSKELPSSLQN
+2089 LSPLSKELPTSLQN

-2113 NLDNLLNNSGVMNAI
+2113 NLDNLLNNSGVMNEI

-2170 GGYMDASELSSILSV
+2170 GGYIDASELSSILSV

-2198 KDIGVVANDLLD
+2198 KDIGVVANDLLN

-2238 GLSGI
+2238 GLSGV

-2349 NGLSLNAGLNN
+2349 NGLSLNAGLND

-2403 FLGVIASNG
+2403 FLGTIASNG

-2432 NATLQANNLTIA
+2432 NATLQANNLTIT

-2486 DLVFNLSHSVSHA
+2486 NLVFNLSHSVSHA
-2499 IINAQGIATIMTN
+2499 IINAQGAATIMAN
-2512 YNNPLIQFNTSSKE
+2512 NNNPLIQFNTSSKE
-2526 TGAYTL
+2526 TGTYTL

-2546 ITGGSSLDN
+2546 ITGGNSLDN
-2555 YLKLYTLININ
+2555 YLKLYTLIDIN

-2581 QAVSI
+2581 QAVNI
-2586 KDGGLIVGF
+2586 KDGGLVVGF

-2617 NAPINNLQA
+2617 NDPINNLQA

-2631 YIAQIQGIQGVDSIE
+2631 YIAQIQGTQGVDSID
-2646 QAGGT
+2646 QAGGA

-2695 IANPNFKNDAT
+2695 IANPDFKNDAT

-2726 TSTFASADFH
+2726 TSTFASTDFH

-2804 VGGYAAYGY
+2804 VGGYATYGY

-2864 LSIINQSYRYNTW
+2864 LSIINQSYKYNTW

-2907 YIGMSGLRGIMDDPI
+2907 YIGLSGLRGIMDDPI

-3009 FYVNAG
+3009 FYVNTS

>member
-1 MAFKKAG
+1 MAFKKAR
-8 LISKFISKGSFKL
+8 LISRFISKGSFKL
-21 NKISKKIFKL
+21 NKISKKIFTL
-31 NPILKREKPLKRH
+31 NQILKREKPLKRH
-44 KKTKSIKKPFNK
+44 KKTKSIEKPFNK
-56 NKSFLKASV
+56 NKSFLKVSV
-65 LLIGALGGLPHL
+65 LLIGALGGLSHL
-77 RASECRYWSWWSG
+77 RANECRYWSWSSWS
-90 YHDKIESGSNSP
+90 YQDNIESGPNSP
-102 THNSYCLFSST
+102 THNSYCLFSSA

-131 ASFTQKFNNGTL
+131 ASFTQKFNGGTL

-149 RFGGTGVNGV
+149 RFGGTGINGGD
-159 NVGYITG
+159 VGYITG
-166 TYDAQTINFNSS
+166 TYDAANIYLTSHLK
-178 RITTGNSLS
+178 TGNSYA

-192 TLNFNATNRI
+192 TLNFNATNNI
-202 TINQASFDNSDAG
+202 TINQASLDNSHAG
-215 AQHSYMNFKGSNINV
+215 TQKSYMNFKGSNIKV
-230 SGSSFTDDTNGGFSF
+230 SGSSFTDDTDGGFSF

-252 AISFNKTKFNQGTY
+252 AISFNQTSFNQGTY
-266 NFTNSANL
+266 NFSNSASS
-274 SFNNSNFNQST
+274 SFDNSNFNQGT
-285 YNFNSLQSTFNNSTF
+285 YHFNSAQSTFENSNF

-305 NFTDNTSFNN
+305 NFNDNTSFNN
-315 DTFNQGTYN
+315 DTFNQGAYN
-324 FNTSKVSFSGANT
+324 FNTSKVSFSGINT

-351 SFGSGAVFN
+351 SFNSNAIFN
-360 LNQTLNANQ
+360 LNQTLNNNQ

-375 TNGTIQYGV
+375 TNGAIQYGV

-393 NYKGDKAISHVEV
+393 NYRGNKAISHVEV

-427 FSNKSITTQFLGD
+427 FNKQSIITQFLGD
-440 DLQAKAKATYQQD
+440 DLQQQAQQTYQEDLTNSQNA
-453 LNNSQSALSNATN
+453 LNNVTS
-466 DNKIASADTG
+466 DNTIASNDTS
-476 YTNNQNTTIKQD
+476 YTQSSNPTINKD
-488 AQNLEHTSQ
+488 AQNLEHTNQ
-497 QIAKDEQ
+497 QIAQDEQ
-504 ALQGDLN
+504 ALEKDLAQI
-511 KLKQLANS
+511 KQLANPTTG
-519 SFNEQAFNQAQ
+519 FNEQAFNQAQ
-530 SKEQQDEQTLQ
+530 KQEQQDEQTLQ
-541 NEENTFSSEQEGL
+541 NEEKTFNAEQEGL
-554 EKALANAKEQQEQ
+554 K
-567 QQAQA
+567 QA
-572 TYQQDLNNSQSA
+572 
-584 LSNATNDNKI
+584 I
-594 ASADTDYTK
+594 
-603 NQNTAIKQDAQN
+603 
-615 LENTSQ
+615 
-621 QITQDQKD
+621 
-629 LEQDLDKLQQLAN
+629 
-642 SKTGFNEQAFNQA
+642 
-655 QSTEQQDEQTLQNEE
+655 
-670 ETFSSEQ
+670 
-677 EGLEKALA
+677 A
-685 NAKHTSPT
+685 NAKHVSPTPSPTPT
-693 PTKHTAQNNPP
+693 PTKHTAQNTPP
-704 NKVSPPTQNL
+704 SQVPPTPPTQSL

-723 YNFQNQTY
+723 YWLQNQTY
-731 SKKGIYYIDPNLS
+731 SNKGVYYIDPNLS

-750 GNTLSTYG
+750 GNTLSTY
-758 YLDWFTLK
+758 
-766 NKFSVNA
+766 
-773 NNGTLIIGNNTESA
+773 
-787 NTKGLIWIGDDKG
+787 
-800 LVYYN
+800 
-805 TGTFNAAN
+805 
-813 IYLTSNLKTGNGFS
+813 
-827 GEGATLNF
+827 
-835 NATNR
+835 
-840 ITINQASFDNSD
+840 
-852 AGAQHSYM
+852 
-860 NFKGS
+860 
-865 NINVSGSSFTD
+865 
-876 DTNGGFSFSGNNNN
+876 
-890 SAISFNKTKFNQGT
+890 
-904 YNFTNS
+904 
-910 ANLSFNNSNF
+910 
-920 NQSTYN
+920 
-926 FNSLQSTFNN
+926 
-936 STFNQGTYNFTD
+936 
-948 NTSFNN
+948 
-954 DTFNQGTYNFNT
+954 
-966 SKVSF
+966 
-971 SGANTLNSSSPFA
+971 
-984 SLKGSV
+984 
-990 SFGSGAVFNL
+990 
-1000 NQTLN
+1000 
-1005 ANQTYDILTTNG
+1005 
-1017 TIQYGVYQSY
+1017 
-1027 LWDLI
+1027 
-1032 NYKGDKAIS
+1032 
-1041 HVEVGNNTYDVTF
+1041 
-1054 DINGQDETLQETFS
+1054 
-1068 NKSITTQFLGDD
+1068 
-1080 LQAKAKATYQQD
+1080 
-1092 LNNSQSALSN
+1092 
-1102 ATNDNKIASADTGY
+1102 
-1116 TNNQNTTIKQDAQNL
+1116 
-1131 EHTSQ
+1131 
-1136 QIAKDE
+1136 
-1142 QALQGDL
+1142 
-1149 NKLKQLANSS
+1149 
-1159 FNEQAFNQ
+1159 
-1167 AQSKEQQDEQTLQ
+1167 
-1180 NEEETFSSEQ
+1180 
-1190 EGLEKALANA
+1190 
-1200 KPASPT
+1200 
-1206 PTPTPTPTPSPT
+1206 
-1218 PNPTPTK
+1218 
-1225 HTAPNKV
+1225 
-1232 PPTPPT
+1232 
-1238 QNLPTTNVWNGVY
+1238 
-1251 WLQNQTYSQKG
+1251 
-1262 VYYIDPNLSGQSG
+1262 
-1275 QSANTLST
+1275 
-1283 YTANLLGRSFGVN
+1283 TANLLGRSFSVN

-1302 IIGNNTESVND
+1302 IIGNDTESVNS

-1319 GHGGFGYIIGTFNA
+1319 GHGGFGYITGTFNA

-1366 TMDGLNYNDAETV
+1366 TMDGLNYNNAETV

-1387 SQHSYATFDATNN
+1387 SQHSYTTFDALNN

-1411 TWGKFSFNAKN
+1411 TWGKFSFSAKN

-1441 ISANAANSLS
+1441 ISANAASSLS

-1525 LGNKSQTAFKNSL
+1525 LGNKSQATFKNSL
-1538 TLDNNSNLSLDNQSV
+1538 VLDNNSNLSLDNQSV
-1553 LNASGASAFNNQAS
+1553 LNANGASAFNNQAS

-1574 QATFNSLFFNGA
+1574 QATFNSLFFNGG

-1614 VLSVSN
+1614 VLSASN

-1625 ANINFQGASQATFG
+1625 ANINFQGTSQANFR
-1639 GNTTIDAASFNFDSA
+1639 GNTTIDTASFNFDSA

-1676 LSKALMSVSGQ
+1676 LTKALMSVSGQ

-1739 KIQNATYSDNN
+1739 KIQNATYSGNN

-1883 KEMIETN
+1883 KEMIESN

-1900 VLQLLDRI
+1900 VLQLLDKI

-1937 LVIGATQDH
+1937 LVIGATQDN

-1960 YSSPCALDSATCSSF
+1960 YSSPCTLDSATCSSF

-2009 GSGNAFESGGSADI
+2009 GSANAFESGGSADV

-2062 NLANVLSQMAME
+2062 NLANVLSQVAME
-2074 KIKQAGGLGNFVENA
+2074 KIKQAGGLGNFIENA
-2089 LIPLSKELPSSLQN
+2089 LSPLSKELSASLQN

-2113 NLDNLLNNSGVMNAI
+2113 NLDDLLNNSGVMNEI

-2170 GGYMDASELSSILSV
+2170 GGYIDASELSSILSV
-2185 ILKDI
+2185 VLKDI
-2190 TNPPTSLQ
+2190 TNPPASLQ
-2198 KDIGVVANDLLD
+2198 KDIGVVANDLLN

-2238 GLSGI
+2238 GLSGV

-2365 GEICINLANCPT
+2365 GEICVNLANCPT

-2383 TNSSVTPTNESLSV
+2383 ANSSVTPTNESLSV

-2403 FLGVIASNG
+2403 FLGTIASNG

-2432 NATLQANNLTIA
+2432 NATLQANNLTIT

-2454 ANINGDFTL
+2454 ANINGNFTL

-2499 IINAQGIATIMTN
+2499 IINTQGTATIMAN
-2512 YNNPLIQFNTSSKE
+2512 NNNPLFQFNASSKE
-2526 TGAYTL
+2526 VGTYTL

-2555 YLKLYTLININ
+2555 YLKLYTLIDIN

-2571 MTDNGLTYNG
+2571 MAGNGLTYNG
-2581 QAVSI
+2581 QAVNI
-2586 KDGGLIVGF
+2586 KDGGLVVGF

-2617 NAPINNLQA
+2617 NNPINNLQT

-2631 YIAQIQGIQGVDSIE
+2631 YIAQIQGVQSVDSID
-2646 QAGGT
+2646 QAGGN

-2695 IANPNFKNDAT
+2695 IANPDFKNDAT

-2778 ASFINGGTGTL
+2778 ASFISGGTGTL

-2813 SGFHANITQSGSSNV
+2813 SGFHGNITQSGSSNV

-2864 LSIINQSYRYNTW
+2864 LSIINQSYRYDTW

-2907 YIGMSGLRGIMDDPI
+2907 YIGLSGLRGIMDDPI

>member
-31 NPILKREKPLKRH
+31 NLILKREKPLKRH
-44 KKTKSIKKPFNK
+44 KKTKSVKKPFNQ
-56 NKSFLKASV
+56 NRSFLKASV
-65 LLIGALGGLPHL
+65 LLIGALGGLSHL

-102 THNSYCLFSST
+102 THNSYCLFSSA

-131 ASFTQKFNNGTL
+131 ASFTQKFNGGTL

-149 RFGGTGVNGV
+149 RFGGIGINGGD
-159 NVGYITG
+159 VGYITG
-166 TYDAQTINFNSS
+166 IYDAQTINFNSS
-178 RITTGNSLS
+178 RITTGNSYA

-192 TLNFNATNRI
+192 TLNFNAANNI

-215 AQHSYMNFKGSNINV
+215 TQHSYMNFKGSNINV
-230 SGSSFTDDTNGGFSF
+230 SGSSFTDDTDGGFNF
-245 SGNNNNS
+245 SGNNSNS
-252 AISFNKTKFNQGTY
+252 AISFNKTNFNQGTY
-266 NFTNSANL
+266 HFSNSANL
-274 SFNNSNFNQST
+274 SFNNSA
-285 YNFNSLQSTFNNSTF
+285 F

-305 NFTDNTSFNN
+305 NFNSAQSTFNNSAFNQGTYDFSNSASFDN
-315 DTFNQGTYN
+315 DTFNQGTYD

-360 LNQTLNANQ
+360 LNQTLNSNQ

-393 NYKGDKAISHVEV
+393 NYKGDKAISHVGV

-427 FSNKSITTQFLGD
+427 FNNQFIITQFLGD
-440 DLQAKAKATYQQD
+440 DLQAKAQKTYQQD
-453 LNNSQSALSNATN
+453 LSDSQSALKNASSDNKIANSDTDYTKSSNPTINKDAQNLENTNQQIVKDKQALQGDLDKLQQLANSTGFNEQAFNQAQKQEQQVLQTLQNEEKTFNAEQEGLKQAIQQAQAQEQKQEQQQAQKTYQQDLSNSQSALNNATN
-466 DNKIASADTG
+466 DNKIANSDTD
-476 YTNNQNTTIKQD
+476 YTKSSNPTINKD
-488 AQNLEHTSQ
+488 AQNLESASQ

-504 ALQGDLN
+504 ALQGDL
-511 KLKQLANS
+511 
-519 SFNEQAFNQAQ
+519 
-530 SKEQQDEQTLQ
+530 
-541 NEENTFSSEQEGL
+541 
-554 EKALANAKEQQEQ
+554 
-567 QQAQA
+567 
-572 TYQQDLNNSQSA
+572 
-584 LSNATNDNKI
+584 DN
-594 ASADTDYTK
+594 
-603 NQNTAIKQDAQN
+603 
-615 LENTSQ
+615 
-621 QITQDQKD
+621 
-629 LEQDLDKLQQLAN
+629 LQQLAN
-642 SKTGFNEQAFNQA
+642 STGFNEQAFNQA

-670 ETFSSEQ
+670 KTFNSEQ
-677 EGLEKALA
+677 EELKQAIA
-685 NAKHTSPT
+685 NAKPASPTPSPTPT
-693 PTKHTAQNNPP
+693 PTKHTVQNTPP
-704 NKVSPPTQNL
+704 NQVPPTPPTQNL
-714 PTTNVWNGV
+714 PTTNVWSGV
-723 YNFQNQTY
+723 YWLQNQTY
-731 SKKGIYYIDPNLS
+731 SNKGVYYIDPNLS

-750 GNTLSTYG
+750 GNTL
-758 YLDWFTLK
+758 
-766 NKFSVNA
+766 N
-773 NNGTLIIGNNTESA
+773 
-787 NTKGLIWIGDDKG
+787 
-800 LVYYN
+800 
-805 TGTFNAAN
+805 
-813 IYLTSNLKTGNGFS
+813 
-827 GEGATLNF
+827 
-835 NATNR
+835 
-840 ITINQASFDNSD
+840 
-852 AGAQHSYM
+852 
-860 NFKGS
+860 
-865 NINVSGSSFTD
+865 
-876 DTNGGFSFSGNNNN
+876 
-890 SAISFNKTKFNQGT
+890 
-904 YNFTNS
+904 
-910 ANLSFNNSNF
+910 
-920 NQSTYN
+920 
-926 FNSLQSTFNN
+926 
-936 STFNQGTYNFTD
+936 
-948 NTSFNN
+948 
-954 DTFNQGTYNFNT
+954 
-966 SKVSF
+966 
-971 SGANTLNSSSPFA
+971 
-984 SLKGSV
+984 
-990 SFGSGAVFNL
+990 
-1000 NQTLN
+1000 
-1005 ANQTYDILTTNG
+1005 
-1017 TIQYGVYQSY
+1017 
-1027 LWDLI
+1027 
-1032 NYKGDKAIS
+1032 
-1041 HVEVGNNTYDVTF
+1041 
-1054 DINGQDETLQETFS
+1054 
-1068 NKSITTQFLGDD
+1068 
-1080 LQAKAKATYQQD
+1080 
-1092 LNNSQSALSN
+1092 
-1102 ATNDNKIASADTGY
+1102 
-1116 TNNQNTTIKQDAQNL
+1116 
-1131 EHTSQ
+1131 
-1136 QIAKDE
+1136 
-1142 QALQGDL
+1142 
-1149 NKLKQLANSS
+1149 
-1159 FNEQAFNQ
+1159 
-1167 AQSKEQQDEQTLQ
+1167 
-1180 NEEETFSSEQ
+1180 
-1190 EGLEKALANA
+1190 
-1200 KPASPT
+1200 
-1206 PTPTPTPTPSPT
+1206 
-1218 PNPTPTK
+1218 
-1225 HTAPNKV
+1225 
-1232 PPTPPT
+1232 
-1238 QNLPTTNVWNGVY
+1238 
-1251 WLQNQTYSQKG
+1251 
-1262 VYYIDPNLSGQSG
+1262 
-1275 QSANTLST
+1275 T
-1283 YTANLLGRSFGVN
+1283 YTANLFGRSFGVN

-1360 KASDNI
+1360 KASNNI

-1387 SQHSYATFDATNN
+1387 SQHSYAAFDALNN

-1411 TWGKFSFNAKN
+1411 TWGKFSFSAKN

-1432 FTNPGGSSV
+1432 FTNPGGSST
-1441 ISANAANSLS
+1441 ISANASNSLS
-1451 FNNSRLNGGAV
+1451 FINSRLNGGAV

-1525 LGNKSQTAFKNSL
+1525 LGNKSQATFKNSL
-1538 TLDNNSNLSLDNQSV
+1538 TLDNDSNLSLDNQSV
-1553 LNASGASAFNNQAS
+1553 LNANGASAFNNQAS

-1574 QATFNSLFFNGA
+1574 QATFNSLFFNGG
-1586 TLSLNANSKL
+1586 TLSLNASSKL

-1614 VLSVSN
+1614 VLN
-1620 ASSLN
+1620 ANNTSSLN
-1625 ANINFQGASQATFG
+1625 ANINFQGASQADFG
-1639 GNTTIDAASFNFDSA
+1639 GNTTIDTASFNFDSA

-1676 LSKALMSVSGQ
+1676 LTKALMSVSGQ

-1859 YNKGFSSGNLK
+1859 YNKGFSSENLK

-1883 KEMIETN
+1883 KEMIESN
-1890 QLDNITSINE
+1890 QLDNITNINE

-1937 LVIGATQDH
+1937 LVIGATQDN

-2009 GSGNAFESGGSADI
+2009 GSANAFESGGSADV

-2062 NLANVLSQMAME
+2062 NLANILSQVAME

-2089 LIPLSKELPSSLQN
+2089 LSPLSKELPVSLQN

-2113 NLDNLLNNSGVMNAI
+2113 NLDDLLNNSGVMNAI

-2198 KDIGVVANDLLD
+2198 KDIGVVANDLLN
-2210 EFLGQDVVKKLESQ
+2210 EFLGQDVIKKLESQ

-2238 GLSGI
+2238 GLSGV

-2256 QNALKENDLGAL
+2256 QNALKENDLGTL

-2287 NGYVF
+2287 NGYIF
-2292 VNNSSFSNAT
+2292 VNNSSFNNAT

-2321 IDFSKYQGALIF
+2321 IDFSKYQGTLIF
-2333 ASNGVSN
+2333 ASNDVSN

-2365 GEICINLANCPT
+2365 GEICINLANCPI

-2412 AIDLSQVKNNSV
+2412 AIDLSQVTNNSV

-2432 NATLQANNLTIA
+2432 NATLQANNLTIT

-2454 ANINGDFTL
+2454 ANINGNFTL

-2486 DLVFNLSHSVSHA
+2486 DLVFNLSHSASHA
-2499 IINAQGIATIMTN
+2499 IINIQGIATIMAN
-2512 YNNPLIQFNTSSKE
+2512 DNNPLIQFNTSSKE
-2526 TGAYTL
+2526 AGTYTL
-2532 IDSAKAIYYGYNDQ
+2532 IDSAKAIYYGYNNQ

-2555 YLKLYTLININ
+2555 YLKLYALIDIN

-2571 MTDNGLTYNG
+2571 MTDNGLTYND

-2617 NAPINNLQA
+2617 NDPINNLQA

-2631 YIAQIQGIQGVDSIE
+2631 YIAQIQGVQSVDSID
-2646 QAGGT
+2646 QVGGN

-2828 NMGVYSRAFIK
+2828 NMGIYSRAFIK

-2864 LSIINQSYRYNTW
+2864 LSIINQSYKYDTW

-2907 YIGMSGLRGIMDDPI
+2907 YIGLSGLRGIMDDPI

>member
-1 MAFKKAG
+1 MAFKKAR
-8 LISKFISKGSFKL
+8 LISRFISKGSFKL

-31 NPILKREKPLKRH
+31 NQILKCEKPLKCH
-44 KKTKSIKKPFNK
+44 KKALKPIKKLSNR
-56 NKSFLKASV
+56 NKSFLKVSV
-65 LLIGALGGLPHL
+65 LLIGALGGLSHL
-77 RASECRYWSWWSG
+77 RANECRYWSWSSWS
-90 YHDKIESGSNSP
+90 YQDNIESGPNSP
-102 THNSYCLFSST
+102 THNSYCLFSSA

-131 ASFTQKFNNGTL
+131 ASFTQKFNGGTL

-149 RFGGTGVNGV
+149 RFGGTGINGGDI
-159 NVGYITG
+159 GYITG

-178 RITTGNSLS
+178 HLTTGNSYA

-192 TLNFNATNRI
+192 TLNFNATNNI

-215 AQHSYMNFKGSNINV
+215 TQKSYMNFKGSNIKV
-230 SGSSFTDDTNGGFSF
+230 SGSSFKDDTDGGFNF
-245 SGNNNNS
+245 SGNSNNS
-252 AISFNKTKFNQGTY
+252 TISFSQTNFNQGTY
-266 NFTNSANL
+266 NFSNSASS
-274 SFNNSNFNQST
+274 SFDNSS
-285 YNFNSLQSTFNNSTF
+285 F

-305 NFTDNTSFNN
+305 NFNSAQSTFENSN
-315 DTFNQGTYN
+315 FNQGTYN
-324 FNTSKVSFSGANT
+324 FNDSVSFNNNTFNQGAYHFNTSKVSFSGINT

-351 SFGSGAVFN
+351 SFNSGAIFN
-360 LNQTLNANQ
+360 LNQTLNSNQ

-375 TNGTIQYGV
+375 TNGAIQYGV

-427 FSNKSITTQFLGD
+427 FNKQSIITQFLGD
-440 DLQAKAKATYQQD
+440 DLQQQAQQTYQEDVANSQNA
-453 LNNSQSALSNATN
+453 LNNVTSDNTIANN
-466 DNKIASADTG
+466 DTS
-476 YTNNQNTTIKQD
+476 YTNNKNTTIAKD
-488 AQNLEHTSQ
+488 AQNLENTNQ
-497 QIAKDEQ
+497 QIAQDEQ

-511 KLKQLANS
+511 NLKQLANS
-519 SFNEQAFNQAQ
+519 TTGFSEQAFNQAQ
-530 SKEQQDEQTLQ
+530 KQEQQDEQTLQ
-541 NEENTFSSEQEGL
+541 NEEKTFNSEQEGL
-554 EKALANAKEQQEQ
+554 KQAIANAKP
-567 QQAQA
+567 
-572 TYQQDLNNSQSA
+572 
-584 LSNATNDNKI
+584 
-594 ASADTDYTK
+594 
-603 NQNTAIKQDAQN
+603 
-615 LENTSQ
+615 TSP
-621 QITQDQKD
+621 TPSH
-629 LEQDLDKLQQLAN
+629 A
-642 SKTGFNEQAFNQA
+642 
-655 QSTEQQDEQTLQNEE
+655 
-670 ETFSSEQ
+670 
-677 EGLEKALA
+677 
-685 NAKHTSPT
+685 PT
-693 PTKHTAQNNPP
+693 PTKHTVQNTPP
-704 NKVSPPTQNL
+704 NKVSPT
-714 PTTNVWNGV
+714 
-723 YNFQNQTY
+723 
-731 SKKGIYYIDPNLS
+731 
-744 GQSGQS
+744 
-750 GNTLSTYG
+750 
-758 YLDWFTLK
+758 
-766 NKFSVNA
+766 
-773 NNGTLIIGNNTESA
+773 
-787 NTKGLIWIGDDKG
+787 
-800 LVYYN
+800 
-805 TGTFNAAN
+805 
-813 IYLTSNLKTGNGFS
+813 
-827 GEGATLNF
+827 
-835 NATNR
+835 
-840 ITINQASFDNSD
+840 
-852 AGAQHSYM
+852 
-860 NFKGS
+860 
-865 NINVSGSSFTD
+865 
-876 DTNGGFSFSGNNNN
+876 
-890 SAISFNKTKFNQGT
+890 
-904 YNFTNS
+904 
-910 ANLSFNNSNF
+910 
-920 NQSTYN
+920 
-926 FNSLQSTFNN
+926 
-936 STFNQGTYNFTD
+936 
-948 NTSFNN
+948 
-954 DTFNQGTYNFNT
+954 
-966 SKVSF
+966 
-971 SGANTLNSSSPFA
+971 
-984 SLKGSV
+984 
-990 SFGSGAVFNL
+990 
-1000 NQTLN
+1000 
-1005 ANQTYDILTTNG
+1005 
-1017 TIQYGVYQSY
+1017 
-1027 LWDLI
+1027 
-1032 NYKGDKAIS
+1032 
-1041 HVEVGNNTYDVTF
+1041 
-1054 DINGQDETLQETFS
+1054 
-1068 NKSITTQFLGDD
+1068 
-1080 LQAKAKATYQQD
+1080 
-1092 LNNSQSALSN
+1092 
-1102 ATNDNKIASADTGY
+1102 
-1116 TNNQNTTIKQDAQNL
+1116 
-1131 EHTSQ
+1131 
-1136 QIAKDE
+1136 
-1142 QALQGDL
+1142 
-1149 NKLKQLANSS
+1149 
-1159 FNEQAFNQ
+1159 
-1167 AQSKEQQDEQTLQ
+1167 
-1180 NEEETFSSEQ
+1180 
-1190 EGLEKALANA
+1190 
-1200 KPASPT
+1200 
-1206 PTPTPTPTPSPT
+1206 
-1218 PNPTPTK
+1218 
-1225 HTAPNKV
+1225 
-1232 PPTPPT
+1232 PTPPT

-1251 WLQNQTYSQKG
+1251 WLQNQTYSNKG
-1262 VYYIDPNLSGQSG
+1262 IYYIDPNLSGQSG

-1283 YTANLLGRSFGVN
+1283 YTANLFGRSFGVN

-1319 GHGGFGYIIGTFNA
+1319 GHGGFGYITGTFNA

-1342 KTGEGVSGSDGGG
+1342 KTGEGVSNSDGGG

-1387 SQHSYATFDATNN
+1387 SQHSYATFDALNN

-1411 TWGKFSFNAKN
+1411 TWGKFSFSAKN

-1441 ISANAANSLS
+1441 ISANASNSLS
-1451 FNNSRLNGGAV
+1451 FVNSRLNGGAV
-1462 YNLWANSL
+1462 YNLQANSL

-1498 NTSFTLSSQSLLNFN
+1498 NTNFTLSSQSLLNFN

-1525 LGNKSQTAFKNSL
+1525 LGNKSQAAFKNSL

-1553 LNASGASAFNNQAS
+1553 LNANGTSAFNNQAS

-1574 QATFNSLFFNGA
+1574 QAAFNSLFFNGG
-1586 TLSLNANSKL
+1586 TLSLNASSKL
-1596 NASSASFSNN
+1596 NASNASFSNN

-1614 VLSVSN
+1614 VLSAN
-1620 ASSLN
+1620 NTSSLN
-1625 ANINFQGASQATFG
+1625 ANINFQGTSQADFG
-1639 GNTTIDAASFNFDSA
+1639 GNTTIDTASFNFDSA
-1654 SSLSFNNLT
+1654 SSLNFNNLT

-1676 LSKALMSVSGQ
+1676 LAKALMSVSGQ

-1812 YDYSDNQAGTYYL
+1812 YDYSDNQVGTYYL

-1836 GSQTPQTPGTYSPFN
+1836 DSQTPQTPGTYSPFN

-1859 YNKGFSSGNLK
+1859 YNKGFSSENLK

-1883 KEMIETN
+1883 KEMIESN
-1890 QLDNITSINE
+1890 QLDNITNINE
-1900 VLQLLDRI
+1900 VLQLLDKI
-1908 KITPAQKQALLETI
+1908 KITQTQKQALLETI
-1922 NHLTDNINQTFSNGN
+1922 NHLTDNINQTFNNGN
-1937 LVIGATQDH
+1937 LIIGATQDN

-2003 YITGTL
+2003 YITGTI
-2009 GSGNAFESGGSADI
+2009 GSGNAFESGGSADV

-2050 GQEGIDKIFNQG
+2050 GQKGIDKIFNQG
-2062 NLANVLSQMAME
+2062 NLANVLSQVAME
-2074 KIKQAGGLGNFVENA
+2074 KIKQAGGLGNFIENA
-2089 LIPLSKELPSSLQN
+2089 LSPLSKELPASLQD

-2113 NLDNLLNNSGVMNAI
+2113 NLDDLLNNSGVMNEI

-2170 GGYMDASELSSILSV
+2170 GGYIDASELSSILGV

-2198 KDIGVVANDLLD
+2198 KDIGVVANDLLN
-2210 EFLGQDVVKKLESQ
+2210 EFLGQDVIKKLESQ

-2238 GLSGI
+2238 GLSGV

-2256 QNALKENDLGAL
+2256 QNALKENDLGTL

-2340 INITTLNAT
+2340 INITILNAT

-2383 TNSSVTPTNESLSV
+2383 VNSSVTPTNESLSV

-2432 NATLQANNLTIA
+2432 NATLQANNLTIT

-2454 ANINGDFTL
+2454 ANINGNFTL

-2486 DLVFNLSHSVSHA
+2486 DLVFNLSHSASHA
-2499 IINAQGIATIMTN
+2499 IINAQGNATIMAN
-2512 YNNPLIQFNTSSKE
+2512 NNNPLIQFNTSSKE
-2526 TGAYTL
+2526 VGTYTL

-2555 YLKLYTLININ
+2555 YLKLYTLIDIN

-2586 KDGGLIVGF
+2586 KDGGLVVGF

-2617 NAPINNLQA
+2617 NDPINNLQA

-2631 YIAQIQGIQGVDSIE
+2631 YIAQIQGVQSVNSID
-2646 QAGGT
+2646 QAGGN
-2651 QAINWLNKIFET
+2651 QAIDWLNKIFET

-2680 DLTTIAGDIANTLEV
+2680 DLTTIAGDIANTLEI
-2695 IANPNFKNDAT
+2695 IANPDFKNDAT

-2813 SGFHANITQSGSSNV
+2813 SGFHGNITQSGSSNV

-2864 LSIINQSYRYNTW
+2864 LSIINQSYRYDTW

-2899 PQIGLAYY
+2899 PQVGLAYY
-2907 YIGMSGLRGIMDDPI
+2907 YIGLSGLRGIMDDPI

-2999 TGGEIRLFKT
+2999 TGGEIRIFKT

>member
-31 NPILKREKPLKRH
+31 NLILKREKPLSH
-44 KKTKSIKKPFNK
+44 KKTKSVKKPFNK
-56 NKSFLKASV
+56 NRSFLKASV
-65 LLIGALGGLPHL
+65 LLIGALGGLSHL
-77 RASECRYWSWWSG
+77 RASECRYWSWSSWS
-90 YHDKIESGSNSP
+90 YHDNIESGSNSP
-102 THNSYCLFSST
+102 THNSYCLFSSA

-125 TYSAGG
+125 TYSPGG

-143 NVGGNI
+143 DVGGNI
-149 RFGGTGVNGV
+149 RFGGTGVNGG
-159 NVGYITG
+159 NLGYITG

-178 RITTGNSLS
+178 RITTGNSFS
-187 DGGGA
+187 TGGGA
-192 TLNFNATNRI
+192 TLNFNATNHI

-215 AQHSYMNFKGSNINV
+215 TQHSYMNFSGSNINV
-230 SGSSFTDDTNGGFSF
+230 SASIFTDDTNGGFSF
-245 SGNNNNS
+245 SGNGTNSNLSFNQTNFNQGTYKFTNSANLNFNNS
-252 AISFNKTKFNQGTY
+252 AFNQGTY
-266 NFTNSANL
+266 NFSSTQSV
-274 SFNNSNFNQST
+274 FENSN
-285 YNFNSLQSTFNNSTF
+285 F

-305 NFTDNTSFNN
+305 NFTDNASFNN
-315 DTFNQGTYN
+315 DTFNQGTYS
-324 FNTSKVSFSGANT
+324 FNASKVSFSGANT

-351 SFGSGAVFN
+351 SFGSGAIFN
-360 LNQTLNANQ
+360 LNQTLNSNQ

-375 TNGTIQYGV
+375 TNKTIQYGV

-406 GNNTYDVTFD
+406 GSNTYDVTFD

-427 FSNKSITTQFLGD
+427 FNNQSITTQFLGD
-440 DLQAKAKATYQQD
+440 DLQAKAQATYQQD
-453 LNNSQSALSNATN
+453 LSNSQSALNNATS
-466 DNKIASADTG
+466 DNKIASNDTD
-476 YTNNQNTTIKQD
+476 YTNNQNTTIKKD
-488 AQNLEHTSQ
+488 AQS
-497 QIAKDEQ
+497 
-504 ALQGDLN
+504 
-511 KLKQLANS
+511 
-519 SFNEQAFNQAQ
+519 
-530 SKEQQDEQTLQ
+530 
-541 NEENTFSSEQEGL
+541 
-554 EKALANAKEQQEQ
+554 
-567 QQAQA
+567 
-572 TYQQDLNNSQSA
+572 
-584 LSNATNDNKI
+584 
-594 ASADTDYTK
+594 
-603 NQNTAIKQDAQN
+603 
-615 LENTSQ
+615 LENTDQTIQ
-621 QITQDQKD
+621 QDKQALK
-629 LEQDLDKLQQLAN
+629 EDLDKLQQLAN
-642 SKTGFNEQAFNQA
+642 SPTGFNEQAFKNA
-655 QSTEQQDEQTLQNEE
+655 QSTEQQDLQTLQGEE
-670 ETFSSEQ
+670 KAFSSEQ
-677 EGLEKALA
+677 EGLKQAIA
-685 NAKHTSPT
+685 NAKPTSPT
-693 PTKHTAQNNPP
+693 PSPTPTPTKRTAPNTPP
-704 NKVSPPTQNL
+704 NKVPPPTQNL
-714 PTTNVWNGV
+714 PTTNVW
-723 YNFQNQTY
+723 
-731 SKKGIYYIDPNLS
+731 S
-744 GQSGQS
+744 
-750 GNTLSTYG
+750 
-758 YLDWFTLK
+758 
-766 NKFSVNA
+766 
-773 NNGTLIIGNNTESA
+773 
-787 NTKGLIWIGDDKG
+787 
-800 LVYYN
+800 
-805 TGTFNAAN
+805 
-813 IYLTSNLKTGNGFS
+813 
-827 GEGATLNF
+827 
-835 NATNR
+835 
-840 ITINQASFDNSD
+840 
-852 AGAQHSYM
+852 
-860 NFKGS
+860 
-865 NINVSGSSFTD
+865 
-876 DTNGGFSFSGNNNN
+876 
-890 SAISFNKTKFNQGT
+890 
-904 YNFTNS
+904 
-910 ANLSFNNSNF
+910 
-920 NQSTYN
+920 
-926 FNSLQSTFNN
+926 
-936 STFNQGTYNFTD
+936 
-948 NTSFNN
+948 
-954 DTFNQGTYNFNT
+954 
-966 SKVSF
+966 
-971 SGANTLNSSSPFA
+971 
-984 SLKGSV
+984 
-990 SFGSGAVFNL
+990 
-1000 NQTLN
+1000 
-1005 ANQTYDILTTNG
+1005 
-1017 TIQYGVYQSY
+1017 
-1027 LWDLI
+1027 
-1032 NYKGDKAIS
+1032 
-1041 HVEVGNNTYDVTF
+1041 
-1054 DINGQDETLQETFS
+1054 
-1068 NKSITTQFLGDD
+1068 
-1080 LQAKAKATYQQD
+1080 
-1092 LNNSQSALSN
+1092 
-1102 ATNDNKIASADTGY
+1102 
-1116 TNNQNTTIKQDAQNL
+1116 
-1131 EHTSQ
+1131 
-1136 QIAKDE
+1136 
-1142 QALQGDL
+1142 
-1149 NKLKQLANSS
+1149 
-1159 FNEQAFNQ
+1159 
-1167 AQSKEQQDEQTLQ
+1167 
-1180 NEEETFSSEQ
+1180 
-1190 EGLEKALANA
+1190 
-1200 KPASPT
+1200 
-1206 PTPTPTPTPSPT
+1206 
-1218 PNPTPTK
+1218 
-1225 HTAPNKV
+1225 
-1232 PPTPPT
+1232 
-1238 QNLPTTNVWNGVY
+1238 GVY

-1262 VYYIDPNLSGQSG
+1262 IYYIDPNLSGQSG

-1283 YTANLLGRSFGVN
+1283 YTANLLGRSFGMN

-1319 GHGGFGYIIGTFNA
+1319 GHGGFGYITGTFNA

-1342 KTGEGVSGSDGGG
+1342 KTGEGISGSDGGG

-1387 SQHSYATFDATNN
+1387 SQHSYAAFDATNN

-1411 TWGKFSFNAKN
+1411 TWGKFSFSAKN

-1525 LGNKSQTAFKNSL
+1525 LGNKSQAAFKDSL

-1553 LNASGASAFNNQAS
+1553 LNANGTSAFNNQAS

-1574 QATFNSLFFNGA
+1574 QATFNSLFFNGGI
-1586 TLSLNANSKL
+1586 LSLNANSKL

-1614 VLSVSN
+1614 VLSASN
-1620 ASSLN
+1620 TSSLN
-1625 ANINFQGASQATFG
+1625 ANINFQGASQADFG
-1639 GNTTIDAASFNFDSA
+1639 GNTTIDTASFNFDSA

-1739 KIQNATYSDNN
+1739 KIQNATYSGNN

-1883 KEMIETN
+1883 KEMIESN
-1890 QLDNITSINE
+1890 QLDNITNINE
-1900 VLQLLDRI
+1900 VLQLLDEI

-1937 LVIGATQDH
+1937 LVIGATQDN
-1946 VTNSTSSIW
+1946 VTSSTSSIW

-1998 KAKSI
+1998 KAKSV

-2009 GSGNAFESGGSADI
+2009 GSGNAFKSGGSADV

-2032 LNKANIEA
+2032 LDKANIEA

-2062 NLANVLSQMAME
+2062 NLANVLSQVAME
-2074 KIKQAGGLGNFVENA
+2074 KIKQAGGLGNFIENA
-2089 LIPLSKELPSSLQN
+2089 LSPLSKELPASLQN

-2170 GGYMDASELSSILSV
+2170 GGYIDASELSSILSV

-2198 KDIGVVANDLLD
+2198 KDIGVVANDLLN
-2210 EFLGQDVVKKLESQ
+2210 EFLGQDVVKKLEGQ

-2238 GLSGI
+2238 GLSGV

-2403 FLGVIASNG
+2403 FLGTIASNG

-2432 NATLQANNLTIA
+2432 NATLQANNLTIT

-2454 ANINGDFTL
+2454 ANINGNFTL

-2486 DLVFNLSHSVSHA
+2486 DLVFNLSHSASHA
-2499 IINAQGIATIMTN
+2499 IINAQGVATIMAN
-2512 YNNPLIQFNTSSKE
+2512 NNNPLIQFNTSSKE
-2526 TGAYTL
+2526 TNTYTL

-2546 ITGGSSLDN
+2546 ITGGNSLAD
-2555 YLKLYTLININ
+2555 YLKLYTLIDIN
-2566 GKHMV
+2566 GKRMA

-2581 QAVSI
+2581 QAVNI

-2617 NAPINNLQA
+2617 NDPINNLQA

-2631 YIAQIQGIQGVDSIE
+2631 YIAQIQGTQGVDSID

-2651 QAINWLNKIFET
+2651 QAINWFNKIFET

-2695 IANPNFKNDAT
+2695 IANPDFKNDAT

-2726 TSTFASADFH
+2726 TSTFASTDFH

-2789 YGINVGYDRFIKGVI
+2789 YGINIGYDRFIKGVI

-2864 LSIINQSYRYNTW
+2864 LSIINQSYKYNTW

-2907 YIGMSGLRGIMDDPI
+2907 YIGLSGLRGIMDDPI

>member
-1 MAFKKAG
+1 M
-8 LISKFISKGSFKL
+8 
-21 NKISKKIFKL
+21 NKISEKFFTL
-31 NPILKREKPLKRH
+31 NQILKREKPLKRH
-44 KKTKSIKKPFNK
+44 KKTKSIEKPFNR

-65 LLIGALGGLPHL
+65 LLIGALGGLSHL
-77 RASECRYWSWWSG
+77 RANECRYWSWSSWS
-90 YHDKIESGSNSP
+90 YQDNIESGPNSP

-143 NVGGNI
+143 DIGGNI
-149 RFGGTGVNGV
+149 RFGGTGINGGD
-159 NVGYITG
+159 VGYITG
-166 TYDAQTINFNSS
+166 TYDAANIYLTSNLK
-178 RITTGNSLS
+178 TGNSYA

-192 TLNFNATNRI
+192 TLNFNATNNI
-202 TINQASFDNSDAG
+202 TINQASFDNSHAG
-215 AQHSYMNFKGSNINV
+215 TQKSYMNFKGSNIKV
-230 SGSSFTDDTNGGFSF
+230 SGSSFTDDTDGGFSF
-245 SGNNNNS
+245 SGSDNNS
-252 AISFNKTKFNQGTY
+252 AISFDKTSFNQGTY
-266 NFTNSANL
+266 NFSNSTTL
-274 SFNNSNFNQST
+274 SFNNSNFNQGT
-285 YNFNSLQSTFNNSTF
+285 YTFSNSASSSFDNSSF

-305 NFTDNTSFNN
+305 DFNDSVSFNN
-315 DTFNQGTYN
+315 NTFNQGAYN

-337 LNSSSPFASLKGSV
+337 LNSSSPFASLKGNV
-351 SFGSGAVFN
+351 SFGSGAIFN
-360 LNQTLNANQ
+360 LNQTLNNNQ

-375 TNGTIQYGV
+375 TNGAIQYGV

-427 FSNKSITTQFLGD
+427 FNKQSITTQFLGD
-440 DLQAKAKATYQQD
+440 DLQAQAQQTYQED
-453 LNNSQSALSNATN
+453 LTNSKNALRGATSDNTIANNDTSYTQSKNAT
-466 DNKIASADTG
+466 I
-476 YTNNQNTTIKQD
+476 
-488 AQNLEHTSQ
+488 
-497 QIAKDEQ
+497 
-504 ALQGDLN
+504 
-511 KLKQLANS
+511 LK
-519 SFNEQAFNQAQ
+519 
-530 SKEQQDEQTLQ
+530 
-541 NEENTFSSEQEGL
+541 
-554 EKALANAKEQQEQ
+554 
-567 QQAQA
+567 
-572 TYQQDLNNSQSA
+572 
-584 LSNATNDNKI
+584 
-594 ASADTDYTK
+594 
-603 NQNTAIKQDAQN
+603 DAQN
-615 LENTSQ
+615 LENTNQKIQ
-621 QITQDQKD
+621 QDEQDLEKD
-629 LEQDLDKLQQLAN
+629 LENVKQLAN
-642 SKTGFNEQAFNQA
+642 PTTGFNEQAFTQA
-655 QSTEQQDEQTLQNEE
+655 QKQEQQEEQTLQNDENAFNTEQDSLNKAIQQAQEQQQKQEQAQAQQTYQEDLTNSQNALRGATSDNTIANNDTSYTQSKNATILKDAQGLENTNQKIQQDEQALEKDLENVKQLANSTTGFNEQAFTQAQKQEQQDLKTLQSEE
-670 ETFSSEQ
+670 NAFNTEQ
-677 EGLEKALA
+677 EGLEQAIA
-685 NAKHTSPT
+685 NAKHANPTPNPTPSPTPT
-693 PTKHTAQNNPP
+693 PTKHTAPNTPP
-704 NKVSPPTQNL
+704 SQVPPTPTQN
-714 PTTNVWNGV
+714 PPAESVWSGV
-723 YNFQNQTY
+723 YWLQNKTY
-731 SKKGIYYIDPNLS
+731 SNKGIYYIDPNLS

-750 GNTLSTYG
+750 GNTLSTY
-758 YLDWFTLK
+758 
-766 NKFSVNA
+766 
-773 NNGTLIIGNNTESA
+773 
-787 NTKGLIWIGDDKG
+787 
-800 LVYYN
+800 
-805 TGTFNAAN
+805 
-813 IYLTSNLKTGNGFS
+813 
-827 GEGATLNF
+827 
-835 NATNR
+835 
-840 ITINQASFDNSD
+840 
-852 AGAQHSYM
+852 
-860 NFKGS
+860 
-865 NINVSGSSFTD
+865 
-876 DTNGGFSFSGNNNN
+876 
-890 SAISFNKTKFNQGT
+890 
-904 YNFTNS
+904 
-910 ANLSFNNSNF
+910 
-920 NQSTYN
+920 
-926 FNSLQSTFNN
+926 
-936 STFNQGTYNFTD
+936 
-948 NTSFNN
+948 
-954 DTFNQGTYNFNT
+954 
-966 SKVSF
+966 
-971 SGANTLNSSSPFA
+971 
-984 SLKGSV
+984 
-990 SFGSGAVFNL
+990 
-1000 NQTLN
+1000 
-1005 ANQTYDILTTNG
+1005 
-1017 TIQYGVYQSY
+1017 
-1027 LWDLI
+1027 
-1032 NYKGDKAIS
+1032 
-1041 HVEVGNNTYDVTF
+1041 
-1054 DINGQDETLQETFS
+1054 
-1068 NKSITTQFLGDD
+1068 
-1080 LQAKAKATYQQD
+1080 
-1092 LNNSQSALSN
+1092 
-1102 ATNDNKIASADTGY
+1102 
-1116 TNNQNTTIKQDAQNL
+1116 
-1131 EHTSQ
+1131 
-1136 QIAKDE
+1136 
-1142 QALQGDL
+1142 
-1149 NKLKQLANSS
+1149 
-1159 FNEQAFNQ
+1159 
-1167 AQSKEQQDEQTLQ
+1167 
-1180 NEEETFSSEQ
+1180 
-1190 EGLEKALANA
+1190 
-1200 KPASPT
+1200 
-1206 PTPTPTPTPSPT
+1206 
-1218 PNPTPTK
+1218 
-1225 HTAPNKV
+1225 
-1232 PPTPPT
+1232 
-1238 QNLPTTNVWNGVY
+1238 
-1251 WLQNQTYSQKG
+1251 
-1262 VYYIDPNLSGQSG
+1262 
-1275 QSANTLST
+1275 
-1283 YTANLLGRSFGVN
+1283 TANLLGRNFSVN

-1302 IIGNNTESVND
+1302 IIGNNTENVND

-1319 GHGGFGYIIGTFNA
+1319 GHGGFGYITGTFNA

-1342 KTGEGVSGSDGGG
+1342 KTGEGVSNSDGGG

-1366 TMDGLNYNDAETV
+1366 TMNGLNYNNAETV

-1387 SQHSYATFDATNN
+1387 SQHSYAAFDATNN

-1441 ISANAANSLS
+1441 ISANASNSLS
-1451 FNNSRLNGGAV
+1451 FIDSRLNGGAV
-1462 YNLWANSL
+1462 YNLQANSL

-1484 RGTSNFNATTQLLG
+1484 RGTNNFNATTQLLG

-1525 LGNKSQTAFKNSL
+1525 LGNKSQAAFKNSL

-1553 LNASGASAFNNQAS
+1553 LNANGASAFNNQAS

-1574 QATFNSLFFNGA
+1574 QATFNSLFFNGG

-1614 VLSVSN
+1614 VLN
-1620 ASSLN
+1620 ANNTSALN
-1625 ANINFQGASQATFG
+1625 ANINFQGASQADFG
-1639 GNTTIDAASFNFDSA
+1639 GNTTIDTASFNFDSA
-1654 SSLSFNNLT
+1654 SSLNFNNLT

-1676 LSKALMSVSGQ
+1676 LTKALMSVSGQ
-1687 FVLGNNG
+1687 FVLGSNG

-1701 NIFDNITKSVT
+1701 NIFDNVTKSVT

-1836 GSQTPQTPGTYSPFN
+1836 GSQTPQAPGTYSPFN

-1859 YNKGFSSGNLK
+1859 YNKGFSSENLK

-1883 KEMIETN
+1883 KEMIESN
-1890 QLDNITSINE
+1890 QLDNITNINE
-1900 VLQLLDRI
+1900 VLQLLDKI
-1908 KITPAQKQALLETI
+1908 KITQAQKQALLETI
-1922 NHLTDNINQTFSNGN
+1922 NHLTDNINQTFNNGN
-1937 LVIGATQDH
+1937 LVIGTTQDN

-2003 YITGTL
+2003 YITGTI
-2009 GSGNAFESGGSADI
+2009 GSGNAFESGGSADV

-2074 KIKQAGGLGNFVENA
+2074 KIKQAGGLGNFIENA
-2089 LIPLSKELPSSLQN
+2089 LSPLSKELPASLQD

-2113 NLDNLLNNSGVMNAI
+2113 NLDDLLNNSGVMNEI

-2133 KKLSIFGNFVT
+2133 QKLSIFGNFVT

-2170 GGYMDASELSSILSV
+2170 GGYIDASELSSILSV

-2198 KDIGVVANDLLD
+2198 KDIGVVANDLLN

-2224 GLVSNII
+2224 GLVSNIV
-2231 NNIISQG
+2231 NNVISQG
-2238 GLSGI
+2238 GLSGV

-2377 TKNSSS
+2377 TKNGSTSSA
-2383 TNSSVTPTNESLSV
+2383 NSSVTPTNETLSV

-2403 FLGVIASNG
+2403 FLGTIASNG
-2412 AIDLSQVKNNSV
+2412 AIDLSQVTNNSV

-2432 NATLQANNLTIA
+2432 NATLQANNLTIT

-2454 ANINGDFTL
+2454 ANIDGNFTL

-2499 IINAQGIATIMTN
+2499 IINTQGTATIMAN
-2512 YNNPLIQFNTSSKE
+2512 NNNPLIQFNASSKE
-2526 TGAYTL
+2526 TGTYTL
-2532 IDSAKAIYYGYNDQ
+2532 IDSAKAIYYGYNNQ

-2555 YLKLYTLININ
+2555 YLKLYALIDIN

-2581 QAVSI
+2581 QAVSV
-2586 KDGGLIVGF
+2586 KDGGLVVGF

-2617 NAPINNLQA
+2617 NDPINNLQA

-2631 YIAQIQGIQGVDSIE
+2631 YIAQIQGVQSVDSID
-2646 QAGGT
+2646 QAGGN

-2670 PYYLESHSTK
+2670 PYYLESHSVK

-2726 TSTFASADFH
+2726 TSTFARSDFL

-2778 ASFINGGTGTL
+2778 ASFISGGTGTL
-2789 YGINVGYDRFIKGVI
+2789 YGINIGYDRFIKGVI

-2813 SGFHANITQSGSSNV
+2813 SGFHGNITQSGSSNV

-2864 LSIINQSYRYNTW
+2864 LSIINQSYRYDTW

-2899 PQIGLAYY
+2899 PQVGLSYY
-2907 YIGMSGLRGIMDDPI
+2907 YIGLSGLRGIMDDPI

>member
-1 MAFKKAG
+1 MAFKKAR
-8 LISKFISKGSFKL
+8 LISRFVSKGSFKL
-21 NKISKKIFKL
+21 NKISKKFFTL
-31 NPILKREKPLKRH
+31 NRILKREKPLKRH
-44 KKTKSIKKPFNK
+44 KKTKSIEKPFNK

-65 LLIGALGGLPHL
+65 LLIGALGGLSHL
-77 RASECRYWSWWSG
+77 RANECRYWSWSSWS
-90 YHDKIESGSNSP
+90 YQDNIESGPNSP
-102 THNSYCLFSST
+102 THNSYCLFSSA

-143 NVGGNI
+143 DIRGNI
-149 RFGGTGVNGV
+149 RFGGTGINGGD
-159 NVGYITG
+159 VGYITG
-166 TYDAQTINFNSS
+166 TYDAQTMNFNSS
-178 RITTGNSLS
+178 HITTGNSYA

-192 TLNFNATNRI
+192 TLNFNATNNI

-215 AQHSYMNFKGSNINV
+215 TQHSYMNFKGSNIKV

-245 SGNNNNS
+245 SGSNNNS
-252 AISFNKTKFNQGTY
+252 VISFNQTNFNQGTY
-266 NFTNSANL
+266 HFSNSTTL
-274 SFNNSNFNQST
+274 SFGNSNFNQGT
-285 YNFNSLQSTFNNSTF
+285 YHFNSTQSTFENSNFNQGTYDFNDSVSFNNNTF

-305 NFTDNTSFNN
+305 S
-315 DTFNQGTYN
+315 
-324 FNTSKVSFSGANT
+324 FNTSKVSFSGTNT

-351 SFGSGAVFN
+351 SFNSNAIFN
-360 LNQTLNANQ
+360 LNQTLNNNQ

-375 TNGTIQYGV
+375 TNGAIQYGV

-427 FSNKSITTQFLGD
+427 FNKQSIITQFLGD
-440 DLQAKAKATYQQD
+440 NLQQQAQKTYQED
-453 LNNSQSALSNATN
+453 LTNSQNALRGVTSDNTIASNDTSYTQSKNATVA
-466 DNKIASADTG
+466 K
-476 YTNNQNTTIKQD
+476 D
-488 AQNLEHTSQ
+488 AQSLENTNQKIQ
-497 QIAKDEQ
+497 QDEQ
-504 ALQGDLN
+504 ALEKDLAQI
-511 KLKQLANS
+511 KQLTNS
-519 SFNEQAFNQAQ
+519 
-530 SKEQQDEQTLQ
+530 T
-541 NEENTFSSEQEGL
+541 
-554 EKALANAKEQQEQ
+554 
-567 QQAQA
+567 
-572 TYQQDLNNSQSA
+572 
-584 LSNATNDNKI
+584 
-594 ASADTDYTK
+594 
-603 NQNTAIKQDAQN
+603 
-615 LENTSQ
+615 
-621 QITQDQKD
+621 
-629 LEQDLDKLQQLAN
+629 
-642 SKTGFNEQAFNQA
+642 TGFNEQAFNQA
-655 QSTEQQDEQTLQNEE
+655 QKQEQQDEQALQNEE
-670 ETFSSEQ
+670 NAFNTEQ
-677 EGLEKALA
+677 EGLKQAIA
-685 NAKHTSPT
+685 NAKPANPTPSPT
-693 PTKHTAQNNPP
+693 PTPTPSPTKHTAPNTPP
-704 NKVSPPTQNL
+704 SQVPPTPTQN
-714 PTTNVWNGV
+714 PPAESVWSGV
-723 YNFQNQTY
+723 YWLQNKTY
-731 SKKGIYYIDPNLS
+731 SNKGIYYIDPNLS

-750 GNTLSTYG
+750 GNTLSTYTANLLG
-758 YLDWFTLK
+758 RSFG
-766 NKFSVNA
+766 VNA
-773 NNGTLIIGNNTESA
+773 NNGTLIIGN
-787 NTKGLIWIGDDKG
+787 D
-800 LVYYN
+800 
-805 TGTFNAAN
+805 
-813 IYLTSNLKTGNGFS
+813 
-827 GEGATLNF
+827 
-835 NATNR
+835 
-840 ITINQASFDNSD
+840 
-852 AGAQHSYM
+852 
-860 NFKGS
+860 
-865 NINVSGSSFTD
+865 
-876 DTNGGFSFSGNNNN
+876 
-890 SAISFNKTKFNQGT
+890 
-904 YNFTNS
+904 
-910 ANLSFNNSNF
+910 
-920 NQSTYN
+920 
-926 FNSLQSTFNN
+926 
-936 STFNQGTYNFTD
+936 
-948 NTSFNN
+948 
-954 DTFNQGTYNFNT
+954 
-966 SKVSF
+966 
-971 SGANTLNSSSPFA
+971 
-984 SLKGSV
+984 
-990 SFGSGAVFNL
+990 
-1000 NQTLN
+1000 
-1005 ANQTYDILTTNG
+1005 
-1017 TIQYGVYQSY
+1017 
-1027 LWDLI
+1027 
-1032 NYKGDKAIS
+1032 
-1041 HVEVGNNTYDVTF
+1041 
-1054 DINGQDETLQETFS
+1054 
-1068 NKSITTQFLGDD
+1068 
-1080 LQAKAKATYQQD
+1080 
-1092 LNNSQSALSN
+1092 
-1102 ATNDNKIASADTGY
+1102 
-1116 TNNQNTTIKQDAQNL
+1116 
-1131 EHTSQ
+1131 
-1136 QIAKDE
+1136 
-1142 QALQGDL
+1142 
-1149 NKLKQLANSS
+1149 
-1159 FNEQAFNQ
+1159 
-1167 AQSKEQQDEQTLQ
+1167 
-1180 NEEETFSSEQ
+1180 
-1190 EGLEKALANA
+1190 
-1200 KPASPT
+1200 
-1206 PTPTPTPTPSPT
+1206 
-1218 PNPTPTK
+1218 
-1225 HTAPNKV
+1225 
-1232 PPTPPT
+1232 
-1238 QNLPTTNVWNGVY
+1238 
-1251 WLQNQTYSQKG
+1251 
-1262 VYYIDPNLSGQSG
+1262 
-1275 QSANTLST
+1275 
-1283 YTANLLGRSFGVN
+1283 
-1296 IQNGTL
+1296 
-1302 IIGNNTESVND
+1302 TESVNS

-1319 GHGGFGYIIGTFNA
+1319 GHGGFGYITGTFNA

-1342 KTGEGVSGSDGGG
+1342 KTGEGVSNSDGGG

-1366 TMDGLNYNDAETV
+1366 TMDGLNYNNAETV

-1387 SQHSYATFDATNN
+1387 SQHSYAAFDATNN

-1411 TWGKFSFNAKN
+1411 TWGKFSFSAEN

-1432 FTNPGGSSV
+1432 FTNPGGSST
-1441 ISANAANSLS
+1441 ISANASNSLS
-1451 FNNSRLNGGAV
+1451 FIDSRLNGGAV
-1462 YNLWANSL
+1462 YNLQANSL

-1525 LGNKSQTAFKNSL
+1525 LGNKSQAAFKNSL

-1553 LNASGASAFNNQAS
+1553 LNANSASAFNNQAS

-1574 QATFNSLFFNGA
+1574 QATFNSLFFNGG
-1586 TLSLNANSKL
+1586 TLSLNASSKL
-1596 NASSASFSNN
+1596 SASNTSFSNN

-1614 VLSVSN
+1614 VLSAN
-1620 ASSLN
+1620 NTSSLN
-1625 ANINFQGASQATFG
+1625 ANINFQGASQANFG
-1639 GNTTIDAASFNFDSA
+1639 GNTTIDTASFNFDSA
-1654 SSLSFNNLT
+1654 SSLNFNNLT

-1676 LSKALMSVSGQ
+1676 LTKALMSVSGQ

-1750 NIQTWSF
+1750 NVQTWSF

-1859 YNKGFSSGNLK
+1859 YNKGFSSENLK

-1883 KEMIETN
+1883 KEMIESN
-1890 QLDNITSINE
+1890 QLDNITNINE
-1900 VLQLLDRI
+1900 VLQLLDKI
-1908 KITPAQKQALLETI
+1908 KITQAQKQALLDII
-1922 NHLTDNINQTFSNGN
+1922 NHLTDNINQTFNNGN
-1937 LVIGATQDH
+1937 LVIGATQDN

-2003 YITGTL
+2003 YITGTI
-2009 GSGNAFESGGSADI
+2009 GSGNAFESGGSADV

-2074 KIKQAGGLGNFVENA
+2074 KIKQAGGLGNFIENA
-2089 LIPLSKELPSSLQN
+2089 LSPLSKELPASLQD

-2113 NLDNLLNNSGVMNAI
+2113 NLDDLLNNSGVMNEI

-2133 KKLSIFGNFVT
+2133 QKLSIFGNFVT

-2170 GGYMDASELSSILSV
+2170 GGYIDASELSSILGV

-2198 KDIGVVANDLLD
+2198 KDIGVVANDLLN

-2238 GLSGI
+2238 GLSGV
-2243 YNQGLGSV
+2243 YDQGLGSV

-2256 QNALKENDLGAL
+2256 QNALKENNLGAL

-2365 GEICINLANCPT
+2365 GEICVNLANCPT

-2383 TNSSVTPTNESLSV
+2383 TNSSVTPTNETLSV

-2403 FLGVIASNG
+2403 FLGAIASSG
-2412 AIDLSQVKNNSV
+2412 AIDLSQVTNNSV

-2432 NATLQANNLTIA
+2432 NATLQANNLTIT

-2454 ANINGDFTL
+2454 ADINGNFTL

-2499 IINAQGIATIMTN
+2499 IINTQGATTIMAN
-2512 YNNPLIQFNTSSKE
+2512 DNNPLIQFNASSKE
-2526 TGAYTL
+2526 VGTYTL
-2532 IDSAKAIYYGYNDQ
+2532 IDSAKAIYYGYNNQ

-2555 YLKLYTLININ
+2555 YLKLYTLIDIN

-2581 QAVSI
+2581 QAVSV
-2586 KDGGLIVGF
+2586 KDGGLVVGF

-2617 NAPINNLQA
+2617 NDPINNLQA

-2631 YIAQIQGIQGVDSIE
+2631 YIAQIQGVQSVDSID
-2646 QAGGT
+2646 QAGGN

-2695 IANPNFKNDAT
+2695 IANPDFKNDAT

-2726 TSTFASADFH
+2726 TSTFARSDFL

-2828 NMGVYSRAFIK
+2828 NVGVYSRAFIK

-2864 LSIINQSYRYNTW
+2864 LSIINQSYRYDTW

-2899 PQIGLAYY
+2899 PQVGLSYY
-2907 YIGMSGLRGIMDDPI
+2907 YIGLSGLRGIMDDPI

>member
-31 NPILKREKPLKRH
+31 NLILKREKPLSH

-56 NKSFLKASV
+56 SKSFLKASV
-65 LLIGALGGLPHL
+65 LLIGALGGLSHL
-77 RASECRYWSWWSG
+77 RASECRYWSWSSWS
-90 YHDKIESGSNSP
+90 YHDNIESGSNSP

-113 QGSGTY
+113 QSSGTY

-125 TYSAGG
+125 TYSASG

-149 RFGGTGVNGV
+149 RFGGTGVNGG
-159 NVGYITG
+159 NLGYITG

-178 RITTGNSLS
+178 RITTGNSFS
-187 DGGGA
+187 TGGGA
-192 TLNFNATNRI
+192 TLNFNAANHI
-202 TINQASFDNSDAG
+202 TINQASFDNGDAG
-215 AQHSYMNFKGSNINV
+215 TQHSYMNFSGSNINV

-245 SGNNNNS
+245 SGNGTNS
-252 AISFNKTKFNQGTY
+252 NLSFNKTNFNQGTY
-266 NFTNSANL
+266 KFTNSANL
-274 SFNNSNFNQST
+274 NFNSSNFNQGT
-285 YNFNSLQSTFNNSTF
+285 YNFNSLQSTFNNDTF
-300 NQGTY
+300 SQGTY
-305 NFTDNTSFNN
+305 SFTDNTGLNFNN
-315 DTFNQGTYN
+315 DTFNQGTYS
-324 FNTSKVSFSGANT
+324 FNASKVSFSGVNT
-337 LNSSSPFASLKGSV
+337 LNSSSPFANLKGSV
-351 SFGSGAVFN
+351 SFGSDAIFN
-360 LNQTLNANQ
+360 LNQTLNSNQ

-406 GNNTYDVTFD
+406 GSNTYDVTFD

-427 FSNKSITTQFLGD
+427 FSNQAITTQFLGD
-440 DLQAKAKATYQQD
+440 DLQ
-453 LNNSQSALSNATN
+453 
-466 DNKIASADTG
+466 
-476 YTNNQNTTIKQD
+476 
-488 AQNLEHTSQ
+488 
-497 QIAKDEQ
+497 
-504 ALQGDLN
+504 
-511 KLKQLANS
+511 
-519 SFNEQAFNQAQ
+519 
-530 SKEQQDEQTLQ
+530 SK
-541 NEENTFSSEQEGL
+541 
-554 EKALANAKEQQEQ
+554 
-567 QQAQA
+567 AQA
-572 TYQQDLNNSQSA
+572 TYQQDLSSSQTA
-584 LSNATNDNKI
+584 LNNATSDNKI
-594 ASADTDYTK
+594 AGSDTSYTS
-603 NQNTAIKQDAQN
+603 NQNTTIKKDAQS

-621 QITQDQKD
+621 QITQD
-629 LEQDLDKLQQLAN
+629 EQALKGDLDKLQQLAN
-642 SKTGFNEQAFNQA
+642 STTGFNEQAFNQA
-655 QSTEQQDEQTLQNEE
+655 QSTEQQDEQTLQGEE
-670 ETFSSEQ
+670 
-677 EGLEKALA
+677 
-685 NAKHTSPT
+685 N
-693 PTKHTAQNNPP
+693 
-704 NKVSPPTQNL
+704 
-714 PTTNVWNGV
+714 
-723 YNFQNQTY
+723 
-731 SKKGIYYIDPNLS
+731 
-744 GQSGQS
+744 
-750 GNTLSTYG
+750 
-758 YLDWFTLK
+758 
-766 NKFSVNA
+766 
-773 NNGTLIIGNNTESA
+773 
-787 NTKGLIWIGDDKG
+787 
-800 LVYYN
+800 
-805 TGTFNAAN
+805 TFNA
-813 IYLTSNLKTGNGFS
+813 
-827 GEGATLNF
+827 E
-835 NATNR
+835 
-840 ITINQASFDNSD
+840 
-852 AGAQHSYM
+852 
-860 NFKGS
+860 
-865 NINVSGSSFTD
+865 
-876 DTNGGFSFSGNNNN
+876 
-890 SAISFNKTKFNQGT
+890 
-904 YNFTNS
+904 
-910 ANLSFNNSNF
+910 
-920 NQSTYN
+920 
-926 FNSLQSTFNN
+926 
-936 STFNQGTYNFTD
+936 
-948 NTSFNN
+948 
-954 DTFNQGTYNFNT
+954 
-966 SKVSF
+966 
-971 SGANTLNSSSPFA
+971 
-984 SLKGSV
+984 
-990 SFGSGAVFNL
+990 
-1000 NQTLN
+1000 
-1005 ANQTYDILTTNG
+1005 
-1017 TIQYGVYQSY
+1017 
-1027 LWDLI
+1027 
-1032 NYKGDKAIS
+1032 
-1041 HVEVGNNTYDVTF
+1041 
-1054 DINGQDETLQETFS
+1054 QDGL
-1068 NKSITTQFLGDD
+1068 
-1080 LQAKAKATYQQD
+1080 
-1092 LNNSQSALSN
+1092 
-1102 ATNDNKIASADTGY
+1102 
-1116 TNNQNTTIKQDAQNL
+1116 
-1131 EHTSQ
+1131 
-1136 QIAKDE
+1136 E
-1142 QALQGDL
+1142 QAI
-1149 NKLKQLANSS
+1149 
-1159 FNEQAFNQ
+1159 
-1167 AQSKEQQDEQTLQ
+1167 
-1180 NEEETFSSEQ
+1180 
-1190 EGLEKALANA
+1190 ANA

-1206 PTPTPTPTPSPT
+1206 PTPT
-1218 PNPTPTK
+1218 K
-1225 HTAPNKV
+1225 HTAPNTPPNKV

-1251 WLQNQTYSQKG
+1251 NLQNQTYSKQG

-1275 QSANTLST
+1275 QSGNTLST

-1319 GHGGFGYIIGTFNA
+1319 GHGGFGYITGNFDA

-1387 SQHSYATFDATNN
+1387 SQHSYAAFDATNN

-1441 ISANAANSLS
+1441 ISANATNSLS

-1525 LGNKSQTAFKNSL
+1525 LGNKSQAAFKNSL

-1553 LNASGASAFNNQAS
+1553 LNANGTSAFNNQAS

-1574 QATFNSLFFNGA
+1574 QATFNSLFFNGGI
-1586 TLSLNANSKL
+1586 LSLNANSKL

-1614 VLSVSN
+1614 VLSASN
-1620 ASSLN
+1620 TSSLN
-1625 ANINFQGASQATFG
+1625 ANINFQGASQANFG
-1639 GNTTIDAASFNFDSA
+1639 GNTTIDTASFNFDSA

-1676 LSKALMSVSGQ
+1676 LTKVLMSVSGQ

-1739 KIQNATYSDNN
+1739 KIQNATYSGNN

-1812 YDYSDNQAGTYYL
+1812 YDYSDNQVGTYYL
-1825 TSNIKGLFTPK
+1825 TSSIKGLFTPK

-1883 KEMIETN
+1883 KEMIESN

-1900 VLQLLDRI
+1900 VLQLLDKI
-1908 KITPAQKQALLETI
+1908 KITPVQKQALLETI

-1937 LVIGATQDH
+1937 LVIGATQDN
-1946 VTNSTSSIW
+1946 VTNSASSIW

-2009 GSGNAFESGGSADI
+2009 GSANAFESGGSADV

-2032 LNKANIEA
+2032 LNNANIEA

-2089 LIPLSKELPSSLQN
+2089 LSPLSKELPASLQN

-2113 NLDNLLNNSGVMNAI
+2113 NLDNLLNNSGVMNEI

-2170 GGYMDASELSSILSV
+2170 GGYIDASELSSILSV

-2198 KDIGVVANDLLD
+2198 KDIGVVANDLLN

-2238 GLSGI
+2238 GLSGV

-2287 NGYVF
+2287 DGYVF

-2397 RANNFT
+2397 HANNFT
-2403 FLGVIASNG
+2403 FLGTIASNG

-2432 NATLQANNLTIA
+2432 NATLQANNLTIT

-2454 ANINGDFTL
+2454 ANINGNFTL

-2486 DLVFNLSHSVSHA
+2486 DLVFNLSHSASHA
-2499 IINAQGIATIMTN
+2499 IINAQGVATIMAN
-2512 YNNPLIQFNTSSKE
+2512 NNNPLIQFNTSSKE

-2546 ITGGSSLDN
+2546 ITGGNSLAD
-2555 YLKLYTLININ
+2555 YLKLYTLIDIN

-2571 MTDNGLTYNG
+2571 MSNNGLTYNG
-2581 QAVSI
+2581 QAVNI
-2586 KDGGLIVGF
+2586 KDGGLVVGF

-2617 NAPINNLQA
+2617 NDPINNLQA

-2631 YIAQIQGIQGVDSIE
+2631 YIAQIQGTQGVNSID

-2695 IANPNFKNDAT
+2695 IANPDFKNDAT

-2864 LSIINQSYRYNTW
+2864 LSIINQSYKYDTW

-2907 YIGMSGLRGIMDDPI
+2907 YIGLSGLRGIMDDPI